1 MSKDNLSSLYNAL
14 ISKGYSADDLGDENT
29 FRTKMSEKGNR
40 KELYDYVSGRG
51 DFRIGDYDSY
61 ESRLSGSVEGS
72 VSNQVVAESGNNYN
86 PEAGKGSDPTLNN
99 TGRIS
104 PPSSPYVTGKGADVR
119 VFDVPYND
127 YIAMSPQQQSEVYQK
142 AIDKKKVEES
152 ELISQS
158 LSSQKE
164 SVNADL
170 RNVYNEIR
178 ADEEQYRKEH
188 PLLSFLQGFGQ
199 AQTGGRNQRT
209 VEADPRYRNLQAA
222 SNLIDESENLLNEAK
237 ANKDSAI
244 RNFGRGFRDMVFDVD
259 TWTAGFSDLN
269 NSLSLSTVLDKAEKG
284 EELSPDEQRLLDAS
298 VINLAV
304 NAFTSSDISTG
315 YNVGKTSAYSIPF
328 MLEFAVN
335 PISRSGNTIAR
346 NLLEYG
352 LKRFGRSSA
361 QTAKKG
367 ALNTLGRGITSDAG
381 KFAGRFVGDTAAAAG
396 MTATTSLPRVMS
408 GAVERMNDNY
418 TYDVDENGELAVKRD
433 GNVGIGEAVGKSAA
447 STLLENQSEMV
458 FNAFKGMG
466 KSLFGGINKSLPGGV
481 QEFFNRISSSKPG
494 QLYRELKNNPTMRE
508 IAQRTQF
515 HGLPE
520 EYLEEVYNNFAN
532 IPLGEMS
539 WEEATD
545 LDNNIQTFL
554 SLAPTSV
561 MFGMLGLGSMASERY
576 SNRRKLNRAFG
587 RMNEEQKAGLKELLR
602 KSKENGNAEI
612 REFIKATIADE
623 SMTPEQKR
631 EQIEHAFEIAK
642 GNAIDDIQEAETE
655 DSIEKETEEIS
666 SLSDPSTGTYTEAN
680 RIVVNDVGEEVFV
693 PGYIV
698 GNIGGRP
705 VWVAEGM
712 ENVPENR
719 ITLKPG
725 ELDESSVRS
734 MPTQEVMSSVA
745 DMRRAQAKEQAE
757 NESKY
762 SPDIK
767 PPFINEMFSDGT
779 NTYQIVRQEPDGSWL
794 ANVLNE
800 SGTPI
805 RTIPMTDD
813 EYYRIRQSQID
824 AEEQRT
830 EGAVSG
836 NKLLSDGR
844 MAVQTGTDGNEVA
857 YDVTDRNGN
866 VVDSGSMQAAEFS
879 SLQDYIPESNNMS
892 EKGADNETR
901 PEDGESKVSE
911 NPTEEA
917 YAIPS
922 DEKGNLLYHKVPVN
936 VTVEALNKEE
946 LEPEEVDSFVKAN
959 KDASAKLLSGL
970 QNKPPKMGTN
980 IAKYKADKQAWQEKV
995 ADAQSQVDY
1004 WNLID
1009 ESIAASR
1016 VQPGDKTAEEIREM
1030 GEPLDGHEL
1039 AARSLANGR
1048 LPLLYDDYKRE
1059 LGFSDKEASKM
1070 FGLFKNRDNG
1080 GLTIEQA
1087 GELLMQ
1093 NDLEEG
1099 TNFFDQNDANAGR
1112 NAILDVLSS
1121 ARTRNDLSGYIKK
1134 NREAMAERERTAERE
1149 YEDKHREDWAQEN
1162 FGMSYSDYVTFNK
1175 VIDDIIREKAI
1186 PEEEIGEFYN
1196 TFAEELNNWNNG
1208 RVKEETEGNDRGPDS
1223 EGGESGE
1230 GVLPDEQLGD
1240 TGGVEAD
1247 TPAETDVNADNE
1259 GVPAPEENIEA
1270 RIEEARKEVAPN
1282 PTDAQKEAGNYKKG
1296 HIKIDGYDIT
1306 IENPKGSERSGTDAN
1321 GDKWSVTMNNDYG
1334 YIRGTEGMDGDH
1346 IDVFLSDNPAEG
1358 NVYVVDQLDV
1368 NTGKF
1373 DEHKVMYGFGSI
1385 QEATDAYLANYSPGW
1400 MGIGAVTEVSKDEF
1414 KKWIDSS
1421 HRKTKPFVEY
1431 KSVNAGTLNVRFREV
1446 ESDKIASF
1454 ATKHNISESDV
1465 RKYAQS
1471 MKVKNLGGASYAFKS
1486 ISRSIRLL
1494 NSDLS
1499 LGQFVKVFSPIK
1511 KELYE
1516 NFGDIDALREE
1527 YIQRE
1532 MENRNVMEAARKRA
1546 EEEAEAER
1554 KRLEEFELMS
1564 DEEMDAAYFK
1574 ALEANDESRMRDI
1587 VNEAARRKGYV
1598 SADEF
1603 RMAHRAPSYDEEG
1616 IDKSMVDV
1624 AANKDQIR
1632 ESLNEQFRMN
1642 RDKYK
1647 DESATAINSALDAID
1662 KGDKPTVTI
1671 YRAVPKSLK
1680 EGKVRNGDWVSLSE
1694 SYVKVHG
1701 EHALNGNYRIMKE
1714 EVPAENL
1721 YWDGN
1726 DINEWG
1732 YDDRSDYRYKDT
1744 KNNRKLNDLIT
1755 RDNKGDVIPPSKR
1768 FNARKADPRFRF
1780 IGEQGAENLDR
1791 SEEATTRLD
1800 NLSVARD
1807 MEKEFNAKKERIA
1820 KLRESKPVEITG
1832 KEYEGKYELNR
1843 DSAQKYILDNL
1854 RGEYTIN
1861 DTGERVKVSK
1871 KGAKKVTSHSQ
1882 GDEAHMKSI
1891 AAIPELIEN
1900 AVFIEERH
1908 PYKENAQ
1915 YDSFR
1920 YYVAG
1925 LKIGGEDYTVR
1936 ITIGVKKGEFYYD
1949 HYLTEIEKGN
1959 LIEVAQSFRPTEDA
1973 PNPSYAENKDSIL
1986 ISILQTNDKE
1996 NARKIKMATGWER
2009 GADGKWRYEMGD
2021 SKLKDTISIEGRD
2034 FKRNV
2039 EDMLWTSGKLI
2050 DTVDDDNL
2058 FKAYP
2063 ELSNVRLETDT
2074 MVEDMPS
2081 NGSYNAKMKTI
2092 TIHASELK
2100 YLNKILNHEIQH
2112 AIQDIEGFSG
2122 GGSPELFM
2130 DKGRIKELEELRD
2143 DMERRIE
2150 EGEEGLD
2157 ESLQEVEMELFDLKE
2172 DTPYYKYKSLS
2183 GEVESRN
2190 VESRMDM
2197 TPEQRRATLAE
2208 ETEDVARE
2216 DQIFLEKALPYISA
2230 SAPIADATYKEELS
2244 DATKI
2249 VENFENLTVIQG
2261 KITQAIEDL
2270 SSALHTPVKIARTLD
2285 DVSDTAA
2292 KRAIEQGRS
2301 VKAWFDP
2308 NTGEVVV
2315 YLPNATDVND
2325 AVKSVLHEV
2334 VGHKGLR
2341 EMLVSKEVKGAEER
2355 KMAFDNAMME
2365 LYRQLP
2371 IEVRDEIADIAVRS
2385 YGGDVSIAMD
2395 EYLAEQAEKNEIP
2408 SWWNKVVATISDLL
2422 RKFGIDVKL
2431 SENDVRYLL
2440 WESQRKLRNSG
2451 NPIDV
2456 ARETVMRDKLG
2467 IGEHSKRA
2475 YHGGD
2480 SDFTNPSLS
2489 RFSSPARKEGESV
2502 LEYADRVDKA
2512 YREFLEN
2519 QEALRLREVDKEEK
2533 AENKDEIRYGMNDA
2547 DKTIAAL
2554 NSRIS
2559 SLEKKISKLEDRE
2572 ELRRSVTEFI
2582 RKEVGSELMG
2592 YLDKQDLNSLLIQ
2605 AQNAKSAKSLEKI
2618 VMNVKNVMLN
2628 AQRRRLQRIM
2638 DRLLSLK
2645 VQDVN
2650 GKNMSIAKNVDDSTR
2665 KIFSFLRGKVSNLAL
2680 SGFEDE
2686 MKYIRREI
2694 KDKRVESAR
2703 LNNILGTA
2711 KEEEEKRRLSE
2722 QLSSLSAEIEELKGK
2737 LDALKEEAESVKE
2750 QVLNQGDIDV
2760 DAEMKRLDEKLENAA
2775 AGKDVWTLGDTERMA
2790 ALNILS
2796 AIQTNKKHDYEID
2809 AIEIDKQKLILNN
2822 SDLFRKRIGKNDTER
2837 KRITEQINE
2846 NYRRIVAYDRLVNDI
2861 RAMQVKQMGITIE
2874 QLNELIGNGKNSLM
2888 RKTEEEIKRK
2898 RELVGKAIRSVEG
2911 KPIDFMYTPKN
2922 PKEAKKSKK
2931 ADKEFWAKKFFSAPL
2946 GSFEYMCRKV
2956 NTKTLGKDGFLYKR
2970 FIEGSEGTLKAYDT
2984 YVEGMK
2990 EFRNR
2995 LDEKCKE
3002 VFGKKFEKIA
3012 SLSDKP
3018 IEKSG
3023 VYIVQSGNGQAEGY
3037 GVRYELPLTKGQA
3050 MYIYQVW
3057 KMNDGRTKLELQG
3070 FDEESIKQI
3079 VDFLGDEYVRFA
3091 DWVQDEFLKDMREKY
3106 NSKYLEMYNTSLAE
3120 IENYIPLK
3128 IRKQA
3133 IRIDKDLSDTGS
3145 KKRKTLEEKAGSL
3158 INRTVNTKPVDITY
3172 SGFDVLLEHGNQMEE
3187 WNAYSRVR
3195 KDLDYILS
3203 SKTFENQLNANT
3215 RGSYENFYDAA
3226 EVATK
3231 SNHPDSAKYGDMVLG
3246 KLSKGIV
3253 GGNIAFRL
3261 NTALKQVLSAPA
3273 FFGYSQSPAYMGH
3286 LVKSM
3291 ATPYA
3296 SFKWCME
3303 NIPSFYER
3311 VNSGTV
3317 GNEKLDEKGFS
3328 KLMDKYIEVG
3338 MIPNKLVD
3346 AITCSI
3352 GAKSIYDYKFGQL
3365 NKSGISEEEAR
3376 QQALREADIYYN
3388 ATQQS
3393 SHPAFLSPMQM
3404 SNTLIDRMLTTYQNS
3419 NIGYVRRVMGAFYD
3433 LTRSLKWKEMKA
3445 DYVKMYMEEGMP
3457 EQEAESKAYR
3467 RMLNENRKNVVELAL
3482 FGWGLNLL
3490 WSIGSQ
3496 GLLGFFRGDGDD
3508 DEYKWTKD
3516 LLFILTSPMK
3526 GMPGVNLIESVTNGY
3541 RTSPVLVYEE
3551 LDKFMKELDKTIDEY
3566 GIVSPEMAYITLAK
3580 ASRYSGVDLEVW
3592 GNIYLGIEG
3601 ITWAGLSDDKMID
3614 IMYML
3619 NSPKS
3624 SRETVAKELYK
3635 NEPLLEYAEKIARA
3649 MKYIPKE
3656 KESEIWVPGVKPLT
3670 KRKER
3675 EIKTEAE
3682 ILQMTPE
3689 ERKKY
3694 EKVELLKKHVRKM
3707 KSLKDDPKE
3716 LKKYIEKHKDELNI
3730 EGFELNIEDLRK

>member
-805 RTIPMTDD
+805 QTIPMTDD

-901 PEDGESKVSE
+901 PEDGKSKVSE

-917 YAIPS
+917 NAIPS

-1149 YEDKHREDWAQEN
+1149 YEDKQREDWAQEN
-1162 FGMSYSDYVTFNK
+1162 FGMSYSDYVTFNE

-1186 PEEEIGEFYN
+1186 PEEEIGKFYN

-1247 TPAETDVNADNE
+1247 TPAEADVNADNE

-1296 HIKIDGYDIT
+1296 HVKIDGYDIT

-1321 GDKWSVTMNNDYG
+1321 GDKWSVAMNNDYG
-1334 YIRGTEGMDGDH
+1334 YIRGTEGVDGDH

-1431 KSVNAGTLNVRFREV
+1431 KSVNAGTNTL
-1446 ESDKIASF
+1446 
-1454 ATKHNISESDV
+1454 
-1465 RKYAQS
+1465 
-1471 MKVKNLGGASYAFKS
+1471 
-1486 ISRSIRLL
+1486 
-1494 NSDLS
+1494 
-1499 LGQFVKVFSPIK
+1499 
-1511 KELYE
+1511 
-1516 NFGDIDALREE
+1516 
-1527 YIQRE
+1527 
-1532 MENRNVMEAARKRA
+1532 
-1546 EEEAEAER
+1546 
-1554 KRLEEFELMS
+1554 
-1564 DEEMDAAYFK
+1564 
-1574 ALEANDESRMRDI
+1574 
-1587 VNEAARRKGYV
+1587 
-1598 SADEF
+1598 
-1603 RMAHRAPSYDEEG
+1603 
-1616 IDKSMVDV
+1616 
-1624 AANKDQIR
+1624 
-1632 ESLNEQFRMN
+1632 
-1642 RDKYK
+1642 
-1647 DESATAINSALDAID
+1647 
-1662 KGDKPTVTI
+1662 
-1671 YRAVPKSLK
+1671 
-1680 EGKVRNGDWVSLSE
+1680 
-1694 SYVKVHG
+1694 
-1701 EHALNGNYRIMKE
+1701 
-1714 EVPAENL
+1714 
-1721 YWDGN
+1721 
-1726 DINEWG
+1726 
-1732 YDDRSDYRYKDT
+1732 
-1744 KNNRKLNDLIT
+1744 
-1755 RDNKGDVIPPSKR
+1755 
-1768 FNARKADPRFRF
+1768 FRF

-1791 SEEATTRLD
+1791 AEEATTRLD

-1832 KEYEGKYELNR
+1832 KEITPSEDLKQYKKNALAIGKSLQGKYTN
-1843 DSAQKYILDNL
+1843 A
-1854 RGEYTIN
+1854 
-1861 DTGERVKVSK
+1861 DTGNVIQLQRGRRNGGVNEVLQHDYKDKEHLQSV
-1871 KGAKKVTSHSQ
+1871 
-1882 GDEAHMKSI
+1882 
-1891 AAIPELIEN
+1891 AAIPQIIEQSIYI
-1900 AVFIEERH
+1900 ASERNTDVEKN
-1908 PYKENAQ
+1908 PNVSEYQ
-1915 YDSFR
+1915 
-1920 YYVAG
+1920 YYVCG
-1925 LKIGGEDYTVR
+1925 LKIGGVDYTVR
-1936 ITIGVKKGEFYYD
+1936 ATVAVDKDGNRYYD
-1949 HYLTEIEKGN
+1949 HKLTHIEKGTLIDN
-1959 LIEVAQSFRPTEDA
+1959 LNGLSNSVVENQS
-1973 PNPSYAENKDSIL
+1973 AENVGFGATPGTKPTTEILSDAKDTKL
-1986 ISILQTNDKE
+1986 LSILQTNDKE

-2009 GADGKWRYEMGD
+2009 GADGKWRYE
-2021 SKLKDTISIEGRD
+2021 
-2034 FKRNV
+2034 
-2039 EDMLWTSGKLI
+2039 
-2050 DTVDDDNL
+2050 VDDFEIDMEGLARKNRLYSNL
-2058 FKAYP
+2058 LWGKEYDTLSNKLFDGVELTEEEISRFDELLEKVNELRRTYEESDVRYLDDYVKDEKLFEAYP
-2063 ELSNVRLETDT
+2063 ELKQVRVEMYDAPTSNTGATWYSNQNLIRVNEAALERVDFR
-2074 MVEDMPS
+2074 S
-2081 NGSYNAKMKTI
+2081 
-2092 TIHASELK
+2092 
-2100 YLNKILNHEIQH
+2100 ILAHEVQH
-2112 AIQDIEGFSG
+2112 AVQSIEGFARG
-2122 GGSPELFM
+2122 GNSTAYRNHLDALKEKRDAWSMIEEFDRKRKEFGEDASQTDIYNALRDEYLSDGFDFGDGFIPSRDAF
-2130 DKGRIKELEELRD
+2130 DKGFNLWVRGYDKEGYEDAYNEYQYLT
-2143 DMERRIE
+2143 
-2150 EGEEGLD
+2150 GKFGLGASND
-2157 ESLQEVEMELFDLKE
+2157 RYKE
-2172 DTPYYKYKSLS
+2172 LS
-2183 GEVESRN
+2183 GEVEARN
-2190 VESRMDM
+2190 VQNRMDM
-2197 TPEQRRATLAE
+2197 SSEQRRATLAE

-2216 DQIFLEKALPYISA
+2216 DQIFLNDAFEEGSISAMSPSVSDSSELAKVNDRFNEQLQKQIDGTLPKGHIYKLGTPSDVLLSTGVPNLPIQLNSTRLIDKATKYGHNYNLEEIKDLVTALQSPIAVFAYGDKTKGQNIIVELSSNGKNFVVGMSLNPITGGKALEINSIRNVFPKDNAEWLNWITQDKLLYVDKERIQNL
-2230 SAPIADATYKEELS
+2230 IDQQRTILADVDYLDLDS
-2244 DATKI
+2244 VTKI
-2249 VENFENLTVIQG
+2249 VESFENPTVEQG
-2261 KITQAIEDL
+2261 KITRTIEDL
-2270 SSALHTPVKIARTLD
+2270 SSSLHTPVKIARTLD

-2334 VGHKGLR
+2334 VGHKGVR

-2355 KMAFDNAMME
+2355 RMAFDNAMME

-2371 IEVRDEIADIAVRS
+2371 IEVRNEIADIAVRS

-2408 SWWNKVVATISDLL
+2408 SWWNKVVATIRDLL

-2475 YHGGD
+2475 YHGGE

-2502 LEYADRVDKA
+2502 LDYADRVDKA

-2547 DKTIAAL
+2547 DKIIAAL

-2846 NYRRIVAYDRLVNDI
+2846 NYRRIMAYDRLVNDI
-2861 RAMQVKQMGITIE
+2861 RTMQVKQMGITIE

-2911 KPIDFMYTPKN
+2911 KPIDIF
-2922 PKEAKKSKK
+2922 KENQNT
-2931 ADKEFWAKKFFSAPL
+2931 ENWAKKFFSAPL
-2946 GSFEYMCRKV
+2946 GSFEYMCRRV

-2970 FIEGSEGTLKAYDT
+2970 FIEGDEGTLKAYDT

-3091 DWVQDEFLKDMREKY
+3091 DWVQDELLKEMREKY
-3106 NSKYLEMYNTSLAE
+3106 NAKYLEMYNTSLAD

-3128 IRKQA
+3128 IRKEA
-3133 IRIDKDLSDTGS
+3133 IRQDSSLSEDG

-3158 INRTVNTKPVDITY
+3158 INRTANTKPVDITC

-3203 SKTFENQLNANT
+3203 STVFRNQLNANA

-3253 GGNIAFRL
+3253 GGNIAFRI

-3273 FFGYSQSPAYMGH
+3273 FFGYSQSPRFIEILLKNILGDYAKATFDFLLTTATLGTVGNKLM
-3286 LVKSM
+3286 KSKSSLAM
-3291 ATPYA
+3291 TKN
-3296 SFKWCME
+3296 FKWCME

-3311 VNSGTV
+3311 VNSGTI

-3328 KLMDKYIEVG
+3328 KMMDKYIEFG
-3338 MIPNKLVD
+3338 MIPNKMVD

-3365 NKSGISEEEAR
+3365 KKAGIPEEEAR

-3404 SNTLIDRMLTTYQNS
+3404 SRTFTDRMLTTYQNS

-3490 WSIGSQ
+3490 WNIGSQ
-3496 GLLGFFRGDGDD
+3496 GLLGFFRGEGDD
-3508 DEYKWTKD
+3508 DDDKWTKD
-3516 LLFILTSPMK
+3516 LAFTLTSPMK
-3526 GMPGVNLIESVTNGY
+3526 GLPGGNLLESIASGY
-3541 RTSPVLVYEE
+3541 GMNPFLVYEE

-3689 ERKKY
+3689 EREKY
-3694 EKVELLKKHVRKM
+3694 EKVELFKKHVRKM

-3730 EGFELNIEDLRK
+3730 EDLRK

>member
-1 MSKDNLSSLYNAL
+1 MQNNETRGWLYNNMKSL
-14 ISKGYSADDLGDENT
+14 GYDLGSYEEFDAHADEEET
-29 FRTKMSEKGNR
+29 R
-40 KELYDYVSGRG
+40 KWLYDNGSRSGLNLG
-51 DFRIGDYDSY
+51 SY
-61 ESRLSGSVEGS
+61 EEFDVGLGKKSNNSEGS
-72 VSNQVVAESGNNYN
+72 VARQVAAESGNNYN

-99 TGRIS
+99 TRRIS

-142 AIDKKKVEES
+142 AIDKKKVEEN

-304 NAFTSSDISTG
+304 NAFTSSDISAG

-367 ALNTLGRGITSDAG
+367 ALNALGRGITSDAG
-381 KFAGRFVGDTAAAAG
+381 KFAGRFIGDTVAAAG

-1016 VQPGDKTAEEIREM
+1016 VQPGDKTAKEIREM

-1149 YEDKHREDWAQEN
+1149 YEDKQREDWAQEN
-1162 FGMSYSDYVTFNK
+1162 FGMSYSDYVTFNE

-1208 RVKEETEGNDRGPDS
+1208 RVKEETEGNDRGTDS

-1296 HIKIDGYDIT
+1296 HVKIDGYDIT
-1306 IENPKGSERSGTDAN
+1306 IENPKGSERSGIDAN

-1334 YIRGTEGMDGDH
+1334 YIRGTEGVDGDH

-1358 NVYVVDQLDV
+1358 NVYVVDQLDTT
-1368 NTGKF
+1368 TGKF

-1431 KSVNAGTLNVRFREV
+1431 KSVNAGTNTRFREA
-1446 ESDKIASF
+1446 EDRKELIAV
-1454 ATKHNISESDV
+1454 HNISEEKLKEALD
-1465 RKYAQS
+1465 
-1471 MKVKNLGGASYAFKS
+1471 LGGFPMPS
-1486 ISRSIRLL
+1486 IAITKA
-1494 NSDLS
+1494 DV
-1499 LGQFVKVFSPIK
+1499 GHTT
-1511 KELYE
+1511 
-1516 NFGDIDALREE
+1516 FGDISLVFDKESINPTDRRNKVYGEDAWTPVFPSIGYKLNGDKTNDIYRRANKVGDLPLFNPTSFHPDNYERHINGLGSKSLVNHFRDNYDAKQLYLSENGNAVEE
-1527 YIQRE
+1527 YERHEVDKFLPGEVALYEKTLKEIGIERLKNDSYDTLENDVKRLIREHYNVDFDTMKPFMVKARISNTIRRAVDYAENGNKKAENDIEATKKKIDERIAPEKFEEWLEELFADVVEKRGIRNDRDMFTPSGNRRKWEQLYDEITLDNVVNTMQKQVAKGGQGLFGASIFGAAQEEYKSIDEIRKAARERIRTMDEADYNAQRDAITDRLSAIKIPGVGNSFSDTMDMVQNIQDAVARSHTAKGIHKYLKE
-1532 MENRNVMEAARKRA
+1532 FYPKVTMEAANEIA
-1546 EEEAEAER
+1546 
-1554 KRLEEFELMS
+1554 
-1564 DEEMDAAYFK
+1564 
-1574 ALEANDESRMRDI
+1574 DI
-1587 VNEAARRKGYV
+1587 VKDIQRMSARYFEA
-1598 SADEF
+1598 
-1603 RMAHRAPSYDEEG
+1603 
-1616 IDKSMVDV
+1616 
-1624 AANKDQIR
+1624 
-1632 ESLNEQFRMN
+1632 
-1642 RDKYK
+1642 
-1647 DESATAINSALDAID
+1647 
-1662 KGDKPTVTI
+1662 KP
-1671 YRAVPKSLK
+1671 YRAVGFDEVRLAVVPSNTDANLVEQLK
-1680 EGKVRNGDWVSLSE
+1680 RHGIEVRTYKRGNEGQREQV
-1694 SYVKVHG
+1694 VK
-1701 EHALNGNYRIMKE
+1701 EATDEM
-1714 EVPAENL
+1714 NL
-1721 YWDGN
+1721 IFREIEGV
-1726 DINEWG
+1726 
-1732 YDDRSDYRYKDT
+1732 
-1744 KNNRKLNDLIT
+1744 NRKFNEELSGLN
-1755 RDNKGDVIPPSKR
+1755 
-1768 FNARKADPRFRF
+1768 
-1780 IGEQGAENLDR
+1780 E
-1791 SEEATTRLD
+1791 
-1800 NLSVARD
+1800 
-1807 MEKEFNAKKERIA
+1807 
-1820 KLRESKPVEITG
+1820 
-1832 KEYEGKYELNR
+1832 
-1843 DSAQKYILDNL
+1843 
-1854 RGEYTIN
+1854 
-1861 DTGERVKVSK
+1861 
-1871 KGAKKVTSHSQ
+1871 
-1882 GDEAHMKSI
+1882 
-1891 AAIPELIEN
+1891 EN
-1900 AVFIEERH
+1900 A
-1908 PYKENAQ
+1908 N
-1915 YDSFR
+1915 S
-1920 YYVAG
+1920 
-1925 LKIGGEDYTVR
+1925 
-1936 ITIGVKKGEFYYD
+1936 
-1949 HYLTEIEKGN
+1949 
-1959 LIEVAQSFRPTEDA
+1959 
-1973 PNPSYAENKDSIL
+1973 
-1986 ISILQTNDKE
+1986 
-1996 NARKIKMATGWER
+1996 
-2009 GADGKWRYEMGD
+2009 
-2021 SKLKDTISIEGRD
+2021 
-2034 FKRNV
+2034 
-2039 EDMLWTSGKLI
+2039 
-2050 DTVDDDNL
+2050 
-2058 FKAYP
+2058 
-2063 ELSNVRLETDT
+2063 VRLELGH
-2074 MVEDMPS
+2074 PS
-2081 NGSYNAKMKTI
+2081 NVLLSAGIPDKPLMLYGNKLLKKVQKHNFEIKDVRNLPMSLEHPIAVFDGSHSNSYAVLTEMQINGKNVLVSIETNKQGEVDFNI
-2092 TIHASELK
+2092 ISSVFGKNDKGVIKWVIDGKLK
-2100 YLNKILNHEIQH
+2100 YV
-2112 AIQDIEGFSG
+2112 
-2122 GGSPELFM
+2122 
-2130 DKGRIKELEELRD
+2130 DKGK
-2143 DMERRIE
+2143 
-2150 EGEEGLD
+2150 
-2157 ESLQEVEMELFDLKE
+2157 
-2172 DTPYYKYKSLS
+2172 T
-2183 GEVESRN
+2183 
-2190 VESRMDM
+2190 
-2197 TPEQRRATLAE
+2197 
-2208 ETEDVARE
+2208 
-2216 DQIFLEKALPYISA
+2216 LPYISA
-2230 SAPIADATYKEELS
+2230 SAPIADATYKKELS

-2249 VENFENLTVIQG
+2249 VENFENPTVEQG
-2261 KITQAIEDL
+2261 KITRTIEDL
-2270 SSALHTPVKIARTLD
+2270 SSSLHTPVKIARTLD

-2355 KMAFDNAMME
+2355 RMAFDNAMME

-2371 IEVRDEIADIAVRS
+2371 IEVRNEIADIAVRS

-2408 SWWNKVVATISDLL
+2408 SWWNKVVATIRDLL

-2475 YHGGD
+2475 YHGGE

-2502 LEYADRVDKA
+2502 LDYADRVDKA

-2519 QEALRLREVDKEEK
+2519 QEALRLREVDKEDGDVPLTSPTVQAWDKLANSTKFLLRETAVDYLTAVEK
-2533 AENKDEIRYGMNDA
+2533 FQDLISKTSGKEIKSYEDAYQSMLALSSKNKDEMDRFDSFFVKPMNRAILKLTGKKKGLKKWNWDQGPLRELVMYVEA
-2547 DKTIAAL
+2547 KHGIERNRQMAVENFASEDK
-2554 NSRIS
+2554 
-2559 SLEKKISKLEDRE
+2559 EK
-2572 ELRRSVTEFI
+2572 
-2582 RKEVGSELMG
+2582 M
-2592 YLDKQDLNSLLIQ
+2592 NSLLDMW
-2605 AQNAKSAKSLEKI
+2605 NLEKE
-2618 VMNVKNVMLN
+2618 
-2628 AQRRRLQRIM
+2628 RINKQEISWKEKQFQL
-2638 DRLLSLK
+2638 DEAAALIGADLKKDYSGLS
-2645 VQDVN
+2645 
-2650 GKNMSIAKNVDDSTR
+2650 SI
-2665 KIFSFLRGKVSNLAL
+2665 F
-2680 SGFEDE
+2680 
-2686 MKYIRREI
+2686 
-2694 KDKRVESAR
+2694 KDKEAYPE
-2703 LNNILGTA
+2703 GW
-2711 KEEEEKRRLSE
+2711 KEASENFVNQYEETHEK
-2722 QLSSLSAEIEELKGK
+2722 K
-2737 LDALKEEAESVKE
+2737 
-2750 QVLNQGDIDV
+2750 DID
-2760 DAEMKRLDEKLENAA
+2760 ELWKTISNAT
-2775 AGKDVWTLGDTERMA
+2775 GY
-2790 ALNILS
+2790 ALN
-2796 AIQTNKKHDYEID
+2796 
-2809 AIEIDKQKLILNN
+2809 KQYQ
-2822 SDLFRKRIGKNDTER
+2822 SG
-2837 KRITEQINE
+2837 
-2846 NYRRIVAYDRLVNDI
+2846 LV
-2861 RAMQVKQMGITIE
+2861 
-2874 QLNELIGNGKNSLM
+2874 S
-2888 RKTEEEIKRK
+2888 
-2898 RELVGKAIRSVEG
+2898 
-2911 KPIDFMYTPKN
+2911 
-2922 PKEAKKSKK
+2922 KE
-2931 ADKEFWAKKFFSAPL
+2931 
-2946 GSFEYMCRKV
+2946 
-2956 NTKTLGKDGFLYKR
+2956 
-2970 FIEGSEGTLKAYDT
+2970 
-2984 YVEGMK
+2984 YVE
-2990 EFRNR
+2990 RQ
-2995 LDEKCKE
+2995 L
-3002 VFGKKFEKIA
+3002 
-3012 SLSDKP
+3012 
-3018 IEKSG
+3018 
-3023 VYIVQSGNGQAEGY
+3023 
-3037 GVRYELPLTKGQA
+3037 
-3050 MYIYQVW
+3050 
-3057 KMNDGRTKLELQG
+3057 GR
-3070 FDEESIKQI
+3070 F
-3079 VDFLGDEYVRFA
+3079 
-3091 DWVQDEFLKDMREKY
+3091 
-3106 NSKYLEMYNTSLAE
+3106 
-3120 IENYIPLK
+3120 ENYIPLRGFKDEIAGDVYNYIENEYYKAGNPVKSAGGRSSEAGNPFGSILNIAYSSISSGNKNIAKQDLFNLILNHGTDGLAVIDRSWRVTYDALKDYSGLIVIPENKTGENVEWVEAVPYIPEGASPEEVAGILNRFEEAMESLKKDGKAETINKKGSTAYKTLYKERNEHQIPLFVGGDKYVITITGNPRLAQAMNGLLNPEINEGALSEIGNKVQRFMAGAFTSNNIAFAVANLSKDTIYSNNQMFIRESPGYWWKFTKNQKAGFLEYPQMMVRLKKYQNGTLDVKNDTDQLFKEFMEHGGATGYTFVDTQKEYAKKLADDLNGLAKKMPQKLSAKGLFHTVFDSIEFAGQSAELVNRFAAYKTSREMGRSVKRSITDAKEVTVNFNRKGAGIKTAKGGNVPAGIALMAGFSQYGRASILFWNANMQAKYRFYKNLKEHPVKTGTTLIANSIALGAVTIPFLNNIVLPALYSVFGWDDDSDKEDYYDVLTDYERTNNICIRLPKGKGWLK
-3128 IRKQA
+3128 ISLSPELAPWYSMGDLIGGKVNGKLDVTTADFSKNFVDAVSPLGINWEYEGPKSLLNFMPTITQPLIQNAMNVNFMGNPIAKEPISEKQKYNPKFKQVYRNTSPLLIELSKTINSIGGGDDVKASGAFTDWNPAYVQNLINGYTGGYGSVILSLADWIVDSSKNESASTTASRMPLVSRFFVSGNEEVKQRRINSSFHKVGDFVNEFEHDLKEYTKA
-3133 IRIDKDLSDTGS
+3133 IKESEKDKDLLRKAEYVEKLEKLINSPDS
-3145 KKRKTLEEKAGSL
+3145 KKYQILKE
-3158 INRTVNTKPVDITY
+3158 VN
-3172 SGFDVLLEHGNQMEE
+3172 
-3187 WNAYSRVR
+3187 
-3195 KDLDYILS
+3195 
-3203 SKTFENQLNANT
+3203 
-3215 RGSYENFYDAA
+3215 
-3226 EVATK
+3226 K
-3231 SNHPDSAKYGDMVLG
+3231 S
-3246 KLSKGIV
+3246 
-3253 GGNIAFRL
+3253 
-3261 NTALKQVLSAPA
+3261 
-3273 FFGYSQSPAYMGH
+3273 
-3286 LVKSM
+3286 VKE
-3291 ATPYA
+3291 Y
-3296 SFKWCME
+3296 
-3303 NIPSFYER
+3303 
-3311 VNSGTV
+3311 
-3317 GNEKLDEKGFS
+3317 
-3328 KLMDKYIEVG
+3328 DKY
-3338 MIPNKLVD
+3338 
-3346 AITCSI
+3346 
-3352 GAKSIYDYKFGQL
+3352 
-3365 NKSGISEEEAR
+3365 
-3376 QQALREADIYYN
+3376 
-3388 ATQQS
+3388 
-3393 SHPAFLSPMQM
+3393 
-3404 SNTLIDRMLTTYQNS
+3404 
-3419 NIGYVRRVMGAFYD
+3419 
-3433 LTRSLKWKEMKA
+3433 LKEF
-3445 DYVKMYMEEGMP
+3445 P
-3457 EQEAESKAYR
+3457 
-3467 RMLNENRKNVVELAL
+3467 
-3482 FGWGLNLL
+3482 
-3490 WSIGSQ
+3490 
-3496 GLLGFFRGDGDD
+3496 D
-3508 DEYKWTKD
+3508 DEETQA
-3516 LLFILTSPMK
+3516 I
-3526 GMPGVNLIESVTNGY
+3526 VY
-3541 RTSPVLVYEE
+3541 RIKME
-3551 LDKFMKELDKTIDEY
+3551 
-3566 GIVSPEMAYITLAK
+3566 
-3580 ASRYSGVDLEVW
+3580 
-3592 GNIYLGIEG
+3592 GIE
-3601 ITWAGLSDDKMID
+3601 M
-3614 IMYML
+3614 
-3619 NSPKS
+3619 
-3624 SRETVAKELYK
+3624 
-3635 NEPLLEYAEKIARA
+3635 
-3649 MKYIPKE
+3649 
-3656 KESEIWVPGVKPLT
+3656 
-3670 KRKER
+3670 
-3675 EIKTEAE
+3675 
-3682 ILQMTPE
+3682 
-3689 ERKKY
+3689 
-3694 EKVELLKKHVRKM
+3694 
-3707 KSLKDDPKE
+3707 
-3716 LKKYIEKHKDELNI
+3716 
-3730 EGFELNIEDLRK
+3730 LRK

>member
-1 MSKDNLSSLYNAL
+1 MKSL
-14 ISKGYSADDLGDENT
+14 GYDLGSYEEFDAHADEEET
-29 FRTKMSEKGNR
+29 R
-40 KELYDYVSGRG
+40 KWLYDNGSRSGLNLG
-51 DFRIGDYDSY
+51 SY
-61 ESRLSGSVEGS
+61 EEFDVGLGKKSNNSEGS
-72 VSNQVVAESGNNYN
+72 VARQVAAESGNNYN

-99 TGRIS
+99 TRRIS

-142 AIDKKKVEES
+142 AIDKKKVEEN

-304 NAFTSSDISTG
+304 NAFTSSDISAG

-367 ALNTLGRGITSDAG
+367 ALNALGRGITSDAG
-381 KFAGRFVGDTAAAAG
+381 KFAGRFIGDTVAAAG

-1016 VQPGDKTAEEIREM
+1016 VQPGDKTAKEIREM

-1149 YEDKHREDWAQEN
+1149 YEDKQREDWAQEN
-1162 FGMSYSDYVTFNK
+1162 FGMSYSDYVTFNE

-1208 RVKEETEGNDRGPDS
+1208 RVKEETEGNDRGTDS

-1296 HIKIDGYDIT
+1296 HVKIDGYDIT
-1306 IENPKGSERSGTDAN
+1306 IENPKGSERSGIDAN

-1334 YIRGTEGMDGDH
+1334 YIRGTEGVDGDH

-1358 NVYVVDQLDV
+1358 NVYVVDQLDTT
-1368 NTGKF
+1368 TGKF

-1431 KSVNAGTLNVRFREV
+1431 KSVNAGTNTRFREA
-1446 ESDKIASF
+1446 EDRKELIAV
-1454 ATKHNISESDV
+1454 HNISEEKLKEALD
-1465 RKYAQS
+1465 
-1471 MKVKNLGGASYAFKS
+1471 LGGFPMPS
-1486 ISRSIRLL
+1486 IAITKA
-1494 NSDLS
+1494 DV
-1499 LGQFVKVFSPIK
+1499 GHTT
-1511 KELYE
+1511 
-1516 NFGDIDALREE
+1516 FGDISLVFDKESINPTDRRNKVYGEDAWTPVFPSIGYKLNGDKTNDIYRRANKVGHLPLFNPTSFHPDNYERHINGLGSKSLVNHFRDNYDAKQLYLSENGNAVEE
-1527 YIQRE
+1527 YERHEVDKFLPGEVALYEKTLKEIGIERLKNDSYDTLENDVKRLIREHYNVDFDTMKPFMVKARISNTIRRAVDYAENGNKKAENDIEATKKKIDERIAPEKFEEWLEELFADVVEKRGIRNDRDMFTPSGNRRKWEQLYDEITLDNVVNTMQKQVAKGGQGLFGASIFGAAQEEYKSIDEIRKAARERIRTMDEADYNAQRDAITDRLSAIKIPGVGNSFSDTMDMVQNIQDAVARSHTAKGIHKYLKE
-1532 MENRNVMEAARKRA
+1532 FYPKVTMEAANEIA
-1546 EEEAEAER
+1546 
-1554 KRLEEFELMS
+1554 
-1564 DEEMDAAYFK
+1564 
-1574 ALEANDESRMRDI
+1574 DI
-1587 VNEAARRKGYV
+1587 VKDIQRMSARYFEA
-1598 SADEF
+1598 
-1603 RMAHRAPSYDEEG
+1603 
-1616 IDKSMVDV
+1616 
-1624 AANKDQIR
+1624 
-1632 ESLNEQFRMN
+1632 
-1642 RDKYK
+1642 
-1647 DESATAINSALDAID
+1647 
-1662 KGDKPTVTI
+1662 KP
-1671 YRAVPKSLK
+1671 YRAVGFDEVRLAVVPSNTDANLVEQLK
-1680 EGKVRNGDWVSLSE
+1680 RHGIEVRTYKRGNEGQREQV
-1694 SYVKVHG
+1694 VK
-1701 EHALNGNYRIMKE
+1701 EATDEM
-1714 EVPAENL
+1714 NL
-1721 YWDGN
+1721 IFREIEGV
-1726 DINEWG
+1726 
-1732 YDDRSDYRYKDT
+1732 
-1744 KNNRKLNDLIT
+1744 NRKFNEELSGLN
-1755 RDNKGDVIPPSKR
+1755 
-1768 FNARKADPRFRF
+1768 
-1780 IGEQGAENLDR
+1780 E
-1791 SEEATTRLD
+1791 
-1800 NLSVARD
+1800 
-1807 MEKEFNAKKERIA
+1807 
-1820 KLRESKPVEITG
+1820 
-1832 KEYEGKYELNR
+1832 
-1843 DSAQKYILDNL
+1843 
-1854 RGEYTIN
+1854 
-1861 DTGERVKVSK
+1861 
-1871 KGAKKVTSHSQ
+1871 
-1882 GDEAHMKSI
+1882 
-1891 AAIPELIEN
+1891 EN
-1900 AVFIEERH
+1900 A
-1908 PYKENAQ
+1908 N
-1915 YDSFR
+1915 S
-1920 YYVAG
+1920 
-1925 LKIGGEDYTVR
+1925 
-1936 ITIGVKKGEFYYD
+1936 
-1949 HYLTEIEKGN
+1949 
-1959 LIEVAQSFRPTEDA
+1959 
-1973 PNPSYAENKDSIL
+1973 
-1986 ISILQTNDKE
+1986 
-1996 NARKIKMATGWER
+1996 
-2009 GADGKWRYEMGD
+2009 
-2021 SKLKDTISIEGRD
+2021 
-2034 FKRNV
+2034 
-2039 EDMLWTSGKLI
+2039 
-2050 DTVDDDNL
+2050 
-2058 FKAYP
+2058 
-2063 ELSNVRLETDT
+2063 VRLELGH
-2074 MVEDMPS
+2074 PS
-2081 NGSYNAKMKTI
+2081 NVLLSAGIPDKPLMLYGNKLLKKVQKHNFEIKDVRNLPMSLEHPIAVFDGSHSNSYAVLTEMQINGKNVLVSIETNKQGEVDFNI
-2092 TIHASELK
+2092 ISSVFGKNDKGVIKWVIDGKLK
-2100 YLNKILNHEIQH
+2100 YV
-2112 AIQDIEGFSG
+2112 
-2122 GGSPELFM
+2122 
-2130 DKGRIKELEELRD
+2130 DKGK
-2143 DMERRIE
+2143 
-2150 EGEEGLD
+2150 
-2157 ESLQEVEMELFDLKE
+2157 
-2172 DTPYYKYKSLS
+2172 T
-2183 GEVESRN
+2183 
-2190 VESRMDM
+2190 
-2197 TPEQRRATLAE
+2197 
-2208 ETEDVARE
+2208 
-2216 DQIFLEKALPYISA
+2216 LPYISA
-2230 SAPIADATYKEELS
+2230 SAPIADATYKKELS

-2249 VENFENLTVIQG
+2249 VENFENPTVEQG
-2261 KITQAIEDL
+2261 KITRTIEDL
-2270 SSALHTPVKIARTLD
+2270 SSSLHTPVKIARTLD

-2355 KMAFDNAMME
+2355 RMAFDNAMME

-2371 IEVRDEIADIAVRS
+2371 IEVRNEIADIAVRS

-2408 SWWNKVVATISDLL
+2408 SWWNKVVATIRDLL

-2475 YHGGD
+2475 YHGGE

-2502 LEYADRVDKA
+2502 LDYADRVDKA

-2519 QEALRLREVDKEEK
+2519 QEALRLREVDKEDRDVPLTSPTVQAWDKLANSTKFLLRETAVDYLTAVEK
-2533 AENKDEIRYGMNDA
+2533 FQDLISKTSGKEIKSYEDAYQSMLALSSKNKDEMDRFDSFFVKPMNRAILKLTGKKKGLKKWNWDQGPLRELVMYVEA
-2547 DKTIAAL
+2547 KHGIERNRQMAVENFASEDK
-2554 NSRIS
+2554 
-2559 SLEKKISKLEDRE
+2559 EK
-2572 ELRRSVTEFI
+2572 
-2582 RKEVGSELMG
+2582 M
-2592 YLDKQDLNSLLIQ
+2592 NSLLDMW
-2605 AQNAKSAKSLEKI
+2605 NLEKE
-2618 VMNVKNVMLN
+2618 
-2628 AQRRRLQRIM
+2628 RINKQEISWKEKQFQL
-2638 DRLLSLK
+2638 DEAAALIGADLKKDYSGLS
-2645 VQDVN
+2645 
-2650 GKNMSIAKNVDDSTR
+2650 SI
-2665 KIFSFLRGKVSNLAL
+2665 F
-2680 SGFEDE
+2680 
-2686 MKYIRREI
+2686 
-2694 KDKRVESAR
+2694 KDKEAYPE
-2703 LNNILGTA
+2703 GW
-2711 KEEEEKRRLSE
+2711 KEASENFVNQYEETHEK
-2722 QLSSLSAEIEELKGK
+2722 K
-2737 LDALKEEAESVKE
+2737 
-2750 QVLNQGDIDV
+2750 DID
-2760 DAEMKRLDEKLENAA
+2760 ELWKTISNAT
-2775 AGKDVWTLGDTERMA
+2775 GY
-2790 ALNILS
+2790 ALN
-2796 AIQTNKKHDYEID
+2796 
-2809 AIEIDKQKLILNN
+2809 KQYQ
-2822 SDLFRKRIGKNDTER
+2822 SG
-2837 KRITEQINE
+2837 
-2846 NYRRIVAYDRLVNDI
+2846 LV
-2861 RAMQVKQMGITIE
+2861 
-2874 QLNELIGNGKNSLM
+2874 S
-2888 RKTEEEIKRK
+2888 
-2898 RELVGKAIRSVEG
+2898 
-2911 KPIDFMYTPKN
+2911 
-2922 PKEAKKSKK
+2922 KE
-2931 ADKEFWAKKFFSAPL
+2931 
-2946 GSFEYMCRKV
+2946 
-2956 NTKTLGKDGFLYKR
+2956 
-2970 FIEGSEGTLKAYDT
+2970 
-2984 YVEGMK
+2984 YVE
-2990 EFRNR
+2990 RQ
-2995 LDEKCKE
+2995 L
-3002 VFGKKFEKIA
+3002 
-3012 SLSDKP
+3012 
-3018 IEKSG
+3018 
-3023 VYIVQSGNGQAEGY
+3023 
-3037 GVRYELPLTKGQA
+3037 
-3050 MYIYQVW
+3050 
-3057 KMNDGRTKLELQG
+3057 GR
-3070 FDEESIKQI
+3070 F
-3079 VDFLGDEYVRFA
+3079 
-3091 DWVQDEFLKDMREKY
+3091 
-3106 NSKYLEMYNTSLAE
+3106 
-3120 IENYIPLK
+3120 ENYIPLRGFKDEIAGDVYNYIENEYYKAGNPVKSAGGRSSEAGNPFGSILNIAYSSISSGNKNIAKQDLFNLILNHGTDGLAVIDRSWRVTYDALKDYSGLIVIPENKTGENVEWVEAVPYIPEGASPEEVAGILNRFEEAMESLKKDGKAETINKKGSTAYKTLYKERNEHQIPLFVGGDKYVITITGNPRLAQAMNGLLNPEINEGALSEIGNKVQRFMAGAFTSNNIAFAVANLSKDTIYSNNQMFIRESPGYWWKFTKNQKAGFLEYPQMMVRLKKYQNGTLDVKNDTDQLFKEFMEHGGATGYTFVDTQKEYAKKLADDLNGLAKKMPQKLSAKGLFHTVFDSIEFAGQSAELVNRFAAYKTSREMGRSVKRSITDAKEVTVNFNRKGAGIKTAKGGNVPAGIALMAGFSQYGRASILFWNANMQAKYRFYKNLKEHPVKTGTTLIANSIALGAVTIPFLNNIVLPALYSVFGWDDDSDKEDYYDVLTDYERTNNICIRLPKGKGWLK
-3128 IRKQA
+3128 IPLSPELAPWYSMGDLIGGKVNGKLDVTTADFSKNFVDAVSPLGINWEYEGPKSLLNFMPTITQPLIQNAMNVNFMGNPIAKEPISEKQKYNPKFKQVYRNTSPLLIELSKTINSIGGGDDVKASGAFTDWNPAYVQNLINGYTGGYGSVILSLADWIVDSSKNESASTTASRMPLVSRFFVSGNEEVKQRRINSSFHKVGDFVNEFEHDLKEYTKA
-3133 IRIDKDLSDTGS
+3133 IKESEKDKDLLRKAEYVEKLEKLINSPDS
-3145 KKRKTLEEKAGSL
+3145 KKYQILKE
-3158 INRTVNTKPVDITY
+3158 VN
-3172 SGFDVLLEHGNQMEE
+3172 
-3187 WNAYSRVR
+3187 
-3195 KDLDYILS
+3195 
-3203 SKTFENQLNANT
+3203 
-3215 RGSYENFYDAA
+3215 
-3226 EVATK
+3226 K
-3231 SNHPDSAKYGDMVLG
+3231 S
-3246 KLSKGIV
+3246 
-3253 GGNIAFRL
+3253 
-3261 NTALKQVLSAPA
+3261 
-3273 FFGYSQSPAYMGH
+3273 
-3286 LVKSM
+3286 VKE
-3291 ATPYA
+3291 Y
-3296 SFKWCME
+3296 
-3303 NIPSFYER
+3303 
-3311 VNSGTV
+3311 
-3317 GNEKLDEKGFS
+3317 
-3328 KLMDKYIEVG
+3328 DKY
-3338 MIPNKLVD
+3338 
-3346 AITCSI
+3346 
-3352 GAKSIYDYKFGQL
+3352 
-3365 NKSGISEEEAR
+3365 
-3376 QQALREADIYYN
+3376 
-3388 ATQQS
+3388 
-3393 SHPAFLSPMQM
+3393 
-3404 SNTLIDRMLTTYQNS
+3404 
-3419 NIGYVRRVMGAFYD
+3419 
-3433 LTRSLKWKEMKA
+3433 LKEF
-3445 DYVKMYMEEGMP
+3445 P
-3457 EQEAESKAYR
+3457 
-3467 RMLNENRKNVVELAL
+3467 
-3482 FGWGLNLL
+3482 
-3490 WSIGSQ
+3490 
-3496 GLLGFFRGDGDD
+3496 D
-3508 DEYKWTKD
+3508 DEETQA
-3516 LLFILTSPMK
+3516 I
-3526 GMPGVNLIESVTNGY
+3526 VY
-3541 RTSPVLVYEE
+3541 RIKME
-3551 LDKFMKELDKTIDEY
+3551 
-3566 GIVSPEMAYITLAK
+3566 
-3580 ASRYSGVDLEVW
+3580 
-3592 GNIYLGIEG
+3592 GIE
-3601 ITWAGLSDDKMID
+3601 M
-3614 IMYML
+3614 
-3619 NSPKS
+3619 
-3624 SRETVAKELYK
+3624 
-3635 NEPLLEYAEKIARA
+3635 
-3649 MKYIPKE
+3649 
-3656 KESEIWVPGVKPLT
+3656 
-3670 KRKER
+3670 
-3675 EIKTEAE
+3675 
-3682 ILQMTPE
+3682 
-3689 ERKKY
+3689 
-3694 EKVELLKKHVRKM
+3694 
-3707 KSLKDDPKE
+3707 
-3716 LKKYIEKHKDELNI
+3716 
-3730 EGFELNIEDLRK
+3730 LRK

>member
-1 MSKDNLSSLYNAL
+1 MPNDKISNLYNTFV
-14 ISKGYSADDLGDENT
+14 SDGYDME
-29 FRTKMSEKGNR
+29 SE
-40 KELYDYVSGRG
+40 E
-51 DFRIGDYDSY
+51 DFRNNLTDPHKRRSAYDALVKDGYEMEPFEEFEINIGF
-61 ESRLSGSVEGS
+61 GSNTNSEGS
-72 VSNQVVAESGNNYN
+72 VARQVAAESGNNYN

-142 AIDKKKVEES
+142 AIDKKKVEEN

-269 NSLSLSTVLDKAEKG
+269 NSLSLSTVLDKTEKG

-367 ALNTLGRGITSDAG
+367 ALNALGRGITSDAG

-396 MTATTSLPRVMS
+396 MTVTTSLPRVMS

-508 IAQRTQF
+508 IARRTQF

-719 ITLKPG
+719 ITMKPG

-1093 NDLEEG
+1093 DDLEEG
-1099 TNFFDQNDANAGR
+1099 TNFFDPSDANAGR

-1121 ARTRNDLSGYIKK
+1121 ARTRGDLTEFIRK
-1134 NREAMAERERTAERE
+1134 NREAMAERERSAEEEHDEMQRE
-1149 YEDKHREDWAQEN
+1149 AWAQEN
-1162 FGMSYSDYVTFNK
+1162 FGMSYSDYVTFNE

-1296 HIKIDGYDIT
+1296 HVKIDGYDIT

-1321 GDKWSVTMNNDYG
+1321 GDKWSVTINNDYG
-1334 YIRGTEGMDGDH
+1334 YIRGTEGVDGDH

-1431 KSVNAGTLNVRFREV
+1431 KSVNAGTNTL
-1446 ESDKIASF
+1446 
-1454 ATKHNISESDV
+1454 
-1465 RKYAQS
+1465 
-1471 MKVKNLGGASYAFKS
+1471 
-1486 ISRSIRLL
+1486 
-1494 NSDLS
+1494 
-1499 LGQFVKVFSPIK
+1499 
-1511 KELYE
+1511 
-1516 NFGDIDALREE
+1516 
-1527 YIQRE
+1527 
-1532 MENRNVMEAARKRA
+1532 
-1546 EEEAEAER
+1546 
-1554 KRLEEFELMS
+1554 
-1564 DEEMDAAYFK
+1564 
-1574 ALEANDESRMRDI
+1574 
-1587 VNEAARRKGYV
+1587 
-1598 SADEF
+1598 
-1603 RMAHRAPSYDEEG
+1603 
-1616 IDKSMVDV
+1616 
-1624 AANKDQIR
+1624 
-1632 ESLNEQFRMN
+1632 
-1642 RDKYK
+1642 
-1647 DESATAINSALDAID
+1647 
-1662 KGDKPTVTI
+1662 
-1671 YRAVPKSLK
+1671 
-1680 EGKVRNGDWVSLSE
+1680 
-1694 SYVKVHG
+1694 
-1701 EHALNGNYRIMKE
+1701 
-1714 EVPAENL
+1714 
-1721 YWDGN
+1721 
-1726 DINEWG
+1726 
-1732 YDDRSDYRYKDT
+1732 
-1744 KNNRKLNDLIT
+1744 
-1755 RDNKGDVIPPSKR
+1755 
-1768 FNARKADPRFRF
+1768 FRF

-1791 SEEATTRLD
+1791 AEEATTRLD

-1832 KEYEGKYELNR
+1832 KEITPSEDLKQYKKNALAIGKSLQGKYTN
-1843 DSAQKYILDNL
+1843 A
-1854 RGEYTIN
+1854 
-1861 DTGERVKVSK
+1861 DTGNVIQLQRGRRNGGVNEVLQHDYKDKEHLQSV
-1871 KGAKKVTSHSQ
+1871 
-1882 GDEAHMKSI
+1882 
-1891 AAIPELIEN
+1891 AAIPQIIEQSIYI
-1900 AVFIEERH
+1900 ASERNTDVEKN
-1908 PYKENAQ
+1908 PNVSEYQ
-1915 YDSFR
+1915 
-1920 YYVAG
+1920 YYVCG
-1925 LKIGGEDYTVR
+1925 LKIGGVDYTVR
-1936 ITIGVKKGEFYYD
+1936 ATVAVDKDGNRYYD
-1949 HYLTEIEKGN
+1949 HKLTHIEKGTLIDN
-1959 LIEVAQSFRPTEDA
+1959 LNGLSNSVVENQS
-1973 PNPSYAENKDSIL
+1973 AENVGFGATPGTKPTTEILSDAKDTKL
-1986 ISILQTNDKE
+1986 LSILQTNDKE

-2009 GADGKWRYEMGD
+2009 GADGKWRYE
-2021 SKLKDTISIEGRD
+2021 
-2034 FKRNV
+2034 
-2039 EDMLWTSGKLI
+2039 
-2050 DTVDDDNL
+2050 VDDFEIDMEGLARKNRLYSNL
-2058 FKAYP
+2058 LWGKEYDTLSNKLFDGVELTEEEISRFDELLEKVNELRRTYEESDVRYLDDYVKDEKLFEAYP
-2063 ELSNVRLETDT
+2063 ELKQVRVEMYDAPTSNTGATWYSNQNLIRVNKAALERADFRSILAHEVQHAVQSIERFARGGNSTAYRNHLDALKEKRDAWSMIEEFDRKRKEFGEDASQTDI
-2074 MVEDMPS
+2074 
-2081 NGSYNAKMKTI
+2081 YNALRD
-2092 TIHASELK
+2092 E
-2100 YLNKILNHEIQH
+2100 YLS
-2112 AIQDIEGFSG
+2112 DGFDFGDGFIPSRDA
-2122 GGSPELFM
+2122 F
-2130 DKGRIKELEELRD
+2130 DKGFNLWVRGYDKEGYEDAYNEYQYLT
-2143 DMERRIE
+2143 
-2150 EGEEGLD
+2150 GKFGLGASND
-2157 ESLQEVEMELFDLKE
+2157 RYKE
-2172 DTPYYKYKSLS
+2172 LS
-2183 GEVESRN
+2183 GEVEARN
-2190 VESRMDM
+2190 VQNRMDM
-2197 TPEQRRATLAE
+2197 SSEQRRATLAE

-2216 DQIFLEKALPYISA
+2216 DQIFLNDAFEEGNTLSEMVTEKN
-2230 SAPIADATYKEELS
+2230 
-2244 DATKI
+2244 
-2249 VENFENLTVIQG
+2249 VEQG
-2261 KITQAIEDL
+2261 KITRAIEDL
-2270 SSALHTPVKIARTLD
+2270 SSSLHTPVKIARTLD

-2355 KMAFDNAMME
+2355 RMAFDNAMME

-2371 IEVRDEIADIAVRS
+2371 IEVRDEITDIAVRS

-2408 SWWNKVVATISDLL
+2408 SWWNKVVATIRDLL

-2467 IGEHSKRA
+2467 IGEHSKRT
-2475 YHGGD
+2475 YHGGE
-2480 SDFTNPSLS
+2480 SDFMNPSLS

-2502 LEYADRVDKA
+2502 LDYADRVDKA
-2512 YREFLEN
+2512 YKEFLEN
-2519 QEALRLREVDKEEK
+2519 QEALRLREVDKEDGDVPLTSPTVQAWDKLANSTKFLLRETAVDYLTAVEK
-2533 AENKDEIRYGMNDA
+2533 FQDLISKTSGKEIKSYEDAYQSMLALSSKNKDEMDRFDSFFVKPMNRAILKLTGKKKGLKKWNWDQGPLRELVMYVEA
-2547 DKTIAAL
+2547 KHGIERNRQMAVENFASEDK
-2554 NSRIS
+2554 
-2559 SLEKKISKLEDRE
+2559 EK
-2572 ELRRSVTEFI
+2572 
-2582 RKEVGSELMG
+2582 M
-2592 YLDKQDLNSLLIQ
+2592 NSLLDMW
-2605 AQNAKSAKSLEKI
+2605 NLEKE
-2618 VMNVKNVMLN
+2618 
-2628 AQRRRLQRIM
+2628 RINKQEISWKEKQFQL
-2638 DRLLSLK
+2638 DEAAALIGADLKKDYSGLS
-2645 VQDVN
+2645 
-2650 GKNMSIAKNVDDSTR
+2650 SI
-2665 KIFSFLRGKVSNLAL
+2665 F
-2680 SGFEDE
+2680 
-2686 MKYIRREI
+2686 
-2694 KDKRVESAR
+2694 KDKEAYPE
-2703 LNNILGTA
+2703 GW
-2711 KEEEEKRRLSE
+2711 KEASENFVNQYEETHEK
-2722 QLSSLSAEIEELKGK
+2722 K
-2737 LDALKEEAESVKE
+2737 
-2750 QVLNQGDIDV
+2750 DID
-2760 DAEMKRLDEKLENAA
+2760 ELWKTISNAT
-2775 AGKDVWTLGDTERMA
+2775 GY
-2790 ALNILS
+2790 ALN
-2796 AIQTNKKHDYEID
+2796 
-2809 AIEIDKQKLILNN
+2809 KQYQ
-2822 SDLFRKRIGKNDTER
+2822 SG
-2837 KRITEQINE
+2837 
-2846 NYRRIVAYDRLVNDI
+2846 LV
-2861 RAMQVKQMGITIE
+2861 
-2874 QLNELIGNGKNSLM
+2874 S
-2888 RKTEEEIKRK
+2888 
-2898 RELVGKAIRSVEG
+2898 
-2911 KPIDFMYTPKN
+2911 
-2922 PKEAKKSKK
+2922 KE
-2931 ADKEFWAKKFFSAPL
+2931 
-2946 GSFEYMCRKV
+2946 
-2956 NTKTLGKDGFLYKR
+2956 
-2970 FIEGSEGTLKAYDT
+2970 
-2984 YVEGMK
+2984 YVE
-2990 EFRNR
+2990 RQ
-2995 LDEKCKE
+2995 L
-3002 VFGKKFEKIA
+3002 
-3012 SLSDKP
+3012 
-3018 IEKSG
+3018 
-3023 VYIVQSGNGQAEGY
+3023 
-3037 GVRYELPLTKGQA
+3037 
-3050 MYIYQVW
+3050 
-3057 KMNDGRTKLELQG
+3057 GR
-3070 FDEESIKQI
+3070 F
-3079 VDFLGDEYVRFA
+3079 
-3091 DWVQDEFLKDMREKY
+3091 
-3106 NSKYLEMYNTSLAE
+3106 
-3120 IENYIPLK
+3120 ENYIPLRGFKDEIAGDVYNYIENEYYKAGNPVKSAGGRSSEAGNPFGSILNIAYSSISSGNKNIAKQDLFNLILNHGTDGLAVIDRSWRVTYDALKDYSGLIVIPENKTGENVEWVEAVPYIPEGASPEEVAGILNRFEEAMESLKKDGKAETINKKGSTAYKTLYKERNEHQIPLFVGGDKYVITITGNPRLAQAMNGLLNPEINEGALSEIGNKVQRFMAGAFTSNNIAFAVANLSKDTIYSNNQMFIRESPGYWWKFTKNQKAGFLEYPQMMVRLKKYQNGTLDVKNDTDQLFKEFMEHGGATGYTFVDTQKEYAKKLADDLNGLAKKMPQKLSAKGLFHTVFDSIEFAGQSAELVNRFAAYKTSREMGRSVKRSITDAKEVTVNFNRKGAGIKTAKGGNVPAGIALMAGFSQYGRASILFWNANMQAKYRFYKNLKEHPVKTGTTLIANSIALGAVTIPFLNNIVLPALYSVFGWDDDSDKEDYYDVLTDYERTNNICIRLPKGKGWLK
-3128 IRKQA
+3128 IPLSPELVPWYSIGDLVGGKVNGKLDVTTADFSKNFVDAVSPLGINWEYEGPKSLLNFMPTITQPLIQNAMNVNFMGNPIAKEPISEKQKYNPKFKQVYRNTSPLLIELSKTINSIGGGDDVKASGAFTDWNPAYVQNLISGYTGGYGSVILSLADWIVDSSKNESASTTASRMPLVSRFFVSGNEEVKQRRINSSFHKVGDFVNEFEHDLKEYTKA
-3133 IRIDKDLSDTGS
+3133 IKESEKDKDLLRKAEYVEKLEKLINSPDS
-3145 KKRKTLEEKAGSL
+3145 KKYQILKE
-3158 INRTVNTKPVDITY
+3158 VN
-3172 SGFDVLLEHGNQMEE
+3172 
-3187 WNAYSRVR
+3187 
-3195 KDLDYILS
+3195 
-3203 SKTFENQLNANT
+3203 
-3215 RGSYENFYDAA
+3215 
-3226 EVATK
+3226 K
-3231 SNHPDSAKYGDMVLG
+3231 S
-3246 KLSKGIV
+3246 
-3253 GGNIAFRL
+3253 
-3261 NTALKQVLSAPA
+3261 
-3273 FFGYSQSPAYMGH
+3273 
-3286 LVKSM
+3286 VKE
-3291 ATPYA
+3291 Y
-3296 SFKWCME
+3296 
-3303 NIPSFYER
+3303 
-3311 VNSGTV
+3311 
-3317 GNEKLDEKGFS
+3317 
-3328 KLMDKYIEVG
+3328 DKY
-3338 MIPNKLVD
+3338 
-3346 AITCSI
+3346 
-3352 GAKSIYDYKFGQL
+3352 
-3365 NKSGISEEEAR
+3365 
-3376 QQALREADIYYN
+3376 
-3388 ATQQS
+3388 
-3393 SHPAFLSPMQM
+3393 
-3404 SNTLIDRMLTTYQNS
+3404 
-3419 NIGYVRRVMGAFYD
+3419 
-3433 LTRSLKWKEMKA
+3433 LKEF
-3445 DYVKMYMEEGMP
+3445 P
-3457 EQEAESKAYR
+3457 
-3467 RMLNENRKNVVELAL
+3467 
-3482 FGWGLNLL
+3482 
-3490 WSIGSQ
+3490 
-3496 GLLGFFRGDGDD
+3496 D
-3508 DEYKWTKD
+3508 DEETQA
-3516 LLFILTSPMK
+3516 I
-3526 GMPGVNLIESVTNGY
+3526 VY
-3541 RTSPVLVYEE
+3541 RIKME
-3551 LDKFMKELDKTIDEY
+3551 
-3566 GIVSPEMAYITLAK
+3566 
-3580 ASRYSGVDLEVW
+3580 
-3592 GNIYLGIEG
+3592 GIE
-3601 ITWAGLSDDKMID
+3601 M
-3614 IMYML
+3614 
-3619 NSPKS
+3619 
-3624 SRETVAKELYK
+3624 
-3635 NEPLLEYAEKIARA
+3635 
-3649 MKYIPKE
+3649 
-3656 KESEIWVPGVKPLT
+3656 
-3670 KRKER
+3670 
-3675 EIKTEAE
+3675 
-3682 ILQMTPE
+3682 
-3689 ERKKY
+3689 
-3694 EKVELLKKHVRKM
+3694 
-3707 KSLKDDPKE
+3707 
-3716 LKKYIEKHKDELNI
+3716 
-3730 EGFELNIEDLRK
+3730 LRK

>member
-1 MSKDNLSSLYNAL
+1 MKSL
-14 ISKGYSADDLGDENT
+14 GYDLGSYEEFDAHADEEET
-29 FRTKMSEKGNR
+29 R
-40 KELYDYVSGRG
+40 KWLYDNGSRSGLNLG
-51 DFRIGDYDSY
+51 SY
-61 ESRLSGSVEGS
+61 EEFDVGLGKKSNNSEGS
-72 VSNQVVAESGNNYN
+72 VARQVAAESGNNYN

-99 TGRIS
+99 TRRIS

-142 AIDKKKVEES
+142 AIDKKKVEEN

-304 NAFTSSDISTG
+304 NAFTSSDISAG

-367 ALNTLGRGITSDAG
+367 ALNALGRGITSDAG
-381 KFAGRFVGDTAAAAG
+381 KFAGRFIGDTVAAAG

-1016 VQPGDKTAEEIREM
+1016 VQPGDKTAKEIREM

-1149 YEDKHREDWAQEN
+1149 YEDKQREDWAQEN
-1162 FGMSYSDYVTFNK
+1162 FGMSYSDYVTFNE

-1208 RVKEETEGNDRGPDS
+1208 RVKEETEGNDRGTDS

-1296 HIKIDGYDIT
+1296 HVKIDGYDIT
-1306 IENPKGSERSGTDAN
+1306 IENPKGSERSGIDAN

-1334 YIRGTEGMDGDH
+1334 YIRGTEGVDGDH

-2355 KMAFDNAMME
+2355 RMAFDNAMME

-2371 IEVRDEIADIAVRS
+2371 IEVRNEIADIAVRS

-2408 SWWNKVVATISDLL
+2408 SWWNKVVATIRDLL

-2475 YHGGD
+2475 YHGGE

-2502 LEYADRVDKA
+2502 LDYADRVDKA

-2519 QEALRLREVDKEEK
+2519 QEALRLREVDKEDGDVPLTSPTVQAWDKLANSTKFLLRETAVDYLTAVEK
-2533 AENKDEIRYGMNDA
+2533 FQDLISKTSGKEIKSYEDAYQSMLALSSKNKDEMDRFDSFFVKPMNRAILKLTGKKKGLKKWNWDQGPLRELVMYVEA
-2547 DKTIAAL
+2547 KHGIERNRQMAVENFASEDK
-2554 NSRIS
+2554 
-2559 SLEKKISKLEDRE
+2559 EK
-2572 ELRRSVTEFI
+2572 
-2582 RKEVGSELMG
+2582 M
-2592 YLDKQDLNSLLIQ
+2592 NSLLDMW
-2605 AQNAKSAKSLEKI
+2605 NLEKE
-2618 VMNVKNVMLN
+2618 
-2628 AQRRRLQRIM
+2628 RINKQEISWKEKQFQL
-2638 DRLLSLK
+2638 DEAAALIGADLKKDYSGLS
-2645 VQDVN
+2645 
-2650 GKNMSIAKNVDDSTR
+2650 SI
-2665 KIFSFLRGKVSNLAL
+2665 F
-2680 SGFEDE
+2680 
-2686 MKYIRREI
+2686 
-2694 KDKRVESAR
+2694 KDKEAYPE
-2703 LNNILGTA
+2703 GW
-2711 KEEEEKRRLSE
+2711 KEASENFVNQYEETHEK
-2722 QLSSLSAEIEELKGK
+2722 K
-2737 LDALKEEAESVKE
+2737 
-2750 QVLNQGDIDV
+2750 DID
-2760 DAEMKRLDEKLENAA
+2760 ELWKTISNAT
-2775 AGKDVWTLGDTERMA
+2775 GY
-2790 ALNILS
+2790 ALN
-2796 AIQTNKKHDYEID
+2796 
-2809 AIEIDKQKLILNN
+2809 KQYQ
-2822 SDLFRKRIGKNDTER
+2822 SG
-2837 KRITEQINE
+2837 
-2846 NYRRIVAYDRLVNDI
+2846 LV
-2861 RAMQVKQMGITIE
+2861 
-2874 QLNELIGNGKNSLM
+2874 S
-2888 RKTEEEIKRK
+2888 
-2898 RELVGKAIRSVEG
+2898 
-2911 KPIDFMYTPKN
+2911 
-2922 PKEAKKSKK
+2922 KE
-2931 ADKEFWAKKFFSAPL
+2931 
-2946 GSFEYMCRKV
+2946 
-2956 NTKTLGKDGFLYKR
+2956 
-2970 FIEGSEGTLKAYDT
+2970 
-2984 YVEGMK
+2984 YVE
-2990 EFRNR
+2990 RQ
-2995 LDEKCKE
+2995 L
-3002 VFGKKFEKIA
+3002 
-3012 SLSDKP
+3012 
-3018 IEKSG
+3018 
-3023 VYIVQSGNGQAEGY
+3023 
-3037 GVRYELPLTKGQA
+3037 
-3050 MYIYQVW
+3050 
-3057 KMNDGRTKLELQG
+3057 GR
-3070 FDEESIKQI
+3070 F
-3079 VDFLGDEYVRFA
+3079 
-3091 DWVQDEFLKDMREKY
+3091 
-3106 NSKYLEMYNTSLAE
+3106 
-3120 IENYIPLK
+3120 ENYIPLRGFKDEIAGDVYNYIENEYYKAGNPVKSAGGRSSEAGNPFGSILNIAYSSISSGNKNIAKQDLFNLILNHGTDGLAVIDRSWRVTYDALKDYSGLIVIPENKTGENVEWVEAVPYIPEGASPEEVAGILNRFEEAMESLKKDGKAETINKKGSTAYKTLYKERNEHQIPLFVGGDKYVITITGNPRLAQAMNGLLNPEINEGALSEIGNKVQRFMAGAFTSNNIAFAVANLSKDTIYSNNQMFIRESPGYWWKFTKNQKAGFLEYPQMMVRLKKYQNGTLDVKNDTDQLFKEFMEHGGATGYTFVDTQKEYAKKLADDLNGLAKKMPQKLSAKGLFHTVFDSIEFAGQSAELVNRFAAYKTSREMGRSVKRSITDAKEVTVNFNRKGAGIKTAKGGNVPAGIALMAGFSQYGRASILFWNANMQAKYRFYKNLKEHPVKTGTTLIANSIALGAVTIPFLNNIVLPALYSVFGWDDDSDKEDYYDVLTDYERTNNICIRLPKGKGWLK
-3128 IRKQA
+3128 IPLSPELAPWYSMGDLIGGKVNGKLDVTTADFSKNFVDAVSPLGINWEYEGPKSLLNFMPTITQPLIQNAMNVNFMGNPIAKEPISEKQKYNPKFKQVYRNTSPLLIELSKTINSIGGGDDVKASGAFTDWNPAYVQNLINGYTGGYGSVILSLADWIVDSSKNESASTTASRMPLVSRFFVCGNEEVKQRRINSSFHKVGDFVNEFEHDLKEYTKA
-3133 IRIDKDLSDTGS
+3133 IKESEKDKDLLRKAEYVEKLEKLINSPDS
-3145 KKRKTLEEKAGSL
+3145 KKYQILKE
-3158 INRTVNTKPVDITY
+3158 VN
-3172 SGFDVLLEHGNQMEE
+3172 
-3187 WNAYSRVR
+3187 
-3195 KDLDYILS
+3195 
-3203 SKTFENQLNANT
+3203 
-3215 RGSYENFYDAA
+3215 
-3226 EVATK
+3226 K
-3231 SNHPDSAKYGDMVLG
+3231 S
-3246 KLSKGIV
+3246 
-3253 GGNIAFRL
+3253 
-3261 NTALKQVLSAPA
+3261 
-3273 FFGYSQSPAYMGH
+3273 
-3286 LVKSM
+3286 VKE
-3291 ATPYA
+3291 Y
-3296 SFKWCME
+3296 
-3303 NIPSFYER
+3303 
-3311 VNSGTV
+3311 
-3317 GNEKLDEKGFS
+3317 
-3328 KLMDKYIEVG
+3328 DKY
-3338 MIPNKLVD
+3338 
-3346 AITCSI
+3346 
-3352 GAKSIYDYKFGQL
+3352 
-3365 NKSGISEEEAR
+3365 
-3376 QQALREADIYYN
+3376 
-3388 ATQQS
+3388 
-3393 SHPAFLSPMQM
+3393 
-3404 SNTLIDRMLTTYQNS
+3404 
-3419 NIGYVRRVMGAFYD
+3419 
-3433 LTRSLKWKEMKA
+3433 LKEF
-3445 DYVKMYMEEGMP
+3445 P
-3457 EQEAESKAYR
+3457 
-3467 RMLNENRKNVVELAL
+3467 
-3482 FGWGLNLL
+3482 
-3490 WSIGSQ
+3490 
-3496 GLLGFFRGDGDD
+3496 D
-3508 DEYKWTKD
+3508 DEETQA
-3516 LLFILTSPMK
+3516 I
-3526 GMPGVNLIESVTNGY
+3526 VY
-3541 RTSPVLVYEE
+3541 RIKME
-3551 LDKFMKELDKTIDEY
+3551 
-3566 GIVSPEMAYITLAK
+3566 
-3580 ASRYSGVDLEVW
+3580 
-3592 GNIYLGIEG
+3592 GIE
-3601 ITWAGLSDDKMID
+3601 M
-3614 IMYML
+3614 
-3619 NSPKS
+3619 
-3624 SRETVAKELYK
+3624 
-3635 NEPLLEYAEKIARA
+3635 
-3649 MKYIPKE
+3649 
-3656 KESEIWVPGVKPLT
+3656 
-3670 KRKER
+3670 
-3675 EIKTEAE
+3675 
-3682 ILQMTPE
+3682 
-3689 ERKKY
+3689 
-3694 EKVELLKKHVRKM
+3694 
-3707 KSLKDDPKE
+3707 
-3716 LKKYIEKHKDELNI
+3716 
-3730 EGFELNIEDLRK
+3730 LRK

>member
-1 MSKDNLSSLYNAL
+1 MQDNETRAWLYNNMKSL
-14 ISKGYSADDLGDENT
+14 GYDLGSYEEFDAHADEEET
-29 FRTKMSEKGNR
+29 R
-40 KELYDYVSGRG
+40 KWLYDNGSRSGLNLG
-51 DFRIGDYDSY
+51 SY
-61 ESRLSGSVEGS
+61 EEFDVGLGKKSNNSEGS
-72 VSNQVVAESGNNYN
+72 VARQVAAESGNNYN

-142 AIDKKKVEES
+142 AIDKKKVEEN

-269 NSLSLSTVLDKAEKG
+269 NSLSLSTVLDKTEKG

-1093 NDLEEG
+1093 DDLEEG

-1121 ARTRNDLSGYIKK
+1121 ARTRGDLTEFIRK
-1134 NREAMAERERTAERE
+1134 NREAMAERERSAEEEHDEMQRE
-1149 YEDKHREDWAQEN
+1149 AWAQEN
-1162 FGMSYSDYVTFNK
+1162 FGMSYSDYVTFNE

-1186 PEEEIGEFYN
+1186 PEEEIGKFYN

-1247 TPAETDVNADNE
+1247 TPAEADVNADNE

-1296 HIKIDGYDIT
+1296 HVKIDGYDIT

-1334 YIRGTEGMDGDH
+1334 YIRGTEGVDGDH

-1358 NVYVVDQLDV
+1358 NVYVVDQLDTT
-1368 NTGKF
+1368 TGKF

-1431 KSVNAGTLNVRFREV
+1431 KSVNAGTSNVRFREV

-1465 RKYAQS
+1465 RKYSQS
-1471 MKVKNLGGASYAFKS
+1471 MKVKNLGGAIYAFKS

-1647 DESATAINSALDAID
+1647 DESAAAINSALDAID

-1791 SEEATTRLD
+1791 AEEATTRLD

-1807 MEKEFNAKKERIA
+1807 MEKGFNAKKERIA
-1820 KLRESKPVEITG
+1820 KLRESKLVEITG
-1832 KEYEGKYELNR
+1832 KEITPSEDLKQYKKNALAIGKSLQGKYTN
-1843 DSAQKYILDNL
+1843 A
-1854 RGEYTIN
+1854 
-1861 DTGERVKVSK
+1861 DTGNVIQLQRGRRNGGVNEVLQHDYKDKEHLQSV
-1871 KGAKKVTSHSQ
+1871 
-1882 GDEAHMKSI
+1882 
-1891 AAIPELIEN
+1891 AAIPQIIEQSIYI
-1900 AVFIEERH
+1900 ASERNTDVEKN
-1908 PYKENAQ
+1908 PNVSEYQ
-1915 YDSFR
+1915 
-1920 YYVAG
+1920 YYVCG
-1925 LKIGGEDYTVR
+1925 LKIGGVDYTVR
-1936 ITIGVKKGEFYYD
+1936 ATVAVDKDGNRYYD
-1949 HYLTEIEKGN
+1949 HKLTHIEKGTLIDN
-1959 LIEVAQSFRPTEDA
+1959 LNGLSNSVVENQS
-1973 PNPSYAENKDSIL
+1973 AENVGFGATPGTKPTTEILSDAKDTKL
-1986 ISILQTNDKE
+1986 LSILQTNDKE
-1996 NARKIKMATGWER
+1996 NAQKIKMATGWER

-2190 VESRMDM
+2190 VESRIDM

-2244 DATKI
+2244 DARKV
-2249 VENFENLTVIQG
+2249 VENFENPTVIQG
-2261 KITQAIEDL
+2261 KITRAIEDF
-2270 SSALHTPVKIARTLD
+2270 SSALHTPVKIARTYD
-2285 DVSDTAA
+2285 NVTNGAA

-2355 KMAFDNAMME
+2355 RMAFDNAMME

-2371 IEVRDEIADIAVRS
+2371 IEVRNEIADIAVRS

-2408 SWWNKVVATISDLL
+2408 SWWNKVVATIRDLL

-2475 YHGGD
+2475 YHGGE

-2502 LEYADRVDKA
+2502 LDYADRVDKA

-2519 QEALRLREVDKEEK
+2519 QEALRLREVDKEDGDVPLTSPTVQAWDKLANSTKFLLRETAVDYLTAVEK
-2533 AENKDEIRYGMNDA
+2533 FQDLISKTSGKEIKSYEDAYQSMLALSSKNKDEMDRFDSFFVKPMNRAILKLTGKKKGLKKWNWDQGPLRELVMYVEA
-2547 DKTIAAL
+2547 KHGIERNRQMAVENFASEDK
-2554 NSRIS
+2554 
-2559 SLEKKISKLEDRE
+2559 EK
-2572 ELRRSVTEFI
+2572 
-2582 RKEVGSELMG
+2582 M
-2592 YLDKQDLNSLLIQ
+2592 NSLLDMW
-2605 AQNAKSAKSLEKI
+2605 NLEKE
-2618 VMNVKNVMLN
+2618 
-2628 AQRRRLQRIM
+2628 RINKQEISWKEKQFQL
-2638 DRLLSLK
+2638 DEAAALIGADLKKDYSGLS
-2645 VQDVN
+2645 
-2650 GKNMSIAKNVDDSTR
+2650 SI
-2665 KIFSFLRGKVSNLAL
+2665 F
-2680 SGFEDE
+2680 
-2686 MKYIRREI
+2686 
-2694 KDKRVESAR
+2694 KDKEAYPE
-2703 LNNILGTA
+2703 GW
-2711 KEEEEKRRLSE
+2711 KEASENFVNQYEETHEK
-2722 QLSSLSAEIEELKGK
+2722 K
-2737 LDALKEEAESVKE
+2737 
-2750 QVLNQGDIDV
+2750 DID
-2760 DAEMKRLDEKLENAA
+2760 ELWKTISNAT
-2775 AGKDVWTLGDTERMA
+2775 GY
-2790 ALNILS
+2790 ALN
-2796 AIQTNKKHDYEID
+2796 
-2809 AIEIDKQKLILNN
+2809 KQYQ
-2822 SDLFRKRIGKNDTER
+2822 SG
-2837 KRITEQINE
+2837 
-2846 NYRRIVAYDRLVNDI
+2846 LV
-2861 RAMQVKQMGITIE
+2861 
-2874 QLNELIGNGKNSLM
+2874 S
-2888 RKTEEEIKRK
+2888 
-2898 RELVGKAIRSVEG
+2898 
-2911 KPIDFMYTPKN
+2911 
-2922 PKEAKKSKK
+2922 KE
-2931 ADKEFWAKKFFSAPL
+2931 
-2946 GSFEYMCRKV
+2946 
-2956 NTKTLGKDGFLYKR
+2956 
-2970 FIEGSEGTLKAYDT
+2970 
-2984 YVEGMK
+2984 YVE
-2990 EFRNR
+2990 RQ
-2995 LDEKCKE
+2995 L
-3002 VFGKKFEKIA
+3002 
-3012 SLSDKP
+3012 
-3018 IEKSG
+3018 
-3023 VYIVQSGNGQAEGY
+3023 
-3037 GVRYELPLTKGQA
+3037 
-3050 MYIYQVW
+3050 
-3057 KMNDGRTKLELQG
+3057 GR
-3070 FDEESIKQI
+3070 F
-3079 VDFLGDEYVRFA
+3079 
-3091 DWVQDEFLKDMREKY
+3091 
-3106 NSKYLEMYNTSLAE
+3106 
-3120 IENYIPLK
+3120 ENYIPLRGFKDEIAGDVYNYIENEYYKAGNPVKSAGGRSSEAGNPFGSILNIAYSSISSGNKNIAKQDLFNLILNHGTDGLAVIDRSWRVTYDALKDYSGLIVIPENKTGENVEWVEAVPYIPEGASPEEVAGILNRFEEAMESLKKDGKAETINKKGSTAYKTLYKERNEHQIPLFVGGDKYVITITGNPRLAQAMNGLLNPEINEGALSEIGNKVQRFMAGAFTSNNIAFAVANLSKDTIYSNNQMFIRESPGYWWKFTKNQKAGFLEYPQMMVRLKKYQNGTLDVKNDTDQLFKEFMEHGGATGYTFVDTQKEYAKKLADDLNGLAKKMPQKLSAKGLFHTVFDSIEFAGQSAELVNRFAAYKTSREMGRSVKRSITDAKEVTVNFNRKGAGIKTAKGGNVPAGIALMAGFSQYGRASILFWNANMQAKYRFYKNLKEHPVKTGTTLIANSIALGAVTIPFLNNIVLPALYSVFGWDDDSDKEDYYDVLTDYERTNNICIRLPKGKGWLK
-3128 IRKQA
+3128 IPLSPELAPWYSMGDLIGGKVNGKLDVTTADFSKNFVDAVSPLGINWEYEGPKSLLNFMPTITQPLIQNAMNVNFMGNPIAKEPISEKQKYNPKFKQVYRNTSPLLIELSKTINSIGGGDDVKASGAFTDWNPAYVQNLINGYTGGYGSVILSLADWIVDSSKNESASTTASRMPLVSRFFVSGNEEVKQRRINSSFHKVGDFVNEFEHDLKEYTKA
-3133 IRIDKDLSDTGS
+3133 IKESEKDKDLLRKAEYVEKLEKLINSPDS
-3145 KKRKTLEEKAGSL
+3145 KKYQILKE
-3158 INRTVNTKPVDITY
+3158 VN
-3172 SGFDVLLEHGNQMEE
+3172 
-3187 WNAYSRVR
+3187 
-3195 KDLDYILS
+3195 
-3203 SKTFENQLNANT
+3203 
-3215 RGSYENFYDAA
+3215 
-3226 EVATK
+3226 K
-3231 SNHPDSAKYGDMVLG
+3231 S
-3246 KLSKGIV
+3246 
-3253 GGNIAFRL
+3253 
-3261 NTALKQVLSAPA
+3261 
-3273 FFGYSQSPAYMGH
+3273 
-3286 LVKSM
+3286 VKE
-3291 ATPYA
+3291 Y
-3296 SFKWCME
+3296 
-3303 NIPSFYER
+3303 
-3311 VNSGTV
+3311 
-3317 GNEKLDEKGFS
+3317 
-3328 KLMDKYIEVG
+3328 DKY
-3338 MIPNKLVD
+3338 
-3346 AITCSI
+3346 
-3352 GAKSIYDYKFGQL
+3352 
-3365 NKSGISEEEAR
+3365 
-3376 QQALREADIYYN
+3376 
-3388 ATQQS
+3388 
-3393 SHPAFLSPMQM
+3393 
-3404 SNTLIDRMLTTYQNS
+3404 
-3419 NIGYVRRVMGAFYD
+3419 
-3433 LTRSLKWKEMKA
+3433 LKEF
-3445 DYVKMYMEEGMP
+3445 P
-3457 EQEAESKAYR
+3457 
-3467 RMLNENRKNVVELAL
+3467 
-3482 FGWGLNLL
+3482 
-3490 WSIGSQ
+3490 
-3496 GLLGFFRGDGDD
+3496 D
-3508 DEYKWTKD
+3508 DEETQA
-3516 LLFILTSPMK
+3516 I
-3526 GMPGVNLIESVTNGY
+3526 VY
-3541 RTSPVLVYEE
+3541 RIKME
-3551 LDKFMKELDKTIDEY
+3551 
-3566 GIVSPEMAYITLAK
+3566 
-3580 ASRYSGVDLEVW
+3580 
-3592 GNIYLGIEG
+3592 GIE
-3601 ITWAGLSDDKMID
+3601 M
-3614 IMYML
+3614 
-3619 NSPKS
+3619 
-3624 SRETVAKELYK
+3624 
-3635 NEPLLEYAEKIARA
+3635 
-3649 MKYIPKE
+3649 
-3656 KESEIWVPGVKPLT
+3656 
-3670 KRKER
+3670 
-3675 EIKTEAE
+3675 
-3682 ILQMTPE
+3682 
-3689 ERKKY
+3689 
-3694 EKVELLKKHVRKM
+3694 
-3707 KSLKDDPKE
+3707 
-3716 LKKYIEKHKDELNI
+3716 
-3730 EGFELNIEDLRK
+3730 LRK

>member
-1 MSKDNLSSLYNAL
+1 MQNNETRGWLYNNMKSL
-14 ISKGYSADDLGDENT
+14 GYDLGSYEEFDAHADEEET
-29 FRTKMSEKGNR
+29 R
-40 KELYDYVSGRG
+40 KWLYDNGSRSGLNLG
-51 DFRIGDYDSY
+51 SY
-61 ESRLSGSVEGS
+61 EEFDVGLGKKSNNSEGS
-72 VSNQVVAESGNNYN
+72 VARQVAAESGNNYN

-99 TGRIS
+99 TRRIS

-142 AIDKKKVEES
+142 AIDKKKVEEN

-304 NAFTSSDISTG
+304 NAFTSSDISAG

-367 ALNTLGRGITSDAG
+367 ALNALGRGITSDAG
-381 KFAGRFVGDTAAAAG
+381 KFAGRFIEDTAAAAG

-830 EGAVSG
+830 EGAVFG

-1149 YEDKHREDWAQEN
+1149 YEDKQREDWAQEN
-1162 FGMSYSDYVTFNK
+1162 FGMSYSDYVTFNE

-1186 PEEEIGEFYN
+1186 PEEEIGKFYN

-1296 HIKIDGYDIT
+1296 HVKIDGYDIT
-1306 IENPKGSERSGTDAN
+1306 IENPKGSERSGIDAN

-1334 YIRGTEGMDGDH
+1334 YIRGTEGVDGDH

-1414 KKWIDSS
+1414 KKWIESS
-1421 HRKTKPFVEY
+1421 RRKTKPFVEY

-1647 DESATAINSALDAID
+1647 DESAAAINSALDAID

-1832 KEYEGKYELNR
+1832 KEITSSEDLKQYKKNALAIGKSLQGKYTN
-1843 DSAQKYILDNL
+1843 A
-1854 RGEYTIN
+1854 
-1861 DTGERVKVSK
+1861 DTGNVIQLQRGRRNGGVNEVLQHDYKDKEHLQSV
-1871 KGAKKVTSHSQ
+1871 
-1882 GDEAHMKSI
+1882 
-1891 AAIPELIEN
+1891 AAIPQIIEQSIYI
-1900 AVFIEERH
+1900 ASERNTDVEKN
-1908 PYKENAQ
+1908 PNVSEYQ
-1915 YDSFR
+1915 
-1920 YYVAG
+1920 YYVCG
-1925 LKIGGEDYTVR
+1925 LKIGGVDYTVR
-1936 ITIGVKKGEFYYD
+1936 ATVAVDKDGNRYYD
-1949 HYLTEIEKGN
+1949 HKLTHIEKGTLIDN
-1959 LIEVAQSFRPTEDA
+1959 LNGLSNSVVENQS
-1973 PNPSYAENKDSIL
+1973 AENVGFGATPGTKPTTDILSDAKDTKL
-1986 ISILQTNDKE
+1986 LSILQTNDKE

-2355 KMAFDNAMME
+2355 RMAFDNAMME

-2371 IEVRDEIADIAVRS
+2371 IEVRNEIADIAVRS
-2385 YGGDVSIAMD
+2385 YGGNVSIAMD

-2408 SWWNKVVATISDLL
+2408 SWWNKVVATIRDLL

-2475 YHGGD
+2475 YHRGE

-2519 QEALRLREVDKEEK
+2519 QEALRLREVDKEDGDVPLTSPTVQAWDKLANSTKFLLRETAVDYLTAVEK
-2533 AENKDEIRYGMNDA
+2533 FQDLISKTSGKEIKSYEDAYQSMLALSSKNKDEMDRFDSFFVKPMNRAILKLTGKKKGLKKWNWDQGPLRELVMYVEA
-2547 DKTIAAL
+2547 KHGIERNRQMAVENFASEDK
-2554 NSRIS
+2554 
-2559 SLEKKISKLEDRE
+2559 EK
-2572 ELRRSVTEFI
+2572 
-2582 RKEVGSELMG
+2582 M
-2592 YLDKQDLNSLLIQ
+2592 NSLLDMW
-2605 AQNAKSAKSLEKI
+2605 NLEKE
-2618 VMNVKNVMLN
+2618 
-2628 AQRRRLQRIM
+2628 RINKQEISWKEKQFQL
-2638 DRLLSLK
+2638 DEAAALIGADLKKDYSGLS
-2645 VQDVN
+2645 
-2650 GKNMSIAKNVDDSTR
+2650 SI
-2665 KIFSFLRGKVSNLAL
+2665 F
-2680 SGFEDE
+2680 
-2686 MKYIRREI
+2686 
-2694 KDKRVESAR
+2694 KDKEAYPE
-2703 LNNILGTA
+2703 GW
-2711 KEEEEKRRLSE
+2711 KEASENFVNQYEETHEK
-2722 QLSSLSAEIEELKGK
+2722 K
-2737 LDALKEEAESVKE
+2737 
-2750 QVLNQGDIDV
+2750 DID
-2760 DAEMKRLDEKLENAA
+2760 ELWKTISNAT
-2775 AGKDVWTLGDTERMA
+2775 GY
-2790 ALNILS
+2790 ALN
-2796 AIQTNKKHDYEID
+2796 
-2809 AIEIDKQKLILNN
+2809 KQYQ
-2822 SDLFRKRIGKNDTER
+2822 SG
-2837 KRITEQINE
+2837 
-2846 NYRRIVAYDRLVNDI
+2846 LV
-2861 RAMQVKQMGITIE
+2861 
-2874 QLNELIGNGKNSLM
+2874 S
-2888 RKTEEEIKRK
+2888 
-2898 RELVGKAIRSVEG
+2898 
-2911 KPIDFMYTPKN
+2911 
-2922 PKEAKKSKK
+2922 KE
-2931 ADKEFWAKKFFSAPL
+2931 
-2946 GSFEYMCRKV
+2946 
-2956 NTKTLGKDGFLYKR
+2956 
-2970 FIEGSEGTLKAYDT
+2970 
-2984 YVEGMK
+2984 YVE
-2990 EFRNR
+2990 RQ
-2995 LDEKCKE
+2995 L
-3002 VFGKKFEKIA
+3002 
-3012 SLSDKP
+3012 
-3018 IEKSG
+3018 
-3023 VYIVQSGNGQAEGY
+3023 
-3037 GVRYELPLTKGQA
+3037 
-3050 MYIYQVW
+3050 
-3057 KMNDGRTKLELQG
+3057 GR
-3070 FDEESIKQI
+3070 F
-3079 VDFLGDEYVRFA
+3079 
-3091 DWVQDEFLKDMREKY
+3091 
-3106 NSKYLEMYNTSLAE
+3106 
-3120 IENYIPLK
+3120 ENYIPLRGFKDEIAGDVYNYIENEYYKAGNPVKSAGGRSSEAGNPFGSILNIAYSSISSGNKNIAKQDLFNLILNHGTDGLAVIDRSWRVTYDALKDYSGLIVIPENKTGENVEWVEAVPYIPEGASPEEVAGILNRFEEAMESLKKDGKAETINKKGSTAYKTLYKERNEHQIPLFVGGDKYVITITGNPRLAQAMNGLLNPEINEGALSEIGNKVQRFMAGAFTSNNIAFAVANLSKDTIYSNNQMFIRESPGYWWKFTKNQKAGFLEYPQMMVRLKKYQNGTLDVKNDTDQLFKEFMEHGGATGYTFVDTQKEYAKKLADDLNGLAKKMPQKLSAKGLFHTVFDSIEFAGQSAELVNRFAAYKTSREMGRSVKRSITDAKEVTVNFNRKGAGIKTAKGGNVPAGIALMAGFSQYGRASILFWNANMQAKYRFYKNLKEHPVKTGTTLIANSIALGAVTIPFLNNIVLPALYSVFGWDDDSDKEDYYDVLTDYERTNNICIRLPKGKGWLK
-3128 IRKQA
+3128 IPLSPELAPWYSMGDLIGGKVNGKLDVTTADFSKNFVDAVSPLGINWEYEGPKSLLNFMPTITQPLIQNAMNVNFMGNPIAKEPISEKQKYNPKFKQVYRNTSPLLIELSKTINSIGGGDDVKASGAFTDWNPAYVQNLISGYTGGYGSVILSLADWIVDSSKNESASTTASRMPLVSRFFVSGNEEVKQRRINSSFHKVGDFVNEFEHDLKEYTKA
-3133 IRIDKDLSDTGS
+3133 IKESEKDKDLLRKAEYVEKLEKLINSPDS
-3145 KKRKTLEEKAGSL
+3145 KKYQILKE
-3158 INRTVNTKPVDITY
+3158 VN
-3172 SGFDVLLEHGNQMEE
+3172 
-3187 WNAYSRVR
+3187 
-3195 KDLDYILS
+3195 
-3203 SKTFENQLNANT
+3203 
-3215 RGSYENFYDAA
+3215 
-3226 EVATK
+3226 K
-3231 SNHPDSAKYGDMVLG
+3231 S
-3246 KLSKGIV
+3246 
-3253 GGNIAFRL
+3253 
-3261 NTALKQVLSAPA
+3261 
-3273 FFGYSQSPAYMGH
+3273 
-3286 LVKSM
+3286 VKE
-3291 ATPYA
+3291 Y
-3296 SFKWCME
+3296 
-3303 NIPSFYER
+3303 
-3311 VNSGTV
+3311 
-3317 GNEKLDEKGFS
+3317 
-3328 KLMDKYIEVG
+3328 DKY
-3338 MIPNKLVD
+3338 
-3346 AITCSI
+3346 
-3352 GAKSIYDYKFGQL
+3352 
-3365 NKSGISEEEAR
+3365 
-3376 QQALREADIYYN
+3376 
-3388 ATQQS
+3388 
-3393 SHPAFLSPMQM
+3393 
-3404 SNTLIDRMLTTYQNS
+3404 
-3419 NIGYVRRVMGAFYD
+3419 
-3433 LTRSLKWKEMKA
+3433 LKEF
-3445 DYVKMYMEEGMP
+3445 P
-3457 EQEAESKAYR
+3457 
-3467 RMLNENRKNVVELAL
+3467 
-3482 FGWGLNLL
+3482 
-3490 WSIGSQ
+3490 
-3496 GLLGFFRGDGDD
+3496 D
-3508 DEYKWTKD
+3508 DEETQA
-3516 LLFILTSPMK
+3516 I
-3526 GMPGVNLIESVTNGY
+3526 VY
-3541 RTSPVLVYEE
+3541 RIKME
-3551 LDKFMKELDKTIDEY
+3551 
-3566 GIVSPEMAYITLAK
+3566 
-3580 ASRYSGVDLEVW
+3580 
-3592 GNIYLGIEG
+3592 GIE
-3601 ITWAGLSDDKMID
+3601 M
-3614 IMYML
+3614 
-3619 NSPKS
+3619 
-3624 SRETVAKELYK
+3624 
-3635 NEPLLEYAEKIARA
+3635 
-3649 MKYIPKE
+3649 
-3656 KESEIWVPGVKPLT
+3656 
-3670 KRKER
+3670 
-3675 EIKTEAE
+3675 
-3682 ILQMTPE
+3682 
-3689 ERKKY
+3689 
-3694 EKVELLKKHVRKM
+3694 
-3707 KSLKDDPKE
+3707 
-3716 LKKYIEKHKDELNI
+3716 
-3730 EGFELNIEDLRK
+3730 LRK

>member
-1 MSKDNLSSLYNAL
+1 MQNNETRGWLYNNMKSL
-14 ISKGYSADDLGDENT
+14 GYDLGSYEEFDAHADEEET
-29 FRTKMSEKGNR
+29 R
-40 KELYDYVSGRG
+40 KWLYDNGSRSGLNLG
-51 DFRIGDYDSY
+51 SY
-61 ESRLSGSVEGS
+61 EEFDVGLGKKSNNSEGS
-72 VSNQVVAESGNNYN
+72 VARQVAAESGNNYN

-99 TGRIS
+99 TRRIS

-142 AIDKKKVEES
+142 AIDKKKVEEN

-304 NAFTSSDISTG
+304 NAFTSSDISAG

-367 ALNTLGRGITSDAG
+367 ALNALGRGITSDAG
-381 KFAGRFVGDTAAAAG
+381 KFAGRFIGDTAAAAG

-830 EGAVSG
+830 EGAVFG

-1016 VQPGDKTAEEIREM
+1016 VQPGDKTAKEIREM

-1149 YEDKHREDWAQEN
+1149 YEDKQREDWAQEN
-1162 FGMSYSDYVTFNK
+1162 FGMSYSDYVTFNE

-1208 RVKEETEGNDRGPDS
+1208 RVKEETEGNDRGTDS

-1296 HIKIDGYDIT
+1296 HVKIDGYDIT
-1306 IENPKGSERSGTDAN
+1306 IENPKGSERSGIDAN

-1334 YIRGTEGMDGDH
+1334 YIRGTEGVDGDH

-1414 KKWIDSS
+1414 KKWIESS
-1421 HRKTKPFVEY
+1421 RRKTKPFVEY

-1647 DESATAINSALDAID
+1647 DESAAAINSALDAID

-1832 KEYEGKYELNR
+1832 KEITSSEDLKQYKKNALAIGKSLQGKYTN
-1843 DSAQKYILDNL
+1843 A
-1854 RGEYTIN
+1854 
-1861 DTGERVKVSK
+1861 DTGNVIQLQRGRRNGGVNEVLQHDYKDKEHLQSV
-1871 KGAKKVTSHSQ
+1871 
-1882 GDEAHMKSI
+1882 
-1891 AAIPELIEN
+1891 AAIPQIIEQSIYI
-1900 AVFIEERH
+1900 ASERNTDVEKN
-1908 PYKENAQ
+1908 PNVSEYQ
-1915 YDSFR
+1915 
-1920 YYVAG
+1920 YYVCG
-1925 LKIGGEDYTVR
+1925 LKIGGVDYTVR
-1936 ITIGVKKGEFYYD
+1936 ATVAVDKDGNRYYD
-1949 HYLTEIEKGN
+1949 HKLTHIEKGTLIDN
-1959 LIEVAQSFRPTEDA
+1959 LNGLSNSVVENQS
-1973 PNPSYAENKDSIL
+1973 AENVGFGATPGTKPTTDILSDAKDTKL
-1986 ISILQTNDKE
+1986 LSILQTNDKE

-2355 KMAFDNAMME
+2355 RMAFDNAMME

-2371 IEVRDEIADIAVRS
+2371 IEVRNEIADIAVRS
-2385 YGGDVSIAMD
+2385 YGGNVSIAMD

-2408 SWWNKVVATISDLL
+2408 SWWNKVVATIRDLL

-2475 YHGGD
+2475 YHRGE

-2519 QEALRLREVDKEEK
+2519 QEALRLREVDKEDGDVPLTSPTVQAWDKLANSTKFLLRETAVDYLTAVEK
-2533 AENKDEIRYGMNDA
+2533 FQDLISKTSGKEIKSYEDAYQSMLALSSKNKDEMDRFDSFFVKPMNRAILKLTGKKKGLKKWNWDQGPLRELVMYVEA
-2547 DKTIAAL
+2547 KHGIERNRQMAVENFASEDK
-2554 NSRIS
+2554 
-2559 SLEKKISKLEDRE
+2559 EK
-2572 ELRRSVTEFI
+2572 
-2582 RKEVGSELMG
+2582 M
-2592 YLDKQDLNSLLIQ
+2592 NSLLDMW
-2605 AQNAKSAKSLEKI
+2605 NLEKE
-2618 VMNVKNVMLN
+2618 
-2628 AQRRRLQRIM
+2628 RINKQEISWKEKQFQL
-2638 DRLLSLK
+2638 DEAAALIGADLKKDYSGLS
-2645 VQDVN
+2645 
-2650 GKNMSIAKNVDDSTR
+2650 SI
-2665 KIFSFLRGKVSNLAL
+2665 F
-2680 SGFEDE
+2680 
-2686 MKYIRREI
+2686 
-2694 KDKRVESAR
+2694 KDKEAYPE
-2703 LNNILGTA
+2703 GW
-2711 KEEEEKRRLSE
+2711 KEASENFVNQYEETHEK
-2722 QLSSLSAEIEELKGK
+2722 K
-2737 LDALKEEAESVKE
+2737 
-2750 QVLNQGDIDV
+2750 DID
-2760 DAEMKRLDEKLENAA
+2760 ELWKTISNAT
-2775 AGKDVWTLGDTERMA
+2775 GY
-2790 ALNILS
+2790 ALN
-2796 AIQTNKKHDYEID
+2796 
-2809 AIEIDKQKLILNN
+2809 KQYQ
-2822 SDLFRKRIGKNDTER
+2822 SG
-2837 KRITEQINE
+2837 
-2846 NYRRIVAYDRLVNDI
+2846 LV
-2861 RAMQVKQMGITIE
+2861 
-2874 QLNELIGNGKNSLM
+2874 S
-2888 RKTEEEIKRK
+2888 
-2898 RELVGKAIRSVEG
+2898 
-2911 KPIDFMYTPKN
+2911 
-2922 PKEAKKSKK
+2922 KE
-2931 ADKEFWAKKFFSAPL
+2931 
-2946 GSFEYMCRKV
+2946 
-2956 NTKTLGKDGFLYKR
+2956 
-2970 FIEGSEGTLKAYDT
+2970 
-2984 YVEGMK
+2984 YVE
-2990 EFRNR
+2990 RQ
-2995 LDEKCKE
+2995 L
-3002 VFGKKFEKIA
+3002 
-3012 SLSDKP
+3012 
-3018 IEKSG
+3018 
-3023 VYIVQSGNGQAEGY
+3023 
-3037 GVRYELPLTKGQA
+3037 
-3050 MYIYQVW
+3050 
-3057 KMNDGRTKLELQG
+3057 GR
-3070 FDEESIKQI
+3070 F
-3079 VDFLGDEYVRFA
+3079 
-3091 DWVQDEFLKDMREKY
+3091 
-3106 NSKYLEMYNTSLAE
+3106 
-3120 IENYIPLK
+3120 ENYIPLRGFKDEIAGDVYNYIENEYYKAGNPVKSAGGRSSEAGNPFGSILNIAYSSISSGNKNIAKQDLFNLILNHGTDGLAVIDRSWRVTYDALKDYSGLIVIPENKTGENVEWVEAVPYIPEGASPEEVAGILNRFEEAMESLKKDGKAETINKKGSTAYKTLYKERNEHQIPLFVGGDKYVITITGNPRLAQAMNGLLNPEINEGALSEIGNKVQRFMAGAFTSNNIAFAVANLSKDTIYSNNQMFIRESPGYWWKFTKNQKAGFLEYPQMMVRLKKYQNGTLDVKNDTDQLFKEFMEHGGATGYTFVDTQKEYAKKLADDLNGLAKKMPQKLSAKGLFHTVFDSIEFAGQSAELVNRFAAYKTSREMGRSVKRSITDAKEVTVNFNRKGAGIKTAKGGNVPAGIALMAGFSQYGRASILFWNANMQAKYRFYKNLKEHPVKTGTTLIANSIALGAVTIPFLNNIVLPALYSVFGWDDDSDKEDYYDVLTDYERTNNICIRLPKGKGWLK
-3128 IRKQA
+3128 IPLSPELAPWYSMGDLIGGKVNGKLDVTTADFSKNFVDAVSPLGINWEYEGPKSLLNFMPTITQPLIQNAMNVNFMGNPIAKEPISEKQKYNPKFKQVYRNTSPLLIELSKTINSIGGGDDVKASGAFTDWNPAYVQNLISGYTGGYGSVILSLADWIVDSSKNESASTTASRMPLVSRFFVSGNEEVKQRRINSSFHKVGDFVNEFEHDLKEYTKA
-3133 IRIDKDLSDTGS
+3133 IKESEKDKDLLRKAEYVEKLEKLINSPDS
-3145 KKRKTLEEKAGSL
+3145 KKYQILKE
-3158 INRTVNTKPVDITY
+3158 VN
-3172 SGFDVLLEHGNQMEE
+3172 
-3187 WNAYSRVR
+3187 
-3195 KDLDYILS
+3195 
-3203 SKTFENQLNANT
+3203 
-3215 RGSYENFYDAA
+3215 
-3226 EVATK
+3226 K
-3231 SNHPDSAKYGDMVLG
+3231 S
-3246 KLSKGIV
+3246 
-3253 GGNIAFRL
+3253 
-3261 NTALKQVLSAPA
+3261 
-3273 FFGYSQSPAYMGH
+3273 
-3286 LVKSM
+3286 VKE
-3291 ATPYA
+3291 Y
-3296 SFKWCME
+3296 
-3303 NIPSFYER
+3303 
-3311 VNSGTV
+3311 
-3317 GNEKLDEKGFS
+3317 
-3328 KLMDKYIEVG
+3328 DKY
-3338 MIPNKLVD
+3338 
-3346 AITCSI
+3346 
-3352 GAKSIYDYKFGQL
+3352 
-3365 NKSGISEEEAR
+3365 
-3376 QQALREADIYYN
+3376 
-3388 ATQQS
+3388 
-3393 SHPAFLSPMQM
+3393 
-3404 SNTLIDRMLTTYQNS
+3404 
-3419 NIGYVRRVMGAFYD
+3419 
-3433 LTRSLKWKEMKA
+3433 LKEF
-3445 DYVKMYMEEGMP
+3445 P
-3457 EQEAESKAYR
+3457 
-3467 RMLNENRKNVVELAL
+3467 
-3482 FGWGLNLL
+3482 
-3490 WSIGSQ
+3490 
-3496 GLLGFFRGDGDD
+3496 D
-3508 DEYKWTKD
+3508 DEETQA
-3516 LLFILTSPMK
+3516 I
-3526 GMPGVNLIESVTNGY
+3526 VY
-3541 RTSPVLVYEE
+3541 RIKME
-3551 LDKFMKELDKTIDEY
+3551 
-3566 GIVSPEMAYITLAK
+3566 
-3580 ASRYSGVDLEVW
+3580 
-3592 GNIYLGIEG
+3592 GIE
-3601 ITWAGLSDDKMID
+3601 M
-3614 IMYML
+3614 
-3619 NSPKS
+3619 
-3624 SRETVAKELYK
+3624 
-3635 NEPLLEYAEKIARA
+3635 
-3649 MKYIPKE
+3649 
-3656 KESEIWVPGVKPLT
+3656 
-3670 KRKER
+3670 
-3675 EIKTEAE
+3675 
-3682 ILQMTPE
+3682 
-3689 ERKKY
+3689 
-3694 EKVELLKKHVRKM
+3694 
-3707 KSLKDDPKE
+3707 
-3716 LKKYIEKHKDELNI
+3716 
-3730 EGFELNIEDLRK
+3730 LRK

>member
-1 MSKDNLSSLYNAL
+1 MQNNETRGWLYNNMKSL
-14 ISKGYSADDLGDENT
+14 GYDLGSYEEFDAHADEEET
-29 FRTKMSEKGNR
+29 R
-40 KELYDYVSGRG
+40 KWLYDNGSRSGLNLG
-51 DFRIGDYDSY
+51 SY
-61 ESRLSGSVEGS
+61 EEFDVGLGKKSNNSEGS
-72 VSNQVVAESGNNYN
+72 VARQVAAESGNNYN

-99 TGRIS
+99 TRRIS

-142 AIDKKKVEES
+142 AIDKKKVEEN

-304 NAFTSSDISTG
+304 NAFTSSDISAG

-367 ALNTLGRGITSDAG
+367 ALNALGRGITSDAG
-381 KFAGRFVGDTAAAAG
+381 KFAGRFIGDTVAAAG

-1016 VQPGDKTAEEIREM
+1016 VQPGDKTAKEIREM

-1149 YEDKHREDWAQEN
+1149 YEDKQREDWAQEN
-1162 FGMSYSDYVTFNK
+1162 FGMSYSDYVTFNE

-1208 RVKEETEGNDRGPDS
+1208 RVKEETEGNDRGTDS

-1296 HIKIDGYDIT
+1296 HVKIDGYDIT
-1306 IENPKGSERSGTDAN
+1306 IENPKGSERSGIDAN

-1334 YIRGTEGMDGDH
+1334 YIRGTEGVDGDH

-1358 NVYVVDQLDV
+1358 NVYVVDQLDTT
-1368 NTGKF
+1368 TGKF

-1431 KSVNAGTLNVRFREV
+1431 KSVNAGTNTRFREA
-1446 ESDKIASF
+1446 EDRKELIAV
-1454 ATKHNISESDV
+1454 HNISEEKLKEALD
-1465 RKYAQS
+1465 
-1471 MKVKNLGGASYAFKS
+1471 LGGFPMPS
-1486 ISRSIRLL
+1486 IAITKA
-1494 NSDLS
+1494 DV
-1499 LGQFVKVFSPIK
+1499 GHTT
-1511 KELYE
+1511 
-1516 NFGDIDALREE
+1516 FGDISLVFDKESINPTDRRNKVYGEDAWTPVFPSIGYKLNGDKTNDIYRRANKVGHLPLFNPTSFHPDNYERHINGLGSKSLVNHFRDNYDAKQLYLSENGNAVEE
-1527 YIQRE
+1527 YERHEVDKFLPDEVALYEKTLKEIGIERLKNDSYDTLENDVKRLIREHYNVDFDTMKPFMVKARISNTIRRAVDYAENGNKKAENDIEATKKKIDERIAPEKFEEWLEELFADVVEKRGIRNDRDMFTPSGNRRKWEQLYDEITLDNVVNTMQKQVAKGGQGLFGASIFGAAQEEYKSIDEIRKAARERIRTMDEADYNAQRDAITDRLSAIKIPGVGNSFSDTMDMVQNIQDAVARSHTAKGIHKYLKE
-1532 MENRNVMEAARKRA
+1532 FYPKVTMEAANEIA
-1546 EEEAEAER
+1546 
-1554 KRLEEFELMS
+1554 
-1564 DEEMDAAYFK
+1564 
-1574 ALEANDESRMRDI
+1574 DI
-1587 VNEAARRKGYV
+1587 VKDIQRMSARYFEA
-1598 SADEF
+1598 
-1603 RMAHRAPSYDEEG
+1603 
-1616 IDKSMVDV
+1616 
-1624 AANKDQIR
+1624 
-1632 ESLNEQFRMN
+1632 
-1642 RDKYK
+1642 
-1647 DESATAINSALDAID
+1647 
-1662 KGDKPTVTI
+1662 KP
-1671 YRAVPKSLK
+1671 YRAVGFDEVRLAVVPSNTDANLVEQLK
-1680 EGKVRNGDWVSLSE
+1680 RHGIEVRTYKRGNEGQREQV
-1694 SYVKVHG
+1694 VK
-1701 EHALNGNYRIMKE
+1701 EATDEM
-1714 EVPAENL
+1714 NL
-1721 YWDGN
+1721 IFREIEGV
-1726 DINEWG
+1726 
-1732 YDDRSDYRYKDT
+1732 
-1744 KNNRKLNDLIT
+1744 NRKFNEELSGLN
-1755 RDNKGDVIPPSKR
+1755 
-1768 FNARKADPRFRF
+1768 
-1780 IGEQGAENLDR
+1780 E
-1791 SEEATTRLD
+1791 
-1800 NLSVARD
+1800 
-1807 MEKEFNAKKERIA
+1807 
-1820 KLRESKPVEITG
+1820 
-1832 KEYEGKYELNR
+1832 
-1843 DSAQKYILDNL
+1843 
-1854 RGEYTIN
+1854 
-1861 DTGERVKVSK
+1861 
-1871 KGAKKVTSHSQ
+1871 
-1882 GDEAHMKSI
+1882 
-1891 AAIPELIEN
+1891 EN
-1900 AVFIEERH
+1900 A
-1908 PYKENAQ
+1908 N
-1915 YDSFR
+1915 S
-1920 YYVAG
+1920 
-1925 LKIGGEDYTVR
+1925 
-1936 ITIGVKKGEFYYD
+1936 
-1949 HYLTEIEKGN
+1949 
-1959 LIEVAQSFRPTEDA
+1959 
-1973 PNPSYAENKDSIL
+1973 
-1986 ISILQTNDKE
+1986 
-1996 NARKIKMATGWER
+1996 
-2009 GADGKWRYEMGD
+2009 
-2021 SKLKDTISIEGRD
+2021 
-2034 FKRNV
+2034 
-2039 EDMLWTSGKLI
+2039 
-2050 DTVDDDNL
+2050 
-2058 FKAYP
+2058 
-2063 ELSNVRLETDT
+2063 VRLELGH
-2074 MVEDMPS
+2074 PS
-2081 NGSYNAKMKTI
+2081 NVLLSAGIPDKPLMLYGNKLLKKVQKHNFEIKDVRNLPMSLEHPIAVFDGSHSNSYAVLTEMQINGKNVLVSIETNKQGEVDFNI
-2092 TIHASELK
+2092 ISSVFGKNDKGVIKWVIDGKLK
-2100 YLNKILNHEIQH
+2100 YV
-2112 AIQDIEGFSG
+2112 
-2122 GGSPELFM
+2122 
-2130 DKGRIKELEELRD
+2130 DKGK
-2143 DMERRIE
+2143 
-2150 EGEEGLD
+2150 
-2157 ESLQEVEMELFDLKE
+2157 
-2172 DTPYYKYKSLS
+2172 T
-2183 GEVESRN
+2183 
-2190 VESRMDM
+2190 
-2197 TPEQRRATLAE
+2197 
-2208 ETEDVARE
+2208 
-2216 DQIFLEKALPYISA
+2216 LPYISA
-2230 SAPIADATYKEELS
+2230 SAPIADATYKKELS

-2249 VENFENLTVIQG
+2249 VENFENPTVEQG
-2261 KITQAIEDL
+2261 KITRTIEDL
-2270 SSALHTPVKIARTLD
+2270 SSSLHTPVKIARTLD

-2355 KMAFDNAMME
+2355 RMAFDNAMME

-2371 IEVRDEIADIAVRS
+2371 IEVRNEIADIAVRS

-2408 SWWNKVVATISDLL
+2408 SWWNKVVATIRDLL

-2475 YHGGD
+2475 YHGGE

-2502 LEYADRVDKA
+2502 LDYADRVDKA

-2519 QEALRLREVDKEEK
+2519 QEALRLREVDKEDGDVPLTSPTVQAWDKLANSTKFLLRETAADYLTAVEK
-2533 AENKDEIRYGMNDA
+2533 FQDLISKTSGKEIKSYEDAYQSMLALSSKNKDEMDRFDSFFVKPMNRA
-2547 DKTIAAL
+2547 ILKLTG
-2554 NSRIS
+2554 
-2559 SLEKKISKLEDRE
+2559 EKKGLKKWNWDQGPLRELVMYVEAKHGIERNRQMAVENFASED
-2572 ELRRSVTEFI
+2572 
-2582 RKEVGSELMG
+2582 KEKM
-2592 YLDKQDLNSLLIQ
+2592 NSLLDMW
-2605 AQNAKSAKSLEKI
+2605 NLEKE
-2618 VMNVKNVMLN
+2618 
-2628 AQRRRLQRIM
+2628 RINKQEISWKEKQFQL
-2638 DRLLSLK
+2638 DEAAALIGADLKKDYSGLS
-2645 VQDVN
+2645 
-2650 GKNMSIAKNVDDSTR
+2650 SI
-2665 KIFSFLRGKVSNLAL
+2665 F
-2680 SGFEDE
+2680 
-2686 MKYIRREI
+2686 
-2694 KDKRVESAR
+2694 KDKEAYPE
-2703 LNNILGTA
+2703 GW
-2711 KEEEEKRRLSE
+2711 KEASENFVNQYEETHEK
-2722 QLSSLSAEIEELKGK
+2722 K
-2737 LDALKEEAESVKE
+2737 
-2750 QVLNQGDIDV
+2750 DID
-2760 DAEMKRLDEKLENAA
+2760 ELWKTISNAT
-2775 AGKDVWTLGDTERMA
+2775 GY
-2790 ALNILS
+2790 ALN
-2796 AIQTNKKHDYEID
+2796 
-2809 AIEIDKQKLILNN
+2809 KQYQ
-2822 SDLFRKRIGKNDTER
+2822 SG
-2837 KRITEQINE
+2837 
-2846 NYRRIVAYDRLVNDI
+2846 LV
-2861 RAMQVKQMGITIE
+2861 
-2874 QLNELIGNGKNSLM
+2874 S
-2888 RKTEEEIKRK
+2888 
-2898 RELVGKAIRSVEG
+2898 
-2911 KPIDFMYTPKN
+2911 
-2922 PKEAKKSKK
+2922 KE
-2931 ADKEFWAKKFFSAPL
+2931 
-2946 GSFEYMCRKV
+2946 
-2956 NTKTLGKDGFLYKR
+2956 
-2970 FIEGSEGTLKAYDT
+2970 
-2984 YVEGMK
+2984 YVE
-2990 EFRNR
+2990 RQ
-2995 LDEKCKE
+2995 L
-3002 VFGKKFEKIA
+3002 
-3012 SLSDKP
+3012 
-3018 IEKSG
+3018 
-3023 VYIVQSGNGQAEGY
+3023 
-3037 GVRYELPLTKGQA
+3037 
-3050 MYIYQVW
+3050 
-3057 KMNDGRTKLELQG
+3057 GR
-3070 FDEESIKQI
+3070 F
-3079 VDFLGDEYVRFA
+3079 
-3091 DWVQDEFLKDMREKY
+3091 
-3106 NSKYLEMYNTSLAE
+3106 
-3120 IENYIPLK
+3120 ENYIPLRGFKDEIAGDVYNYIENEYYKAGNPVKSAGGRSSEAGNPFGSILNIAYSSISSGNKNIAKQDLFNLILNHGTDGLAVIDRSWRVTYDALKDYSGLIVIPENKTGENVEWVEAVPYIPEGASPEEVAGILNRFEEAMESLKKDGKAETINKKGSTAYKTLYKERNEHQIPLFVGGDKYVITITGNPRLAQAMNGLLNPEINEGALSEIGNKVQRFMAGAFTSNNIAFAVANLSKDTIYSNNQMFIRESPGHWWKFTKNQKAGFLEYPQMMVRLKKYQNGTLDVKNDTDQLFKEFMEHGGATGYTFVDTQKEYAKKLADDLNGLAKKMPQKLSAKGLFHTVFDSIEFAGQSAELVNRFAAYKTSREMGRSVKRSITDAKEVTVNFNRKGAGIKTAKGGNVPAGIALMAGFSQYGRASILFWNANMQAKYRFYKNLKEHPVKTGTTLIANSIALGAVTIPFLNNIVLPALYSVFGWDDDSDKEDYYDVLTDYERTNNICIRLPKGKGWLK
-3128 IRKQA
+3128 IPLSPELAPWYSMGDLIGGKVNGKLDVTTADFSKNFVDAVSPLGINWEYEGPKSLLNFMPTITQPLIQNAMNVNFMGNPIAKEPISEKQKYNPKFKQVYRNTSPLLIELSKTINSIGGGDDVKASGAFTDWNPAYVQNLISGYTGGYGSVILSLADWIVDSSKNESASTTASRMPLVSRFFVSGNEEVKQRRINSSFHKVGDFVNEFEHDLKEYTKA
-3133 IRIDKDLSDTGS
+3133 IKESEKDKDLLRKAEYVEKLEKLINSPDS
-3145 KKRKTLEEKAGSL
+3145 KKYQILKE
-3158 INRTVNTKPVDITY
+3158 VN
-3172 SGFDVLLEHGNQMEE
+3172 
-3187 WNAYSRVR
+3187 
-3195 KDLDYILS
+3195 
-3203 SKTFENQLNANT
+3203 
-3215 RGSYENFYDAA
+3215 
-3226 EVATK
+3226 K
-3231 SNHPDSAKYGDMVLG
+3231 S
-3246 KLSKGIV
+3246 
-3253 GGNIAFRL
+3253 
-3261 NTALKQVLSAPA
+3261 
-3273 FFGYSQSPAYMGH
+3273 
-3286 LVKSM
+3286 VKE
-3291 ATPYA
+3291 Y
-3296 SFKWCME
+3296 
-3303 NIPSFYER
+3303 
-3311 VNSGTV
+3311 
-3317 GNEKLDEKGFS
+3317 
-3328 KLMDKYIEVG
+3328 DKY
-3338 MIPNKLVD
+3338 
-3346 AITCSI
+3346 
-3352 GAKSIYDYKFGQL
+3352 
-3365 NKSGISEEEAR
+3365 
-3376 QQALREADIYYN
+3376 
-3388 ATQQS
+3388 
-3393 SHPAFLSPMQM
+3393 
-3404 SNTLIDRMLTTYQNS
+3404 
-3419 NIGYVRRVMGAFYD
+3419 
-3433 LTRSLKWKEMKA
+3433 LKEF
-3445 DYVKMYMEEGMP
+3445 P
-3457 EQEAESKAYR
+3457 
-3467 RMLNENRKNVVELAL
+3467 
-3482 FGWGLNLL
+3482 
-3490 WSIGSQ
+3490 
-3496 GLLGFFRGDGDD
+3496 D
-3508 DEYKWTKD
+3508 DEETQA
-3516 LLFILTSPMK
+3516 I
-3526 GMPGVNLIESVTNGY
+3526 VY
-3541 RTSPVLVYEE
+3541 RIKME
-3551 LDKFMKELDKTIDEY
+3551 
-3566 GIVSPEMAYITLAK
+3566 
-3580 ASRYSGVDLEVW
+3580 
-3592 GNIYLGIEG
+3592 GIE
-3601 ITWAGLSDDKMID
+3601 M
-3614 IMYML
+3614 
-3619 NSPKS
+3619 
-3624 SRETVAKELYK
+3624 
-3635 NEPLLEYAEKIARA
+3635 
-3649 MKYIPKE
+3649 
-3656 KESEIWVPGVKPLT
+3656 
-3670 KRKER
+3670 
-3675 EIKTEAE
+3675 
-3682 ILQMTPE
+3682 
-3689 ERKKY
+3689 
-3694 EKVELLKKHVRKM
+3694 
-3707 KSLKDDPKE
+3707 
-3716 LKKYIEKHKDELNI
+3716 
-3730 EGFELNIEDLRK
+3730 LRK

>member
-1 MSKDNLSSLYNAL
+1 MQNNETRGWLYNNMKSL
-14 ISKGYSADDLGDENT
+14 GYDLGSYEEFDAHADEEET
-29 FRTKMSEKGNR
+29 R
-40 KELYDYVSGRG
+40 KWLYDNGSRSGLNLG
-51 DFRIGDYDSY
+51 SY
-61 ESRLSGSVEGS
+61 EEFDVGLGKKSNNSEGS
-72 VSNQVVAESGNNYN
+72 VARQVAAESGNNYN

-99 TGRIS
+99 TRRIS

-142 AIDKKKVEES
+142 AIDKKKVEEN

-304 NAFTSSDISTG
+304 NAFTSSDISAG

-367 ALNTLGRGITSDAG
+367 ALNALGRGITSDAG
-381 KFAGRFVGDTAAAAG
+381 KFAGRFIGDTVAAAG

-1016 VQPGDKTAEEIREM
+1016 VQPGDKTAKEIREM

-1149 YEDKHREDWAQEN
+1149 YEDKQREDWAQEN
-1162 FGMSYSDYVTFNK
+1162 FGMSYSDYVTFNE

-1208 RVKEETEGNDRGPDS
+1208 RVKEETEGNDRGTDS

-1296 HIKIDGYDIT
+1296 HVKIDGYDIT
-1306 IENPKGSERSGTDAN
+1306 IENPKGSERSGIDAN

-1334 YIRGTEGMDGDH
+1334 YIRGTEGVDGDH

-1358 NVYVVDQLDV
+1358 NVYVVDQLDTT
-1368 NTGKF
+1368 TGKF

-1431 KSVNAGTLNVRFREV
+1431 KSVNAGTNTRFREA
-1446 ESDKIASF
+1446 EDRKELIAV
-1454 ATKHNISESDV
+1454 HNISEEKLKEALD
-1465 RKYAQS
+1465 
-1471 MKVKNLGGASYAFKS
+1471 LGGFPMPS
-1486 ISRSIRLL
+1486 IAITKA
-1494 NSDLS
+1494 DV
-1499 LGQFVKVFSPIK
+1499 GHTT
-1511 KELYE
+1511 
-1516 NFGDIDALREE
+1516 FGDISLVFDKESINPTDRRNKVYGEDAWTPVFPSIGYKLNGDKTNDIYRRANKVGHLPLFNPTSFHPDNYERHINGLGSKSLVNHFRDNYDAKQLYLSENGNAVEE
-1527 YIQRE
+1527 YERHEVDKFLPGEVALYEKTLKEIGIERLKNDSYDTLENDVKRLIREHYNVDFDTMKPFMVKARISNTIRRAVDYAENGNKKAENDIEATKKKIDERIAPEKFEEWLEELFADVVEKRGIRNDRDMFTPSGNRRKWEQLYDEITLDNVVNTMQKQVAKGGQGLFGASIFGAAQEEYKSIDEIRKAARERIRTMDEADYNAQRDAITDRLSAIKIPGVGNSFSDTMDMVQNIQDAVARSHTAKGIHKYLKE
-1532 MENRNVMEAARKRA
+1532 FYPKVTMEAANEIA
-1546 EEEAEAER
+1546 
-1554 KRLEEFELMS
+1554 
-1564 DEEMDAAYFK
+1564 
-1574 ALEANDESRMRDI
+1574 DI
-1587 VNEAARRKGYV
+1587 VKDIQRMSARYFEA
-1598 SADEF
+1598 
-1603 RMAHRAPSYDEEG
+1603 
-1616 IDKSMVDV
+1616 
-1624 AANKDQIR
+1624 
-1632 ESLNEQFRMN
+1632 
-1642 RDKYK
+1642 
-1647 DESATAINSALDAID
+1647 
-1662 KGDKPTVTI
+1662 KP
-1671 YRAVPKSLK
+1671 YRAVGFDEVRLAVVPSNTDANLVEQLK
-1680 EGKVRNGDWVSLSE
+1680 RHGIEVRTYKRGNEGQREQV
-1694 SYVKVHG
+1694 VK
-1701 EHALNGNYRIMKE
+1701 EATDEM
-1714 EVPAENL
+1714 NL
-1721 YWDGN
+1721 IFREIEGV
-1726 DINEWG
+1726 
-1732 YDDRSDYRYKDT
+1732 
-1744 KNNRKLNDLIT
+1744 NRKFNEELSGLN
-1755 RDNKGDVIPPSKR
+1755 
-1768 FNARKADPRFRF
+1768 
-1780 IGEQGAENLDR
+1780 E
-1791 SEEATTRLD
+1791 
-1800 NLSVARD
+1800 
-1807 MEKEFNAKKERIA
+1807 
-1820 KLRESKPVEITG
+1820 
-1832 KEYEGKYELNR
+1832 
-1843 DSAQKYILDNL
+1843 
-1854 RGEYTIN
+1854 
-1861 DTGERVKVSK
+1861 
-1871 KGAKKVTSHSQ
+1871 
-1882 GDEAHMKSI
+1882 
-1891 AAIPELIEN
+1891 EN
-1900 AVFIEERH
+1900 A
-1908 PYKENAQ
+1908 N
-1915 YDSFR
+1915 S
-1920 YYVAG
+1920 
-1925 LKIGGEDYTVR
+1925 
-1936 ITIGVKKGEFYYD
+1936 
-1949 HYLTEIEKGN
+1949 
-1959 LIEVAQSFRPTEDA
+1959 
-1973 PNPSYAENKDSIL
+1973 
-1986 ISILQTNDKE
+1986 
-1996 NARKIKMATGWER
+1996 
-2009 GADGKWRYEMGD
+2009 
-2021 SKLKDTISIEGRD
+2021 
-2034 FKRNV
+2034 
-2039 EDMLWTSGKLI
+2039 
-2050 DTVDDDNL
+2050 
-2058 FKAYP
+2058 
-2063 ELSNVRLETDT
+2063 VRLELGH
-2074 MVEDMPS
+2074 PS
-2081 NGSYNAKMKTI
+2081 NVLLSAGIPDKPLMLYGNKLLKKVQKHNFEIKDVRNLPMSLEHPIAVFDGSHSNSYAVLTEMQINGKNVLVSIETNKQGEVDFNI
-2092 TIHASELK
+2092 ISSVFGKNDKGVIKWVIDGKLK
-2100 YLNKILNHEIQH
+2100 YV
-2112 AIQDIEGFSG
+2112 
-2122 GGSPELFM
+2122 
-2130 DKGRIKELEELRD
+2130 DKGK
-2143 DMERRIE
+2143 
-2150 EGEEGLD
+2150 
-2157 ESLQEVEMELFDLKE
+2157 
-2172 DTPYYKYKSLS
+2172 T
-2183 GEVESRN
+2183 
-2190 VESRMDM
+2190 
-2197 TPEQRRATLAE
+2197 
-2208 ETEDVARE
+2208 
-2216 DQIFLEKALPYISA
+2216 LPYISA
-2230 SAPIADATYKEELS
+2230 SAPIADATYKKELS

-2249 VENFENLTVIQG
+2249 VENFENPTVEQG
-2261 KITQAIEDL
+2261 KITRTIEDL
-2270 SSALHTPVKIARTLD
+2270 SSSLHTPVKIARTLD

-2355 KMAFDNAMME
+2355 RMAFDNAMME

-2371 IEVRDEIADIAVRS
+2371 IEVRNEIADIAVRS

-2408 SWWNKVVATISDLL
+2408 SWWNKVVATIRDLL

-2475 YHGGD
+2475 YHGGE

-2502 LEYADRVDKA
+2502 LDYADRVDKA

-2519 QEALRLREVDKEEK
+2519 QEALRLREVDKEDGDVPLTSPTVQAWDKLANSTKFLLRETAVDYLTAVEK
-2533 AENKDEIRYGMNDA
+2533 FQDLISKTSGKEIKSYEDAYQSMLALSSKNKDEMDRFDSFFVKPMNRA
-2547 DKTIAAL
+2547 ILKLTG
-2554 NSRIS
+2554 
-2559 SLEKKISKLEDRE
+2559 EKKGLKKWNWDQGPLRELVMYVEAKHGIERNRQMAVENFASED
-2572 ELRRSVTEFI
+2572 
-2582 RKEVGSELMG
+2582 KEKM
-2592 YLDKQDLNSLLIQ
+2592 NSLLDMW
-2605 AQNAKSAKSLEKI
+2605 NLEKE
-2618 VMNVKNVMLN
+2618 
-2628 AQRRRLQRIM
+2628 RINKQEISWKEKQFQL
-2638 DRLLSLK
+2638 DEAAALIGADLKKDYSGLS
-2645 VQDVN
+2645 
-2650 GKNMSIAKNVDDSTR
+2650 SI
-2665 KIFSFLRGKVSNLAL
+2665 F
-2680 SGFEDE
+2680 
-2686 MKYIRREI
+2686 
-2694 KDKRVESAR
+2694 KDKEAYPE
-2703 LNNILGTA
+2703 GW
-2711 KEEEEKRRLSE
+2711 KEASENFVNQYEETHEK
-2722 QLSSLSAEIEELKGK
+2722 K
-2737 LDALKEEAESVKE
+2737 
-2750 QVLNQGDIDV
+2750 DID
-2760 DAEMKRLDEKLENAA
+2760 ELWKTISNAT
-2775 AGKDVWTLGDTERMA
+2775 GY
-2790 ALNILS
+2790 ALN
-2796 AIQTNKKHDYEID
+2796 
-2809 AIEIDKQKLILNN
+2809 KQYQ
-2822 SDLFRKRIGKNDTER
+2822 SG
-2837 KRITEQINE
+2837 
-2846 NYRRIVAYDRLVNDI
+2846 LV
-2861 RAMQVKQMGITIE
+2861 
-2874 QLNELIGNGKNSLM
+2874 S
-2888 RKTEEEIKRK
+2888 
-2898 RELVGKAIRSVEG
+2898 
-2911 KPIDFMYTPKN
+2911 
-2922 PKEAKKSKK
+2922 KE
-2931 ADKEFWAKKFFSAPL
+2931 
-2946 GSFEYMCRKV
+2946 
-2956 NTKTLGKDGFLYKR
+2956 
-2970 FIEGSEGTLKAYDT
+2970 
-2984 YVEGMK
+2984 YVE
-2990 EFRNR
+2990 RQ
-2995 LDEKCKE
+2995 L
-3002 VFGKKFEKIA
+3002 
-3012 SLSDKP
+3012 
-3018 IEKSG
+3018 
-3023 VYIVQSGNGQAEGY
+3023 
-3037 GVRYELPLTKGQA
+3037 
-3050 MYIYQVW
+3050 
-3057 KMNDGRTKLELQG
+3057 GR
-3070 FDEESIKQI
+3070 F
-3079 VDFLGDEYVRFA
+3079 
-3091 DWVQDEFLKDMREKY
+3091 
-3106 NSKYLEMYNTSLAE
+3106 
-3120 IENYIPLK
+3120 ENYIPLRGFKDEIAGDVYNYIENEYYKAGNPVKSAGGRSSEAGNPFGSILNIAYSSISSGNKNIAKQDLFNLILNHGTDGLAVIDRSWRVTYDALKDYSGLIVIPENKTGENVEWVEAVPYIPEGASPEEVAGILNRFEEAMESLKKDGKAETINKKGSTAYKTLYKERNEHQIPLFVGGDKYVITITGNPRLAQAMNGLLNPEINEGALSEIGNKVQRFMAGAFTSNNIAFAVANLSKDTIYSNNQMFIRESPGYWWKFTKNQKAGFLEYPQMMVRLKKYQNGTLDVKNDTDQLFKEFMEHGGATGYTFVDTQKEYAKKLADDLNGLAKKMPQKLSAKGLFHTVFDSIEFAGQSAELVNRFAAYKTSREMGRSVKRSITDAKEVTVNFNRKGAGIKTAKGGNVPAGIALMAGFSQYGRASILFWNANMQAKYRFYKNLKEHPVKTGTTLIANSIALGAVTIPFLNNIVLPALYSVFGWDDDSDKEDYYDVLTDYERTNNICIRLPKGKGWLK
-3128 IRKQA
+3128 IPLSPELAPWYSMGDLIGGKVNGKLDVTTADFSKNFVDAVSPLGINWEYEGPKSLLNFMPTITQPLIQNAMNVNFMGNPIAKEPISEKQKYNPKFKQVYRNTSPLLIELSKTINSIGGGDDVKASGAFTDWNPAYVQNLINGYTGGYGSVILSLADWIVDSSKNESASTTASRMPLVSRFFVSGNEEVKQRRINSSFHKVGDFVNEFEHDLKEYTKA
-3133 IRIDKDLSDTGS
+3133 IKESEKDKDLLRKAEYVEKLEKLINSPDS
-3145 KKRKTLEEKAGSL
+3145 KKYQILKE
-3158 INRTVNTKPVDITY
+3158 VN
-3172 SGFDVLLEHGNQMEE
+3172 
-3187 WNAYSRVR
+3187 
-3195 KDLDYILS
+3195 
-3203 SKTFENQLNANT
+3203 
-3215 RGSYENFYDAA
+3215 
-3226 EVATK
+3226 K
-3231 SNHPDSAKYGDMVLG
+3231 S
-3246 KLSKGIV
+3246 
-3253 GGNIAFRL
+3253 
-3261 NTALKQVLSAPA
+3261 
-3273 FFGYSQSPAYMGH
+3273 
-3286 LVKSM
+3286 VKE
-3291 ATPYA
+3291 Y
-3296 SFKWCME
+3296 
-3303 NIPSFYER
+3303 
-3311 VNSGTV
+3311 
-3317 GNEKLDEKGFS
+3317 
-3328 KLMDKYIEVG
+3328 DKY
-3338 MIPNKLVD
+3338 
-3346 AITCSI
+3346 
-3352 GAKSIYDYKFGQL
+3352 
-3365 NKSGISEEEAR
+3365 
-3376 QQALREADIYYN
+3376 
-3388 ATQQS
+3388 
-3393 SHPAFLSPMQM
+3393 
-3404 SNTLIDRMLTTYQNS
+3404 
-3419 NIGYVRRVMGAFYD
+3419 
-3433 LTRSLKWKEMKA
+3433 LKEF
-3445 DYVKMYMEEGMP
+3445 P
-3457 EQEAESKAYR
+3457 
-3467 RMLNENRKNVVELAL
+3467 
-3482 FGWGLNLL
+3482 
-3490 WSIGSQ
+3490 
-3496 GLLGFFRGDGDD
+3496 D
-3508 DEYKWTKD
+3508 DEETQA
-3516 LLFILTSPMK
+3516 I
-3526 GMPGVNLIESVTNGY
+3526 VY
-3541 RTSPVLVYEE
+3541 RIKME
-3551 LDKFMKELDKTIDEY
+3551 
-3566 GIVSPEMAYITLAK
+3566 
-3580 ASRYSGVDLEVW
+3580 
-3592 GNIYLGIEG
+3592 GIE
-3601 ITWAGLSDDKMID
+3601 M
-3614 IMYML
+3614 
-3619 NSPKS
+3619 
-3624 SRETVAKELYK
+3624 
-3635 NEPLLEYAEKIARA
+3635 
-3649 MKYIPKE
+3649 
-3656 KESEIWVPGVKPLT
+3656 
-3670 KRKER
+3670 
-3675 EIKTEAE
+3675 
-3682 ILQMTPE
+3682 
-3689 ERKKY
+3689 
-3694 EKVELLKKHVRKM
+3694 
-3707 KSLKDDPKE
+3707 
-3716 LKKYIEKHKDELNI
+3716 
-3730 EGFELNIEDLRK
+3730 LRK

>member
-1 MSKDNLSSLYNAL
+1 MQNNETRGWLYNNMKSL
-14 ISKGYSADDLGDENT
+14 GYDLGSYEEFDAHADEEET
-29 FRTKMSEKGNR
+29 R
-40 KELYDYVSGRG
+40 KWLYDNGSRSGLNLG
-51 DFRIGDYDSY
+51 SY
-61 ESRLSGSVEGS
+61 EEFDVGLGKKSNNSEGS
-72 VSNQVVAESGNNYN
+72 VARQVAAESGNNYN

-99 TGRIS
+99 TRRIS

-142 AIDKKKVEES
+142 AIDKKKVEEN

-304 NAFTSSDISTG
+304 NAFTSSDISAG

-367 ALNTLGRGITSDAG
+367 ALNALGRGITSDAG
-381 KFAGRFVGDTAAAAG
+381 KFAGRFIGDTVAAAG

-1016 VQPGDKTAEEIREM
+1016 VQPGDKTAKEIREM

-1149 YEDKHREDWAQEN
+1149 YEDKQREDWAQEN
-1162 FGMSYSDYVTFNK
+1162 FGMSYSDYVTFNE

-1208 RVKEETEGNDRGPDS
+1208 RVKEETEGNDRGTDS

-1296 HIKIDGYDIT
+1296 HVKIDGYDIT
-1306 IENPKGSERSGTDAN
+1306 IENPKGSERSGIDAN

-1334 YIRGTEGMDGDH
+1334 YIRGTEGVDGDH

-1358 NVYVVDQLDV
+1358 NVYVVDQLDTT
-1368 NTGKF
+1368 TGKF

-1431 KSVNAGTLNVRFREV
+1431 KSVNAGTNTRFREA
-1446 ESDKIASF
+1446 EDRKELIAV
-1454 ATKHNISESDV
+1454 HNISEEKLKEALD
-1465 RKYAQS
+1465 
-1471 MKVKNLGGASYAFKS
+1471 LGGFPMPS
-1486 ISRSIRLL
+1486 IAITKA
-1494 NSDLS
+1494 DV
-1499 LGQFVKVFSPIK
+1499 GHTT
-1511 KELYE
+1511 
-1516 NFGDIDALREE
+1516 FGDISLVFDKESINPTDRRNKVYGEDAWTPVFPSIGYKLNGDKTNDIYRRANKVGHLPLFNPTSFHPDNYERHINGLGSKSLVNHFRDNYDAKQLYLSENGNAVEE
-1527 YIQRE
+1527 YERHEVDKFLPGEVALYEKTLKEIGIERLKNDSYDTLENDVKRLIREHYNVDFDTMKPFMVKARISNTIRRAVDYAENGNKKAENDIEATKKKIDERIAPEKFEEWLEELFADVVEKRGIRNDRDMFTPSGNRRKWEQLYDEITLDNVVNTMQKQVAKGGQGLFGASIFGAAQEEYKSIDEIRKAARERIRTMDEADYNAQRDAITDRLSAIKIPGVGNSFSDTMDMVQNIQDAVARSHTAKGIHKYLKE
-1532 MENRNVMEAARKRA
+1532 FYPKVTMEAANEIA
-1546 EEEAEAER
+1546 
-1554 KRLEEFELMS
+1554 
-1564 DEEMDAAYFK
+1564 
-1574 ALEANDESRMRDI
+1574 DI
-1587 VNEAARRKGYV
+1587 VKDIQRMSARYFEA
-1598 SADEF
+1598 
-1603 RMAHRAPSYDEEG
+1603 
-1616 IDKSMVDV
+1616 
-1624 AANKDQIR
+1624 
-1632 ESLNEQFRMN
+1632 
-1642 RDKYK
+1642 
-1647 DESATAINSALDAID
+1647 
-1662 KGDKPTVTI
+1662 KP
-1671 YRAVPKSLK
+1671 YRAVGFDEVRLAVVPSNTDANLVEQLK
-1680 EGKVRNGDWVSLSE
+1680 RHGIEVRTYKRGNEGQREQV
-1694 SYVKVHG
+1694 VK
-1701 EHALNGNYRIMKE
+1701 EATDEM
-1714 EVPAENL
+1714 NL
-1721 YWDGN
+1721 IFREIEGV
-1726 DINEWG
+1726 
-1732 YDDRSDYRYKDT
+1732 
-1744 KNNRKLNDLIT
+1744 NRKFNEELSGLN
-1755 RDNKGDVIPPSKR
+1755 
-1768 FNARKADPRFRF
+1768 
-1780 IGEQGAENLDR
+1780 E
-1791 SEEATTRLD
+1791 
-1800 NLSVARD
+1800 
-1807 MEKEFNAKKERIA
+1807 
-1820 KLRESKPVEITG
+1820 
-1832 KEYEGKYELNR
+1832 
-1843 DSAQKYILDNL
+1843 
-1854 RGEYTIN
+1854 
-1861 DTGERVKVSK
+1861 
-1871 KGAKKVTSHSQ
+1871 
-1882 GDEAHMKSI
+1882 
-1891 AAIPELIEN
+1891 EN
-1900 AVFIEERH
+1900 A
-1908 PYKENAQ
+1908 N
-1915 YDSFR
+1915 S
-1920 YYVAG
+1920 
-1925 LKIGGEDYTVR
+1925 
-1936 ITIGVKKGEFYYD
+1936 
-1949 HYLTEIEKGN
+1949 
-1959 LIEVAQSFRPTEDA
+1959 
-1973 PNPSYAENKDSIL
+1973 
-1986 ISILQTNDKE
+1986 
-1996 NARKIKMATGWER
+1996 
-2009 GADGKWRYEMGD
+2009 
-2021 SKLKDTISIEGRD
+2021 
-2034 FKRNV
+2034 
-2039 EDMLWTSGKLI
+2039 
-2050 DTVDDDNL
+2050 
-2058 FKAYP
+2058 
-2063 ELSNVRLETDT
+2063 VRLELGH
-2074 MVEDMPS
+2074 PS
-2081 NGSYNAKMKTI
+2081 NVLLSAGIPDKPLMLYGNKLLKKVQKHNFEIKDVRNLPMSLEHPIAVFDGSHSNSYAVLTEMQINGKSKNVLVSIETNKQGEVDFNI
-2092 TIHASELK
+2092 ISSVFGKNDKGVIKWVIDGKLK
-2100 YLNKILNHEIQH
+2100 YV
-2112 AIQDIEGFSG
+2112 
-2122 GGSPELFM
+2122 
-2130 DKGRIKELEELRD
+2130 DKGK
-2143 DMERRIE
+2143 
-2150 EGEEGLD
+2150 
-2157 ESLQEVEMELFDLKE
+2157 
-2172 DTPYYKYKSLS
+2172 T
-2183 GEVESRN
+2183 
-2190 VESRMDM
+2190 
-2197 TPEQRRATLAE
+2197 
-2208 ETEDVARE
+2208 
-2216 DQIFLEKALPYISA
+2216 LPYISA
-2230 SAPIADATYKEELS
+2230 SAPIADATYKKELS

-2249 VENFENLTVIQG
+2249 VENFENPTVEQG
-2261 KITQAIEDL
+2261 KITRTIEDL
-2270 SSALHTPVKIARTLD
+2270 SSSLHTPVKIARTLD

-2355 KMAFDNAMME
+2355 RMAFDNAMME

-2371 IEVRDEIADIAVRS
+2371 IEVRNEIADIAVRS

-2408 SWWNKVVATISDLL
+2408 SWWNKVVATIRDLL

-2475 YHGGD
+2475 YHGGE

-2502 LEYADRVDKA
+2502 LDYADRVDKA

-2519 QEALRLREVDKEEK
+2519 QEALRLREVDKEDRDVPLTSPTVQAWDKLANSTKFLLRETAVDYLTAVEK
-2533 AENKDEIRYGMNDA
+2533 FQDLISKTSGKEIKSYEDAYQSMLALSSKNKDEMDRFDSFFVKPMNRAILKLTGKKKGLKKWNWDQGPLRELVMYVEA
-2547 DKTIAAL
+2547 KHGIERNRQMAVENFASEDK
-2554 NSRIS
+2554 
-2559 SLEKKISKLEDRE
+2559 EK
-2572 ELRRSVTEFI
+2572 
-2582 RKEVGSELMG
+2582 M
-2592 YLDKQDLNSLLIQ
+2592 NSLLDMW
-2605 AQNAKSAKSLEKI
+2605 NLEKE
-2618 VMNVKNVMLN
+2618 
-2628 AQRRRLQRIM
+2628 RINKQEISWKEKQFQL
-2638 DRLLSLK
+2638 DEAAALIGADLKKDYSGLS
-2645 VQDVN
+2645 
-2650 GKNMSIAKNVDDSTR
+2650 SI
-2665 KIFSFLRGKVSNLAL
+2665 F
-2680 SGFEDE
+2680 
-2686 MKYIRREI
+2686 
-2694 KDKRVESAR
+2694 KDKEAYPE
-2703 LNNILGTA
+2703 GW
-2711 KEEEEKRRLSE
+2711 KEASENFVNQYEETHEK
-2722 QLSSLSAEIEELKGK
+2722 K
-2737 LDALKEEAESVKE
+2737 
-2750 QVLNQGDIDV
+2750 DID
-2760 DAEMKRLDEKLENAA
+2760 ELWKTISNAT
-2775 AGKDVWTLGDTERMA
+2775 GY
-2790 ALNILS
+2790 ALN
-2796 AIQTNKKHDYEID
+2796 
-2809 AIEIDKQKLILNN
+2809 KQYQ
-2822 SDLFRKRIGKNDTER
+2822 SG
-2837 KRITEQINE
+2837 
-2846 NYRRIVAYDRLVNDI
+2846 LV
-2861 RAMQVKQMGITIE
+2861 
-2874 QLNELIGNGKNSLM
+2874 S
-2888 RKTEEEIKRK
+2888 
-2898 RELVGKAIRSVEG
+2898 
-2911 KPIDFMYTPKN
+2911 
-2922 PKEAKKSKK
+2922 KE
-2931 ADKEFWAKKFFSAPL
+2931 
-2946 GSFEYMCRKV
+2946 
-2956 NTKTLGKDGFLYKR
+2956 
-2970 FIEGSEGTLKAYDT
+2970 
-2984 YVEGMK
+2984 YVE
-2990 EFRNR
+2990 RQ
-2995 LDEKCKE
+2995 L
-3002 VFGKKFEKIA
+3002 
-3012 SLSDKP
+3012 
-3018 IEKSG
+3018 
-3023 VYIVQSGNGQAEGY
+3023 
-3037 GVRYELPLTKGQA
+3037 
-3050 MYIYQVW
+3050 
-3057 KMNDGRTKLELQG
+3057 GR
-3070 FDEESIKQI
+3070 F
-3079 VDFLGDEYVRFA
+3079 
-3091 DWVQDEFLKDMREKY
+3091 
-3106 NSKYLEMYNTSLAE
+3106 
-3120 IENYIPLK
+3120 ENYIPLRGFKDEIAGDVYNYIENEYYKAGNPVKSAGGRSSEAGNPFGSILNIAYSSISSGNKNIAKQDLFNLILNHGTDGLAVIDRSWRVTYDALKDYSGLIVIPENKTGENIEWVEAVPYIPEGASPEEVAGILNRFEEAMESLKKDGKAETINKKGSTAYKTLYKERNEHQIPLFVGGDKYVITITGNPRLAQAMNGLLNPEINEGALSEIGNKVQRFMAGAFTSNNIAFAVANLSKDTIYSNNQMFIRESPGYWWKFTKNQKAGFLEYPQMMVRLKKYQNGTLDVKNDTDQLFKEFMEHGGATGYTFVDTQKEYAKKLADDLNGLAKKMPQKLSAKGLFHTVFDSIEFAGQSAELVNRFAAYKTSREMGRSVKRSITDAKEVTVNFNRKGAGIKTAKGGNVPAGIALMAGFSQYGRASILFWNANMQAKYRFYKNLKEHPVKTGTTLIANSIALGAVTIPFLNNIVLPALYSVFGWDDDSDKEDYYDVLTDYERTNNICIRLPKGKGWLK
-3128 IRKQA
+3128 IPLSPELAPWYSMGDLIGGKVNGKLDVTTADFSKNFVDAVSPLGINWEYEGPKSLLNFMPTITQPLIQNAMNVNFMGNPIAKEPISEKQKYNPKFKQVYRNTSPLLIELSKTINSIGGGDDVKASGAFTDWNPAYVQNLINGYTGGYGSVILSLADWIVDSSKNESASTTASRMPLVSRFFVSGNEEVKQRRINSSFHKVGDFVNEFEHDLKEYTKA
-3133 IRIDKDLSDTGS
+3133 IKESEKDKDLLRKAEYVEKLEKLINSPDS
-3145 KKRKTLEEKAGSL
+3145 KKYQILKE
-3158 INRTVNTKPVDITY
+3158 VN
-3172 SGFDVLLEHGNQMEE
+3172 
-3187 WNAYSRVR
+3187 
-3195 KDLDYILS
+3195 
-3203 SKTFENQLNANT
+3203 
-3215 RGSYENFYDAA
+3215 
-3226 EVATK
+3226 K
-3231 SNHPDSAKYGDMVLG
+3231 S
-3246 KLSKGIV
+3246 
-3253 GGNIAFRL
+3253 
-3261 NTALKQVLSAPA
+3261 
-3273 FFGYSQSPAYMGH
+3273 
-3286 LVKSM
+3286 VKE
-3291 ATPYA
+3291 Y
-3296 SFKWCME
+3296 
-3303 NIPSFYER
+3303 
-3311 VNSGTV
+3311 
-3317 GNEKLDEKGFS
+3317 
-3328 KLMDKYIEVG
+3328 DKY
-3338 MIPNKLVD
+3338 
-3346 AITCSI
+3346 
-3352 GAKSIYDYKFGQL
+3352 
-3365 NKSGISEEEAR
+3365 
-3376 QQALREADIYYN
+3376 
-3388 ATQQS
+3388 
-3393 SHPAFLSPMQM
+3393 
-3404 SNTLIDRMLTTYQNS
+3404 
-3419 NIGYVRRVMGAFYD
+3419 
-3433 LTRSLKWKEMKA
+3433 LKEF
-3445 DYVKMYMEEGMP
+3445 P
-3457 EQEAESKAYR
+3457 
-3467 RMLNENRKNVVELAL
+3467 
-3482 FGWGLNLL
+3482 
-3490 WSIGSQ
+3490 
-3496 GLLGFFRGDGDD
+3496 D
-3508 DEYKWTKD
+3508 DEETQA
-3516 LLFILTSPMK
+3516 I
-3526 GMPGVNLIESVTNGY
+3526 VY
-3541 RTSPVLVYEE
+3541 RIKME
-3551 LDKFMKELDKTIDEY
+3551 
-3566 GIVSPEMAYITLAK
+3566 
-3580 ASRYSGVDLEVW
+3580 
-3592 GNIYLGIEG
+3592 GIE
-3601 ITWAGLSDDKMID
+3601 M
-3614 IMYML
+3614 
-3619 NSPKS
+3619 
-3624 SRETVAKELYK
+3624 
-3635 NEPLLEYAEKIARA
+3635 
-3649 MKYIPKE
+3649 
-3656 KESEIWVPGVKPLT
+3656 
-3670 KRKER
+3670 
-3675 EIKTEAE
+3675 
-3682 ILQMTPE
+3682 
-3689 ERKKY
+3689 
-3694 EKVELLKKHVRKM
+3694 
-3707 KSLKDDPKE
+3707 
-3716 LKKYIEKHKDELNI
+3716 
-3730 EGFELNIEDLRK
+3730 LRK

>member
-1 MSKDNLSSLYNAL
+1 MQNNETRGWLYNNMKSL
-14 ISKGYSADDLGDENT
+14 GYDLGSYEEFDAHADEEET
-29 FRTKMSEKGNR
+29 R
-40 KELYDYVSGRG
+40 KWLYDNGSRSGLNLG
-51 DFRIGDYDSY
+51 SY
-61 ESRLSGSVEGS
+61 EEFDVGLGKKSNNSEGS
-72 VSNQVVAESGNNYN
+72 VARQVAAESGNNYN

-99 TGRIS
+99 TRRIS

-142 AIDKKKVEES
+142 AIDKKKVEEN

-304 NAFTSSDISTG
+304 NAFTSSDISAG

-367 ALNTLGRGITSDAG
+367 ALNALGRGITSDAG
-381 KFAGRFVGDTAAAAG
+381 KFAGRFIGDTVAAAG

-1016 VQPGDKTAEEIREM
+1016 VQPGDKTAKEIREM

-1149 YEDKHREDWAQEN
+1149 YEDKQREDWAQEN
-1162 FGMSYSDYVTFNK
+1162 FGMSYSDYVTFNE

-1208 RVKEETEGNDRGPDS
+1208 RVKEETEGNDRGTDS

-1296 HIKIDGYDIT
+1296 HVKIDGYDIT
-1306 IENPKGSERSGTDAN
+1306 IENPKGSERSGIDAN

-1334 YIRGTEGMDGDH
+1334 YIRGTEGVDGDH

-1358 NVYVVDQLDV
+1358 NVYVVDQLDTT
-1368 NTGKF
+1368 TGKF

-1431 KSVNAGTLNVRFREV
+1431 KSVNAGTNTRFREA
-1446 ESDKIASF
+1446 EDRKELIAV
-1454 ATKHNISESDV
+1454 HNISEEKLKEALD
-1465 RKYAQS
+1465 
-1471 MKVKNLGGASYAFKS
+1471 LGGFPMPS
-1486 ISRSIRLL
+1486 IAITKA
-1494 NSDLS
+1494 DV
-1499 LGQFVKVFSPIK
+1499 GHTT
-1511 KELYE
+1511 
-1516 NFGDIDALREE
+1516 FGDISLVFDKESINPTDRRNKVYGEDAWTPVFPSIGYKLNGDKTNDIYRRANKVGHLPLFNPTSFHPDNYERHINGLGSKSLVNHFRDNYDAKQLYLSENGNAVEE
-1527 YIQRE
+1527 YERHEVDKFLPGEVALYEKTLKEIGIERLKNDSYDTLENDVKRLIREHYNVDFDTMKPFMVKVRISNTIRRAVDYAENGNKKAENDIEATKKKIDERIAPEKFEEWLEELFADVVEKRGIRNDRDMFTPSGNRRKWEQLYDEITLDNVVNTMQKQVAKGGQGLFGASIFGAAQEEYKSIDEIRKAARERIRTMDEADYNAQRDAITDRLSAIKIPGVGNSFSDTMDMVQNIQDAVARSHTAKGIHKYLKE
-1532 MENRNVMEAARKRA
+1532 FYPKVTMEAANEIA
-1546 EEEAEAER
+1546 
-1554 KRLEEFELMS
+1554 
-1564 DEEMDAAYFK
+1564 
-1574 ALEANDESRMRDI
+1574 DI
-1587 VNEAARRKGYV
+1587 VKDIQRMSARYFEA
-1598 SADEF
+1598 
-1603 RMAHRAPSYDEEG
+1603 
-1616 IDKSMVDV
+1616 
-1624 AANKDQIR
+1624 
-1632 ESLNEQFRMN
+1632 
-1642 RDKYK
+1642 
-1647 DESATAINSALDAID
+1647 
-1662 KGDKPTVTI
+1662 KP
-1671 YRAVPKSLK
+1671 YRAVGFDEVRLAVVPSNTDANLVEQLK
-1680 EGKVRNGDWVSLSE
+1680 RHGIEVRTYKRGNEGQREQV
-1694 SYVKVHG
+1694 VK
-1701 EHALNGNYRIMKE
+1701 EATDEM
-1714 EVPAENL
+1714 NL
-1721 YWDGN
+1721 IFREIEGV
-1726 DINEWG
+1726 
-1732 YDDRSDYRYKDT
+1732 
-1744 KNNRKLNDLIT
+1744 NRKFNEELSGLN
-1755 RDNKGDVIPPSKR
+1755 
-1768 FNARKADPRFRF
+1768 
-1780 IGEQGAENLDR
+1780 E
-1791 SEEATTRLD
+1791 
-1800 NLSVARD
+1800 
-1807 MEKEFNAKKERIA
+1807 
-1820 KLRESKPVEITG
+1820 
-1832 KEYEGKYELNR
+1832 
-1843 DSAQKYILDNL
+1843 
-1854 RGEYTIN
+1854 
-1861 DTGERVKVSK
+1861 
-1871 KGAKKVTSHSQ
+1871 
-1882 GDEAHMKSI
+1882 
-1891 AAIPELIEN
+1891 EN
-1900 AVFIEERH
+1900 A
-1908 PYKENAQ
+1908 N
-1915 YDSFR
+1915 S
-1920 YYVAG
+1920 
-1925 LKIGGEDYTVR
+1925 
-1936 ITIGVKKGEFYYD
+1936 
-1949 HYLTEIEKGN
+1949 
-1959 LIEVAQSFRPTEDA
+1959 
-1973 PNPSYAENKDSIL
+1973 
-1986 ISILQTNDKE
+1986 
-1996 NARKIKMATGWER
+1996 
-2009 GADGKWRYEMGD
+2009 
-2021 SKLKDTISIEGRD
+2021 
-2034 FKRNV
+2034 
-2039 EDMLWTSGKLI
+2039 
-2050 DTVDDDNL
+2050 
-2058 FKAYP
+2058 
-2063 ELSNVRLETDT
+2063 VRLELGH
-2074 MVEDMPS
+2074 PS
-2081 NGSYNAKMKTI
+2081 NVLLSAGIPDKPLMLYGNKLLKKVQKHNFEIKDVRNLPMSLEHPIAVFDGSHSNSYAVLTEMQINGKNVLVSIETNKQGEVDFNI
-2092 TIHASELK
+2092 ISSVFGKNDKGVIKWVIDGKLK
-2100 YLNKILNHEIQH
+2100 YV
-2112 AIQDIEGFSG
+2112 
-2122 GGSPELFM
+2122 
-2130 DKGRIKELEELRD
+2130 DKGK
-2143 DMERRIE
+2143 
-2150 EGEEGLD
+2150 
-2157 ESLQEVEMELFDLKE
+2157 
-2172 DTPYYKYKSLS
+2172 T
-2183 GEVESRN
+2183 
-2190 VESRMDM
+2190 
-2197 TPEQRRATLAE
+2197 
-2208 ETEDVARE
+2208 
-2216 DQIFLEKALPYISA
+2216 LPYISA
-2230 SAPIADATYKEELS
+2230 SAPIADATYKKELS

-2249 VENFENLTVIQG
+2249 VENFENPTVEQG
-2261 KITQAIEDL
+2261 KITRTIEDL
-2270 SSALHTPVKIARTLD
+2270 SSSLHTPVKIARTLD

-2355 KMAFDNAMME
+2355 RMAFDNAMME

-2371 IEVRDEIADIAVRS
+2371 IEVRNEIADIAVRS

-2408 SWWNKVVATISDLL
+2408 SWWNKVVATIRDLL

-2475 YHGGD
+2475 YHGGE

-2502 LEYADRVDKA
+2502 LDYADRVDKA

-2519 QEALRLREVDKEEK
+2519 QEALRLREVDKEDRDVPLTSPTVQAWDKLANSTKFLLRETAVDYLTAVEK
-2533 AENKDEIRYGMNDA
+2533 FQDLISKTSGKEIKSYEDAYQSMLALSSKNKDEMDRFDSFFVKPMNRAILKLTGKKKGLKKWNWDQGPLRELVMYVEA
-2547 DKTIAAL
+2547 KHGIERNRQMAVENFASEDK
-2554 NSRIS
+2554 
-2559 SLEKKISKLEDRE
+2559 EK
-2572 ELRRSVTEFI
+2572 
-2582 RKEVGSELMG
+2582 M
-2592 YLDKQDLNSLLIQ
+2592 NSLLDMW
-2605 AQNAKSAKSLEKI
+2605 NLEKE
-2618 VMNVKNVMLN
+2618 
-2628 AQRRRLQRIM
+2628 RINKQEISWKEKQFQL
-2638 DRLLSLK
+2638 DEAAALIGADLKKDYSGLS
-2645 VQDVN
+2645 
-2650 GKNMSIAKNVDDSTR
+2650 SI
-2665 KIFSFLRGKVSNLAL
+2665 F
-2680 SGFEDE
+2680 
-2686 MKYIRREI
+2686 
-2694 KDKRVESAR
+2694 KDKEAYPE
-2703 LNNILGTA
+2703 GW
-2711 KEEEEKRRLSE
+2711 KEASENFVNQYEETHEK
-2722 QLSSLSAEIEELKGK
+2722 K
-2737 LDALKEEAESVKE
+2737 
-2750 QVLNQGDIDV
+2750 DID
-2760 DAEMKRLDEKLENAA
+2760 ELWKTISNAT
-2775 AGKDVWTLGDTERMA
+2775 GY
-2790 ALNILS
+2790 ALN
-2796 AIQTNKKHDYEID
+2796 
-2809 AIEIDKQKLILNN
+2809 KQYQ
-2822 SDLFRKRIGKNDTER
+2822 SG
-2837 KRITEQINE
+2837 
-2846 NYRRIVAYDRLVNDI
+2846 LV
-2861 RAMQVKQMGITIE
+2861 
-2874 QLNELIGNGKNSLM
+2874 S
-2888 RKTEEEIKRK
+2888 
-2898 RELVGKAIRSVEG
+2898 
-2911 KPIDFMYTPKN
+2911 
-2922 PKEAKKSKK
+2922 KE
-2931 ADKEFWAKKFFSAPL
+2931 
-2946 GSFEYMCRKV
+2946 
-2956 NTKTLGKDGFLYKR
+2956 
-2970 FIEGSEGTLKAYDT
+2970 
-2984 YVEGMK
+2984 YVE
-2990 EFRNR
+2990 RQ
-2995 LDEKCKE
+2995 L
-3002 VFGKKFEKIA
+3002 
-3012 SLSDKP
+3012 
-3018 IEKSG
+3018 
-3023 VYIVQSGNGQAEGY
+3023 
-3037 GVRYELPLTKGQA
+3037 
-3050 MYIYQVW
+3050 
-3057 KMNDGRTKLELQG
+3057 GR
-3070 FDEESIKQI
+3070 F
-3079 VDFLGDEYVRFA
+3079 
-3091 DWVQDEFLKDMREKY
+3091 
-3106 NSKYLEMYNTSLAE
+3106 
-3120 IENYIPLK
+3120 ENYIPLRGFKDEIAGDVYNYIENEYYKAGNPVKSAGGRSSEAGNPFGSILNIAYSSISSGNKNIAKQDLFNLILNHGTDGLAVIDRSWRVTYDALKDYSGLIVIPENKTGENVEWVEAVPYIPEGASPEEVAGILNRFEEAMESLKKDGKAETINKKGSTAYKTLYKERNEHQIPLFVGGDKYVITITGNPRLAQAMNGLLNPEINEGALSEIGNKVQRFMAGAFTSNNIAFAVANLSKDTIYSNNQMFIRESPGYWWKFTKNQKAGFLEYPQMMVRLKKYQNGTLDVKNDTDQLFKEFMEHGGATGYTFVDTQKEYAKKLADDLNGLAKKMPQKLSAKGLFHTVFDSIEFAGQSAELVNRFAAYKTSREMGRSVKRSITDAKEVTVNFNRKGAGIKTAKGGNVPAGIALMAGFSQYGRASILFWNANMQAKYRFYKNLKEHPVKTGTTLIANSIALGAVTIPFLNNIVLPALYSVFGWDDDSDKEDYYDVLTDYERTNNICIRLPKGKGWLK
-3128 IRKQA
+3128 IPLSPELAPWYSMGDLIGGKVNGKLDVTTADFSKNFVDAVSPLGINWEYEGPKSLLNFMPTITQPLIQNAMNVNFMGNPIAKEPISEKQKYNPKFKQVYRNTSPLLIELSKTINSIGGGDDVKASGAFTDWNPAYVQNLINGYTGGYGSVILSLADWIVDSSKNESASTTASRMPLVSRFFVSGNEEVKQRRINSSFHKVGDFVNEFEHDLKEYTKA
-3133 IRIDKDLSDTGS
+3133 IKESEKDKDLLRKAEYVEKLEKLINSPDS
-3145 KKRKTLEEKAGSL
+3145 KKYQILKE
-3158 INRTVNTKPVDITY
+3158 VN
-3172 SGFDVLLEHGNQMEE
+3172 
-3187 WNAYSRVR
+3187 
-3195 KDLDYILS
+3195 
-3203 SKTFENQLNANT
+3203 
-3215 RGSYENFYDAA
+3215 
-3226 EVATK
+3226 K
-3231 SNHPDSAKYGDMVLG
+3231 S
-3246 KLSKGIV
+3246 
-3253 GGNIAFRL
+3253 
-3261 NTALKQVLSAPA
+3261 
-3273 FFGYSQSPAYMGH
+3273 
-3286 LVKSM
+3286 VKE
-3291 ATPYA
+3291 Y
-3296 SFKWCME
+3296 
-3303 NIPSFYER
+3303 
-3311 VNSGTV
+3311 
-3317 GNEKLDEKGFS
+3317 
-3328 KLMDKYIEVG
+3328 DKY
-3338 MIPNKLVD
+3338 
-3346 AITCSI
+3346 
-3352 GAKSIYDYKFGQL
+3352 
-3365 NKSGISEEEAR
+3365 
-3376 QQALREADIYYN
+3376 
-3388 ATQQS
+3388 
-3393 SHPAFLSPMQM
+3393 
-3404 SNTLIDRMLTTYQNS
+3404 
-3419 NIGYVRRVMGAFYD
+3419 
-3433 LTRSLKWKEMKA
+3433 LKEF
-3445 DYVKMYMEEGMP
+3445 P
-3457 EQEAESKAYR
+3457 
-3467 RMLNENRKNVVELAL
+3467 
-3482 FGWGLNLL
+3482 
-3490 WSIGSQ
+3490 
-3496 GLLGFFRGDGDD
+3496 D
-3508 DEYKWTKD
+3508 DEETQA
-3516 LLFILTSPMK
+3516 I
-3526 GMPGVNLIESVTNGY
+3526 VY
-3541 RTSPVLVYEE
+3541 RIKME
-3551 LDKFMKELDKTIDEY
+3551 
-3566 GIVSPEMAYITLAK
+3566 
-3580 ASRYSGVDLEVW
+3580 
-3592 GNIYLGIEG
+3592 GIE
-3601 ITWAGLSDDKMID
+3601 M
-3614 IMYML
+3614 
-3619 NSPKS
+3619 
-3624 SRETVAKELYK
+3624 
-3635 NEPLLEYAEKIARA
+3635 
-3649 MKYIPKE
+3649 
-3656 KESEIWVPGVKPLT
+3656 
-3670 KRKER
+3670 
-3675 EIKTEAE
+3675 
-3682 ILQMTPE
+3682 
-3689 ERKKY
+3689 
-3694 EKVELLKKHVRKM
+3694 
-3707 KSLKDDPKE
+3707 
-3716 LKKYIEKHKDELNI
+3716 
-3730 EGFELNIEDLRK
+3730 LRK

>member
-1 MSKDNLSSLYNAL
+1 MQNNETRGWLYNNMKSL
-14 ISKGYSADDLGDENT
+14 GYDLGSYEEFDAHADEEET
-29 FRTKMSEKGNR
+29 R
-40 KELYDYVSGRG
+40 KWLYDNGSRSGLNLG
-51 DFRIGDYDSY
+51 SY
-61 ESRLSGSVEGS
+61 EEFDVGLGKKSNNSEGS
-72 VSNQVVAESGNNYN
+72 VARQVAAESGNNYN

-99 TGRIS
+99 TRRIS

-142 AIDKKKVEES
+142 AIDKKKVEEN

-304 NAFTSSDISTG
+304 NAFTSSDISAG

-367 ALNTLGRGITSDAG
+367 ALNALGRGITSDAG
-381 KFAGRFVGDTAAAAG
+381 KFAGRFIGDTVAAAG

-1016 VQPGDKTAEEIREM
+1016 VQPGDKTAKEIREM

-1149 YEDKHREDWAQEN
+1149 YEDKQREDWAQEN
-1162 FGMSYSDYVTFNK
+1162 FGMSYSDYVTFNE

-1208 RVKEETEGNDRGPDS
+1208 RVKEETEGNDRGTDS

-1296 HIKIDGYDIT
+1296 HVKIDGYDIT
-1306 IENPKGSERSGTDAN
+1306 IENPKGSERSGIDAN

-1334 YIRGTEGMDGDH
+1334 YIRGTEGVDGDH

-1358 NVYVVDQLDV
+1358 NVYVVDQLDTT
-1368 NTGKF
+1368 TGKF

-1431 KSVNAGTLNVRFREV
+1431 KSVNAGTNTRFREA
-1446 ESDKIASF
+1446 EDRKELIAV
-1454 ATKHNISESDV
+1454 HNISEEKLKEALD
-1465 RKYAQS
+1465 
-1471 MKVKNLGGASYAFKS
+1471 LGGFPMPS
-1486 ISRSIRLL
+1486 IAITKA
-1494 NSDLS
+1494 DV
-1499 LGQFVKVFSPIK
+1499 GHTT
-1511 KELYE
+1511 
-1516 NFGDIDALREE
+1516 FGDISLVFDKESINPTDRRNKVYGEDAWTPVFPSIGYKLNGDKTNDIYRRANKVGYLPLFNPTSFHPDNYERHINGLGSKSLVNHFRDNYDAKQLYLSENGNAVEE
-1527 YIQRE
+1527 YERHEVDKFLPGEVALYEKTLKEIGIERLKNDSYDTLENDVKRLIREHYNVDFDTMKPFMVKARISNTIRRAVDYAENGNKKAENDIEATKKKIDERIAPEKFEEWLEELFADVVEKRGIRNDRDMFTPSGNRRKWEQLYDEITLDNVVNTMQKQVAKGGQGLFGASIFGAAQEEYKSIDEIRKAARERIRTMDEADYNAQRDAITDRLSAIKIPGVGNSFSDTMDMVQNIQDAVARSHTAKGIHKYLKE
-1532 MENRNVMEAARKRA
+1532 FYPKVTMEAANEIA
-1546 EEEAEAER
+1546 
-1554 KRLEEFELMS
+1554 
-1564 DEEMDAAYFK
+1564 
-1574 ALEANDESRMRDI
+1574 DI
-1587 VNEAARRKGYV
+1587 VKDIQRMSARYFEA
-1598 SADEF
+1598 
-1603 RMAHRAPSYDEEG
+1603 
-1616 IDKSMVDV
+1616 
-1624 AANKDQIR
+1624 
-1632 ESLNEQFRMN
+1632 
-1642 RDKYK
+1642 
-1647 DESATAINSALDAID
+1647 
-1662 KGDKPTVTI
+1662 KP
-1671 YRAVPKSLK
+1671 YRAVGFDEVRLAVVPSNTDANLVEQLK
-1680 EGKVRNGDWVSLSE
+1680 RHGIEVRTYKRGNEGQREQV
-1694 SYVKVHG
+1694 VK
-1701 EHALNGNYRIMKE
+1701 EATDEM
-1714 EVPAENL
+1714 NL
-1721 YWDGN
+1721 IFREIEGV
-1726 DINEWG
+1726 
-1732 YDDRSDYRYKDT
+1732 
-1744 KNNRKLNDLIT
+1744 NRKFNEELSGLN
-1755 RDNKGDVIPPSKR
+1755 
-1768 FNARKADPRFRF
+1768 
-1780 IGEQGAENLDR
+1780 E
-1791 SEEATTRLD
+1791 
-1800 NLSVARD
+1800 
-1807 MEKEFNAKKERIA
+1807 
-1820 KLRESKPVEITG
+1820 
-1832 KEYEGKYELNR
+1832 
-1843 DSAQKYILDNL
+1843 
-1854 RGEYTIN
+1854 
-1861 DTGERVKVSK
+1861 
-1871 KGAKKVTSHSQ
+1871 
-1882 GDEAHMKSI
+1882 
-1891 AAIPELIEN
+1891 EN
-1900 AVFIEERH
+1900 A
-1908 PYKENAQ
+1908 N
-1915 YDSFR
+1915 S
-1920 YYVAG
+1920 
-1925 LKIGGEDYTVR
+1925 
-1936 ITIGVKKGEFYYD
+1936 
-1949 HYLTEIEKGN
+1949 
-1959 LIEVAQSFRPTEDA
+1959 
-1973 PNPSYAENKDSIL
+1973 
-1986 ISILQTNDKE
+1986 
-1996 NARKIKMATGWER
+1996 
-2009 GADGKWRYEMGD
+2009 
-2021 SKLKDTISIEGRD
+2021 
-2034 FKRNV
+2034 
-2039 EDMLWTSGKLI
+2039 
-2050 DTVDDDNL
+2050 
-2058 FKAYP
+2058 
-2063 ELSNVRLETDT
+2063 VRLELGH
-2074 MVEDMPS
+2074 PS
-2081 NGSYNAKMKTI
+2081 NVLLSAGIPDKPLMLYGNKLLKKVQKHNFEIKDVRNLPMSLEHPIAVFDGSHSNSYAVLTEMQINGKNVLVSIETNKQGEVDFNI
-2092 TIHASELK
+2092 ISSVFGKNDKGVIKWVIDGKLK
-2100 YLNKILNHEIQH
+2100 YV
-2112 AIQDIEGFSG
+2112 
-2122 GGSPELFM
+2122 
-2130 DKGRIKELEELRD
+2130 DKGK
-2143 DMERRIE
+2143 
-2150 EGEEGLD
+2150 
-2157 ESLQEVEMELFDLKE
+2157 
-2172 DTPYYKYKSLS
+2172 T
-2183 GEVESRN
+2183 
-2190 VESRMDM
+2190 
-2197 TPEQRRATLAE
+2197 
-2208 ETEDVARE
+2208 
-2216 DQIFLEKALPYISA
+2216 LPYISA
-2230 SAPIADATYKEELS
+2230 SAPIADATYKKELS

-2249 VENFENLTVIQG
+2249 VENFENPTVEQG
-2261 KITQAIEDL
+2261 KITRTIEDL
-2270 SSALHTPVKIARTLD
+2270 SSSLHTPVKIARTLD

-2355 KMAFDNAMME
+2355 RMAFDNAMME

-2371 IEVRDEIADIAVRS
+2371 IEVRNEIADIAVRS

-2408 SWWNKVVATISDLL
+2408 SWWNKVVATIRDLL

-2475 YHGGD
+2475 YHGGE

-2502 LEYADRVDKA
+2502 LDYADRVDKA

-2519 QEALRLREVDKEEK
+2519 QEALRLREVDKEDGDVPLTSPTVQAWDKLANSTKFLLRETAVDYLTAVEK
-2533 AENKDEIRYGMNDA
+2533 FQDLISKTSGKEIKSYEDAYQSMLALSSKNKDEMDRFDSFFVKPMNRAILKLTGKKKGLKKWNWDQGPLRELVMYVEA
-2547 DKTIAAL
+2547 KHGIERNRQMAVENFASEDK
-2554 NSRIS
+2554 
-2559 SLEKKISKLEDRE
+2559 EK
-2572 ELRRSVTEFI
+2572 
-2582 RKEVGSELMG
+2582 M
-2592 YLDKQDLNSLLIQ
+2592 NSLLDMW
-2605 AQNAKSAKSLEKI
+2605 NLEKE
-2618 VMNVKNVMLN
+2618 
-2628 AQRRRLQRIM
+2628 RINKQEISWKEKQFQL
-2638 DRLLSLK
+2638 DEAAALIGADLKKDYSGLS
-2645 VQDVN
+2645 
-2650 GKNMSIAKNVDDSTR
+2650 SI
-2665 KIFSFLRGKVSNLAL
+2665 F
-2680 SGFEDE
+2680 
-2686 MKYIRREI
+2686 
-2694 KDKRVESAR
+2694 KDKEAYPE
-2703 LNNILGTA
+2703 GW
-2711 KEEEEKRRLSE
+2711 KEASENFVNQYEETHEK
-2722 QLSSLSAEIEELKGK
+2722 K
-2737 LDALKEEAESVKE
+2737 
-2750 QVLNQGDIDV
+2750 DID
-2760 DAEMKRLDEKLENAA
+2760 ELWKTISNAT
-2775 AGKDVWTLGDTERMA
+2775 GY
-2790 ALNILS
+2790 ALN
-2796 AIQTNKKHDYEID
+2796 
-2809 AIEIDKQKLILNN
+2809 KQYQ
-2822 SDLFRKRIGKNDTER
+2822 SG
-2837 KRITEQINE
+2837 
-2846 NYRRIVAYDRLVNDI
+2846 LV
-2861 RAMQVKQMGITIE
+2861 
-2874 QLNELIGNGKNSLM
+2874 S
-2888 RKTEEEIKRK
+2888 
-2898 RELVGKAIRSVEG
+2898 
-2911 KPIDFMYTPKN
+2911 
-2922 PKEAKKSKK
+2922 KE
-2931 ADKEFWAKKFFSAPL
+2931 
-2946 GSFEYMCRKV
+2946 
-2956 NTKTLGKDGFLYKR
+2956 
-2970 FIEGSEGTLKAYDT
+2970 
-2984 YVEGMK
+2984 YVE
-2990 EFRNR
+2990 RQ
-2995 LDEKCKE
+2995 L
-3002 VFGKKFEKIA
+3002 
-3012 SLSDKP
+3012 
-3018 IEKSG
+3018 
-3023 VYIVQSGNGQAEGY
+3023 
-3037 GVRYELPLTKGQA
+3037 
-3050 MYIYQVW
+3050 
-3057 KMNDGRTKLELQG
+3057 GR
-3070 FDEESIKQI
+3070 F
-3079 VDFLGDEYVRFA
+3079 
-3091 DWVQDEFLKDMREKY
+3091 
-3106 NSKYLEMYNTSLAE
+3106 
-3120 IENYIPLK
+3120 ENYIPLRGFKDEIAGDVYNYIENEYYKAGNPVKSAGGRSSEAGNPFGSILNIAYSSISSGNKNIAKQDLFNLILNHGTDGLAVIDRSWRVTYDALKDYSGLIVIPENKTGENVEWVEAVPYIPEGASPEEVAGILNRFEEAMESLKKDGKAETINKKGSTAYKTLYKERNEHQIPLFVGGDKYVITITGNPRLAQAMNGLLNPEINEGALSEIGNKVQRFMAGAFTSNNIAFAVANLSKDTIYSNNQMFIRESPGYWWKFTKNQKAGFLEYPQMMVRLKKYQNGTLDVKNDTDQLFKEFMEHGGATGYTFVDTQKEYAKKLADDLNGLAKKMPQKLSAKGLFHTVFDSIEFAGQSAELVNRFAAYKTSREMGRSVKRSITDAKEVTVNFNRKGAGIKTAKGGNVPAGIALMAGFSQYGRASILFWNANMQAKYRFYKNLKEHPVKTGTTLIANSIALGAVTIPFLNNIVLPALYSVFGWDDDSDKEDYYDVLTDYERTNNICIRLPKGKGWLK
-3128 IRKQA
+3128 IPLSPELAPWYSMGDLIGGKVNGKLDVTTADFSKNFVDAVSPLGINWEYEGPKSLLNFMPTITQPLIQNAMNVNFMGNPIAKEPISEKQKYNPKFKQVYRNTSPLLIELSKTINSIGGGDDVKASGAFTDWNPAYVQNLINGYTGGYGSVILSLADWIVDSSKNESASTTASRMPLVSRFFVSGNEEVKQRRINSSFHKVGDFVNEFEHDLKEYTKA
-3133 IRIDKDLSDTGS
+3133 IKESEKDKDLLRKAEYVEKLEKLINSPDS
-3145 KKRKTLEEKAGSL
+3145 KKYQILKE
-3158 INRTVNTKPVDITY
+3158 VN
-3172 SGFDVLLEHGNQMEE
+3172 
-3187 WNAYSRVR
+3187 
-3195 KDLDYILS
+3195 
-3203 SKTFENQLNANT
+3203 
-3215 RGSYENFYDAA
+3215 
-3226 EVATK
+3226 K
-3231 SNHPDSAKYGDMVLG
+3231 S
-3246 KLSKGIV
+3246 
-3253 GGNIAFRL
+3253 
-3261 NTALKQVLSAPA
+3261 
-3273 FFGYSQSPAYMGH
+3273 
-3286 LVKSM
+3286 VKE
-3291 ATPYA
+3291 Y
-3296 SFKWCME
+3296 
-3303 NIPSFYER
+3303 
-3311 VNSGTV
+3311 
-3317 GNEKLDEKGFS
+3317 
-3328 KLMDKYIEVG
+3328 DKY
-3338 MIPNKLVD
+3338 
-3346 AITCSI
+3346 
-3352 GAKSIYDYKFGQL
+3352 
-3365 NKSGISEEEAR
+3365 
-3376 QQALREADIYYN
+3376 
-3388 ATQQS
+3388 
-3393 SHPAFLSPMQM
+3393 
-3404 SNTLIDRMLTTYQNS
+3404 
-3419 NIGYVRRVMGAFYD
+3419 
-3433 LTRSLKWKEMKA
+3433 LKEF
-3445 DYVKMYMEEGMP
+3445 P
-3457 EQEAESKAYR
+3457 
-3467 RMLNENRKNVVELAL
+3467 
-3482 FGWGLNLL
+3482 
-3490 WSIGSQ
+3490 
-3496 GLLGFFRGDGDD
+3496 D
-3508 DEYKWTKD
+3508 DEETQA
-3516 LLFILTSPMK
+3516 I
-3526 GMPGVNLIESVTNGY
+3526 VY
-3541 RTSPVLVYEE
+3541 RIKME
-3551 LDKFMKELDKTIDEY
+3551 
-3566 GIVSPEMAYITLAK
+3566 
-3580 ASRYSGVDLEVW
+3580 
-3592 GNIYLGIEG
+3592 GIE
-3601 ITWAGLSDDKMID
+3601 M
-3614 IMYML
+3614 
-3619 NSPKS
+3619 
-3624 SRETVAKELYK
+3624 
-3635 NEPLLEYAEKIARA
+3635 
-3649 MKYIPKE
+3649 
-3656 KESEIWVPGVKPLT
+3656 
-3670 KRKER
+3670 
-3675 EIKTEAE
+3675 
-3682 ILQMTPE
+3682 
-3689 ERKKY
+3689 
-3694 EKVELLKKHVRKM
+3694 
-3707 KSLKDDPKE
+3707 
-3716 LKKYIEKHKDELNI
+3716 
-3730 EGFELNIEDLRK
+3730 LRK

>member
-1 MSKDNLSSLYNAL
+1 MQNNETRGWLYNNMKSL
-14 ISKGYSADDLGDENT
+14 GYDLGSYEEFDAHADEEET
-29 FRTKMSEKGNR
+29 R
-40 KELYDYVSGRG
+40 KWLYDNGSRSGLNLG
-51 DFRIGDYDSY
+51 SY
-61 ESRLSGSVEGS
+61 EEFDVGLGKKSNNSEGS
-72 VSNQVVAESGNNYN
+72 VARQVAAESGNNYN

-99 TGRIS
+99 TRRIS

-142 AIDKKKVEES
+142 AIDKKKVEEN

-304 NAFTSSDISTG
+304 NAFTSSDISAG

-367 ALNTLGRGITSDAG
+367 ALNALGRGITSDAG
-381 KFAGRFVGDTAAAAG
+381 KFAGRFIGDTAAAAG

-830 EGAVSG
+830 EGAVFG

-1149 YEDKHREDWAQEN
+1149 YEDKQREDWAQEN
-1162 FGMSYSDYVTFNK
+1162 FGMSYSDYVTFNE

-1186 PEEEIGEFYN
+1186 PEEEIGKFYN

-1296 HIKIDGYDIT
+1296 HVKIDGYDIT
-1306 IENPKGSERSGTDAN
+1306 IENPKGSERSGIDAN

-1334 YIRGTEGMDGDH
+1334 YIRGTEGVDGDH

-1414 KKWIDSS
+1414 KKWIESS
-1421 HRKTKPFVEY
+1421 RRKTKPFVEY

-1647 DESATAINSALDAID
+1647 DESAAAINSALDAID

-1832 KEYEGKYELNR
+1832 KEITSSEDLKQYKKNALAIGKSLQGKYTN
-1843 DSAQKYILDNL
+1843 A
-1854 RGEYTIN
+1854 
-1861 DTGERVKVSK
+1861 DTGNVIQLQRGRRNGGVNEVLQHDYKDKEHLQSV
-1871 KGAKKVTSHSQ
+1871 
-1882 GDEAHMKSI
+1882 
-1891 AAIPELIEN
+1891 AAIPQIIEQSIYI
-1900 AVFIEERH
+1900 ASERNTDVEKN
-1908 PYKENAQ
+1908 PNVSEYQ
-1915 YDSFR
+1915 
-1920 YYVAG
+1920 YYVCG
-1925 LKIGGEDYTVR
+1925 LKIGGVDYTVR
-1936 ITIGVKKGEFYYD
+1936 ATVAVDKDGNRYYD
-1949 HYLTEIEKGN
+1949 HKLTHIEKGTLIDN
-1959 LIEVAQSFRPTEDA
+1959 LNGLSNSVVENQS
-1973 PNPSYAENKDSIL
+1973 AENVGFGATPGTKPTTDILSDAKDTKL
-1986 ISILQTNDKE
+1986 LSILQTNDKE

-2355 KMAFDNAMME
+2355 RMAFDNAMME

-2371 IEVRDEIADIAVRS
+2371 IEVRNEIADIAVRS
-2385 YGGDVSIAMD
+2385 YGGNVSIAMD

-2408 SWWNKVVATISDLL
+2408 SWWNKVVATIRDLL

-2475 YHGGD
+2475 YHRGE

-2519 QEALRLREVDKEEK
+2519 QEALRLREVDKEDGDVPLTSPTVQAWDKLANSTKFLLRETAVDYLTAVEK
-2533 AENKDEIRYGMNDA
+2533 FQDLISKTSGKEIKSYEDAYQSMLALSSKNKDEMDRFDSFFVKPMNRAILKLTGKKKGLKKWNWDQGPLRELVMYVEA
-2547 DKTIAAL
+2547 KHGIERNRQMAVENFASEDK
-2554 NSRIS
+2554 
-2559 SLEKKISKLEDRE
+2559 EK
-2572 ELRRSVTEFI
+2572 
-2582 RKEVGSELMG
+2582 M
-2592 YLDKQDLNSLLIQ
+2592 NSLLDMW
-2605 AQNAKSAKSLEKI
+2605 NLEKE
-2618 VMNVKNVMLN
+2618 
-2628 AQRRRLQRIM
+2628 RINKQEISWKEKQFQL
-2638 DRLLSLK
+2638 DEAAALIGADLKKDYSGLS
-2645 VQDVN
+2645 
-2650 GKNMSIAKNVDDSTR
+2650 SI
-2665 KIFSFLRGKVSNLAL
+2665 F
-2680 SGFEDE
+2680 
-2686 MKYIRREI
+2686 
-2694 KDKRVESAR
+2694 KDKEAYPE
-2703 LNNILGTA
+2703 GW
-2711 KEEEEKRRLSE
+2711 KEASENFVNQYEETHEK
-2722 QLSSLSAEIEELKGK
+2722 K
-2737 LDALKEEAESVKE
+2737 
-2750 QVLNQGDIDV
+2750 DID
-2760 DAEMKRLDEKLENAA
+2760 ELWKTISNAT
-2775 AGKDVWTLGDTERMA
+2775 GY
-2790 ALNILS
+2790 ALN
-2796 AIQTNKKHDYEID
+2796 
-2809 AIEIDKQKLILNN
+2809 KQYQ
-2822 SDLFRKRIGKNDTER
+2822 SG
-2837 KRITEQINE
+2837 
-2846 NYRRIVAYDRLVNDI
+2846 LV
-2861 RAMQVKQMGITIE
+2861 
-2874 QLNELIGNGKNSLM
+2874 S
-2888 RKTEEEIKRK
+2888 
-2898 RELVGKAIRSVEG
+2898 
-2911 KPIDFMYTPKN
+2911 
-2922 PKEAKKSKK
+2922 KE
-2931 ADKEFWAKKFFSAPL
+2931 
-2946 GSFEYMCRKV
+2946 
-2956 NTKTLGKDGFLYKR
+2956 
-2970 FIEGSEGTLKAYDT
+2970 
-2984 YVEGMK
+2984 YVE
-2990 EFRNR
+2990 RQ
-2995 LDEKCKE
+2995 L
-3002 VFGKKFEKIA
+3002 
-3012 SLSDKP
+3012 
-3018 IEKSG
+3018 
-3023 VYIVQSGNGQAEGY
+3023 
-3037 GVRYELPLTKGQA
+3037 
-3050 MYIYQVW
+3050 
-3057 KMNDGRTKLELQG
+3057 GR
-3070 FDEESIKQI
+3070 F
-3079 VDFLGDEYVRFA
+3079 
-3091 DWVQDEFLKDMREKY
+3091 
-3106 NSKYLEMYNTSLAE
+3106 
-3120 IENYIPLK
+3120 ENYIPLRGFKDEIAGDVYNYIENEYYKAGNPVKSAGGRSSEAGNPFGSILNIAYSSISSGNKNIAKQDLFNLILNHGTDGLAVIDRSWRVTYDALKDYSGLIVIPENKTGENVEWVEAVPYIPEGASPEEVAGILNRFEEAMESLKKDGKAETINKKGSTAYKTLYKERNEHQIPLFVGGDKYVITITGNPRLAQAMNGLLNPEINEGALSEIGNKVQRFMAGAFTSNNIAFAVANLSKDTIYSNNQMFIRESPGYWWKFTKNQKAGFLEYPQMMVRLKKYQNGTLDVKNDTDQLFKEFMEHGGATGYTFVDTQKEYAKKLADDLNGLAKKMPQKLSAKGLFHTVFDSIEFAGQSAELVNRFAAYKTSREMGRSVKRSITDAKEVTVNFNRKGAGIKTAKGGNVPAGIALMAGFSQYGRASILFWNANMQAKYRFYKNLKEHPVKTGTTLIANSIALGAVTIPFLNNIVLPALYSVFGWDDDSDKEDYYDVLTDYERTNNICIRLPKGKGWLK
-3128 IRKQA
+3128 IPLSPELAPWYSMGDLIGGKVNGKLDVTTADFSKNFVDAVSPLGINWEYEGPKSLLNFMPTITQPLIQNAMNVNFMGNPIAKEPISEKQKYNPKFKQVYRNTSPLLIELSKTINSIGGGDDVKASGAFTDWNPAYVQNLISGYTGGYGSVILSLADWIVDSSKNESASTTASRMPLVSRFFVSGNEEVKQRRINSSFHKVGDFVNEFEHDLKEYTKA
-3133 IRIDKDLSDTGS
+3133 IKESEKDKDLLRKAEYVEKLEKLINSPDS
-3145 KKRKTLEEKAGSL
+3145 KKYQILKE
-3158 INRTVNTKPVDITY
+3158 VN
-3172 SGFDVLLEHGNQMEE
+3172 
-3187 WNAYSRVR
+3187 
-3195 KDLDYILS
+3195 
-3203 SKTFENQLNANT
+3203 
-3215 RGSYENFYDAA
+3215 
-3226 EVATK
+3226 K
-3231 SNHPDSAKYGDMVLG
+3231 S
-3246 KLSKGIV
+3246 
-3253 GGNIAFRL
+3253 
-3261 NTALKQVLSAPA
+3261 
-3273 FFGYSQSPAYMGH
+3273 
-3286 LVKSM
+3286 VKE
-3291 ATPYA
+3291 Y
-3296 SFKWCME
+3296 
-3303 NIPSFYER
+3303 
-3311 VNSGTV
+3311 
-3317 GNEKLDEKGFS
+3317 
-3328 KLMDKYIEVG
+3328 DKY
-3338 MIPNKLVD
+3338 
-3346 AITCSI
+3346 
-3352 GAKSIYDYKFGQL
+3352 
-3365 NKSGISEEEAR
+3365 
-3376 QQALREADIYYN
+3376 
-3388 ATQQS
+3388 
-3393 SHPAFLSPMQM
+3393 
-3404 SNTLIDRMLTTYQNS
+3404 
-3419 NIGYVRRVMGAFYD
+3419 
-3433 LTRSLKWKEMKA
+3433 LKEF
-3445 DYVKMYMEEGMP
+3445 P
-3457 EQEAESKAYR
+3457 
-3467 RMLNENRKNVVELAL
+3467 
-3482 FGWGLNLL
+3482 
-3490 WSIGSQ
+3490 
-3496 GLLGFFRGDGDD
+3496 D
-3508 DEYKWTKD
+3508 DEETQA
-3516 LLFILTSPMK
+3516 I
-3526 GMPGVNLIESVTNGY
+3526 VY
-3541 RTSPVLVYEE
+3541 RIKME
-3551 LDKFMKELDKTIDEY
+3551 
-3566 GIVSPEMAYITLAK
+3566 
-3580 ASRYSGVDLEVW
+3580 
-3592 GNIYLGIEG
+3592 GIE
-3601 ITWAGLSDDKMID
+3601 M
-3614 IMYML
+3614 
-3619 NSPKS
+3619 
-3624 SRETVAKELYK
+3624 
-3635 NEPLLEYAEKIARA
+3635 
-3649 MKYIPKE
+3649 
-3656 KESEIWVPGVKPLT
+3656 
-3670 KRKER
+3670 
-3675 EIKTEAE
+3675 
-3682 ILQMTPE
+3682 
-3689 ERKKY
+3689 
-3694 EKVELLKKHVRKM
+3694 
-3707 KSLKDDPKE
+3707 
-3716 LKKYIEKHKDELNI
+3716 
-3730 EGFELNIEDLRK
+3730 LRK

>member
-1 MSKDNLSSLYNAL
+1 MQNNETRGWLYNNMKSL
-14 ISKGYSADDLGDENT
+14 GYDLGSYEEFDAHADEEET
-29 FRTKMSEKGNR
+29 R
-40 KELYDYVSGRG
+40 KWLYDNGSRSGLNLG
-51 DFRIGDYDSY
+51 SY
-61 ESRLSGSVEGS
+61 EEFDVGLGKKSNNSEGS
-72 VSNQVVAESGNNYN
+72 VARQVAAESGNNYN

-99 TGRIS
+99 TRRIS

-142 AIDKKKVEES
+142 AIDKKKVEEN

-2009 GADGKWRYEMGD
+2009 GADGKWRYEMGN

-2502 LEYADRVDKA
+2502 LDYADRVDKA

-2519 QEALRLREVDKEEK
+2519 QEALRLREVDKEDGDVPLTSPTVQAWDKLANSTKFLLRETAVDYLTAVEK
-2533 AENKDEIRYGMNDA
+2533 FQDLISKTSGKEIKSYEDAYQSMLALSSKNKDEMDRFDSFFVKPMNRAILKLTGKKKGLKKWNWDQGPLRELVMYVEA
-2547 DKTIAAL
+2547 KHGIERNRQMAVENFASEDK
-2554 NSRIS
+2554 
-2559 SLEKKISKLEDRE
+2559 EK
-2572 ELRRSVTEFI
+2572 
-2582 RKEVGSELMG
+2582 M
-2592 YLDKQDLNSLLIQ
+2592 NSLLDMW
-2605 AQNAKSAKSLEKI
+2605 NLEKE
-2618 VMNVKNVMLN
+2618 
-2628 AQRRRLQRIM
+2628 RINKQEISWKEKQFQL
-2638 DRLLSLK
+2638 DEAAALIGADLKKDYSGLS
-2645 VQDVN
+2645 
-2650 GKNMSIAKNVDDSTR
+2650 SI
-2665 KIFSFLRGKVSNLAL
+2665 F
-2680 SGFEDE
+2680 
-2686 MKYIRREI
+2686 
-2694 KDKRVESAR
+2694 KDKEAYPE
-2703 LNNILGTA
+2703 GW
-2711 KEEEEKRRLSE
+2711 KEASENFVNQYEETHEK
-2722 QLSSLSAEIEELKGK
+2722 K
-2737 LDALKEEAESVKE
+2737 
-2750 QVLNQGDIDV
+2750 DID
-2760 DAEMKRLDEKLENAA
+2760 ELWKTISNAT
-2775 AGKDVWTLGDTERMA
+2775 GY
-2790 ALNILS
+2790 ALN
-2796 AIQTNKKHDYEID
+2796 
-2809 AIEIDKQKLILNN
+2809 KQYQ
-2822 SDLFRKRIGKNDTER
+2822 SG
-2837 KRITEQINE
+2837 
-2846 NYRRIVAYDRLVNDI
+2846 LV
-2861 RAMQVKQMGITIE
+2861 
-2874 QLNELIGNGKNSLM
+2874 S
-2888 RKTEEEIKRK
+2888 
-2898 RELVGKAIRSVEG
+2898 
-2911 KPIDFMYTPKN
+2911 
-2922 PKEAKKSKK
+2922 KE
-2931 ADKEFWAKKFFSAPL
+2931 
-2946 GSFEYMCRKV
+2946 
-2956 NTKTLGKDGFLYKR
+2956 
-2970 FIEGSEGTLKAYDT
+2970 
-2984 YVEGMK
+2984 YVE
-2990 EFRNR
+2990 RQ
-2995 LDEKCKE
+2995 L
-3002 VFGKKFEKIA
+3002 
-3012 SLSDKP
+3012 
-3018 IEKSG
+3018 
-3023 VYIVQSGNGQAEGY
+3023 
-3037 GVRYELPLTKGQA
+3037 
-3050 MYIYQVW
+3050 
-3057 KMNDGRTKLELQG
+3057 GR
-3070 FDEESIKQI
+3070 F
-3079 VDFLGDEYVRFA
+3079 
-3091 DWVQDEFLKDMREKY
+3091 
-3106 NSKYLEMYNTSLAE
+3106 
-3120 IENYIPLK
+3120 ENYIPLRGFKDEIAGDVYNYIENEYYKAGNPVKSAGGRSSEAGNPFGSILNIAYSSISSGNKNIAKQDLFNLILNHGTDGLAVIDRSWRVTYDALKDYSGLIVIPENKTGENVEWVEAVPYIPEGASPEEVAGILNRFEEAMESLKKDGKAETINKKGSTAYKTLYKERNEHQIPLFVGGDKYVITITGNPRLAQAMNGLLNPEINEGALSEIGNKVQRFMAGAFTSNNIAFAVANLSKDTIYSNNQMFIRESPGYWWKFTKNQKAGFLEYPQMMVRLKKYQNGTLDVKNDTDQLFKEFMEHGGATGYTFVDTQKEYAKKLADDLNGLAKKMPQKLSAKGLFHTVFDSIEFAGQSAELVNRFAAYKTSREMGRSVKRSITDAKEVTVNFNRKGAGIKTAKGGNVPAGIALMAGFSQYGRASILFWNANMQAKYRFYKNLKEHPVKTGTTLIANSIALGAVTIPFLNNIVLPALYSVFGWDDDSDKEDYYDVLTDYERTNNICIRLPKGKGWLK
-3128 IRKQA
+3128 IPLSPELAPWYSMGDLIGGKVNGKLDVTTADFSKNFVDAVSPLGINWEYEGPKSLLNFMPTITQPLIQNAMNVNFMGNPIAKEPISEKQKYNPKFKQVYRNTSPLLIELSKTINSIGGGDDVKASGAFTDWNPAYVQNLINGYTGGYGSVILSLADWIVDSSKNESASTTASRMPLVSRFFVSGNEEVKQRRINSSFHKVGDFVNEFEHDLKEYTKA
-3133 IRIDKDLSDTGS
+3133 IKESEKDKDLLRKAEYVEKLEKLINSPDS
-3145 KKRKTLEEKAGSL
+3145 KKYQILKE
-3158 INRTVNTKPVDITY
+3158 VN
-3172 SGFDVLLEHGNQMEE
+3172 
-3187 WNAYSRVR
+3187 
-3195 KDLDYILS
+3195 
-3203 SKTFENQLNANT
+3203 
-3215 RGSYENFYDAA
+3215 
-3226 EVATK
+3226 K
-3231 SNHPDSAKYGDMVLG
+3231 S
-3246 KLSKGIV
+3246 
-3253 GGNIAFRL
+3253 
-3261 NTALKQVLSAPA
+3261 
-3273 FFGYSQSPAYMGH
+3273 
-3286 LVKSM
+3286 VKE
-3291 ATPYA
+3291 Y
-3296 SFKWCME
+3296 
-3303 NIPSFYER
+3303 
-3311 VNSGTV
+3311 
-3317 GNEKLDEKGFS
+3317 
-3328 KLMDKYIEVG
+3328 DKY
-3338 MIPNKLVD
+3338 
-3346 AITCSI
+3346 
-3352 GAKSIYDYKFGQL
+3352 
-3365 NKSGISEEEAR
+3365 
-3376 QQALREADIYYN
+3376 
-3388 ATQQS
+3388 
-3393 SHPAFLSPMQM
+3393 
-3404 SNTLIDRMLTTYQNS
+3404 
-3419 NIGYVRRVMGAFYD
+3419 
-3433 LTRSLKWKEMKA
+3433 LKEF
-3445 DYVKMYMEEGMP
+3445 P
-3457 EQEAESKAYR
+3457 
-3467 RMLNENRKNVVELAL
+3467 
-3482 FGWGLNLL
+3482 
-3490 WSIGSQ
+3490 
-3496 GLLGFFRGDGDD
+3496 D
-3508 DEYKWTKD
+3508 DEETQA
-3516 LLFILTSPMK
+3516 I
-3526 GMPGVNLIESVTNGY
+3526 VY
-3541 RTSPVLVYEE
+3541 RIKME
-3551 LDKFMKELDKTIDEY
+3551 
-3566 GIVSPEMAYITLAK
+3566 
-3580 ASRYSGVDLEVW
+3580 
-3592 GNIYLGIEG
+3592 GIE
-3601 ITWAGLSDDKMID
+3601 M
-3614 IMYML
+3614 
-3619 NSPKS
+3619 
-3624 SRETVAKELYK
+3624 
-3635 NEPLLEYAEKIARA
+3635 
-3649 MKYIPKE
+3649 
-3656 KESEIWVPGVKPLT
+3656 
-3670 KRKER
+3670 
-3675 EIKTEAE
+3675 
-3682 ILQMTPE
+3682 
-3689 ERKKY
+3689 
-3694 EKVELLKKHVRKM
+3694 
-3707 KSLKDDPKE
+3707 
-3716 LKKYIEKHKDELNI
+3716 
-3730 EGFELNIEDLRK
+3730 LRK

>member
-1 MSKDNLSSLYNAL
+1 MQNNETRGWLYNNMKSL
-14 ISKGYSADDLGDENT
+14 GYDLGSYEEFDAHADEEET
-29 FRTKMSEKGNR
+29 R
-40 KELYDYVSGRG
+40 KWLYDNGSRSGLNLG
-51 DFRIGDYDSY
+51 SY
-61 ESRLSGSVEGS
+61 EEFDVGLGKKSNNSEGS
-72 VSNQVVAESGNNYN
+72 VARQVAAESGNNYN

-99 TGRIS
+99 TRRIS

-142 AIDKKKVEES
+142 AIDKKKVEEN

-304 NAFTSSDISTG
+304 NAFTSSDISAG

-367 ALNTLGRGITSDAG
+367 ALNALGRGITSDAG
-381 KFAGRFVGDTAAAAG
+381 KFAGRFIGDTVAAAG

-1016 VQPGDKTAEEIREM
+1016 VQPGDKTAKEIREM

-1149 YEDKHREDWAQEN
+1149 YEDKQREDWAQEN
-1162 FGMSYSDYVTFNK
+1162 FGMSYSDYVTFNE

-1208 RVKEETEGNDRGPDS
+1208 RVKEETEGNDRGTDS

-1296 HIKIDGYDIT
+1296 HVKIDGYDIT
-1306 IENPKGSERSGTDAN
+1306 IENPKGSERSGIDAN

-1334 YIRGTEGMDGDH
+1334 YIRGTEGVDGDH

-1358 NVYVVDQLDV
+1358 NVYVVDQLDTT
-1368 NTGKF
+1368 TGKF

-1431 KSVNAGTLNVRFREV
+1431 KSVNAGTNTRFREA
-1446 ESDKIASF
+1446 EDRKELIAV
-1454 ATKHNISESDV
+1454 HNISEEKLKEALD
-1465 RKYAQS
+1465 
-1471 MKVKNLGGASYAFKS
+1471 LGGFPMPS
-1486 ISRSIRLL
+1486 IAITKA
-1494 NSDLS
+1494 DV
-1499 LGQFVKVFSPIK
+1499 GHTT
-1511 KELYE
+1511 
-1516 NFGDIDALREE
+1516 FGDISLVFDKESINPTDRRNKVYGEDAWTPVFPSIGYKLNGDKTNDIYRRANKVGHLPLFNPTSFHPDNYERHINGLGSKSLVNHFRDNYDAKQLYLSENGNAVEE
-1527 YIQRE
+1527 YERHEVDKFLPGEVALYEKTLKEIGIERLKNDSYDTLENDVKRLIREHYNVDFDTMKPFMVKARISNTIRRAVDYAENGNKKAENDIEATKKKIDERIAPEKFEEWLEELFADVVEKRGIRNDRDMFTPSGNRRKWEQLYDEITLDNVVNTMQKQVAKGGQGLFGASIFGAAQEEYKSIDEIRKAARERIRTMDEADYNAQRDAITDRLSAIKIPGVGNSFSDTMDMVQNIQDAVARSHTAKGIHKYLKE
-1532 MENRNVMEAARKRA
+1532 FYPKVTMEAANEIA
-1546 EEEAEAER
+1546 
-1554 KRLEEFELMS
+1554 
-1564 DEEMDAAYFK
+1564 
-1574 ALEANDESRMRDI
+1574 DI
-1587 VNEAARRKGYV
+1587 VKDIQRMSARYFEA
-1598 SADEF
+1598 
-1603 RMAHRAPSYDEEG
+1603 
-1616 IDKSMVDV
+1616 
-1624 AANKDQIR
+1624 
-1632 ESLNEQFRMN
+1632 
-1642 RDKYK
+1642 
-1647 DESATAINSALDAID
+1647 
-1662 KGDKPTVTI
+1662 KP
-1671 YRAVPKSLK
+1671 YRAVGFDEVRLAVVPSNTDANLVEQLK
-1680 EGKVRNGDWVSLSE
+1680 RHGIEVRTYKRGNEGQREQV
-1694 SYVKVHG
+1694 VK
-1701 EHALNGNYRIMKE
+1701 EATDEM
-1714 EVPAENL
+1714 NL
-1721 YWDGN
+1721 IFREIEGV
-1726 DINEWG
+1726 
-1732 YDDRSDYRYKDT
+1732 
-1744 KNNRKLNDLIT
+1744 NRKFNEELSGLN
-1755 RDNKGDVIPPSKR
+1755 
-1768 FNARKADPRFRF
+1768 
-1780 IGEQGAENLDR
+1780 E
-1791 SEEATTRLD
+1791 
-1800 NLSVARD
+1800 
-1807 MEKEFNAKKERIA
+1807 
-1820 KLRESKPVEITG
+1820 
-1832 KEYEGKYELNR
+1832 
-1843 DSAQKYILDNL
+1843 
-1854 RGEYTIN
+1854 
-1861 DTGERVKVSK
+1861 
-1871 KGAKKVTSHSQ
+1871 
-1882 GDEAHMKSI
+1882 
-1891 AAIPELIEN
+1891 EN
-1900 AVFIEERH
+1900 A
-1908 PYKENAQ
+1908 N
-1915 YDSFR
+1915 S
-1920 YYVAG
+1920 
-1925 LKIGGEDYTVR
+1925 
-1936 ITIGVKKGEFYYD
+1936 
-1949 HYLTEIEKGN
+1949 
-1959 LIEVAQSFRPTEDA
+1959 
-1973 PNPSYAENKDSIL
+1973 
-1986 ISILQTNDKE
+1986 
-1996 NARKIKMATGWER
+1996 
-2009 GADGKWRYEMGD
+2009 
-2021 SKLKDTISIEGRD
+2021 
-2034 FKRNV
+2034 
-2039 EDMLWTSGKLI
+2039 
-2050 DTVDDDNL
+2050 
-2058 FKAYP
+2058 
-2063 ELSNVRLETDT
+2063 VRLELGH
-2074 MVEDMPS
+2074 PS
-2081 NGSYNAKMKTI
+2081 NVLLSAGIPDKPLMLYGNKLLKKVQKHNFEIKDVRNLPMSLEHPIAVFDGSHSNSYAVLTEMQINGKNVLVSIETNKQGEVDFNI
-2092 TIHASELK
+2092 ISSVFGKNDKGVIKWVIDGKLK
-2100 YLNKILNHEIQH
+2100 YV
-2112 AIQDIEGFSG
+2112 
-2122 GGSPELFM
+2122 
-2130 DKGRIKELEELRD
+2130 DKGK
-2143 DMERRIE
+2143 
-2150 EGEEGLD
+2150 
-2157 ESLQEVEMELFDLKE
+2157 
-2172 DTPYYKYKSLS
+2172 T
-2183 GEVESRN
+2183 
-2190 VESRMDM
+2190 
-2197 TPEQRRATLAE
+2197 
-2208 ETEDVARE
+2208 
-2216 DQIFLEKALPYISA
+2216 LPYISA
-2230 SAPIADATYKEELS
+2230 SAPIADATYKKELS

-2249 VENFENLTVIQG
+2249 VENFENPTVEQG
-2261 KITQAIEDL
+2261 KITRTIEDL
-2270 SSALHTPVKIARTLD
+2270 SSSLHTPVKIARTLD

-2355 KMAFDNAMME
+2355 RMAFDNAMME

-2371 IEVRDEIADIAVRS
+2371 IEVRNEIADIAVRS

-2408 SWWNKVVATISDLL
+2408 SWWNKVVATIRDLL

-2475 YHGGD
+2475 YHGGE

-2502 LEYADRVDKA
+2502 LDYADRVDKA

-2519 QEALRLREVDKEEK
+2519 QEALRLREVDKEDRDVPLTSPTVQAWDKLANSTKFLLRETAVDYLTAVEK
-2533 AENKDEIRYGMNDA
+2533 FQDLISKTSGKEIKSYEDAYQSMLALSSKNKDEMDRFDSFFVKPMNRAILKLTGKKKGLKKWNWDQGPLRELVMYVEA
-2547 DKTIAAL
+2547 KHGIERNRQMAVENFASEDK
-2554 NSRIS
+2554 
-2559 SLEKKISKLEDRE
+2559 EK
-2572 ELRRSVTEFI
+2572 
-2582 RKEVGSELMG
+2582 M
-2592 YLDKQDLNSLLIQ
+2592 NSLLDMW
-2605 AQNAKSAKSLEKI
+2605 NLEKE
-2618 VMNVKNVMLN
+2618 
-2628 AQRRRLQRIM
+2628 RINKQEISWKEKQFQL
-2638 DRLLSLK
+2638 DEAAALIGADLKKDYSGLS
-2645 VQDVN
+2645 
-2650 GKNMSIAKNVDDSTR
+2650 SI
-2665 KIFSFLRGKVSNLAL
+2665 F
-2680 SGFEDE
+2680 
-2686 MKYIRREI
+2686 
-2694 KDKRVESAR
+2694 KDKEAYPE
-2703 LNNILGTA
+2703 GW
-2711 KEEEEKRRLSE
+2711 KEASENFVNQYEETHEK
-2722 QLSSLSAEIEELKGK
+2722 K
-2737 LDALKEEAESVKE
+2737 
-2750 QVLNQGDIDV
+2750 DID
-2760 DAEMKRLDEKLENAA
+2760 ELWKTISNAT
-2775 AGKDVWTLGDTERMA
+2775 GY
-2790 ALNILS
+2790 ALN
-2796 AIQTNKKHDYEID
+2796 
-2809 AIEIDKQKLILNN
+2809 KQYQ
-2822 SDLFRKRIGKNDTER
+2822 SG
-2837 KRITEQINE
+2837 
-2846 NYRRIVAYDRLVNDI
+2846 LV
-2861 RAMQVKQMGITIE
+2861 
-2874 QLNELIGNGKNSLM
+2874 S
-2888 RKTEEEIKRK
+2888 
-2898 RELVGKAIRSVEG
+2898 
-2911 KPIDFMYTPKN
+2911 
-2922 PKEAKKSKK
+2922 KE
-2931 ADKEFWAKKFFSAPL
+2931 
-2946 GSFEYMCRKV
+2946 
-2956 NTKTLGKDGFLYKR
+2956 
-2970 FIEGSEGTLKAYDT
+2970 
-2984 YVEGMK
+2984 YVE
-2990 EFRNR
+2990 RQ
-2995 LDEKCKE
+2995 L
-3002 VFGKKFEKIA
+3002 
-3012 SLSDKP
+3012 
-3018 IEKSG
+3018 
-3023 VYIVQSGNGQAEGY
+3023 
-3037 GVRYELPLTKGQA
+3037 
-3050 MYIYQVW
+3050 
-3057 KMNDGRTKLELQG
+3057 GR
-3070 FDEESIKQI
+3070 F
-3079 VDFLGDEYVRFA
+3079 
-3091 DWVQDEFLKDMREKY
+3091 
-3106 NSKYLEMYNTSLAE
+3106 
-3120 IENYIPLK
+3120 ENYIPLRGFKDEIAGDVYNYIENEYYKAGNPVKSAGGRSSEAGNPFGSILNIAYSSISSGNKNIAKQDLFNLILNHGTDGLAVIDRSWRVTYDALKDYSGLIVIPENKTGENVEWVEAVPYIPEGASPEEVAGILNRFEEAMESLKKDGKAETINKKGSTAYKTLYKERNEHQIPLFVGGDKYVITITGNPRLAQAMNGLLNPEINEGALSEIGNKVQRFMAGAFTSNNIAFAVANLSKDTIYSNNQMFIRESPGYWWKFTKNQKAGFLEYPQMMVRLKKYQNGTLDVKNDTDQLFKEFMEHGGATGYTFVDTQKEYAKKLADDLNGLAKKMPQKLSAKGLFHTVFDSIEFAGQSAELVNRFAAYKTSREMGRSVKRSITDAKEVTVNFNRKGAGIKTAKGGNVPAGIALMAGFSQYGRASILFWNANMQAKYRFYKNLKEHPVKTGTTLIANSIALGAVTIPFLNNIVLPALYSVFGWDDDSDKEDYYDVLTDYERTNNICIRLPKGKGWLK
-3128 IRKQA
+3128 IPLSPELAPWYSMGDLIGGKVNGKLDVTTADFSKNFVDAVSPLGINWEYEGPKSLLNFMPTITQPLIQNAMNVNFMGNPIAKEPISEKQKYNPKFKQVYRNTSPLLIELSKTINSIGGGDDVKASGAFTDWNPAYVQNLINGYTGGYGSVILSLADWIVDSSKNESASTTASRMPLVSRFFVSGNEEVKQRRINSSFHKVGDFVNEFEHDLKEYTKA
-3133 IRIDKDLSDTGS
+3133 IKESEKDKDLLRKAEYVEKLEKLINSPDS
-3145 KKRKTLEEKAGSL
+3145 KKYQILKE
-3158 INRTVNTKPVDITY
+3158 VN
-3172 SGFDVLLEHGNQMEE
+3172 
-3187 WNAYSRVR
+3187 
-3195 KDLDYILS
+3195 
-3203 SKTFENQLNANT
+3203 
-3215 RGSYENFYDAA
+3215 
-3226 EVATK
+3226 K
-3231 SNHPDSAKYGDMVLG
+3231 S
-3246 KLSKGIV
+3246 
-3253 GGNIAFRL
+3253 
-3261 NTALKQVLSAPA
+3261 
-3273 FFGYSQSPAYMGH
+3273 
-3286 LVKSM
+3286 VKE
-3291 ATPYA
+3291 Y
-3296 SFKWCME
+3296 
-3303 NIPSFYER
+3303 
-3311 VNSGTV
+3311 
-3317 GNEKLDEKGFS
+3317 
-3328 KLMDKYIEVG
+3328 DKY
-3338 MIPNKLVD
+3338 
-3346 AITCSI
+3346 
-3352 GAKSIYDYKFGQL
+3352 
-3365 NKSGISEEEAR
+3365 
-3376 QQALREADIYYN
+3376 
-3388 ATQQS
+3388 
-3393 SHPAFLSPMQM
+3393 
-3404 SNTLIDRMLTTYQNS
+3404 
-3419 NIGYVRRVMGAFYD
+3419 
-3433 LTRSLKWKEMKA
+3433 LKEF
-3445 DYVKMYMEEGMP
+3445 P
-3457 EQEAESKAYR
+3457 
-3467 RMLNENRKNVVELAL
+3467 
-3482 FGWGLNLL
+3482 
-3490 WSIGSQ
+3490 
-3496 GLLGFFRGDGDD
+3496 D
-3508 DEYKWTKD
+3508 DEETQA
-3516 LLFILTSPMK
+3516 I
-3526 GMPGVNLIESVTNGY
+3526 VY
-3541 RTSPVLVYEE
+3541 RIKME
-3551 LDKFMKELDKTIDEY
+3551 
-3566 GIVSPEMAYITLAK
+3566 
-3580 ASRYSGVDLEVW
+3580 
-3592 GNIYLGIEG
+3592 GIE
-3601 ITWAGLSDDKMID
+3601 M
-3614 IMYML
+3614 
-3619 NSPKS
+3619 
-3624 SRETVAKELYK
+3624 
-3635 NEPLLEYAEKIARA
+3635 
-3649 MKYIPKE
+3649 
-3656 KESEIWVPGVKPLT
+3656 
-3670 KRKER
+3670 
-3675 EIKTEAE
+3675 
-3682 ILQMTPE
+3682 
-3689 ERKKY
+3689 
-3694 EKVELLKKHVRKM
+3694 
-3707 KSLKDDPKE
+3707 
-3716 LKKYIEKHKDELNI
+3716 
-3730 EGFELNIEDLRK
+3730 LRK

>member
-104 PPSSPYVTGKGADVR
+104 PPSSPYVTGKGTDVR

-142 AIDKKKVEES
+142 AIDKKKVEEN

-269 NSLSLSTVLDKAEKG
+269 NSLSLSTVLDKTEKG

-367 ALNTLGRGITSDAG
+367 ALNALGRGITSDAG
-381 KFAGRFVGDTAAAAG
+381 KFAGRFIGDTAAAAG

-508 IAQRTQF
+508 IARRTQF

-1093 NDLEEG
+1093 DDLEEG
-1099 TNFFDQNDANAGR
+1099 TNFFDPSDANAGR

-1121 ARTRNDLSGYIKK
+1121 ARTRGDLTEFIRK
-1134 NREAMAERERTAERE
+1134 NREAMAERERSAEEEHDEMQRE
-1149 YEDKHREDWAQEN
+1149 AWAQEN

-1223 EGGESGE
+1223 KGGESGE

-1259 GVPAPEENIEA
+1259 GVPSQEGTSGGNEG
-1270 RIEEARKEVAPN
+1270 RVDRQGN
-1282 PTDAQKEAGNYKKG
+1282 PTDADGNLIVEDVSKISDITDEDFTAPYRTIGLPAIPQNVSEAIGTDGKRIIIKKNIFEKNRRAHSDVTPMHSREILLSALYTPDLYGQNQKAKRPYNWIVVNTKDEAGHNRIVLLEVNDNKDNVEIVHWHYTDERGVEKIRRQAKREDGQLLILPSVASEEVGALSDPTLDLPSADKDRNKLESTQISDKESSKTWQPHALPGRLMKAYESGDESLISSVEQEMRDFVNGANNMRSVYATYLRSKDLERAMEKGSPSNKTQHFIAEACKEALKRFGLPAKAMQ
-1296 HIKIDGYDIT
+1296 
-1306 IENPKGSERSGTDAN
+1306 SERARTEFAESATDSHLLDIISVDMSFDVLRAIIKNPHVSNATLEIFIKDFSNN
-1321 GDKWSVTMNNDYG
+1321 GLDYEAQRELDKRKN
-1334 YIRGTEGMDGDH
+1334 EK
-1346 IDVFLSDNPAEG
+1346 DVFIPFADFIQQRMQERLPKEYNSLQTWKEESPEIYAE
-1358 NVYVVDQLDV
+1358 
-1368 NTGKF
+1368 
-1373 DEHKVMYGFGSI
+1373 EHDSLLPEYS
-1385 QEATDAYLANYSPGW
+1385 EYL
-1400 MGIGAVTEVSKDEF
+1400 
-1414 KKWIDSS
+1414 
-1421 HRKTKPFVEY
+1421 
-1431 KSVNAGTLNVRFREV
+1431 
-1446 ESDKIASF
+1446 
-1454 ATKHNISESDV
+1454 
-1465 RKYAQS
+1465 Q
-1471 MKVKNLGGASYAFKS
+1471 
-1486 ISRSIRLL
+1486 
-1494 NSDLS
+1494 DLS
-1499 LGQFVKVFSPIK
+1499 KEGALQAIYDHSSVKQQKAIRDAFSDA
-1511 KELYE
+1511 ELDYA
-1516 NFGDIDALREE
+1516 D
-1527 YIQRE
+1527 YI
-1532 MENRNVMEAARKRA
+1532 NTKI
-1546 EEEAEAER
+1546 ER
-1554 KRLEEFELMS
+1554 KRKPKSSKEEV
-1564 DEEMDAAYFK
+1564 K
-1574 ALEANDESRMRDI
+1574 
-1587 VNEAARRKGYV
+1587 VK
-1598 SADEF
+1598 
-1603 RMAHRAPSYDEEG
+1603 
-1616 IDKSMVDV
+1616 
-1624 AANKDQIR
+1624 
-1632 ESLNEQFRMN
+1632 
-1642 RDKYK
+1642 
-1647 DESATAINSALDAID
+1647 
-1662 KGDKPTVTI
+1662 KGDKASGRFFDGTV
-1671 YRAVPKSLK
+1671 V
-1680 EGKVRNGDWVSLSE
+1680 NGIVEDVDKDGIQIRSE
-1694 SYVKVHG
+1694 N
-1701 EHALNGNYRIMKE
+1701 NGRVYHIL
-1714 EVPAENL
+1714 PDNL
-1721 YWDGN
+1721 
-1726 DINEWG
+1726 
-1732 YDDRSDYRYKDT
+1732 
-1744 KNNRKLNDLIT
+1744 L
-1755 RDNKGDVIPPSKR
+1755 RDEDV
-1768 FNARKADPRFRF
+1768 RFRF

-1791 SEEATTRLD
+1791 AEEATTRLD

-1973 PNPSYAENKDSIL
+1973 PSPSYAENKDSIL

-2009 GADGKWRYEMGD
+2009 GADGKWRYE
-2021 SKLKDTISIEGRD
+2021 
-2034 FKRNV
+2034 
-2039 EDMLWTSGKLI
+2039 
-2050 DTVDDDNL
+2050 VDDFEIDMDGLARKNRLHSNL
-2058 FKAYP
+2058 PWGKEYDTLSNKLFDGVELTEEEISRFDELSEKVNELRRTYEESDVRYLDDYVKDEKLFEAYP
-2063 ELSNVRLETDT
+2063 ELKQVRVEMYDAPTSNTGATWYSNQNLIRVNEAALERVDFR
-2074 MVEDMPS
+2074 S
-2081 NGSYNAKMKTI
+2081 
-2092 TIHASELK
+2092 
-2100 YLNKILNHEIQH
+2100 ILAHEVQH
-2112 AIQDIEGFSG
+2112 AVQSIEGFARG
-2122 GGSPELFM
+2122 GNSTAYRNHLDALKEKRDAWSMIEEFDRKRKEFGEDASQTDIYNALRDEYLSDGFDFGDGFIPSRDAF
-2130 DKGRIKELEELRD
+2130 DKGFNLWVRGYDKEGYEDAYNEYQYLT
-2143 DMERRIE
+2143 
-2150 EGEEGLD
+2150 GKFGLGASND
-2157 ESLQEVEMELFDLKE
+2157 RYKE
-2172 DTPYYKYKSLS
+2172 LS
-2183 GEVESRN
+2183 GEVEARN
-2190 VESRMDM
+2190 VQNRMDM
-2197 TPEQRRATLAE
+2197 SSEQRRATLAE

-2216 DQIFLEKALPYISA
+2216 DQIFLNDAFEEGNTLSEMVTEKN
-2230 SAPIADATYKEELS
+2230 
-2244 DATKI
+2244 
-2249 VENFENLTVIQG
+2249 VEQG
-2261 KITQAIEDL
+2261 KITRAIEDL
-2270 SSALHTPVKIARTLD
+2270 SSSLHTPVKIARTLD
-2285 DVSDTAA
+2285 DVSDAA
-2292 KRAIEQGRS
+2292 ARRAIGQGRA

-2325 AVKSVLHEV
+2325 AVKSILHEV

-2355 KMAFDNAMME
+2355 RMAFDNAMME

-2371 IEVRDEIADIAVRS
+2371 IEVRNEIADIAVRS

-2408 SWWNKVVATISDLL
+2408 SWWNKVVATIRDLL

-2475 YHGGD
+2475 YHGGE

-2502 LEYADRVDKA
+2502 LDYADRADKA

-2519 QEALRLREVDKEEK
+2519 QEALRLREVDKEDGDVPLTSPTVQAWDKLANSTKFLLRETAVDYLTAVEK
-2533 AENKDEIRYGMNDA
+2533 FQDLISKTSGKEIKSYEDAYQSMLALSSKNKDEMDRFDSFFVKPMNRA
-2547 DKTIAAL
+2547 ILKLTG
-2554 NSRIS
+2554 
-2559 SLEKKISKLEDRE
+2559 EKKGLKKWNWDQGPLRELVMYVEAKHGIERNRQMAVENFASED
-2572 ELRRSVTEFI
+2572 
-2582 RKEVGSELMG
+2582 KEKM
-2592 YLDKQDLNSLLIQ
+2592 NSLLDMW
-2605 AQNAKSAKSLEKI
+2605 NLEKE
-2618 VMNVKNVMLN
+2618 
-2628 AQRRRLQRIM
+2628 RINKQEISWKEKQFQL
-2638 DRLLSLK
+2638 DEAAALIGADLKKDYSGLS
-2645 VQDVN
+2645 
-2650 GKNMSIAKNVDDSTR
+2650 SI
-2665 KIFSFLRGKVSNLAL
+2665 F
-2680 SGFEDE
+2680 
-2686 MKYIRREI
+2686 
-2694 KDKRVESAR
+2694 KDKEAYPE
-2703 LNNILGTA
+2703 GW
-2711 KEEEEKRRLSE
+2711 KEASENFVNQYEETHEK
-2722 QLSSLSAEIEELKGK
+2722 K
-2737 LDALKEEAESVKE
+2737 
-2750 QVLNQGDIDV
+2750 DID
-2760 DAEMKRLDEKLENAA
+2760 ELWKTISNAT
-2775 AGKDVWTLGDTERMA
+2775 GY
-2790 ALNILS
+2790 ALN
-2796 AIQTNKKHDYEID
+2796 
-2809 AIEIDKQKLILNN
+2809 KQYQ
-2822 SDLFRKRIGKNDTER
+2822 SG
-2837 KRITEQINE
+2837 
-2846 NYRRIVAYDRLVNDI
+2846 LV
-2861 RAMQVKQMGITIE
+2861 
-2874 QLNELIGNGKNSLM
+2874 S
-2888 RKTEEEIKRK
+2888 
-2898 RELVGKAIRSVEG
+2898 
-2911 KPIDFMYTPKN
+2911 
-2922 PKEAKKSKK
+2922 KE
-2931 ADKEFWAKKFFSAPL
+2931 
-2946 GSFEYMCRKV
+2946 
-2956 NTKTLGKDGFLYKR
+2956 
-2970 FIEGSEGTLKAYDT
+2970 
-2984 YVEGMK
+2984 YVE
-2990 EFRNR
+2990 RQ
-2995 LDEKCKE
+2995 L
-3002 VFGKKFEKIA
+3002 
-3012 SLSDKP
+3012 
-3018 IEKSG
+3018 
-3023 VYIVQSGNGQAEGY
+3023 
-3037 GVRYELPLTKGQA
+3037 
-3050 MYIYQVW
+3050 
-3057 KMNDGRTKLELQG
+3057 GR
-3070 FDEESIKQI
+3070 F
-3079 VDFLGDEYVRFA
+3079 
-3091 DWVQDEFLKDMREKY
+3091 
-3106 NSKYLEMYNTSLAE
+3106 
-3120 IENYIPLK
+3120 ENYIPLRGFKDEIAGDVYNYIENEYYKAGNPVKSAGGRSSEAGNPFGSILNIAYSSISSGNKNIAKQDLFNLILNHGTDGLAVIDRSWRVTYDALKDYSGLIVIPENKTGENVEWVEAVPYIPEGASPEEVAGILNRFEEAMESLKKDGKAETINKKGSTAYKTLYKERNEHQIPLFVGGDKYVITITGNPRLAQAMNGLLNPEINEGALSEIGNKVQRLMAGAFTSNNIAFAVANLSKDTIYSNNQMFIRESPGYWWKFTKNQKAGFLEYPQMMVRLKKYQNGTLDVKNDTDQLFKEFMEHGGATGYTFVDTQKEYAKKLADDLNGLAKKMPQKLSAKGLFHTVFDSIEFAGQSAELVNRFAAYKTSREMGRSVKRSITDAKEVTVNFNRKGAGIKTAKGGNVPAGIALMAGFSQYGRASILFWNANMQAKYRFYKNLKEHPVKTGTTLIANSIALGAVTIPFLNNIVLPALYSVFGWDDDSDKEDYYDVLTDYERTNNICIRLPKGKGWLK
-3128 IRKQA
+3128 IPLSPELAPWYSMGDLIGGKVNGKLDVTTADFSKNFVDAVSPLGINWEYEGPKSLLNFMPTITQPGIQNAMNVNFMGNPIAKEPISEKQKYNPKFKQVYRNTSPLLIELSKTINSIGGGDDVKASGAFTDWNPAYVQNLISGYTGGYGSVILSLADWIVDSSKNESASTIASRMPLVSRFFVSGNEEVKQRRINSSFHKVGDFVNEFEHDLKEYTKA
-3133 IRIDKDLSDTGS
+3133 IKESEKDKDLLRKAEYVEKLEKLINSPDS
-3145 KKRKTLEEKAGSL
+3145 KKYQILKE
-3158 INRTVNTKPVDITY
+3158 VN
-3172 SGFDVLLEHGNQMEE
+3172 
-3187 WNAYSRVR
+3187 
-3195 KDLDYILS
+3195 
-3203 SKTFENQLNANT
+3203 
-3215 RGSYENFYDAA
+3215 
-3226 EVATK
+3226 K
-3231 SNHPDSAKYGDMVLG
+3231 S
-3246 KLSKGIV
+3246 
-3253 GGNIAFRL
+3253 
-3261 NTALKQVLSAPA
+3261 
-3273 FFGYSQSPAYMGH
+3273 
-3286 LVKSM
+3286 VKE
-3291 ATPYA
+3291 Y
-3296 SFKWCME
+3296 
-3303 NIPSFYER
+3303 
-3311 VNSGTV
+3311 
-3317 GNEKLDEKGFS
+3317 
-3328 KLMDKYIEVG
+3328 DKY
-3338 MIPNKLVD
+3338 
-3346 AITCSI
+3346 
-3352 GAKSIYDYKFGQL
+3352 
-3365 NKSGISEEEAR
+3365 
-3376 QQALREADIYYN
+3376 
-3388 ATQQS
+3388 
-3393 SHPAFLSPMQM
+3393 
-3404 SNTLIDRMLTTYQNS
+3404 
-3419 NIGYVRRVMGAFYD
+3419 
-3433 LTRSLKWKEMKA
+3433 LKEF
-3445 DYVKMYMEEGMP
+3445 P
-3457 EQEAESKAYR
+3457 
-3467 RMLNENRKNVVELAL
+3467 
-3482 FGWGLNLL
+3482 
-3490 WSIGSQ
+3490 
-3496 GLLGFFRGDGDD
+3496 D
-3508 DEYKWTKD
+3508 DEETQA
-3516 LLFILTSPMK
+3516 I
-3526 GMPGVNLIESVTNGY
+3526 VY
-3541 RTSPVLVYEE
+3541 RIKME
-3551 LDKFMKELDKTIDEY
+3551 
-3566 GIVSPEMAYITLAK
+3566 
-3580 ASRYSGVDLEVW
+3580 
-3592 GNIYLGIEG
+3592 GIE
-3601 ITWAGLSDDKMID
+3601 M
-3614 IMYML
+3614 
-3619 NSPKS
+3619 
-3624 SRETVAKELYK
+3624 
-3635 NEPLLEYAEKIARA
+3635 
-3649 MKYIPKE
+3649 
-3656 KESEIWVPGVKPLT
+3656 
-3670 KRKER
+3670 
-3675 EIKTEAE
+3675 
-3682 ILQMTPE
+3682 
-3689 ERKKY
+3689 
-3694 EKVELLKKHVRKM
+3694 
-3707 KSLKDDPKE
+3707 
-3716 LKKYIEKHKDELNI
+3716 
-3730 EGFELNIEDLRK
+3730 LRK

>member
-1 MSKDNLSSLYNAL
+1 MQNNETRGWLYNNMKSL
-14 ISKGYSADDLGDENT
+14 GYDLGSYEEFDAHADEEET
-29 FRTKMSEKGNR
+29 R
-40 KELYDYVSGRG
+40 KWLYDNGSRSGLNLG
-51 DFRIGDYDSY
+51 SY
-61 ESRLSGSVEGS
+61 EEFDVGLGKKSNNSEGS
-72 VSNQVVAESGNNYN
+72 VARQVAAESGNNYN

-99 TGRIS
+99 TRRIS

-142 AIDKKKVEES
+142 AIDKKKVEEN

-304 NAFTSSDISTG
+304 NAFTSSDISAG

-367 ALNTLGRGITSDAG
+367 ALNALGRGITSDAG
-381 KFAGRFVGDTAAAAG
+381 KFAGRFIGDTVAAAG

-494 QLYRELKNNPTMRE
+494 QLYRELKNNLTMRE

-1016 VQPGDKTAEEIREM
+1016 VQPGDKTAKEIREM

-1149 YEDKHREDWAQEN
+1149 YEDKQREDWAQEN
-1162 FGMSYSDYVTFNK
+1162 FGMSYSDYVTFNE

-1208 RVKEETEGNDRGPDS
+1208 RVKEETEGNDRGTDS

-1296 HIKIDGYDIT
+1296 HVKIDGYDIT
-1306 IENPKGSERSGTDAN
+1306 IENPKGSERSGIDAN

-1334 YIRGTEGMDGDH
+1334 YIRGTEGVDGDH

-1358 NVYVVDQLDV
+1358 NVYVVDQLDTT
-1368 NTGKF
+1368 TGKF

-1431 KSVNAGTLNVRFREV
+1431 KSVNAGTNTRFREA
-1446 ESDKIASF
+1446 EDRKELIAV
-1454 ATKHNISESDV
+1454 HNISEEKLKEALD
-1465 RKYAQS
+1465 
-1471 MKVKNLGGASYAFKS
+1471 LGGFPMPS
-1486 ISRSIRLL
+1486 IAITKA
-1494 NSDLS
+1494 DV
-1499 LGQFVKVFSPIK
+1499 GHTT
-1511 KELYE
+1511 
-1516 NFGDIDALREE
+1516 FGDISLVFDKESINPTDRRNKVYGEDAWTPVFPSIGYKLNGDKTNDIYRRANKVGHLPLFNPTSFHPDNYERHINGLGSKSLVNHFRDNYDAKQLYLSENGNAVEE
-1527 YIQRE
+1527 YERHEVDKFLPGEVALYEKTLKEIGIERLKNDSYDTLENDVKRLIREHYNVDFDTMKPFMVKARISNTIRRAVDYAENGNKKAKNDIEATKKKIDERIAPEKFEEWLEELFADVVEKRGIRNDRDMFTPSGNRRKWEQLYDEITLDNVVNTMQKQVAKGGQGLFGASIFGAAQEEYKSIDEIRKAARERIRTMDEADYNAQRDAITDRLSAIKIPGVGNSFSDTMDMVQNIQDAVARSHTAKGIHKYLKE
-1532 MENRNVMEAARKRA
+1532 FYPKVTMEAANEIA
-1546 EEEAEAER
+1546 
-1554 KRLEEFELMS
+1554 
-1564 DEEMDAAYFK
+1564 
-1574 ALEANDESRMRDI
+1574 DI
-1587 VNEAARRKGYV
+1587 VKDIQRMSARYFEA
-1598 SADEF
+1598 
-1603 RMAHRAPSYDEEG
+1603 
-1616 IDKSMVDV
+1616 
-1624 AANKDQIR
+1624 
-1632 ESLNEQFRMN
+1632 
-1642 RDKYK
+1642 
-1647 DESATAINSALDAID
+1647 
-1662 KGDKPTVTI
+1662 KP
-1671 YRAVPKSLK
+1671 YRAVGFDEVRLAVVPSNTDANLVEQLK
-1680 EGKVRNGDWVSLSE
+1680 RHGIEVRTYKRGNEGQREQV
-1694 SYVKVHG
+1694 VK
-1701 EHALNGNYRIMKE
+1701 EATDEM
-1714 EVPAENL
+1714 NL
-1721 YWDGN
+1721 IFREIEGV
-1726 DINEWG
+1726 
-1732 YDDRSDYRYKDT
+1732 
-1744 KNNRKLNDLIT
+1744 NRK
-1755 RDNKGDVIPPSKR
+1755 
-1768 FNARKADPRFRF
+1768 FN
-1780 IGEQGAENLDR
+1780 E
-1791 SEEATTRLD
+1791 
-1800 NLSVARD
+1800 
-1807 MEKEFNAKKERIA
+1807 
-1820 KLRESKPVEITG
+1820 
-1832 KEYEGKYELNR
+1832 
-1843 DSAQKYILDNL
+1843 
-1854 RGEYTIN
+1854 
-1861 DTGERVKVSK
+1861 
-1871 KGAKKVTSHSQ
+1871 
-1882 GDEAHMKSI
+1882 
-1891 AAIPELIEN
+1891 
-1900 AVFIEERH
+1900 
-1908 PYKENAQ
+1908 
-1915 YDSFR
+1915 
-1920 YYVAG
+1920 
-1925 LKIGGEDYTVR
+1925 
-1936 ITIGVKKGEFYYD
+1936 
-1949 HYLTEIEKGN
+1949 
-1959 LIEVAQSFRPTEDA
+1959 
-1973 PNPSYAENKDSIL
+1973 
-1986 ISILQTNDKE
+1986 
-1996 NARKIKMATGWER
+1996 
-2009 GADGKWRYEMGD
+2009 
-2021 SKLKDTISIEGRD
+2021 
-2034 FKRNV
+2034 
-2039 EDMLWTSGKLI
+2039 
-2050 DTVDDDNL
+2050 
-2058 FKAYP
+2058 
-2063 ELSNVRLETDT
+2063 ELSGLNEENVNSVRLELGH
-2074 MVEDMPS
+2074 PS
-2081 NGSYNAKMKTI
+2081 NVLLSAGIPDKPLMLYGNKLLKKVQKHNFEIKDVRNLPMSLEHPIAVFDGSHSNSYAVLTEMQINGKNVLVSIETNKQGEVDFNI
-2092 TIHASELK
+2092 ISSVFGKNDKGVIKWVIDGKLK
-2100 YLNKILNHEIQH
+2100 YV
-2112 AIQDIEGFSG
+2112 
-2122 GGSPELFM
+2122 
-2130 DKGRIKELEELRD
+2130 DKGK
-2143 DMERRIE
+2143 
-2150 EGEEGLD
+2150 
-2157 ESLQEVEMELFDLKE
+2157 
-2172 DTPYYKYKSLS
+2172 T
-2183 GEVESRN
+2183 
-2190 VESRMDM
+2190 
-2197 TPEQRRATLAE
+2197 
-2208 ETEDVARE
+2208 
-2216 DQIFLEKALPYISA
+2216 LPYISA
-2230 SAPIADATYKEELS
+2230 SAPIADATYKKELS

-2249 VENFENLTVIQG
+2249 VENFENPTVEQG
-2261 KITQAIEDL
+2261 KITRTIEDL
-2270 SSALHTPVKIARTLD
+2270 SSSLHTPVKIARTLD

-2355 KMAFDNAMME
+2355 RMAFDNAMME

-2371 IEVRDEIADIAVRS
+2371 IEVRNEIADIAVRS

-2408 SWWNKVVATISDLL
+2408 SWWNKVVATIRDLL

-2475 YHGGD
+2475 YHGGE

-2502 LEYADRVDKA
+2502 LDYADRVDKA

-2519 QEALRLREVDKEEK
+2519 QEALRLREVDKEDGDVPLTSPTVQAWDKLANSTKFLLRETAVDYLTAVEK
-2533 AENKDEIRYGMNDA
+2533 FQDLISKTSGKEIKSYEDAYQSMLALSSKNKDEMDRFDSFFVKPMNRA
-2547 DKTIAAL
+2547 ILKLTG
-2554 NSRIS
+2554 
-2559 SLEKKISKLEDRE
+2559 EKKGLKKWNWDQGPLRELVMYVEAKHGIERNRQMAVENFASED
-2572 ELRRSVTEFI
+2572 
-2582 RKEVGSELMG
+2582 KEKM
-2592 YLDKQDLNSLLIQ
+2592 NSLLDMW
-2605 AQNAKSAKSLEKI
+2605 NLEKE
-2618 VMNVKNVMLN
+2618 
-2628 AQRRRLQRIM
+2628 RINKQEISWKEKQFQL
-2638 DRLLSLK
+2638 DEAAALIGADLKKDYSGLS
-2645 VQDVN
+2645 
-2650 GKNMSIAKNVDDSTR
+2650 SI
-2665 KIFSFLRGKVSNLAL
+2665 F
-2680 SGFEDE
+2680 
-2686 MKYIRREI
+2686 
-2694 KDKRVESAR
+2694 KDKEAYPE
-2703 LNNILGTA
+2703 GW
-2711 KEEEEKRRLSE
+2711 KEASENFVNQYEETHEK
-2722 QLSSLSAEIEELKGK
+2722 K
-2737 LDALKEEAESVKE
+2737 
-2750 QVLNQGDIDV
+2750 DID
-2760 DAEMKRLDEKLENAA
+2760 ELWKTISNAT
-2775 AGKDVWTLGDTERMA
+2775 GY
-2790 ALNILS
+2790 ALN
-2796 AIQTNKKHDYEID
+2796 
-2809 AIEIDKQKLILNN
+2809 KQYQ
-2822 SDLFRKRIGKNDTER
+2822 SG
-2837 KRITEQINE
+2837 
-2846 NYRRIVAYDRLVNDI
+2846 LV
-2861 RAMQVKQMGITIE
+2861 
-2874 QLNELIGNGKNSLM
+2874 S
-2888 RKTEEEIKRK
+2888 
-2898 RELVGKAIRSVEG
+2898 
-2911 KPIDFMYTPKN
+2911 
-2922 PKEAKKSKK
+2922 KE
-2931 ADKEFWAKKFFSAPL
+2931 
-2946 GSFEYMCRKV
+2946 
-2956 NTKTLGKDGFLYKR
+2956 
-2970 FIEGSEGTLKAYDT
+2970 
-2984 YVEGMK
+2984 YVE
-2990 EFRNR
+2990 RQ
-2995 LDEKCKE
+2995 L
-3002 VFGKKFEKIA
+3002 
-3012 SLSDKP
+3012 
-3018 IEKSG
+3018 
-3023 VYIVQSGNGQAEGY
+3023 
-3037 GVRYELPLTKGQA
+3037 
-3050 MYIYQVW
+3050 
-3057 KMNDGRTKLELQG
+3057 GR
-3070 FDEESIKQI
+3070 F
-3079 VDFLGDEYVRFA
+3079 
-3091 DWVQDEFLKDMREKY
+3091 
-3106 NSKYLEMYNTSLAE
+3106 
-3120 IENYIPLK
+3120 ENYIPLRGFKDEIAGDVYNYIENEYYKAGNPVKSAGGRSSEAGNPFGSILNIAYSSISSGNKNIAKQDLFNLILNHGTDGLAVIDRSWRVTYDALKDYSGLIVIPENKTGENVEWVEAVPYIPEGASPEEVAGILNRFEEAMESLKKDGKAETINKKGSTAYKTLYKERNEHQIPLFVGGDKYVITITGNPRLAQAMNGLLNPEINEGALSEIGNKVQRFMAGAFTSNNIAFAVANLSKDTIYSNNQMFIRESPGYWWKFTKNQKAGFLEYPQMMVRLKKYQNGTLDVKNDTDQLFKEFMEHGGATGYTFVDTQKEYAKKLADDLNGLAKKMPQKLSAKGLFHTVFDSIEFAGQSAELVNRFAAYKTSREMGRSFKRSITDAKEVTVNFNRKGAGIKTAKGGNVPAGIALMAGFSQYGRASILFWNANMQAKYRFYKNLKEHPVKTGTTLIANSIALGAVTIPFLNNIVLPALYSVFGWDDDSDKEDYYDVLTDYERTNNICIRLPKGKGWLK
-3128 IRKQA
+3128 IPLSPELAPWYSMGDLIGGKVNGKLDVTTADFSKNFVDAVSPLGINWEYEGPKSLLNFMPTITQPLIQNAMNVNFMGNPIAKEPISEKQKYNPKFKQVYRNTSPLLIELSKTINSIGGGDDVKASGAFTDWNPAYVQNLINGYTGGYGSVILSLADWIVDSSKNESASTTASRMPLVSRFFVSGNEEVKQRRINSSFHKVGDFVNEFEHDLKEYTKA
-3133 IRIDKDLSDTGS
+3133 IKESEKDKDLLRKAEYVEKLEKLINSPDS
-3145 KKRKTLEEKAGSL
+3145 KKYQILKE
-3158 INRTVNTKPVDITY
+3158 VN
-3172 SGFDVLLEHGNQMEE
+3172 
-3187 WNAYSRVR
+3187 
-3195 KDLDYILS
+3195 
-3203 SKTFENQLNANT
+3203 
-3215 RGSYENFYDAA
+3215 
-3226 EVATK
+3226 K
-3231 SNHPDSAKYGDMVLG
+3231 S
-3246 KLSKGIV
+3246 
-3253 GGNIAFRL
+3253 
-3261 NTALKQVLSAPA
+3261 
-3273 FFGYSQSPAYMGH
+3273 
-3286 LVKSM
+3286 VKE
-3291 ATPYA
+3291 Y
-3296 SFKWCME
+3296 
-3303 NIPSFYER
+3303 
-3311 VNSGTV
+3311 
-3317 GNEKLDEKGFS
+3317 
-3328 KLMDKYIEVG
+3328 DKY
-3338 MIPNKLVD
+3338 
-3346 AITCSI
+3346 
-3352 GAKSIYDYKFGQL
+3352 
-3365 NKSGISEEEAR
+3365 
-3376 QQALREADIYYN
+3376 
-3388 ATQQS
+3388 
-3393 SHPAFLSPMQM
+3393 
-3404 SNTLIDRMLTTYQNS
+3404 
-3419 NIGYVRRVMGAFYD
+3419 
-3433 LTRSLKWKEMKA
+3433 LKEF
-3445 DYVKMYMEEGMP
+3445 P
-3457 EQEAESKAYR
+3457 
-3467 RMLNENRKNVVELAL
+3467 
-3482 FGWGLNLL
+3482 
-3490 WSIGSQ
+3490 
-3496 GLLGFFRGDGDD
+3496 D
-3508 DEYKWTKD
+3508 DEETQA
-3516 LLFILTSPMK
+3516 I
-3526 GMPGVNLIESVTNGY
+3526 VY
-3541 RTSPVLVYEE
+3541 RIKME
-3551 LDKFMKELDKTIDEY
+3551 
-3566 GIVSPEMAYITLAK
+3566 
-3580 ASRYSGVDLEVW
+3580 
-3592 GNIYLGIEG
+3592 GIE
-3601 ITWAGLSDDKMID
+3601 M
-3614 IMYML
+3614 
-3619 NSPKS
+3619 
-3624 SRETVAKELYK
+3624 
-3635 NEPLLEYAEKIARA
+3635 
-3649 MKYIPKE
+3649 
-3656 KESEIWVPGVKPLT
+3656 
-3670 KRKER
+3670 
-3675 EIKTEAE
+3675 
-3682 ILQMTPE
+3682 
-3689 ERKKY
+3689 
-3694 EKVELLKKHVRKM
+3694 
-3707 KSLKDDPKE
+3707 
-3716 LKKYIEKHKDELNI
+3716 
-3730 EGFELNIEDLRK
+3730 LRK

>member
-1 MSKDNLSSLYNAL
+1 MSKDNLSSLYSAL

-367 ALNTLGRGITSDAG
+367 ALNALGRGITSDAG
-381 KFAGRFVGDTAAAAG
+381 KFAGRFIGDTAAAAG

-612 REFIKATIADE
+612 REFIKATIADK

-805 RTIPMTDD
+805 RTMPMTDD

-824 AEEQRT
+824 TEEQRT

-901 PEDGESKVSE
+901 SEDGESKVSE

-1149 YEDKHREDWAQEN
+1149 YEDKQREDWAQEN
-1162 FGMSYSDYVTFNK
+1162 FGMSYSDYVTFNE
-1175 VIDDIIREKAI
+1175 VIDDTIREKAI

-1296 HIKIDGYDIT
+1296 HVKIDGYDIT

-1321 GDKWSVTMNNDYG
+1321 GDKWSVTINNDYG
-1334 YIRGTEGMDGDH
+1334 YIRGTEGVDGDH

-1373 DEHKVMYGFGSI
+1373 DEHKVMYGFDSI

-1431 KSVNAGTLNVRFREV
+1431 KSVNAGTNTL
-1446 ESDKIASF
+1446 
-1454 ATKHNISESDV
+1454 
-1465 RKYAQS
+1465 
-1471 MKVKNLGGASYAFKS
+1471 
-1486 ISRSIRLL
+1486 
-1494 NSDLS
+1494 
-1499 LGQFVKVFSPIK
+1499 
-1511 KELYE
+1511 
-1516 NFGDIDALREE
+1516 
-1527 YIQRE
+1527 
-1532 MENRNVMEAARKRA
+1532 
-1546 EEEAEAER
+1546 
-1554 KRLEEFELMS
+1554 
-1564 DEEMDAAYFK
+1564 
-1574 ALEANDESRMRDI
+1574 
-1587 VNEAARRKGYV
+1587 
-1598 SADEF
+1598 
-1603 RMAHRAPSYDEEG
+1603 
-1616 IDKSMVDV
+1616 
-1624 AANKDQIR
+1624 
-1632 ESLNEQFRMN
+1632 
-1642 RDKYK
+1642 
-1647 DESATAINSALDAID
+1647 
-1662 KGDKPTVTI
+1662 
-1671 YRAVPKSLK
+1671 
-1680 EGKVRNGDWVSLSE
+1680 
-1694 SYVKVHG
+1694 
-1701 EHALNGNYRIMKE
+1701 
-1714 EVPAENL
+1714 
-1721 YWDGN
+1721 
-1726 DINEWG
+1726 
-1732 YDDRSDYRYKDT
+1732 
-1744 KNNRKLNDLIT
+1744 
-1755 RDNKGDVIPPSKR
+1755 
-1768 FNARKADPRFRF
+1768 FRF

-1791 SEEATTRLD
+1791 AEEATTRLD

-1832 KEYEGKYELNR
+1832 KEITPSEDLKQYKKNALAIGKSLQGKYTN
-1843 DSAQKYILDNL
+1843 A
-1854 RGEYTIN
+1854 
-1861 DTGERVKVSK
+1861 DTGNVIQLQRGRRNGGVNEVLQHDYKDKEHLQSV
-1871 KGAKKVTSHSQ
+1871 
-1882 GDEAHMKSI
+1882 
-1891 AAIPELIEN
+1891 AAIPQIIEQSIYI
-1900 AVFIEERH
+1900 ASERNTDVEKN
-1908 PYKENAQ
+1908 PNVSEYQ
-1915 YDSFR
+1915 
-1920 YYVAG
+1920 YYVCG
-1925 LKIGGEDYTVR
+1925 LKIGGVDYTVR
-1936 ITIGVKKGEFYYD
+1936 ATVAVDKDGNRYYD
-1949 HYLTEIEKGN
+1949 HKLTHIEKGTLIDN
-1959 LIEVAQSFRPTEDA
+1959 LNGLSNSVVENQS
-1973 PNPSYAENKDSIL
+1973 AENVGFGATPGTKPTTEILSDAKDTKL
-1986 ISILQTNDKE
+1986 LSILQTNDKE

-2009 GADGKWRYEMGD
+2009 GADGKWRYE
-2021 SKLKDTISIEGRD
+2021 
-2034 FKRNV
+2034 
-2039 EDMLWTSGKLI
+2039 
-2050 DTVDDDNL
+2050 VDDFEIDMEGLARKNRLYSNL
-2058 FKAYP
+2058 LWGKEYDTLSNKLFDGVELTEEEISRFDELLEKVNELRRTYEESDVRYLDDYVKDEKLFEAYP
-2063 ELSNVRLETDT
+2063 ELKQVRVEMYDAPTSNTGATWYSNQNLIRVNKAALERADFRSILAHEVQHAVQSIERFARGGNSTAYRNHLDALKEKRDAWSMIEEFDRKRKEFGEDASQTDI
-2074 MVEDMPS
+2074 
-2081 NGSYNAKMKTI
+2081 YNALRD
-2092 TIHASELK
+2092 E
-2100 YLNKILNHEIQH
+2100 YLS
-2112 AIQDIEGFSG
+2112 DGFDFGDGFIPSRDA
-2122 GGSPELFM
+2122 F
-2130 DKGRIKELEELRD
+2130 DKGFNLWVRGYDKEGYEDAYNEYQYLT
-2143 DMERRIE
+2143 
-2150 EGEEGLD
+2150 GKFGLGASND
-2157 ESLQEVEMELFDLKE
+2157 RYKE
-2172 DTPYYKYKSLS
+2172 LS
-2183 GEVESRN
+2183 GEVEARN
-2190 VESRMDM
+2190 VQNRMDM
-2197 TPEQRRATLAE
+2197 SSEQRRATLAE

-2216 DQIFLEKALPYISA
+2216 DQIFLNDAFEEGNTLSEMVTEKN
-2230 SAPIADATYKEELS
+2230 
-2244 DATKI
+2244 
-2249 VENFENLTVIQG
+2249 VEQG
-2261 KITQAIEDL
+2261 KITRAIEDL
-2270 SSALHTPVKIARTLD
+2270 SSSLHTPVKIARTLD

-2355 KMAFDNAMME
+2355 RMAFDNAMME

-2371 IEVRDEIADIAVRS
+2371 IEVRNEIADIAVRS
-2385 YGGDVSIAMD
+2385 YGGNVSIAMD

-2408 SWWNKVVATISDLL
+2408 SWWNKVVATIRDLL

-2475 YHGGD
+2475 YHGGE

-2502 LEYADRVDKA
+2502 LDYADRVDKA

-2519 QEALRLREVDKEEK
+2519 QEALRLREVDKEDGDVPLTSPTVQAWDKLANSTKFLLRETAVDYLTAVEK
-2533 AENKDEIRYGMNDA
+2533 FQDLISKTSGKEIKSYEDAYQSMLALSSKNKDEMDRFDSFFVKPMNRAILKLTGKKKGLKKWNWDQGPLRELVMYVEA
-2547 DKTIAAL
+2547 KHGIERNRQMAVENFASEDK
-2554 NSRIS
+2554 
-2559 SLEKKISKLEDRE
+2559 EK
-2572 ELRRSVTEFI
+2572 
-2582 RKEVGSELMG
+2582 M
-2592 YLDKQDLNSLLIQ
+2592 NSLLDMW
-2605 AQNAKSAKSLEKI
+2605 NLEKE
-2618 VMNVKNVMLN
+2618 
-2628 AQRRRLQRIM
+2628 RINKQEISWKEKQFQL
-2638 DRLLSLK
+2638 DEAAALIGADLKKDYSGLS
-2645 VQDVN
+2645 
-2650 GKNMSIAKNVDDSTR
+2650 SI
-2665 KIFSFLRGKVSNLAL
+2665 F
-2680 SGFEDE
+2680 
-2686 MKYIRREI
+2686 
-2694 KDKRVESAR
+2694 KDKEAYPE
-2703 LNNILGTA
+2703 GW
-2711 KEEEEKRRLSE
+2711 KEASENFVNQYEETHEK
-2722 QLSSLSAEIEELKGK
+2722 K
-2737 LDALKEEAESVKE
+2737 
-2750 QVLNQGDIDV
+2750 DID
-2760 DAEMKRLDEKLENAA
+2760 ELWKTISNAT
-2775 AGKDVWTLGDTERMA
+2775 GY
-2790 ALNILS
+2790 ALN
-2796 AIQTNKKHDYEID
+2796 
-2809 AIEIDKQKLILNN
+2809 KQYQ
-2822 SDLFRKRIGKNDTER
+2822 SG
-2837 KRITEQINE
+2837 
-2846 NYRRIVAYDRLVNDI
+2846 LV
-2861 RAMQVKQMGITIE
+2861 
-2874 QLNELIGNGKNSLM
+2874 S
-2888 RKTEEEIKRK
+2888 
-2898 RELVGKAIRSVEG
+2898 
-2911 KPIDFMYTPKN
+2911 
-2922 PKEAKKSKK
+2922 KE
-2931 ADKEFWAKKFFSAPL
+2931 
-2946 GSFEYMCRKV
+2946 
-2956 NTKTLGKDGFLYKR
+2956 
-2970 FIEGSEGTLKAYDT
+2970 
-2984 YVEGMK
+2984 YVE
-2990 EFRNR
+2990 RQ
-2995 LDEKCKE
+2995 L
-3002 VFGKKFEKIA
+3002 
-3012 SLSDKP
+3012 
-3018 IEKSG
+3018 
-3023 VYIVQSGNGQAEGY
+3023 
-3037 GVRYELPLTKGQA
+3037 
-3050 MYIYQVW
+3050 
-3057 KMNDGRTKLELQG
+3057 GR
-3070 FDEESIKQI
+3070 F
-3079 VDFLGDEYVRFA
+3079 
-3091 DWVQDEFLKDMREKY
+3091 
-3106 NSKYLEMYNTSLAE
+3106 
-3120 IENYIPLK
+3120 ENYIPLRGFKDEIAGDVYNYIENEYYKAGNPVKSAGGRSSEAGNPFGSILNIAYSSISSGNKNIAKQDLFNLILNHGTDGLAVIDRSWRVTYDALKDYSGLIVIPENKTGENVEWVEAVPYIPEGASPEEVAGILNRFEEAMESLKKDGKAETINKKGSTAYKTLYKERNEHQIPLFVGGDKYVITITGNPRLAQAMNGLLNPEINEGALSEIGNKVQRLMAGAFTSNNIAFAVANLSKDTIYSNNQMFIRESPGYWWKFTKNQKAGFLEYPQMMVRLKKYQNGTLDVKNDTDQLFKEFMEHGGATGYTFVDTQKEYAKKLADDLNGLAKKMPQKLSAKGLFHTVFDSIEFAGQSAELVNRFAAYKTSREMGRSVKRSITDAKEVTVNFNRKGAGIKTAKGGNVPAGIALMAGFSQYGRASILFWNANMQAKYRFYKNLKEHPVKTGTTLIANSIALGAVTIPFLNNIVLPALYSVFGWDDDSDKEDYYDVLTDYERTNNICIRLPKGKGWLK
-3128 IRKQA
+3128 IPLSPELAPWYSMGDLIGGKVNGKLDVTTADFSKNFVDAVSPLGINWEYEGPKSLLNFMPTITQPGIQNAMNVNFMGNPIAKEPISEKQKYNPKFKQVYRNTSPLLIELSKTINSIGGGDDVKASGAFTDWNPAYVQNLISGYTGGYGSVILSLADWIVDSSKNESASTTASRMSLVSRFFVSGNEEVKQRRINSSFHKVGDFVNEFEHDLKEYTKA
-3133 IRIDKDLSDTGS
+3133 IKESEKDKDLLRKAEYVEKLEKLINSPDS
-3145 KKRKTLEEKAGSL
+3145 KKYQILKE
-3158 INRTVNTKPVDITY
+3158 VN
-3172 SGFDVLLEHGNQMEE
+3172 
-3187 WNAYSRVR
+3187 
-3195 KDLDYILS
+3195 
-3203 SKTFENQLNANT
+3203 
-3215 RGSYENFYDAA
+3215 
-3226 EVATK
+3226 K
-3231 SNHPDSAKYGDMVLG
+3231 S
-3246 KLSKGIV
+3246 
-3253 GGNIAFRL
+3253 
-3261 NTALKQVLSAPA
+3261 
-3273 FFGYSQSPAYMGH
+3273 
-3286 LVKSM
+3286 VKE
-3291 ATPYA
+3291 Y
-3296 SFKWCME
+3296 
-3303 NIPSFYER
+3303 
-3311 VNSGTV
+3311 
-3317 GNEKLDEKGFS
+3317 
-3328 KLMDKYIEVG
+3328 DKY
-3338 MIPNKLVD
+3338 
-3346 AITCSI
+3346 
-3352 GAKSIYDYKFGQL
+3352 
-3365 NKSGISEEEAR
+3365 
-3376 QQALREADIYYN
+3376 
-3388 ATQQS
+3388 
-3393 SHPAFLSPMQM
+3393 
-3404 SNTLIDRMLTTYQNS
+3404 
-3419 NIGYVRRVMGAFYD
+3419 
-3433 LTRSLKWKEMKA
+3433 LKEF
-3445 DYVKMYMEEGMP
+3445 P
-3457 EQEAESKAYR
+3457 
-3467 RMLNENRKNVVELAL
+3467 
-3482 FGWGLNLL
+3482 
-3490 WSIGSQ
+3490 
-3496 GLLGFFRGDGDD
+3496 D
-3508 DEYKWTKD
+3508 DEETQA
-3516 LLFILTSPMK
+3516 I
-3526 GMPGVNLIESVTNGY
+3526 VY
-3541 RTSPVLVYEE
+3541 RIKME
-3551 LDKFMKELDKTIDEY
+3551 
-3566 GIVSPEMAYITLAK
+3566 
-3580 ASRYSGVDLEVW
+3580 
-3592 GNIYLGIEG
+3592 GIE
-3601 ITWAGLSDDKMID
+3601 M
-3614 IMYML
+3614 
-3619 NSPKS
+3619 
-3624 SRETVAKELYK
+3624 
-3635 NEPLLEYAEKIARA
+3635 
-3649 MKYIPKE
+3649 
-3656 KESEIWVPGVKPLT
+3656 
-3670 KRKER
+3670 
-3675 EIKTEAE
+3675 
-3682 ILQMTPE
+3682 
-3689 ERKKY
+3689 
-3694 EKVELLKKHVRKM
+3694 
-3707 KSLKDDPKE
+3707 
-3716 LKKYIEKHKDELNI
+3716 
-3730 EGFELNIEDLRK
+3730 LRK

>member
-1 MSKDNLSSLYNAL
+1 MQNNETRGWLYNNMKSL
-14 ISKGYSADDLGDENT
+14 GYDLGSYEEFDAHADEEET
-29 FRTKMSEKGNR
+29 R
-40 KELYDYVSGRG
+40 KWLYDNGSRSGLNLG
-51 DFRIGDYDSY
+51 SY
-61 ESRLSGSVEGS
+61 EEFDVGLGKKSNNSEGS
-72 VSNQVVAESGNNYN
+72 VARQVAAESGNNYN

-99 TGRIS
+99 TRRIS

-142 AIDKKKVEES
+142 AIDKKKVEEN

-304 NAFTSSDISTG
+304 NAFTSSDISAG

-367 ALNTLGRGITSDAG
+367 ALNALGRGITSDAG
-381 KFAGRFVGDTAAAAG
+381 KFAGRFIGDTVAAAG

-1016 VQPGDKTAEEIREM
+1016 VQPGDKTAKEIREM

-1149 YEDKHREDWAQEN
+1149 YEDKQREDWAQEN
-1162 FGMSYSDYVTFNK
+1162 FGMSYSDYVTFNE

-1208 RVKEETEGNDRGPDS
+1208 RVKEETEGNDRGTDS

-1296 HIKIDGYDIT
+1296 HVKIDGYDIT
-1306 IENPKGSERSGTDAN
+1306 IENPKGSERSGIDAN

-1334 YIRGTEGMDGDH
+1334 YIRGTEGVDGDH

-1358 NVYVVDQLDV
+1358 NVYVVDQLDTT
-1368 NTGKF
+1368 TGKF

-1431 KSVNAGTLNVRFREV
+1431 KSVNAGTNTRFREA
-1446 ESDKIASF
+1446 EDRKELIAV
-1454 ATKHNISESDV
+1454 HNISEEKLKEALD
-1465 RKYAQS
+1465 
-1471 MKVKNLGGASYAFKS
+1471 LGGFPMPS
-1486 ISRSIRLL
+1486 IAITKA
-1494 NSDLS
+1494 DV
-1499 LGQFVKVFSPIK
+1499 GHTT
-1511 KELYE
+1511 
-1516 NFGDIDALREE
+1516 FGDISLVFDKESINPTDRRNKVYGEDAWTPVFPSIGYKLNGDKTNDIYRRANKVGHLPLFNPTSFHPDNYERHINGLGSKSLVNHFRDNYDAKQLYLSENGNAVEE
-1527 YIQRE
+1527 YERHEVDKFLPDEVPLYEKTLKEIGIERLKNDSYDTLENDVKRLIREHYNVDFDTMKPFMVKARISNTIRRAVDYAENGNKKAENDIEATKKKIDERIAPEKFEEWLEELFADVVEKRGIRNDRDMFTPSGNRRKWEQLYDEITLDNVVNTMQKQVAKGGQGLFGASIFGAAQEEYKSIDEIRKAARERIRTMDEADYNAQRDAITDRLSAIKIPGVGNSFSDTMDMVQNIQDAVARSHTAKGIHKYLKE
-1532 MENRNVMEAARKRA
+1532 FYPKVTMEAANEIA
-1546 EEEAEAER
+1546 
-1554 KRLEEFELMS
+1554 
-1564 DEEMDAAYFK
+1564 
-1574 ALEANDESRMRDI
+1574 DI
-1587 VNEAARRKGYV
+1587 VKDIQRMSARYFEA
-1598 SADEF
+1598 
-1603 RMAHRAPSYDEEG
+1603 
-1616 IDKSMVDV
+1616 
-1624 AANKDQIR
+1624 
-1632 ESLNEQFRMN
+1632 
-1642 RDKYK
+1642 
-1647 DESATAINSALDAID
+1647 
-1662 KGDKPTVTI
+1662 KP
-1671 YRAVPKSLK
+1671 YRAVGFDEVRLAVVPSNTDANLVEQLK
-1680 EGKVRNGDWVSLSE
+1680 RHGIEVRTYKRGNEGQREQV
-1694 SYVKVHG
+1694 VK
-1701 EHALNGNYRIMKE
+1701 EATDEM
-1714 EVPAENL
+1714 NL
-1721 YWDGN
+1721 IFREIKGV
-1726 DINEWG
+1726 
-1732 YDDRSDYRYKDT
+1732 
-1744 KNNRKLNDLIT
+1744 NRKFNEELSGLN
-1755 RDNKGDVIPPSKR
+1755 
-1768 FNARKADPRFRF
+1768 
-1780 IGEQGAENLDR
+1780 E
-1791 SEEATTRLD
+1791 
-1800 NLSVARD
+1800 
-1807 MEKEFNAKKERIA
+1807 
-1820 KLRESKPVEITG
+1820 
-1832 KEYEGKYELNR
+1832 
-1843 DSAQKYILDNL
+1843 
-1854 RGEYTIN
+1854 
-1861 DTGERVKVSK
+1861 
-1871 KGAKKVTSHSQ
+1871 
-1882 GDEAHMKSI
+1882 
-1891 AAIPELIEN
+1891 EN
-1900 AVFIEERH
+1900 A
-1908 PYKENAQ
+1908 N
-1915 YDSFR
+1915 S
-1920 YYVAG
+1920 
-1925 LKIGGEDYTVR
+1925 
-1936 ITIGVKKGEFYYD
+1936 
-1949 HYLTEIEKGN
+1949 
-1959 LIEVAQSFRPTEDA
+1959 
-1973 PNPSYAENKDSIL
+1973 
-1986 ISILQTNDKE
+1986 
-1996 NARKIKMATGWER
+1996 
-2009 GADGKWRYEMGD
+2009 
-2021 SKLKDTISIEGRD
+2021 
-2034 FKRNV
+2034 
-2039 EDMLWTSGKLI
+2039 
-2050 DTVDDDNL
+2050 
-2058 FKAYP
+2058 
-2063 ELSNVRLETDT
+2063 VRLELGH
-2074 MVEDMPS
+2074 PS
-2081 NGSYNAKMKTI
+2081 NVLLSAGIPDKPLMLYGNKLLKKVQKHNFEIKDVRNLPMSLEHPIAVFDGSHSNSYAVLTEMQINGKNVLVSIETNKQGEVDFNI
-2092 TIHASELK
+2092 ISSVFGKNDKGVIKWVIDGKLK
-2100 YLNKILNHEIQH
+2100 YV
-2112 AIQDIEGFSG
+2112 
-2122 GGSPELFM
+2122 
-2130 DKGRIKELEELRD
+2130 DKGK
-2143 DMERRIE
+2143 
-2150 EGEEGLD
+2150 
-2157 ESLQEVEMELFDLKE
+2157 
-2172 DTPYYKYKSLS
+2172 T
-2183 GEVESRN
+2183 
-2190 VESRMDM
+2190 
-2197 TPEQRRATLAE
+2197 
-2208 ETEDVARE
+2208 
-2216 DQIFLEKALPYISA
+2216 LPYISA
-2230 SAPIADATYKEELS
+2230 SAPIADATYKKELS

-2249 VENFENLTVIQG
+2249 VENFENPTVEQG
-2261 KITQAIEDL
+2261 KITRTIEDL
-2270 SSALHTPVKIARTLD
+2270 SSSLHTPVKIARTLD

-2355 KMAFDNAMME
+2355 RMAFDNAMME

-2371 IEVRDEIADIAVRS
+2371 IEVRNEIADIAVRS

-2408 SWWNKVVATISDLL
+2408 SWWNKVVATIRDLL

-2475 YHGGD
+2475 YHGGE

-2502 LEYADRVDKA
+2502 LDYADRVDKA

-2519 QEALRLREVDKEEK
+2519 QEALRLREVDKEDGDVPLTSPTVQAWDKLANSTKFLLRETAVDYLTAVEK
-2533 AENKDEIRYGMNDA
+2533 FQDLISKTSGKEIKSYEDAYQSMLALSSKNKDEMDRFDSFFVKPMNRAILKLTGKKKGLKKWNWDQGPLRELVMYVEA
-2547 DKTIAAL
+2547 KHGIERNRQMAVENFASEDK
-2554 NSRIS
+2554 
-2559 SLEKKISKLEDRE
+2559 EK
-2572 ELRRSVTEFI
+2572 
-2582 RKEVGSELMG
+2582 M
-2592 YLDKQDLNSLLIQ
+2592 NSLLDMW
-2605 AQNAKSAKSLEKI
+2605 NLEKE
-2618 VMNVKNVMLN
+2618 
-2628 AQRRRLQRIM
+2628 RINKQEISWKEKQFQL
-2638 DRLLSLK
+2638 DEAAALIGADLKKDYSGLS
-2645 VQDVN
+2645 
-2650 GKNMSIAKNVDDSTR
+2650 SI
-2665 KIFSFLRGKVSNLAL
+2665 F
-2680 SGFEDE
+2680 
-2686 MKYIRREI
+2686 
-2694 KDKRVESAR
+2694 KDKEAYPE
-2703 LNNILGTA
+2703 GW
-2711 KEEEEKRRLSE
+2711 KEASENFVNQYEETHEK
-2722 QLSSLSAEIEELKGK
+2722 K
-2737 LDALKEEAESVKE
+2737 
-2750 QVLNQGDIDV
+2750 DID
-2760 DAEMKRLDEKLENAA
+2760 ELWKTISNAT
-2775 AGKDVWTLGDTERMA
+2775 GY
-2790 ALNILS
+2790 ALN
-2796 AIQTNKKHDYEID
+2796 
-2809 AIEIDKQKLILNN
+2809 KQYQ
-2822 SDLFRKRIGKNDTER
+2822 SG
-2837 KRITEQINE
+2837 
-2846 NYRRIVAYDRLVNDI
+2846 LV
-2861 RAMQVKQMGITIE
+2861 
-2874 QLNELIGNGKNSLM
+2874 S
-2888 RKTEEEIKRK
+2888 
-2898 RELVGKAIRSVEG
+2898 
-2911 KPIDFMYTPKN
+2911 
-2922 PKEAKKSKK
+2922 KE
-2931 ADKEFWAKKFFSAPL
+2931 
-2946 GSFEYMCRKV
+2946 
-2956 NTKTLGKDGFLYKR
+2956 
-2970 FIEGSEGTLKAYDT
+2970 
-2984 YVEGMK
+2984 YVE
-2990 EFRNR
+2990 RQ
-2995 LDEKCKE
+2995 L
-3002 VFGKKFEKIA
+3002 
-3012 SLSDKP
+3012 
-3018 IEKSG
+3018 
-3023 VYIVQSGNGQAEGY
+3023 
-3037 GVRYELPLTKGQA
+3037 
-3050 MYIYQVW
+3050 
-3057 KMNDGRTKLELQG
+3057 GR
-3070 FDEESIKQI
+3070 F
-3079 VDFLGDEYVRFA
+3079 
-3091 DWVQDEFLKDMREKY
+3091 
-3106 NSKYLEMYNTSLAE
+3106 
-3120 IENYIPLK
+3120 ENYIPLRGFKDEIAGDVYNYIENEYYKAGNPVKSAGGRSSEAGNPFGSILNIAYSSISSGNKNIAKQDLFNLILNHGTDGLAVIDRSWRVTYDALKDYSGLIVIPENKTGENVEWVEAVPYIPEGASPEEVAGILNRFEEAMESLKKDGKAETINKKGSTAYKTLYKERNEHQIPLFVGGDKYVITITGNPRLAQAMNGLLNPEINEGALSEIGNKVQRFMAGAFTSNNIAFAVANLSKDTIYSNNQMFIRESPGYWWKFTKNQKAGFLEYPQMMVRLKKYQNGTLDVKNDTDQLFKEFMEHGGATGYTFVDTQKEYAKKLADDLNGLAKKMPQKLSAKGLFHTVFDSIEFAGQSAELVNRFAAYKTSREMGRSVKRSITDAKEVTVNFNRKGAGIKTAKGGNVPAGIALMAGFSQYGRASILFWNANMQAKYRFYKNLKEHPVKTGTTLIANSIALGAVTIPFLNNIVLPALYSVFGWDDDSDKEDYYDVLTDYERTNNICIRLPKGKGWLK
-3128 IRKQA
+3128 IPLSPELAPWYSMGDLIGGKVNGKLDVTTADFSKNFVDAVSPLGINWEYEGPKSLLNFMPTITQPLIQNAMNVNFMGNPIAKEPISEKQKYNPKFKQVYRNTSPLLIELSKTINSIGGGDDVKASGAFTDWNPAYVQNLINGYTGGYGSVILSLADWIVDSSKNESASTTASRMPLVSRFFVSGNEEVKQRRINSSFHKVGDFVNEFEHDLKEYTKA
-3133 IRIDKDLSDTGS
+3133 IKESEKDKDLLRKAEYVEKLEKLINSPDS
-3145 KKRKTLEEKAGSL
+3145 KKYQILKE
-3158 INRTVNTKPVDITY
+3158 VN
-3172 SGFDVLLEHGNQMEE
+3172 
-3187 WNAYSRVR
+3187 
-3195 KDLDYILS
+3195 
-3203 SKTFENQLNANT
+3203 
-3215 RGSYENFYDAA
+3215 
-3226 EVATK
+3226 K
-3231 SNHPDSAKYGDMVLG
+3231 S
-3246 KLSKGIV
+3246 
-3253 GGNIAFRL
+3253 
-3261 NTALKQVLSAPA
+3261 
-3273 FFGYSQSPAYMGH
+3273 
-3286 LVKSM
+3286 VKE
-3291 ATPYA
+3291 Y
-3296 SFKWCME
+3296 
-3303 NIPSFYER
+3303 
-3311 VNSGTV
+3311 
-3317 GNEKLDEKGFS
+3317 
-3328 KLMDKYIEVG
+3328 DKY
-3338 MIPNKLVD
+3338 
-3346 AITCSI
+3346 
-3352 GAKSIYDYKFGQL
+3352 
-3365 NKSGISEEEAR
+3365 
-3376 QQALREADIYYN
+3376 
-3388 ATQQS
+3388 
-3393 SHPAFLSPMQM
+3393 
-3404 SNTLIDRMLTTYQNS
+3404 
-3419 NIGYVRRVMGAFYD
+3419 
-3433 LTRSLKWKEMKA
+3433 LKEF
-3445 DYVKMYMEEGMP
+3445 P
-3457 EQEAESKAYR
+3457 
-3467 RMLNENRKNVVELAL
+3467 
-3482 FGWGLNLL
+3482 
-3490 WSIGSQ
+3490 
-3496 GLLGFFRGDGDD
+3496 D
-3508 DEYKWTKD
+3508 DEETQA
-3516 LLFILTSPMK
+3516 I
-3526 GMPGVNLIESVTNGY
+3526 VY
-3541 RTSPVLVYEE
+3541 RIKME
-3551 LDKFMKELDKTIDEY
+3551 
-3566 GIVSPEMAYITLAK
+3566 
-3580 ASRYSGVDLEVW
+3580 
-3592 GNIYLGIEG
+3592 GIE
-3601 ITWAGLSDDKMID
+3601 M
-3614 IMYML
+3614 
-3619 NSPKS
+3619 
-3624 SRETVAKELYK
+3624 
-3635 NEPLLEYAEKIARA
+3635 
-3649 MKYIPKE
+3649 
-3656 KESEIWVPGVKPLT
+3656 
-3670 KRKER
+3670 
-3675 EIKTEAE
+3675 
-3682 ILQMTPE
+3682 
-3689 ERKKY
+3689 
-3694 EKVELLKKHVRKM
+3694 
-3707 KSLKDDPKE
+3707 
-3716 LKKYIEKHKDELNI
+3716 
-3730 EGFELNIEDLRK
+3730 LRK

>member
-1 MSKDNLSSLYNAL
+1 MKSL
-14 ISKGYSADDLGDENT
+14 GYDLGSYEEFDAHADEEET
-29 FRTKMSEKGNR
+29 R
-40 KELYDYVSGRG
+40 KWLYDNGSRSGLNLG
-51 DFRIGDYDSY
+51 SY
-61 ESRLSGSVEGS
+61 EEFDVGLGKKSNNSEGS
-72 VSNQVVAESGNNYN
+72 VARQVAAESGNNYN

-99 TGRIS
+99 TRRIS

-142 AIDKKKVEES
+142 AIDKKKVEEN

-304 NAFTSSDISTG
+304 NAFTSSDISAG

-367 ALNTLGRGITSDAG
+367 ALNALGRGITSDAG
-381 KFAGRFVGDTAAAAG
+381 KFAGRFIGDTVAAAG

-2456 ARETVMRDKLG
+2456 TRETVMRDKLG

-2519 QEALRLREVDKEEK
+2519 QEALRLREVDKEDGDVPLTSPTVQAWDKLANSTKFLLRETAVDYLTAVEK
-2533 AENKDEIRYGMNDA
+2533 FQDLISKTSGKEIKSYEDAYQSMLALSSKNKDEMDRFDSFFVKPMNRAILKLTGKKKGLKKWNWDQGPLRELVMYVEA
-2547 DKTIAAL
+2547 KHGIERNRQMAVENFASEDK
-2554 NSRIS
+2554 
-2559 SLEKKISKLEDRE
+2559 EK
-2572 ELRRSVTEFI
+2572 
-2582 RKEVGSELMG
+2582 M
-2592 YLDKQDLNSLLIQ
+2592 NSLLDMW
-2605 AQNAKSAKSLEKI
+2605 NLEKE
-2618 VMNVKNVMLN
+2618 
-2628 AQRRRLQRIM
+2628 RINKQEISWKEKQFQL
-2638 DRLLSLK
+2638 DEAAALIGADLKKDYSGLS
-2645 VQDVN
+2645 
-2650 GKNMSIAKNVDDSTR
+2650 SI
-2665 KIFSFLRGKVSNLAL
+2665 F
-2680 SGFEDE
+2680 
-2686 MKYIRREI
+2686 
-2694 KDKRVESAR
+2694 KDKEAYPE
-2703 LNNILGTA
+2703 GW
-2711 KEEEEKRRLSE
+2711 KEASENFVNQYEETHEK
-2722 QLSSLSAEIEELKGK
+2722 K
-2737 LDALKEEAESVKE
+2737 
-2750 QVLNQGDIDV
+2750 DID
-2760 DAEMKRLDEKLENAA
+2760 ELWKTISNAT
-2775 AGKDVWTLGDTERMA
+2775 GY
-2790 ALNILS
+2790 ALN
-2796 AIQTNKKHDYEID
+2796 
-2809 AIEIDKQKLILNN
+2809 KQYQ
-2822 SDLFRKRIGKNDTER
+2822 SG
-2837 KRITEQINE
+2837 
-2846 NYRRIVAYDRLVNDI
+2846 LV
-2861 RAMQVKQMGITIE
+2861 
-2874 QLNELIGNGKNSLM
+2874 S
-2888 RKTEEEIKRK
+2888 
-2898 RELVGKAIRSVEG
+2898 
-2911 KPIDFMYTPKN
+2911 
-2922 PKEAKKSKK
+2922 KE
-2931 ADKEFWAKKFFSAPL
+2931 
-2946 GSFEYMCRKV
+2946 
-2956 NTKTLGKDGFLYKR
+2956 
-2970 FIEGSEGTLKAYDT
+2970 
-2984 YVEGMK
+2984 YVE
-2990 EFRNR
+2990 RQ
-2995 LDEKCKE
+2995 L
-3002 VFGKKFEKIA
+3002 
-3012 SLSDKP
+3012 
-3018 IEKSG
+3018 
-3023 VYIVQSGNGQAEGY
+3023 
-3037 GVRYELPLTKGQA
+3037 
-3050 MYIYQVW
+3050 
-3057 KMNDGRTKLELQG
+3057 GR
-3070 FDEESIKQI
+3070 F
-3079 VDFLGDEYVRFA
+3079 
-3091 DWVQDEFLKDMREKY
+3091 
-3106 NSKYLEMYNTSLAE
+3106 
-3120 IENYIPLK
+3120 ENYIPLRGFKDEIAGDVYNYIENEYYKAGNPVKSAGGRSSEAGNPFGSILNIAYSSISSGNKNIAKQDLFNLILNHGTDGLAVIDRSWRVTYDALKDYSGLIVIPENKTGENVEWVEAVPYIPEGASPEEVAGILNRFEEAMESLKKDGKAETINKKGSTAYKTLYKERNEHQIPLFVGGDKYVITITGNPRLAQAMNGLLNPEINEGALSEIGNKVQRFMAGAFTSNNIAFAVANLSKDTIYSNNQMFIRESPGYWWKFTKNQKAGFLEYPQMMVRLKKYQNGTLDVKNDTDQLFKEFMEHGGATGYTFVDTQKEYAKKLADDLNGLAKKMPQKLSAKGLFHTVFDSIEFAGQSAELVNRFAAYKTSREMGRSVKRSITDAKEVTVNFNRKGAGIKTAKGGNVPAGIALMAGFSQYGRASILFWNANMQAKYRFYKNLKEHPVKTGTTLIANSIALGAVTIPFLNNIVLPALYSVFGWDDDSDKEDYYDVLTDYERTNNICIRLPKGKGWLK
-3128 IRKQA
+3128 IPLSPELAPWYSMGDLIGGKVNGKLDVTTADFSKNFVDAVSPLGINWEYEGPKSLLNFMPTITQPLIQNAMNVNFMGNPIAKEPISEKQKYNPKFKQVYRNTSPLLIELSKTINSIGGGDDVKASGAFTDWNPAYVQNLINGYTGGYGSVILSLADWIVDSSKNESASTTASRMPLVSRFFVSGNEEVKQRRINSSFHKVGDFVNEFEHDLKEYTKA
-3133 IRIDKDLSDTGS
+3133 IKESEKDKDLLRKAEYVEKLEKLINSPDS
-3145 KKRKTLEEKAGSL
+3145 KKYQILKE
-3158 INRTVNTKPVDITY
+3158 VN
-3172 SGFDVLLEHGNQMEE
+3172 
-3187 WNAYSRVR
+3187 
-3195 KDLDYILS
+3195 
-3203 SKTFENQLNANT
+3203 
-3215 RGSYENFYDAA
+3215 
-3226 EVATK
+3226 K
-3231 SNHPDSAKYGDMVLG
+3231 S
-3246 KLSKGIV
+3246 
-3253 GGNIAFRL
+3253 
-3261 NTALKQVLSAPA
+3261 
-3273 FFGYSQSPAYMGH
+3273 
-3286 LVKSM
+3286 VKE
-3291 ATPYA
+3291 Y
-3296 SFKWCME
+3296 
-3303 NIPSFYER
+3303 
-3311 VNSGTV
+3311 
-3317 GNEKLDEKGFS
+3317 
-3328 KLMDKYIEVG
+3328 DKY
-3338 MIPNKLVD
+3338 
-3346 AITCSI
+3346 
-3352 GAKSIYDYKFGQL
+3352 
-3365 NKSGISEEEAR
+3365 
-3376 QQALREADIYYN
+3376 
-3388 ATQQS
+3388 
-3393 SHPAFLSPMQM
+3393 
-3404 SNTLIDRMLTTYQNS
+3404 
-3419 NIGYVRRVMGAFYD
+3419 
-3433 LTRSLKWKEMKA
+3433 LKEF
-3445 DYVKMYMEEGMP
+3445 P
-3457 EQEAESKAYR
+3457 
-3467 RMLNENRKNVVELAL
+3467 
-3482 FGWGLNLL
+3482 
-3490 WSIGSQ
+3490 
-3496 GLLGFFRGDGDD
+3496 D
-3508 DEYKWTKD
+3508 DEETQA
-3516 LLFILTSPMK
+3516 I
-3526 GMPGVNLIESVTNGY
+3526 VY
-3541 RTSPVLVYEE
+3541 RIKME
-3551 LDKFMKELDKTIDEY
+3551 
-3566 GIVSPEMAYITLAK
+3566 
-3580 ASRYSGVDLEVW
+3580 
-3592 GNIYLGIEG
+3592 GIE
-3601 ITWAGLSDDKMID
+3601 M
-3614 IMYML
+3614 
-3619 NSPKS
+3619 
-3624 SRETVAKELYK
+3624 
-3635 NEPLLEYAEKIARA
+3635 
-3649 MKYIPKE
+3649 
-3656 KESEIWVPGVKPLT
+3656 
-3670 KRKER
+3670 
-3675 EIKTEAE
+3675 
-3682 ILQMTPE
+3682 
-3689 ERKKY
+3689 
-3694 EKVELLKKHVRKM
+3694 
-3707 KSLKDDPKE
+3707 
-3716 LKKYIEKHKDELNI
+3716 
-3730 EGFELNIEDLRK
+3730 LRK

>member
-1 MSKDNLSSLYNAL
+1 MQNNETRGWLYNNMKSL
-14 ISKGYSADDLGDENT
+14 GYDLGSYEEFDAHADEEET
-29 FRTKMSEKGNR
+29 R
-40 KELYDYVSGRG
+40 KWLYDNGSRSGLNLG
-51 DFRIGDYDSY
+51 SY
-61 ESRLSGSVEGS
+61 EEFDVGLGKKSNNSEGS
-72 VSNQVVAESGNNYN
+72 VARQVAAESGNNYN

-99 TGRIS
+99 TRRIS

-142 AIDKKKVEES
+142 AIDKKKVEEN

-304 NAFTSSDISTG
+304 NAFTSSDISAG

-367 ALNTLGRGITSDAG
+367 ALNALGRGITSDAG
-381 KFAGRFVGDTAAAAG
+381 KFAGRFIGDTVAAAG

-1016 VQPGDKTAEEIREM
+1016 VQPGDKTAKEIREM

-1149 YEDKHREDWAQEN
+1149 YEDKQREDWAQEN
-1162 FGMSYSDYVTFNK
+1162 FGMSYSDYVTFNE

-1208 RVKEETEGNDRGPDS
+1208 RVKEETEGNDRGTDS

-1296 HIKIDGYDIT
+1296 HVKIDGYDIT
-1306 IENPKGSERSGTDAN
+1306 IENPKGSERSGIDAN

-1334 YIRGTEGMDGDH
+1334 YIRGTEGVDGDH

-1358 NVYVVDQLDV
+1358 NVYVVDQLDTT
-1368 NTGKF
+1368 TGKF

-1431 KSVNAGTLNVRFREV
+1431 KSVNAGTNTRFREA
-1446 ESDKIASF
+1446 EDRKELIAV
-1454 ATKHNISESDV
+1454 HNISEEKLKEALD
-1465 RKYAQS
+1465 
-1471 MKVKNLGGASYAFKS
+1471 LGGFPMPS
-1486 ISRSIRLL
+1486 IAITKA
-1494 NSDLS
+1494 DV
-1499 LGQFVKVFSPIK
+1499 GHTT
-1511 KELYE
+1511 
-1516 NFGDIDALREE
+1516 FGDISLVFDKESINPTDRRNKVYGEDAWTPVFPSIGYKLNGDKTNDIYRRANKVGHLPLFNPTSFHPDNYERHINGLGSKSLVNHFRDNYDAKQLYLSENGNAVEE
-1527 YIQRE
+1527 YERHEVDKFLPGEVALYEKTLKEIGIERLKNDSYDTLENDVKRLIREHYNVDFDTMKPFMVKARISNTIRRAVDYAENGNKKAENDIEATKKKIDERIAPEKFEEWLEELFADVVEKRGIRNDRDMFTPSGNRRKWEQLYDEITLDNVVNTMQKQVAKGGQGLFGASIFGAAQEEYKSIDEIRKAARERIRTMDEADYNAQRDAITDRLSAIKIPGVGNSFSDTMDMVQNIQDAVARSHTAKGIHKYLKE
-1532 MENRNVMEAARKRA
+1532 FYPKVTMEAANEIA
-1546 EEEAEAER
+1546 
-1554 KRLEEFELMS
+1554 
-1564 DEEMDAAYFK
+1564 
-1574 ALEANDESRMRDI
+1574 DI
-1587 VNEAARRKGYV
+1587 VKDIQRMSARYFEA
-1598 SADEF
+1598 
-1603 RMAHRAPSYDEEG
+1603 
-1616 IDKSMVDV
+1616 
-1624 AANKDQIR
+1624 
-1632 ESLNEQFRMN
+1632 
-1642 RDKYK
+1642 
-1647 DESATAINSALDAID
+1647 
-1662 KGDKPTVTI
+1662 KP
-1671 YRAVPKSLK
+1671 YRAVGFDEVRLAVVPSNTDANLVEQLK
-1680 EGKVRNGDWVSLSE
+1680 RHGIEVRTYKRGNEGQREQV
-1694 SYVKVHG
+1694 VK
-1701 EHALNGNYRIMKE
+1701 EATDEM
-1714 EVPAENL
+1714 NL
-1721 YWDGN
+1721 IFREIEGV
-1726 DINEWG
+1726 
-1732 YDDRSDYRYKDT
+1732 
-1744 KNNRKLNDLIT
+1744 NRKFNEELSGLN
-1755 RDNKGDVIPPSKR
+1755 
-1768 FNARKADPRFRF
+1768 
-1780 IGEQGAENLDR
+1780 E
-1791 SEEATTRLD
+1791 
-1800 NLSVARD
+1800 
-1807 MEKEFNAKKERIA
+1807 
-1820 KLRESKPVEITG
+1820 
-1832 KEYEGKYELNR
+1832 
-1843 DSAQKYILDNL
+1843 
-1854 RGEYTIN
+1854 
-1861 DTGERVKVSK
+1861 
-1871 KGAKKVTSHSQ
+1871 
-1882 GDEAHMKSI
+1882 
-1891 AAIPELIEN
+1891 EN
-1900 AVFIEERH
+1900 A
-1908 PYKENAQ
+1908 N
-1915 YDSFR
+1915 S
-1920 YYVAG
+1920 
-1925 LKIGGEDYTVR
+1925 
-1936 ITIGVKKGEFYYD
+1936 
-1949 HYLTEIEKGN
+1949 
-1959 LIEVAQSFRPTEDA
+1959 
-1973 PNPSYAENKDSIL
+1973 
-1986 ISILQTNDKE
+1986 
-1996 NARKIKMATGWER
+1996 
-2009 GADGKWRYEMGD
+2009 
-2021 SKLKDTISIEGRD
+2021 
-2034 FKRNV
+2034 
-2039 EDMLWTSGKLI
+2039 
-2050 DTVDDDNL
+2050 
-2058 FKAYP
+2058 
-2063 ELSNVRLETDT
+2063 VRLELGH
-2074 MVEDMPS
+2074 PS
-2081 NGSYNAKMKTI
+2081 NVLLSAGIPDKPLMLYGNKLLKKVQKHNFEIKDVRNLPMSLEHPIAVFDGSHSNSYAVLTEMQINGKNVLVSIETNKQGEVDFNI
-2092 TIHASELK
+2092 ISSVFGKNDKGVIKWVIDGKLK
-2100 YLNKILNHEIQH
+2100 YV
-2112 AIQDIEGFSG
+2112 
-2122 GGSPELFM
+2122 
-2130 DKGRIKELEELRD
+2130 DKGK
-2143 DMERRIE
+2143 
-2150 EGEEGLD
+2150 
-2157 ESLQEVEMELFDLKE
+2157 
-2172 DTPYYKYKSLS
+2172 T
-2183 GEVESRN
+2183 
-2190 VESRMDM
+2190 
-2197 TPEQRRATLAE
+2197 
-2208 ETEDVARE
+2208 
-2216 DQIFLEKALPYISA
+2216 LPYISA
-2230 SAPIADATYKEELS
+2230 SAPIADATYKKELS

-2249 VENFENLTVIQG
+2249 VENFENPTVEQG
-2261 KITQAIEDL
+2261 KITRTIEDL
-2270 SSALHTPVKIARTLD
+2270 SSSLHTPVKIARTLD

-2355 KMAFDNAMME
+2355 RMAFDNAMME

-2371 IEVRDEIADIAVRS
+2371 IEVRNEIADIAVRS

-2408 SWWNKVVATISDLL
+2408 SWWNKVVATIRDLL

-2475 YHGGD
+2475 YHGGE

-2502 LEYADRVDKA
+2502 LDYADRVDKA

-2519 QEALRLREVDKEEK
+2519 QEALRLREVDKEDGDVPLTSPTVQAWDKLANSTKFLLRETAVDYLTAVEK
-2533 AENKDEIRYGMNDA
+2533 FQDLISKTSGKEIKSYEDAYQSMLALSSKNKDEMDRFDSFFVKPMNRAILKLTGKKKGLKKWNWDQGPLRELVMYVEA
-2547 DKTIAAL
+2547 KHGIERNRQMAVENFASEDK
-2554 NSRIS
+2554 
-2559 SLEKKISKLEDRE
+2559 EK
-2572 ELRRSVTEFI
+2572 
-2582 RKEVGSELMG
+2582 M
-2592 YLDKQDLNSLLIQ
+2592 NSLLDMW
-2605 AQNAKSAKSLEKI
+2605 NLEKE
-2618 VMNVKNVMLN
+2618 
-2628 AQRRRLQRIM
+2628 RINKQEISWKEKQFQL
-2638 DRLLSLK
+2638 DEAAALIGADLKKDYSGLS
-2645 VQDVN
+2645 
-2650 GKNMSIAKNVDDSTR
+2650 SI
-2665 KIFSFLRGKVSNLAL
+2665 F
-2680 SGFEDE
+2680 
-2686 MKYIRREI
+2686 
-2694 KDKRVESAR
+2694 KDKEAYPE
-2703 LNNILGTA
+2703 GW
-2711 KEEEEKRRLSE
+2711 KEASENFVNQYEETHEK
-2722 QLSSLSAEIEELKGK
+2722 K
-2737 LDALKEEAESVKE
+2737 
-2750 QVLNQGDIDV
+2750 DID
-2760 DAEMKRLDEKLENAA
+2760 ELWKTISNAT
-2775 AGKDVWTLGDTERMA
+2775 GY
-2790 ALNILS
+2790 ALN
-2796 AIQTNKKHDYEID
+2796 
-2809 AIEIDKQKLILNN
+2809 KQYQ
-2822 SDLFRKRIGKNDTER
+2822 SG
-2837 KRITEQINE
+2837 
-2846 NYRRIVAYDRLVNDI
+2846 LV
-2861 RAMQVKQMGITIE
+2861 
-2874 QLNELIGNGKNSLM
+2874 S
-2888 RKTEEEIKRK
+2888 
-2898 RELVGKAIRSVEG
+2898 
-2911 KPIDFMYTPKN
+2911 
-2922 PKEAKKSKK
+2922 KE
-2931 ADKEFWAKKFFSAPL
+2931 
-2946 GSFEYMCRKV
+2946 
-2956 NTKTLGKDGFLYKR
+2956 
-2970 FIEGSEGTLKAYDT
+2970 
-2984 YVEGMK
+2984 YVE
-2990 EFRNR
+2990 RQ
-2995 LDEKCKE
+2995 L
-3002 VFGKKFEKIA
+3002 
-3012 SLSDKP
+3012 
-3018 IEKSG
+3018 
-3023 VYIVQSGNGQAEGY
+3023 
-3037 GVRYELPLTKGQA
+3037 
-3050 MYIYQVW
+3050 
-3057 KMNDGRTKLELQG
+3057 GR
-3070 FDEESIKQI
+3070 F
-3079 VDFLGDEYVRFA
+3079 
-3091 DWVQDEFLKDMREKY
+3091 
-3106 NSKYLEMYNTSLAE
+3106 
-3120 IENYIPLK
+3120 ENYIPLRGFKDEIAGDVYNYIENEYYKAGNPVKSAGGRSSEAGNPFGSILNIAYSSISSGNKNIAKQDLFNLILNHGTDGLAVIDRSWRVTYDALKDYSGLIVIPENKTGENVEWVEAVPYIPEGASPEEVAGILNRFEEAMESLKKDGKAETINKKGSTAYKTLYKERNEHQIPLFVGGDKYVITITGNPRLAQAMNGLLNPEINEGALSEIGNKVQRFMAGAFTSNNIAFAVANLSKDTIYSNNQMFIRESPGYWWKFTKNQKAGFLEYPQMMVRLKKYQNGTLDVKNDTDQLFKEFMEHGGATGYTFVDTQKEYAKKLADDLNGLAKKMPQKLSAKGLFHTVFDSIEFAGQSAELVNRFAAYKTSREMGRSVKRSITDAKEVTVNFNRKGAGIKTAKGGNVPAGIALMAGFSQYGRASILFWNANMQAKYRFYKNLKEHPVKTGTTLIANSIALGAVTIPFLNNIVLPALYSVFGWDDDSDKEDYYDVLTDYERTNNICIRLPKGKGWLK
-3128 IRKQA
+3128 IPLSPELAPWYSMGDLIGGKVNGKLDVTTADFSKNFVDAVSPLGINWEYEGPKSLLNFMPTITQPLIQNAMNVNFMGNPIAKEPISEKQKYNPKFKQVYRNTSPLLIELSKTINSIGGGDDVKASGAFTDWNPAYVQNLINGYTGGYGSVILSLADWIVDSSKNESASTTASRMPLVSRFFVSGNEEVKQRRINSSFHKVGDFVNEFEHDLKEYTKA
-3133 IRIDKDLSDTGS
+3133 IKESEKDKDLLRKAEYVEKLEKLINSPDS
-3145 KKRKTLEEKAGSL
+3145 KKYQILKE
-3158 INRTVNTKPVDITY
+3158 VN
-3172 SGFDVLLEHGNQMEE
+3172 
-3187 WNAYSRVR
+3187 
-3195 KDLDYILS
+3195 
-3203 SKTFENQLNANT
+3203 
-3215 RGSYENFYDAA
+3215 
-3226 EVATK
+3226 K
-3231 SNHPDSAKYGDMVLG
+3231 S
-3246 KLSKGIV
+3246 
-3253 GGNIAFRL
+3253 
-3261 NTALKQVLSAPA
+3261 
-3273 FFGYSQSPAYMGH
+3273 
-3286 LVKSM
+3286 VKE
-3291 ATPYA
+3291 Y
-3296 SFKWCME
+3296 
-3303 NIPSFYER
+3303 
-3311 VNSGTV
+3311 
-3317 GNEKLDEKGFS
+3317 
-3328 KLMDKYIEVG
+3328 DKY
-3338 MIPNKLVD
+3338 
-3346 AITCSI
+3346 
-3352 GAKSIYDYKFGQL
+3352 
-3365 NKSGISEEEAR
+3365 
-3376 QQALREADIYYN
+3376 
-3388 ATQQS
+3388 
-3393 SHPAFLSPMQM
+3393 
-3404 SNTLIDRMLTTYQNS
+3404 
-3419 NIGYVRRVMGAFYD
+3419 
-3433 LTRSLKWKEMKA
+3433 LKEF
-3445 DYVKMYMEEGMP
+3445 P
-3457 EQEAESKAYR
+3457 
-3467 RMLNENRKNVVELAL
+3467 
-3482 FGWGLNLL
+3482 
-3490 WSIGSQ
+3490 
-3496 GLLGFFRGDGDD
+3496 D
-3508 DEYKWTKD
+3508 DEETQA
-3516 LLFILTSPMK
+3516 I
-3526 GMPGVNLIESVTNGY
+3526 VY
-3541 RTSPVLVYEE
+3541 RIKME
-3551 LDKFMKELDKTIDEY
+3551 
-3566 GIVSPEMAYITLAK
+3566 
-3580 ASRYSGVDLEVW
+3580 
-3592 GNIYLGIEG
+3592 GIE
-3601 ITWAGLSDDKMID
+3601 M
-3614 IMYML
+3614 
-3619 NSPKS
+3619 
-3624 SRETVAKELYK
+3624 
-3635 NEPLLEYAEKIARA
+3635 
-3649 MKYIPKE
+3649 
-3656 KESEIWVPGVKPLT
+3656 
-3670 KRKER
+3670 
-3675 EIKTEAE
+3675 
-3682 ILQMTPE
+3682 
-3689 ERKKY
+3689 
-3694 EKVELLKKHVRKM
+3694 
-3707 KSLKDDPKE
+3707 
-3716 LKKYIEKHKDELNI
+3716 
-3730 EGFELNIEDLRK
+3730 LRK

>member
-1 MSKDNLSSLYNAL
+1 MQNNETRGWLYNNMKSL
-14 ISKGYSADDLGDENT
+14 GYDLGSYEEFDAHADEEET
-29 FRTKMSEKGNR
+29 R
-40 KELYDYVSGRG
+40 KWLYDNGSRSGLNLG
-51 DFRIGDYDSY
+51 SY
-61 ESRLSGSVEGS
+61 EEFDVGLGKKSNNSEGS
-72 VSNQVVAESGNNYN
+72 VARQVAAESGNNYN

-99 TGRIS
+99 TRRIS

-142 AIDKKKVEES
+142 AIDKKKVEEN

-304 NAFTSSDISTG
+304 NAFTSSDISAG

-367 ALNTLGRGITSDAG
+367 ALNALGRGITSDAG
-381 KFAGRFVGDTAAAAG
+381 KFAGRFIGDTAAAAG

-830 EGAVSG
+830 EGAVFG

-1149 YEDKHREDWAQEN
+1149 YEDKQREDWAQEN
-1162 FGMSYSDYVTFNK
+1162 FGMSYSDYVTFNE

-1186 PEEEIGEFYN
+1186 PEEEIGKFYN

-1296 HIKIDGYDIT
+1296 HVKIDGYDIT
-1306 IENPKGSERSGTDAN
+1306 IENPKGSERSGIDAN

-1334 YIRGTEGMDGDH
+1334 YIRGTEGVDGDH

-1414 KKWIDSS
+1414 KKWIESS
-1421 HRKTKPFVEY
+1421 RRKTKPFVEY

-1647 DESATAINSALDAID
+1647 DESAAAINSALDAID

-1832 KEYEGKYELNR
+1832 KEITSSEDLKQYKKNALAIGKSLQGKYTN
-1843 DSAQKYILDNL
+1843 A
-1854 RGEYTIN
+1854 
-1861 DTGERVKVSK
+1861 DTGNVIQLQRGRRNGGVNEVLQHDYKDKEHLQSV
-1871 KGAKKVTSHSQ
+1871 
-1882 GDEAHMKSI
+1882 
-1891 AAIPELIEN
+1891 AAIPQIIEQSIYI
-1900 AVFIEERH
+1900 ASERNTDVEKN
-1908 PYKENAQ
+1908 PNVSEYQ
-1915 YDSFR
+1915 
-1920 YYVAG
+1920 YYVCG
-1925 LKIGGEDYTVR
+1925 LKIGGVDYTVR
-1936 ITIGVKKGEFYYD
+1936 ATVAVDKDGNRYYD
-1949 HYLTEIEKGN
+1949 HKLTHIEKGTLIDN
-1959 LIEVAQSFRPTEDA
+1959 LNGLSNSVVENQS
-1973 PNPSYAENKDSIL
+1973 AENVGFGATPGTKPTTDILSDAKDTKL
-1986 ISILQTNDKE
+1986 LSILQTNDKE

-2355 KMAFDNAMME
+2355 RMAFDNAMME

-2371 IEVRDEIADIAVRS
+2371 IEVRNEIADIAVRS
-2385 YGGDVSIAMD
+2385 YGGNVSIAMD

-2408 SWWNKVVATISDLL
+2408 SWWNKVVATIRDLL

-2475 YHGGD
+2475 YHRGE

-2519 QEALRLREVDKEEK
+2519 QEALRLREVDKEDGDVPLTSPTVQAWDKLANSTKFLLRETAVDYLTAVEK
-2533 AENKDEIRYGMNDA
+2533 FQDLISKTSGKEIKSYEDAYQSMLALSSKNKDEMDRFDSFFVKPMNRAILKLTGKKKGLKKWNWDQGPLRELVMYVEA
-2547 DKTIAAL
+2547 KHGIERNRQMAVENFASEDK
-2554 NSRIS
+2554 
-2559 SLEKKISKLEDRE
+2559 EK
-2572 ELRRSVTEFI
+2572 
-2582 RKEVGSELMG
+2582 M
-2592 YLDKQDLNSLLIQ
+2592 NSLLDMW
-2605 AQNAKSAKSLEKI
+2605 NLEKE
-2618 VMNVKNVMLN
+2618 
-2628 AQRRRLQRIM
+2628 RINKQEISWKEKQFQL
-2638 DRLLSLK
+2638 DEAAALIGADLKKDYSGLS
-2645 VQDVN
+2645 
-2650 GKNMSIAKNVDDSTR
+2650 SI
-2665 KIFSFLRGKVSNLAL
+2665 F
-2680 SGFEDE
+2680 
-2686 MKYIRREI
+2686 
-2694 KDKRVESAR
+2694 KDKEAYPE
-2703 LNNILGTA
+2703 GW
-2711 KEEEEKRRLSE
+2711 KEASENFVNQYEETHEK
-2722 QLSSLSAEIEELKGK
+2722 K
-2737 LDALKEEAESVKE
+2737 
-2750 QVLNQGDIDV
+2750 DID
-2760 DAEMKRLDEKLENAA
+2760 ELWKTISNAT
-2775 AGKDVWTLGDTERMA
+2775 GY
-2790 ALNILS
+2790 ALN
-2796 AIQTNKKHDYEID
+2796 
-2809 AIEIDKQKLILNN
+2809 KQYQ
-2822 SDLFRKRIGKNDTER
+2822 SG
-2837 KRITEQINE
+2837 
-2846 NYRRIVAYDRLVNDI
+2846 LV
-2861 RAMQVKQMGITIE
+2861 
-2874 QLNELIGNGKNSLM
+2874 S
-2888 RKTEEEIKRK
+2888 
-2898 RELVGKAIRSVEG
+2898 
-2911 KPIDFMYTPKN
+2911 
-2922 PKEAKKSKK
+2922 KE
-2931 ADKEFWAKKFFSAPL
+2931 
-2946 GSFEYMCRKV
+2946 
-2956 NTKTLGKDGFLYKR
+2956 
-2970 FIEGSEGTLKAYDT
+2970 
-2984 YVEGMK
+2984 YVE
-2990 EFRNR
+2990 RQ
-2995 LDEKCKE
+2995 L
-3002 VFGKKFEKIA
+3002 
-3012 SLSDKP
+3012 
-3018 IEKSG
+3018 
-3023 VYIVQSGNGQAEGY
+3023 
-3037 GVRYELPLTKGQA
+3037 
-3050 MYIYQVW
+3050 
-3057 KMNDGRTKLELQG
+3057 GR
-3070 FDEESIKQI
+3070 F
-3079 VDFLGDEYVRFA
+3079 
-3091 DWVQDEFLKDMREKY
+3091 
-3106 NSKYLEMYNTSLAE
+3106 
-3120 IENYIPLK
+3120 ENYIPLRGFKDEIAGDVYNYIENEYYKAGNPVKSAGGRSSEAGNPFGSILNIAYSSISSGNKNIAKQDLFNLILNHGTDGLAVIDRSWRVTYDALKDYSGLIVIPENKTGENVEWVEAVPYIPEGASPEEVAGILNRFEEAMESLKKDGKAETINKKGSTAYKTLYKERNEHQIPLFVGGDKYVITITGNPRLAQAMNGLLNPEINEGALSEIGNKVQRFMAGAFTSNNIAFAVANLSKDTIYSNNQMFIRESPGYWWKFTKNQKAGFLEYPQMMVRLKKYQNGTLDVKNDTDQLFKEFMEHGGATGYTFVDTQKEYAKKLADDLNGLAKKMPQKLSAKGLFHTVFDSIEFAGQSAELVNRFAAYKTSREMGRSVKRSITDAKEVTVNFNRKGAGIKTAKGGNVPAGIALMAGFSQYGRASILFWNANMQAKYRFYKNLKEHPVKTETTLIANSIALGAVTIPFLNNIVLPALYSVFGWDDDSDKEDYYDVLTDYERTNNICIRLPKGKGWLK
-3128 IRKQA
+3128 IPLSPELAPWYSMGDLIGGKVNGKLDVTTADFSKNFVDAVSPLGINWEYEGPKSLLNFMPTITQPLIQNAMNVNFMGNPIAKEPISEKQKYNPKFKQVYRNTSPLLIELSKTINSIGGGDDVKASGAFTDWNPAYVQNLISGYTGGYGSVILSLADWIVDSSKNESASTTASRMPLVSRFFVSGNEEVKQRRINSSFHKVGDFVNEFEHDLKEYTKA
-3133 IRIDKDLSDTGS
+3133 IKESEKDKDLLRKAEYVEKLEKLINSPDS
-3145 KKRKTLEEKAGSL
+3145 KKYQILKE
-3158 INRTVNTKPVDITY
+3158 VN
-3172 SGFDVLLEHGNQMEE
+3172 
-3187 WNAYSRVR
+3187 
-3195 KDLDYILS
+3195 
-3203 SKTFENQLNANT
+3203 
-3215 RGSYENFYDAA
+3215 
-3226 EVATK
+3226 K
-3231 SNHPDSAKYGDMVLG
+3231 S
-3246 KLSKGIV
+3246 
-3253 GGNIAFRL
+3253 
-3261 NTALKQVLSAPA
+3261 
-3273 FFGYSQSPAYMGH
+3273 
-3286 LVKSM
+3286 VKE
-3291 ATPYA
+3291 Y
-3296 SFKWCME
+3296 
-3303 NIPSFYER
+3303 
-3311 VNSGTV
+3311 
-3317 GNEKLDEKGFS
+3317 
-3328 KLMDKYIEVG
+3328 DKY
-3338 MIPNKLVD
+3338 
-3346 AITCSI
+3346 
-3352 GAKSIYDYKFGQL
+3352 
-3365 NKSGISEEEAR
+3365 
-3376 QQALREADIYYN
+3376 
-3388 ATQQS
+3388 
-3393 SHPAFLSPMQM
+3393 
-3404 SNTLIDRMLTTYQNS
+3404 
-3419 NIGYVRRVMGAFYD
+3419 
-3433 LTRSLKWKEMKA
+3433 LKEF
-3445 DYVKMYMEEGMP
+3445 P
-3457 EQEAESKAYR
+3457 
-3467 RMLNENRKNVVELAL
+3467 
-3482 FGWGLNLL
+3482 
-3490 WSIGSQ
+3490 
-3496 GLLGFFRGDGDD
+3496 D
-3508 DEYKWTKD
+3508 DEETQA
-3516 LLFILTSPMK
+3516 I
-3526 GMPGVNLIESVTNGY
+3526 VY
-3541 RTSPVLVYEE
+3541 RIKME
-3551 LDKFMKELDKTIDEY
+3551 
-3566 GIVSPEMAYITLAK
+3566 
-3580 ASRYSGVDLEVW
+3580 
-3592 GNIYLGIEG
+3592 GIE
-3601 ITWAGLSDDKMID
+3601 M
-3614 IMYML
+3614 
-3619 NSPKS
+3619 
-3624 SRETVAKELYK
+3624 
-3635 NEPLLEYAEKIARA
+3635 
-3649 MKYIPKE
+3649 
-3656 KESEIWVPGVKPLT
+3656 
-3670 KRKER
+3670 
-3675 EIKTEAE
+3675 
-3682 ILQMTPE
+3682 
-3689 ERKKY
+3689 
-3694 EKVELLKKHVRKM
+3694 
-3707 KSLKDDPKE
+3707 
-3716 LKKYIEKHKDELNI
+3716 
-3730 EGFELNIEDLRK
+3730 LRK

>member
-1 MSKDNLSSLYNAL
+1 MQNNETRGWLYNNMKSL
-14 ISKGYSADDLGDENT
+14 GYDLGSYEEFDAHADEEET
-29 FRTKMSEKGNR
+29 R
-40 KELYDYVSGRG
+40 KWLYDNGSRSGLNLG
-51 DFRIGDYDSY
+51 SY
-61 ESRLSGSVEGS
+61 EEFDVGLGKKSNNSEGS
-72 VSNQVVAESGNNYN
+72 VARQVAAESGNNYN

-99 TGRIS
+99 TRRIS

-142 AIDKKKVEES
+142 AIDKKKVEEN

-304 NAFTSSDISTG
+304 NAFTSSDISAG

-367 ALNTLGRGITSDAG
+367 ALNALGRGITSDAG
-381 KFAGRFVGDTAAAAG
+381 KFAGRFIGDTVAAAG

-936 VTVEALNKEE
+936 VIVEALNKEE

-1016 VQPGDKTAEEIREM
+1016 VQPGDKTAKEIREM

-1149 YEDKHREDWAQEN
+1149 YEDKQREDWAQEN
-1162 FGMSYSDYVTFNK
+1162 FGMSYSDYVTFNE

-1208 RVKEETEGNDRGPDS
+1208 RVKEETEGNDRGTDS

-1296 HIKIDGYDIT
+1296 HVKIDGYDIT
-1306 IENPKGSERSGTDAN
+1306 IENPKGSERSGIDAN

-1334 YIRGTEGMDGDH
+1334 YIRGTEGVDGDH

-1358 NVYVVDQLDV
+1358 NVYVVDQLDTT
-1368 NTGKF
+1368 TGKF

-1431 KSVNAGTLNVRFREV
+1431 KSVNAGTNTRFREA
-1446 ESDKIASF
+1446 EDRKELIAV
-1454 ATKHNISESDV
+1454 HNISEEKLKEALD
-1465 RKYAQS
+1465 
-1471 MKVKNLGGASYAFKS
+1471 LGGFPMPS
-1486 ISRSIRLL
+1486 IAITKA
-1494 NSDLS
+1494 DV
-1499 LGQFVKVFSPIK
+1499 GHTT
-1511 KELYE
+1511 
-1516 NFGDIDALREE
+1516 FGDISLVFDKESINPTDRRNKVYGEDAWTPVFPSIGYKLNGDKTNDIYRRANKVGDLPLFNPTSFHPDNYERHINGLGSKSLVNHFRDNYDAKQLYLSENGNAVEE
-1527 YIQRE
+1527 YERHEVDKFLPGEVALYEKTLKEIGIERLKNDSYDTLENDVKRLIREHYNVDFDTMKPFMVKARISNTIRRAVDYAENGNKKAENDIEATKKKIDERIAPEKFEEWLEELFADVVEKRGIRNDRDMFTPSGNRRKWEQLYDEITLDNVVNTMQKQVAKGGQGLFGASIFGAAQEEYKSIDEIRKAARERIRTMDEADYNAQRDAITDRLSAIKIPGVGNSFSDTMDMVQNIQDAVARSHTAKGIHKYLKE
-1532 MENRNVMEAARKRA
+1532 FYPKVTMEAANEIA
-1546 EEEAEAER
+1546 
-1554 KRLEEFELMS
+1554 
-1564 DEEMDAAYFK
+1564 
-1574 ALEANDESRMRDI
+1574 DI
-1587 VNEAARRKGYV
+1587 VKDIQRMSARYFEA
-1598 SADEF
+1598 
-1603 RMAHRAPSYDEEG
+1603 
-1616 IDKSMVDV
+1616 
-1624 AANKDQIR
+1624 
-1632 ESLNEQFRMN
+1632 
-1642 RDKYK
+1642 
-1647 DESATAINSALDAID
+1647 
-1662 KGDKPTVTI
+1662 KP
-1671 YRAVPKSLK
+1671 YRAVGFDEVRLAVVPSNTDANLVEQLK
-1680 EGKVRNGDWVSLSE
+1680 RHGIEVRTYKRGNEGQREQV
-1694 SYVKVHG
+1694 VK
-1701 EHALNGNYRIMKE
+1701 ETTDEM
-1714 EVPAENL
+1714 NL
-1721 YWDGN
+1721 IFREIEGV
-1726 DINEWG
+1726 
-1732 YDDRSDYRYKDT
+1732 
-1744 KNNRKLNDLIT
+1744 NRKFNEELSGLN
-1755 RDNKGDVIPPSKR
+1755 
-1768 FNARKADPRFRF
+1768 
-1780 IGEQGAENLDR
+1780 E
-1791 SEEATTRLD
+1791 
-1800 NLSVARD
+1800 
-1807 MEKEFNAKKERIA
+1807 
-1820 KLRESKPVEITG
+1820 
-1832 KEYEGKYELNR
+1832 
-1843 DSAQKYILDNL
+1843 
-1854 RGEYTIN
+1854 
-1861 DTGERVKVSK
+1861 
-1871 KGAKKVTSHSQ
+1871 
-1882 GDEAHMKSI
+1882 
-1891 AAIPELIEN
+1891 EN
-1900 AVFIEERH
+1900 A
-1908 PYKENAQ
+1908 N
-1915 YDSFR
+1915 S
-1920 YYVAG
+1920 
-1925 LKIGGEDYTVR
+1925 
-1936 ITIGVKKGEFYYD
+1936 
-1949 HYLTEIEKGN
+1949 
-1959 LIEVAQSFRPTEDA
+1959 
-1973 PNPSYAENKDSIL
+1973 
-1986 ISILQTNDKE
+1986 
-1996 NARKIKMATGWER
+1996 
-2009 GADGKWRYEMGD
+2009 
-2021 SKLKDTISIEGRD
+2021 
-2034 FKRNV
+2034 
-2039 EDMLWTSGKLI
+2039 
-2050 DTVDDDNL
+2050 
-2058 FKAYP
+2058 
-2063 ELSNVRLETDT
+2063 VRLELGH
-2074 MVEDMPS
+2074 PS
-2081 NGSYNAKMKTI
+2081 NVLLSAGIPDKPLMLYGNKLLKKVQKHNFEIKDVRNLPMSLEHPIAVFDGSHSNSYAVLTEMQINGKNVLVSIETNKQGEVDFNI
-2092 TIHASELK
+2092 ISSVFGKNDKGVIKWVIDGKLK
-2100 YLNKILNHEIQH
+2100 YV
-2112 AIQDIEGFSG
+2112 
-2122 GGSPELFM
+2122 
-2130 DKGRIKELEELRD
+2130 DKGK
-2143 DMERRIE
+2143 
-2150 EGEEGLD
+2150 
-2157 ESLQEVEMELFDLKE
+2157 
-2172 DTPYYKYKSLS
+2172 T
-2183 GEVESRN
+2183 
-2190 VESRMDM
+2190 
-2197 TPEQRRATLAE
+2197 
-2208 ETEDVARE
+2208 
-2216 DQIFLEKALPYISA
+2216 LPYISA
-2230 SAPIADATYKEELS
+2230 SAPIADATYKKELS

-2249 VENFENLTVIQG
+2249 VENFENPTVEQG
-2261 KITQAIEDL
+2261 KITRTIEDL
-2270 SSALHTPVKIARTLD
+2270 SSSLHTPVKIARTLD

-2355 KMAFDNAMME
+2355 RMAFDNAMME

-2371 IEVRDEIADIAVRS
+2371 IEVRNEIADIAVRS

-2408 SWWNKVVATISDLL
+2408 SWWNKVVATIRDLL

-2475 YHGGD
+2475 YHGGE

-2502 LEYADRVDKA
+2502 LDYADRVDKA

-2519 QEALRLREVDKEEK
+2519 QEALRLREVDKEDGDVPLTSPTVQAWDKLANSTKFLLRETAVDYLTAVEK
-2533 AENKDEIRYGMNDA
+2533 FQDLISKTSGKEIKSYEDAYQSMLALSSKNKDEMDRFDSFFVKPMNRAILKLTGKKKGLKKWNWDQGPLRELVMYVEA
-2547 DKTIAAL
+2547 KHGIERNRQMAVENFASEDK
-2554 NSRIS
+2554 
-2559 SLEKKISKLEDRE
+2559 EK
-2572 ELRRSVTEFI
+2572 
-2582 RKEVGSELMG
+2582 M
-2592 YLDKQDLNSLLIQ
+2592 NSLLDMW
-2605 AQNAKSAKSLEKI
+2605 NLEKE
-2618 VMNVKNVMLN
+2618 
-2628 AQRRRLQRIM
+2628 RINKQEISWKEKQFQL
-2638 DRLLSLK
+2638 DEAAALIGADLKKDYSGLS
-2645 VQDVN
+2645 
-2650 GKNMSIAKNVDDSTR
+2650 SI
-2665 KIFSFLRGKVSNLAL
+2665 F
-2680 SGFEDE
+2680 
-2686 MKYIRREI
+2686 
-2694 KDKRVESAR
+2694 KDKEAYPE
-2703 LNNILGTA
+2703 GW
-2711 KEEEEKRRLSE
+2711 KEASENFVNQYEETHEK
-2722 QLSSLSAEIEELKGK
+2722 K
-2737 LDALKEEAESVKE
+2737 
-2750 QVLNQGDIDV
+2750 DID
-2760 DAEMKRLDEKLENAA
+2760 ELWKTISNAT
-2775 AGKDVWTLGDTERMA
+2775 GY
-2790 ALNILS
+2790 ALN
-2796 AIQTNKKHDYEID
+2796 
-2809 AIEIDKQKLILNN
+2809 KQYQ
-2822 SDLFRKRIGKNDTER
+2822 SG
-2837 KRITEQINE
+2837 
-2846 NYRRIVAYDRLVNDI
+2846 LV
-2861 RAMQVKQMGITIE
+2861 
-2874 QLNELIGNGKNSLM
+2874 S
-2888 RKTEEEIKRK
+2888 
-2898 RELVGKAIRSVEG
+2898 
-2911 KPIDFMYTPKN
+2911 
-2922 PKEAKKSKK
+2922 KE
-2931 ADKEFWAKKFFSAPL
+2931 
-2946 GSFEYMCRKV
+2946 
-2956 NTKTLGKDGFLYKR
+2956 
-2970 FIEGSEGTLKAYDT
+2970 
-2984 YVEGMK
+2984 YVE
-2990 EFRNR
+2990 RQ
-2995 LDEKCKE
+2995 L
-3002 VFGKKFEKIA
+3002 
-3012 SLSDKP
+3012 
-3018 IEKSG
+3018 
-3023 VYIVQSGNGQAEGY
+3023 
-3037 GVRYELPLTKGQA
+3037 
-3050 MYIYQVW
+3050 
-3057 KMNDGRTKLELQG
+3057 GR
-3070 FDEESIKQI
+3070 F
-3079 VDFLGDEYVRFA
+3079 
-3091 DWVQDEFLKDMREKY
+3091 
-3106 NSKYLEMYNTSLAE
+3106 
-3120 IENYIPLK
+3120 ENYIPLRGFKDEIAGDVYNYIENEYYKAGNPVKSAGGRSSEAGNPFGSILNIAYSSISSGNKNIAKQDLFNLILNHGTDGLAVIDRSWRVTYDALKDYSGLIVIPENKTGENVEWVEAVPYIPEGASPEEVAGILNRFEEAMESLKKDGKAETINKKGSTAYKTLYKERNEHQIPLFVGGDKYVITITGNPRLAQAMNGLLNPEINEGALSEIGNKVQRFMAGAFTSNNIAFAVANLSKDTIYSNNQMFIRESPGYWWKFTKNQKAGFLEYPQMMVRLKKYQNGTLDVKNDTDQLFKEFMEHGGATGYTFVDTQKEYAKKLADDLNGLAKKMPQKLSAKGLFHTVFDSIEFAGQSAELVNRFAAYKTSREMGRSVKRSITDAKEVTVNFNRKGAGIKTAKGGNVPAGIALMAGFSQYGRASILFWNANMQAKYRFYKNLKEHPVKTGTTLIANSIALGAVTIPFLNNIVLPALYSVFGWDDDSDKEDYYDVLTDYERTNNICIRLPKGKGWLK
-3128 IRKQA
+3128 ISLSPELAPWYSMGDLIGGKVNGKLDVTTADFSKNFVDAVSPLGINWEYEGPKSLLNFMPTITQPLIQNAMNVNFMGNPIAKEPISEKQKYNPKFKQVYRNTSPLLIELSKTINSIGGGDDVKASGAFTDWNPAYVQNLINGYTGGYGSVILSLADWIVDSSKNESASTTASRMPLVSRFFVSGNEEVKQRRINSSFHKVGDFVNEFEHDLKEYTKA
-3133 IRIDKDLSDTGS
+3133 IKESEKDKDLLRKAEYVEKLEKLINSPDS
-3145 KKRKTLEEKAGSL
+3145 KKYQILKE
-3158 INRTVNTKPVDITY
+3158 VN
-3172 SGFDVLLEHGNQMEE
+3172 
-3187 WNAYSRVR
+3187 
-3195 KDLDYILS
+3195 
-3203 SKTFENQLNANT
+3203 
-3215 RGSYENFYDAA
+3215 
-3226 EVATK
+3226 K
-3231 SNHPDSAKYGDMVLG
+3231 S
-3246 KLSKGIV
+3246 
-3253 GGNIAFRL
+3253 
-3261 NTALKQVLSAPA
+3261 
-3273 FFGYSQSPAYMGH
+3273 
-3286 LVKSM
+3286 VKE
-3291 ATPYA
+3291 Y
-3296 SFKWCME
+3296 
-3303 NIPSFYER
+3303 
-3311 VNSGTV
+3311 
-3317 GNEKLDEKGFS
+3317 
-3328 KLMDKYIEVG
+3328 DKY
-3338 MIPNKLVD
+3338 
-3346 AITCSI
+3346 
-3352 GAKSIYDYKFGQL
+3352 
-3365 NKSGISEEEAR
+3365 
-3376 QQALREADIYYN
+3376 
-3388 ATQQS
+3388 
-3393 SHPAFLSPMQM
+3393 
-3404 SNTLIDRMLTTYQNS
+3404 
-3419 NIGYVRRVMGAFYD
+3419 
-3433 LTRSLKWKEMKA
+3433 LKEF
-3445 DYVKMYMEEGMP
+3445 P
-3457 EQEAESKAYR
+3457 
-3467 RMLNENRKNVVELAL
+3467 
-3482 FGWGLNLL
+3482 
-3490 WSIGSQ
+3490 
-3496 GLLGFFRGDGDD
+3496 D
-3508 DEYKWTKD
+3508 DEETQA
-3516 LLFILTSPMK
+3516 I
-3526 GMPGVNLIESVTNGY
+3526 VY
-3541 RTSPVLVYEE
+3541 RIKME
-3551 LDKFMKELDKTIDEY
+3551 
-3566 GIVSPEMAYITLAK
+3566 
-3580 ASRYSGVDLEVW
+3580 
-3592 GNIYLGIEG
+3592 GIE
-3601 ITWAGLSDDKMID
+3601 M
-3614 IMYML
+3614 
-3619 NSPKS
+3619 
-3624 SRETVAKELYK
+3624 
-3635 NEPLLEYAEKIARA
+3635 
-3649 MKYIPKE
+3649 
-3656 KESEIWVPGVKPLT
+3656 
-3670 KRKER
+3670 
-3675 EIKTEAE
+3675 
-3682 ILQMTPE
+3682 
-3689 ERKKY
+3689 
-3694 EKVELLKKHVRKM
+3694 
-3707 KSLKDDPKE
+3707 
-3716 LKKYIEKHKDELNI
+3716 
-3730 EGFELNIEDLRK
+3730 LRK

>member
-1 MSKDNLSSLYNAL
+1 MQNNETRGWLYNNMKSL
-14 ISKGYSADDLGDENT
+14 GYDLGSYEEFDAHADEEET
-29 FRTKMSEKGNR
+29 R
-40 KELYDYVSGRG
+40 KWLYDNGSRSGLNLG
-51 DFRIGDYDSY
+51 SY
-61 ESRLSGSVEGS
+61 EEFDVGLGKKSNNSEGS
-72 VSNQVVAESGNNYN
+72 VARQVAAESGNNYN

-99 TGRIS
+99 TRRIS

-142 AIDKKKVEES
+142 AIDKKKVEEN

-304 NAFTSSDISTG
+304 NAFTSSDISAG

-367 ALNTLGRGITSDAG
+367 ALNALGRGITSDAG
-381 KFAGRFVGDTAAAAG
+381 KFAGRFIGDTVAAAG

-1016 VQPGDKTAEEIREM
+1016 VQPGDKTAKEIREM

-1149 YEDKHREDWAQEN
+1149 YEDKQREDWAQEN
-1162 FGMSYSDYVTFNK
+1162 FGMSYSDYVTFNE

-1208 RVKEETEGNDRGPDS
+1208 RVKEETEGNDRGTDS

-1296 HIKIDGYDIT
+1296 HVKIDGYDIT
-1306 IENPKGSERSGTDAN
+1306 IENPKGSERSGIDAN

-1334 YIRGTEGMDGDH
+1334 YIRGTEGVDGDH

-1358 NVYVVDQLDV
+1358 NVYVVDQLDTT
-1368 NTGKF
+1368 TGKF

-1431 KSVNAGTLNVRFREV
+1431 KSVNAGTNTRFREA
-1446 ESDKIASF
+1446 EDRKELIAV
-1454 ATKHNISESDV
+1454 HNISEEKLKEALD
-1465 RKYAQS
+1465 
-1471 MKVKNLGGASYAFKS
+1471 LGGFPMPS
-1486 ISRSIRLL
+1486 IAITKA
-1494 NSDLS
+1494 DV
-1499 LGQFVKVFSPIK
+1499 GHTT
-1511 KELYE
+1511 
-1516 NFGDIDALREE
+1516 FGDISLVFDKESINPTDRRNKVYGEDAWTPVFPSIGYKLNGDKTNDIYRRANKVGHLPLFNPTSFHPDNYERHINGLGSKSLVNHFRDNYDAKQLYLSENGNAVEE
-1527 YIQRE
+1527 YERHEVDKFLPGEVALYEKTLKEIGIERLKNDSYDTLENDVKRLIREHYNVDFDTMKPFMVKARISNTIRRAVDYAENGNKKAENDIEATKKKIDERIAPEKFEEWLEELFADVVEKRGIRNDRDMFTPSGNRRKWEQLYDEITLDNVVNTMQKQVAKGGQGLFGASIFGAAQEEYKSIDEIRKAARERIRTMDEADYNAQRDAITDRLSAIKIPGVGNSFSDTMDMVQNIQDAVARSHTAKGIHKYLKE
-1532 MENRNVMEAARKRA
+1532 FYPKVTMEAANEIA
-1546 EEEAEAER
+1546 
-1554 KRLEEFELMS
+1554 
-1564 DEEMDAAYFK
+1564 
-1574 ALEANDESRMRDI
+1574 DI
-1587 VNEAARRKGYV
+1587 VKDIQRMSARYFEA
-1598 SADEF
+1598 
-1603 RMAHRAPSYDEEG
+1603 
-1616 IDKSMVDV
+1616 
-1624 AANKDQIR
+1624 
-1632 ESLNEQFRMN
+1632 
-1642 RDKYK
+1642 
-1647 DESATAINSALDAID
+1647 
-1662 KGDKPTVTI
+1662 KP
-1671 YRAVPKSLK
+1671 YRAVGFDEVRLAVVPSNTDANLVEQLK
-1680 EGKVRNGDWVSLSE
+1680 RHGIEVRTYKRGNEGQREQV
-1694 SYVKVHG
+1694 VK
-1701 EHALNGNYRIMKE
+1701 EATDEM
-1714 EVPAENL
+1714 NL
-1721 YWDGN
+1721 IFREIEGV
-1726 DINEWG
+1726 
-1732 YDDRSDYRYKDT
+1732 
-1744 KNNRKLNDLIT
+1744 NRKFNEELSGLN
-1755 RDNKGDVIPPSKR
+1755 
-1768 FNARKADPRFRF
+1768 
-1780 IGEQGAENLDR
+1780 E
-1791 SEEATTRLD
+1791 
-1800 NLSVARD
+1800 
-1807 MEKEFNAKKERIA
+1807 
-1820 KLRESKPVEITG
+1820 
-1832 KEYEGKYELNR
+1832 
-1843 DSAQKYILDNL
+1843 
-1854 RGEYTIN
+1854 
-1861 DTGERVKVSK
+1861 
-1871 KGAKKVTSHSQ
+1871 
-1882 GDEAHMKSI
+1882 
-1891 AAIPELIEN
+1891 EN
-1900 AVFIEERH
+1900 A
-1908 PYKENAQ
+1908 N
-1915 YDSFR
+1915 S
-1920 YYVAG
+1920 
-1925 LKIGGEDYTVR
+1925 
-1936 ITIGVKKGEFYYD
+1936 
-1949 HYLTEIEKGN
+1949 
-1959 LIEVAQSFRPTEDA
+1959 
-1973 PNPSYAENKDSIL
+1973 
-1986 ISILQTNDKE
+1986 
-1996 NARKIKMATGWER
+1996 
-2009 GADGKWRYEMGD
+2009 
-2021 SKLKDTISIEGRD
+2021 
-2034 FKRNV
+2034 
-2039 EDMLWTSGKLI
+2039 
-2050 DTVDDDNL
+2050 
-2058 FKAYP
+2058 
-2063 ELSNVRLETDT
+2063 VRLELGH
-2074 MVEDMPS
+2074 PS
-2081 NGSYNAKMKTI
+2081 NVLLSAGIPDKPLMLYGNKLLKKVQKHNFEIKDVRNLPMSLEHPIAVFDGSHSNSYAVLTEMQINGKNVLVSIETNKQGEVDFNI
-2092 TIHASELK
+2092 ISSVFGKNDKGVIKWVIDGKLK
-2100 YLNKILNHEIQH
+2100 YV
-2112 AIQDIEGFSG
+2112 
-2122 GGSPELFM
+2122 
-2130 DKGRIKELEELRD
+2130 DKGK
-2143 DMERRIE
+2143 
-2150 EGEEGLD
+2150 
-2157 ESLQEVEMELFDLKE
+2157 
-2172 DTPYYKYKSLS
+2172 T
-2183 GEVESRN
+2183 
-2190 VESRMDM
+2190 
-2197 TPEQRRATLAE
+2197 
-2208 ETEDVARE
+2208 
-2216 DQIFLEKALPYISA
+2216 LPYISA
-2230 SAPIADATYKEELS
+2230 SAPIADATYKKELS

-2249 VENFENLTVIQG
+2249 VENFENPTVEQG
-2261 KITQAIEDL
+2261 KITRTIEDL
-2270 SSALHTPVKIARTLD
+2270 SSSLHTPVKIARTLD

-2355 KMAFDNAMME
+2355 RMAFDNAMME

-2371 IEVRDEIADIAVRS
+2371 IEVRNEIADIAVRS

-2408 SWWNKVVATISDLL
+2408 SWWNKVVATIRDLL

-2475 YHGGD
+2475 YHGGE

-2502 LEYADRVDKA
+2502 LDYADRVDKA

-2519 QEALRLREVDKEEK
+2519 QEALRLREVDKEDGDVPLTSPTVQAWDKLANSTKFLLRETAVDYLTAVEK
-2533 AENKDEIRYGMNDA
+2533 FQDLISKTSGKEIKSYEDAYQSMLALSSKNKDEMDRFDSFFVKPMNRAILKLTGKKKGLKKWNWDQGPLRELVMYVEA
-2547 DKTIAAL
+2547 KHGIERNRQMAVENFASEDK
-2554 NSRIS
+2554 
-2559 SLEKKISKLEDRE
+2559 EK
-2572 ELRRSVTEFI
+2572 
-2582 RKEVGSELMG
+2582 M
-2592 YLDKQDLNSLLIQ
+2592 NSLLDMW
-2605 AQNAKSAKSLEKI
+2605 NLEKE
-2618 VMNVKNVMLN
+2618 
-2628 AQRRRLQRIM
+2628 RINKQEISWKEKQFQL
-2638 DRLLSLK
+2638 DEAAALIGADLKKDYSGLS
-2645 VQDVN
+2645 
-2650 GKNMSIAKNVDDSTR
+2650 SI
-2665 KIFSFLRGKVSNLAL
+2665 F
-2680 SGFEDE
+2680 
-2686 MKYIRREI
+2686 
-2694 KDKRVESAR
+2694 KDKEAYPE
-2703 LNNILGTA
+2703 GW
-2711 KEEEEKRRLSE
+2711 KEASENFVNQYEETHEK
-2722 QLSSLSAEIEELKGK
+2722 K
-2737 LDALKEEAESVKE
+2737 
-2750 QVLNQGDIDV
+2750 DID
-2760 DAEMKRLDEKLENAA
+2760 ELWKTISNAT
-2775 AGKDVWTLGDTERMA
+2775 GY
-2790 ALNILS
+2790 ALN
-2796 AIQTNKKHDYEID
+2796 
-2809 AIEIDKQKLILNN
+2809 KQYQ
-2822 SDLFRKRIGKNDTER
+2822 SG
-2837 KRITEQINE
+2837 
-2846 NYRRIVAYDRLVNDI
+2846 LV
-2861 RAMQVKQMGITIE
+2861 
-2874 QLNELIGNGKNSLM
+2874 S
-2888 RKTEEEIKRK
+2888 
-2898 RELVGKAIRSVEG
+2898 
-2911 KPIDFMYTPKN
+2911 
-2922 PKEAKKSKK
+2922 KE
-2931 ADKEFWAKKFFSAPL
+2931 
-2946 GSFEYMCRKV
+2946 
-2956 NTKTLGKDGFLYKR
+2956 
-2970 FIEGSEGTLKAYDT
+2970 
-2984 YVEGMK
+2984 YVE
-2990 EFRNR
+2990 RQ
-2995 LDEKCKE
+2995 L
-3002 VFGKKFEKIA
+3002 
-3012 SLSDKP
+3012 
-3018 IEKSG
+3018 
-3023 VYIVQSGNGQAEGY
+3023 
-3037 GVRYELPLTKGQA
+3037 
-3050 MYIYQVW
+3050 
-3057 KMNDGRTKLELQG
+3057 GR
-3070 FDEESIKQI
+3070 F
-3079 VDFLGDEYVRFA
+3079 
-3091 DWVQDEFLKDMREKY
+3091 
-3106 NSKYLEMYNTSLAE
+3106 
-3120 IENYIPLK
+3120 ENYIPLRGFKDEIAGDVYNYIENEYYKAGNPVKSAGGRSSEAGNPFGSILNIAYSSISSGNKNIAKQDLFNLILNHGTDGLAVIDRSWRVTYDALKDYSGLIVIPENKTGENVEWVEAVPYIPEGASPEEVAGILNRFEEAMESLKKDGKAETINKKGSTAYKTLYKERNEHQIPLFVGGDKYVITITGNPRLAQAMNGLLNPEINEGALSEIGNKVQRFMAGAFTSNNIAFAVANLSKDTIYSNNQMFIRESPGYWWKFTKNQKAGFLEYPQMMVRLKKYQNGTLDVKNDTDQLFKEFMEHGGATGYTFVDTQKEYAKKLADDLNGLAKKMPQKLSAKGLFHTVFDSIEFAGQSAELVNRFAAYKTSREMGRSVKRSITDAKEVTVNFNRKGAGIKTAKGGNVPAGIALMAGFSQYGRASILFWNANMQAKYRFYKNLKEHPVKTGTTLIANSIALGAVTIPFLNNIVLPALYSVFGWDDDSDKEDYYDVLTDYERTNNICIRLPKGKGWLK
-3128 IRKQA
+3128 ISLSPELAPWYSMGDLIGGKVNGKLDVTTADFSKNFVDAVSPLGINWEYEGPKSLLNFMPTITQPLIQNAMNVNFMGNPIAKEPISEKQKYNPKFKQVYRNTSPLLIELSKTINSIGGGDDVKASGAFTDWNPAYVQNLINGYTGGYGSVILSLADWIVDSSKNESASTTASRMPLVSRFFVSGNEEVKQRRINSSFHKVGDFVNEFEHDLKEYTKA
-3133 IRIDKDLSDTGS
+3133 IKESEKDKDLLRKAEYVEKLEKLINSPDS
-3145 KKRKTLEEKAGSL
+3145 KKYQILKE
-3158 INRTVNTKPVDITY
+3158 VN
-3172 SGFDVLLEHGNQMEE
+3172 
-3187 WNAYSRVR
+3187 
-3195 KDLDYILS
+3195 
-3203 SKTFENQLNANT
+3203 
-3215 RGSYENFYDAA
+3215 
-3226 EVATK
+3226 K
-3231 SNHPDSAKYGDMVLG
+3231 S
-3246 KLSKGIV
+3246 
-3253 GGNIAFRL
+3253 
-3261 NTALKQVLSAPA
+3261 
-3273 FFGYSQSPAYMGH
+3273 
-3286 LVKSM
+3286 VKE
-3291 ATPYA
+3291 Y
-3296 SFKWCME
+3296 
-3303 NIPSFYER
+3303 
-3311 VNSGTV
+3311 
-3317 GNEKLDEKGFS
+3317 
-3328 KLMDKYIEVG
+3328 DKY
-3338 MIPNKLVD
+3338 
-3346 AITCSI
+3346 
-3352 GAKSIYDYKFGQL
+3352 
-3365 NKSGISEEEAR
+3365 
-3376 QQALREADIYYN
+3376 
-3388 ATQQS
+3388 
-3393 SHPAFLSPMQM
+3393 
-3404 SNTLIDRMLTTYQNS
+3404 
-3419 NIGYVRRVMGAFYD
+3419 
-3433 LTRSLKWKEMKA
+3433 LKEF
-3445 DYVKMYMEEGMP
+3445 P
-3457 EQEAESKAYR
+3457 
-3467 RMLNENRKNVVELAL
+3467 
-3482 FGWGLNLL
+3482 
-3490 WSIGSQ
+3490 
-3496 GLLGFFRGDGDD
+3496 D
-3508 DEYKWTKD
+3508 DEETQA
-3516 LLFILTSPMK
+3516 I
-3526 GMPGVNLIESVTNGY
+3526 VY
-3541 RTSPVLVYEE
+3541 RIKME
-3551 LDKFMKELDKTIDEY
+3551 
-3566 GIVSPEMAYITLAK
+3566 
-3580 ASRYSGVDLEVW
+3580 
-3592 GNIYLGIEG
+3592 GIE
-3601 ITWAGLSDDKMID
+3601 M
-3614 IMYML
+3614 
-3619 NSPKS
+3619 
-3624 SRETVAKELYK
+3624 
-3635 NEPLLEYAEKIARA
+3635 
-3649 MKYIPKE
+3649 
-3656 KESEIWVPGVKPLT
+3656 
-3670 KRKER
+3670 
-3675 EIKTEAE
+3675 
-3682 ILQMTPE
+3682 
-3689 ERKKY
+3689 
-3694 EKVELLKKHVRKM
+3694 
-3707 KSLKDDPKE
+3707 
-3716 LKKYIEKHKDELNI
+3716 
-3730 EGFELNIEDLRK
+3730 LRK

>member
-1 MSKDNLSSLYNAL
+1 MQNNETRGWLYNNMKSL
-14 ISKGYSADDLGDENT
+14 GYDLGSYEEFDAHADEEET
-29 FRTKMSEKGNR
+29 R
-40 KELYDYVSGRG
+40 KWLYDNGSRSGLNLG
-51 DFRIGDYDSY
+51 SY
-61 ESRLSGSVEGS
+61 EEFDVGLGKKSNNSEGS
-72 VSNQVVAESGNNYN
+72 VARQVAAESGNNYN

-99 TGRIS
+99 TRRIS

-142 AIDKKKVEES
+142 AIDKKKVEEN

-304 NAFTSSDISTG
+304 NAFTSSDISAG

-367 ALNTLGRGITSDAG
+367 ALNALGRGITSDAG
-381 KFAGRFVGDTAAAAG
+381 KFAGRFIGDTVAAAG

-2456 ARETVMRDKLG
+2456 TRETVMRDKLG

-2519 QEALRLREVDKEEK
+2519 QEALRLREVDKEDGDVPLTSPTVQAWDKLANSTKFLLRETAVDYLTAVEK
-2533 AENKDEIRYGMNDA
+2533 FQDLISKTSGKEIKSYEDAYQSMLALSSKNKDEMDRFDSFFVKPMNRAILKLTGKKKGLKKWNWDQGPLRELVMYVEA
-2547 DKTIAAL
+2547 KHGIERNRQMAVENFASEDK
-2554 NSRIS
+2554 
-2559 SLEKKISKLEDRE
+2559 EK
-2572 ELRRSVTEFI
+2572 
-2582 RKEVGSELMG
+2582 M
-2592 YLDKQDLNSLLIQ
+2592 NSLLDMW
-2605 AQNAKSAKSLEKI
+2605 NLEKE
-2618 VMNVKNVMLN
+2618 
-2628 AQRRRLQRIM
+2628 RINKQEISWKEKQFQL
-2638 DRLLSLK
+2638 DEAAALIGADLKKDYSGLS
-2645 VQDVN
+2645 
-2650 GKNMSIAKNVDDSTR
+2650 SI
-2665 KIFSFLRGKVSNLAL
+2665 F
-2680 SGFEDE
+2680 
-2686 MKYIRREI
+2686 
-2694 KDKRVESAR
+2694 KDKEAYPE
-2703 LNNILGTA
+2703 GW
-2711 KEEEEKRRLSE
+2711 KEASENFVNQYEETHEK
-2722 QLSSLSAEIEELKGK
+2722 K
-2737 LDALKEEAESVKE
+2737 
-2750 QVLNQGDIDV
+2750 DID
-2760 DAEMKRLDEKLENAA
+2760 ELWKTISNAT
-2775 AGKDVWTLGDTERMA
+2775 GY
-2790 ALNILS
+2790 ALN
-2796 AIQTNKKHDYEID
+2796 
-2809 AIEIDKQKLILNN
+2809 KQYQ
-2822 SDLFRKRIGKNDTER
+2822 SG
-2837 KRITEQINE
+2837 
-2846 NYRRIVAYDRLVNDI
+2846 LV
-2861 RAMQVKQMGITIE
+2861 
-2874 QLNELIGNGKNSLM
+2874 S
-2888 RKTEEEIKRK
+2888 
-2898 RELVGKAIRSVEG
+2898 
-2911 KPIDFMYTPKN
+2911 
-2922 PKEAKKSKK
+2922 KE
-2931 ADKEFWAKKFFSAPL
+2931 
-2946 GSFEYMCRKV
+2946 
-2956 NTKTLGKDGFLYKR
+2956 
-2970 FIEGSEGTLKAYDT
+2970 
-2984 YVEGMK
+2984 YVE
-2990 EFRNR
+2990 RQ
-2995 LDEKCKE
+2995 L
-3002 VFGKKFEKIA
+3002 
-3012 SLSDKP
+3012 
-3018 IEKSG
+3018 
-3023 VYIVQSGNGQAEGY
+3023 
-3037 GVRYELPLTKGQA
+3037 
-3050 MYIYQVW
+3050 
-3057 KMNDGRTKLELQG
+3057 GR
-3070 FDEESIKQI
+3070 F
-3079 VDFLGDEYVRFA
+3079 
-3091 DWVQDEFLKDMREKY
+3091 
-3106 NSKYLEMYNTSLAE
+3106 
-3120 IENYIPLK
+3120 ENYIPLRGFKDEIAGDVYNYIENEYYKAGNPVKSAGGRSSEAGNPFGSILNIAYSSISSGNKNIAKQDLFNLILNHGTDGLAVIDRSWRVTYDALKDYSGLIVIPENKTGENVEWVEAVPYIPEGASPEEVAGILNRFEEAMESLKKDGKAETINKKGSTAYKTLYKERNEHQIPLFVGGDKYVITITGNPRLAQAMNGLLNPEINEGALSEIGNKVQRFMAGAFTSNNIAFAVANLSKDTIYSNNQMFIRESPGYWWKFTKNQKAGFLEYPQMMVRLKKYQNGTLDVKNDTDQLFKEFMEHGGATGYTFVDTQKEYAKKLADDLNGLAKKMPQKLSAKGLFHTVFDSIEFAGQSAELVNRFAAYKTSREMGRSVKRSITDAKEVTVNFNRKGAGIKTAKGGNVPAGIALMAGFSQYGRASILFWNANMQAKYRFYKNLKEHPVKTGTTLIANSIALGAVTIPFLNNIVLPALYSVFGWDDDSDKEDYYDVLTDYERTNNICIRLPKGKGWLK
-3128 IRKQA
+3128 IPLSPELAPWYSMGDLIGGKVNGKLDVTTADFSKNFVDAVSPLGINWEYEGPKSLLNFMPTITQPLIQNAMNVNFMGNPIAKEPISEKQKYNPKFKQVYRNTSPLLIELSKTINSIGGGDDVKASGAFTDWNPAYVQNLINGYTGGYGSVILSLADWIVDSSKNESASTTASRMPLVSRFFVSGNEEVKQRRINSSFHKVGDFVNEFEHDLKEYTKA
-3133 IRIDKDLSDTGS
+3133 IKESEKDKDLLRKAEYVEKLEKLINSPDS
-3145 KKRKTLEEKAGSL
+3145 KKYQILKE
-3158 INRTVNTKPVDITY
+3158 VN
-3172 SGFDVLLEHGNQMEE
+3172 
-3187 WNAYSRVR
+3187 
-3195 KDLDYILS
+3195 
-3203 SKTFENQLNANT
+3203 
-3215 RGSYENFYDAA
+3215 
-3226 EVATK
+3226 K
-3231 SNHPDSAKYGDMVLG
+3231 S
-3246 KLSKGIV
+3246 
-3253 GGNIAFRL
+3253 
-3261 NTALKQVLSAPA
+3261 
-3273 FFGYSQSPAYMGH
+3273 
-3286 LVKSM
+3286 VKE
-3291 ATPYA
+3291 Y
-3296 SFKWCME
+3296 
-3303 NIPSFYER
+3303 
-3311 VNSGTV
+3311 
-3317 GNEKLDEKGFS
+3317 
-3328 KLMDKYIEVG
+3328 DKY
-3338 MIPNKLVD
+3338 
-3346 AITCSI
+3346 
-3352 GAKSIYDYKFGQL
+3352 
-3365 NKSGISEEEAR
+3365 
-3376 QQALREADIYYN
+3376 
-3388 ATQQS
+3388 
-3393 SHPAFLSPMQM
+3393 
-3404 SNTLIDRMLTTYQNS
+3404 
-3419 NIGYVRRVMGAFYD
+3419 
-3433 LTRSLKWKEMKA
+3433 LKEF
-3445 DYVKMYMEEGMP
+3445 P
-3457 EQEAESKAYR
+3457 
-3467 RMLNENRKNVVELAL
+3467 
-3482 FGWGLNLL
+3482 
-3490 WSIGSQ
+3490 
-3496 GLLGFFRGDGDD
+3496 D
-3508 DEYKWTKD
+3508 DEETQA
-3516 LLFILTSPMK
+3516 I
-3526 GMPGVNLIESVTNGY
+3526 VY
-3541 RTSPVLVYEE
+3541 RIKME
-3551 LDKFMKELDKTIDEY
+3551 
-3566 GIVSPEMAYITLAK
+3566 
-3580 ASRYSGVDLEVW
+3580 
-3592 GNIYLGIEG
+3592 GIE
-3601 ITWAGLSDDKMID
+3601 M
-3614 IMYML
+3614 
-3619 NSPKS
+3619 
-3624 SRETVAKELYK
+3624 
-3635 NEPLLEYAEKIARA
+3635 
-3649 MKYIPKE
+3649 
-3656 KESEIWVPGVKPLT
+3656 
-3670 KRKER
+3670 
-3675 EIKTEAE
+3675 
-3682 ILQMTPE
+3682 
-3689 ERKKY
+3689 
-3694 EKVELLKKHVRKM
+3694 
-3707 KSLKDDPKE
+3707 
-3716 LKKYIEKHKDELNI
+3716 
-3730 EGFELNIEDLRK
+3730 LRK

>member
-1 MSKDNLSSLYNAL
+1 MQNNETRGWLYNNMKSL
-14 ISKGYSADDLGDENT
+14 GYDLGSYEEFDAHADEEET
-29 FRTKMSEKGNR
+29 R
-40 KELYDYVSGRG
+40 KWLYDNGSRSGLNLG
-51 DFRIGDYDSY
+51 SY
-61 ESRLSGSVEGS
+61 EEFDVGLGKKSNNSEGS
-72 VSNQVVAESGNNYN
+72 VARQVAAESGNNYN

-99 TGRIS
+99 TRRIS

-142 AIDKKKVEES
+142 AIDKKKVEEN

-304 NAFTSSDISTG
+304 NAFTSSDISAG

-367 ALNTLGRGITSDAG
+367 ALNALGRGITSDAG
-381 KFAGRFVGDTAAAAG
+381 KFAGRFIGDTVAAAG

-433 GNVGIGEAVGKSAA
+433 ENVGIGEAVGKSAA

-1016 VQPGDKTAEEIREM
+1016 VQPGDKTAKEIREM

-1149 YEDKHREDWAQEN
+1149 YEDKQREDWAQEN
-1162 FGMSYSDYVTFNK
+1162 FGMSYSDYVTFNE

-1208 RVKEETEGNDRGPDS
+1208 RVKEETEGNDRGTDS

-1296 HIKIDGYDIT
+1296 HVKIDGYDIT
-1306 IENPKGSERSGTDAN
+1306 IENPKGSERSGIDAN

-1334 YIRGTEGMDGDH
+1334 YIRGTEGVDGDH

-1358 NVYVVDQLDV
+1358 NVYVVDQLDTT
-1368 NTGKF
+1368 TGKF

-1431 KSVNAGTLNVRFREV
+1431 KSVNAGTNTRFREA
-1446 ESDKIASF
+1446 EDRKELIAV
-1454 ATKHNISESDV
+1454 HNISEEKLKEALD
-1465 RKYAQS
+1465 
-1471 MKVKNLGGASYAFKS
+1471 LGGFPMPS
-1486 ISRSIRLL
+1486 IAITKA
-1494 NSDLS
+1494 DV
-1499 LGQFVKVFSPIK
+1499 GHTT
-1511 KELYE
+1511 
-1516 NFGDIDALREE
+1516 FGDISLVFDKESINPTDRRNKVYGEDAWTPVFPSIGYKLNGDKTNDIYRRANKVGHLPLFNPTSFHPDNYERHINGLGSKSLVNHFRDNYDAKQLYLSENGNAVEE
-1527 YIQRE
+1527 YERHEVDKFLPGEVALYEKTLKEIGIERLKNDSYDTLENDVKRLIREHYNVDFDTMKPFMVKARISNTIRRAVDYAENGNKKAENDIEATKKKIDERIAPEKFEEWLEELFADVVEKRGIRNDRDMFTPSGNRRKWEQLYDEITLDNVVNTMQKQVAKGGQGLFGASIFGAAQEEYKSIDEIRKAARERIRTMDEADYNAQRDAITDRLSAIKIPGVGNSFSDTMDMVQNIQDAVARSHTAKGIHKYLKE
-1532 MENRNVMEAARKRA
+1532 FYPKVTMEAANEIA
-1546 EEEAEAER
+1546 
-1554 KRLEEFELMS
+1554 
-1564 DEEMDAAYFK
+1564 
-1574 ALEANDESRMRDI
+1574 DI
-1587 VNEAARRKGYV
+1587 VKDIQRMSARYFEA
-1598 SADEF
+1598 
-1603 RMAHRAPSYDEEG
+1603 
-1616 IDKSMVDV
+1616 
-1624 AANKDQIR
+1624 
-1632 ESLNEQFRMN
+1632 
-1642 RDKYK
+1642 
-1647 DESATAINSALDAID
+1647 
-1662 KGDKPTVTI
+1662 KP
-1671 YRAVPKSLK
+1671 YRAVGFDEVRLAVVPSNTDANLVEQLK
-1680 EGKVRNGDWVSLSE
+1680 RHGIEVRTYKRGNEGQREQV
-1694 SYVKVHG
+1694 VK
-1701 EHALNGNYRIMKE
+1701 EATDEM
-1714 EVPAENL
+1714 NL
-1721 YWDGN
+1721 IFREIEGV
-1726 DINEWG
+1726 
-1732 YDDRSDYRYKDT
+1732 
-1744 KNNRKLNDLIT
+1744 NRKFNEELSGLN
-1755 RDNKGDVIPPSKR
+1755 
-1768 FNARKADPRFRF
+1768 
-1780 IGEQGAENLDR
+1780 E
-1791 SEEATTRLD
+1791 
-1800 NLSVARD
+1800 
-1807 MEKEFNAKKERIA
+1807 
-1820 KLRESKPVEITG
+1820 
-1832 KEYEGKYELNR
+1832 
-1843 DSAQKYILDNL
+1843 
-1854 RGEYTIN
+1854 
-1861 DTGERVKVSK
+1861 
-1871 KGAKKVTSHSQ
+1871 
-1882 GDEAHMKSI
+1882 
-1891 AAIPELIEN
+1891 EN
-1900 AVFIEERH
+1900 A
-1908 PYKENAQ
+1908 N
-1915 YDSFR
+1915 S
-1920 YYVAG
+1920 
-1925 LKIGGEDYTVR
+1925 
-1936 ITIGVKKGEFYYD
+1936 
-1949 HYLTEIEKGN
+1949 
-1959 LIEVAQSFRPTEDA
+1959 
-1973 PNPSYAENKDSIL
+1973 
-1986 ISILQTNDKE
+1986 
-1996 NARKIKMATGWER
+1996 
-2009 GADGKWRYEMGD
+2009 
-2021 SKLKDTISIEGRD
+2021 
-2034 FKRNV
+2034 
-2039 EDMLWTSGKLI
+2039 
-2050 DTVDDDNL
+2050 
-2058 FKAYP
+2058 
-2063 ELSNVRLETDT
+2063 VRLELGH
-2074 MVEDMPS
+2074 PS
-2081 NGSYNAKMKTI
+2081 NVLLSAGIPDKPLMLYGNKLLKKVQKHNFEIKDVRNLPMSLEHPIAVFDGSHSNSYAVLTEMQINGKNVLVSIETNKQGEVDFNI
-2092 TIHASELK
+2092 ISSVFGKNDKGVIKWVIDGKLK
-2100 YLNKILNHEIQH
+2100 YV
-2112 AIQDIEGFSG
+2112 
-2122 GGSPELFM
+2122 
-2130 DKGRIKELEELRD
+2130 DKGK
-2143 DMERRIE
+2143 
-2150 EGEEGLD
+2150 
-2157 ESLQEVEMELFDLKE
+2157 
-2172 DTPYYKYKSLS
+2172 T
-2183 GEVESRN
+2183 
-2190 VESRMDM
+2190 
-2197 TPEQRRATLAE
+2197 
-2208 ETEDVARE
+2208 
-2216 DQIFLEKALPYISA
+2216 LPYISA
-2230 SAPIADATYKEELS
+2230 SAPIADATYKKELS

-2249 VENFENLTVIQG
+2249 VENFENPTVEQG
-2261 KITQAIEDL
+2261 KITRTIEDL
-2270 SSALHTPVKIARTLD
+2270 SSSLHTPVKIARTLD

-2355 KMAFDNAMME
+2355 RMAFDNAMME

-2371 IEVRDEIADIAVRS
+2371 IEVRNEIADIAVRS

-2408 SWWNKVVATISDLL
+2408 SWWNKVVATIRDLL

-2475 YHGGD
+2475 YHGGE

-2502 LEYADRVDKA
+2502 LDYADRVDKA

-2519 QEALRLREVDKEEK
+2519 QEALRLREVDKEDRDVPLTSPTVQAWDKLANSTKFLLRETAVDYLTAVEK
-2533 AENKDEIRYGMNDA
+2533 FQDLISKTSGKEIKSYEDAYQSMLALSSKNKDEMDRFDSFFVKPMNRAILKLTGKKKGLKKWNWDQGPLRELVMYVEA
-2547 DKTIAAL
+2547 KHGIERNRQMAVENFASEDK
-2554 NSRIS
+2554 
-2559 SLEKKISKLEDRE
+2559 EK
-2572 ELRRSVTEFI
+2572 
-2582 RKEVGSELMG
+2582 M
-2592 YLDKQDLNSLLIQ
+2592 NSLLDMW
-2605 AQNAKSAKSLEKI
+2605 NLEKE
-2618 VMNVKNVMLN
+2618 
-2628 AQRRRLQRIM
+2628 RINKQEISWKEKQFQL
-2638 DRLLSLK
+2638 DEAAALIGADLKKDYSGLS
-2645 VQDVN
+2645 
-2650 GKNMSIAKNVDDSTR
+2650 SI
-2665 KIFSFLRGKVSNLAL
+2665 F
-2680 SGFEDE
+2680 
-2686 MKYIRREI
+2686 
-2694 KDKRVESAR
+2694 KDKEAYPE
-2703 LNNILGTA
+2703 GW
-2711 KEEEEKRRLSE
+2711 KEASENFVNQYEETHEK
-2722 QLSSLSAEIEELKGK
+2722 K
-2737 LDALKEEAESVKE
+2737 
-2750 QVLNQGDIDV
+2750 DID
-2760 DAEMKRLDEKLENAA
+2760 ELWKTISNAT
-2775 AGKDVWTLGDTERMA
+2775 GY
-2790 ALNILS
+2790 ALN
-2796 AIQTNKKHDYEID
+2796 
-2809 AIEIDKQKLILNN
+2809 KQYQ
-2822 SDLFRKRIGKNDTER
+2822 SG
-2837 KRITEQINE
+2837 
-2846 NYRRIVAYDRLVNDI
+2846 LV
-2861 RAMQVKQMGITIE
+2861 
-2874 QLNELIGNGKNSLM
+2874 S
-2888 RKTEEEIKRK
+2888 
-2898 RELVGKAIRSVEG
+2898 
-2911 KPIDFMYTPKN
+2911 
-2922 PKEAKKSKK
+2922 KE
-2931 ADKEFWAKKFFSAPL
+2931 
-2946 GSFEYMCRKV
+2946 
-2956 NTKTLGKDGFLYKR
+2956 
-2970 FIEGSEGTLKAYDT
+2970 
-2984 YVEGMK
+2984 YVE
-2990 EFRNR
+2990 RQ
-2995 LDEKCKE
+2995 L
-3002 VFGKKFEKIA
+3002 
-3012 SLSDKP
+3012 
-3018 IEKSG
+3018 
-3023 VYIVQSGNGQAEGY
+3023 
-3037 GVRYELPLTKGQA
+3037 
-3050 MYIYQVW
+3050 
-3057 KMNDGRTKLELQG
+3057 GR
-3070 FDEESIKQI
+3070 F
-3079 VDFLGDEYVRFA
+3079 
-3091 DWVQDEFLKDMREKY
+3091 
-3106 NSKYLEMYNTSLAE
+3106 
-3120 IENYIPLK
+3120 ENYIPLRGFKDEIAGDVYNYIENEYYKAGNPVKSAGGRSSEAGNPFGSILNIAYSSISSGNKNIAKQDLFNLILNHGTDGLAVIDRSWRVTYDALKDYSGLIVIPENKTGENVEWVEAVPYIPEGASPEEVAGILNRFEEAMESLKKDGKAETINKKGSTAYKTLYKERNEHQIPLFVGGDKYVITITGNPRLAQAMNGLLNPEINEGALSEIGNKVQRFMAGAFTSNNIAFAVANLSKDTIYSNNQMFIRESPGYWWKFTKNQKAGFLEYPQMMVRLKKYQNGTLDVKNDTDQLFKEFMEHGGATGYTFVDTQKEYAKKLADDLNGLAKKMPQKLSAKGLFHTVFDSIEFAGQSAELVNRFAAYKTSREMGRSVKRSITDAKEVTVNFNRKGAGIKTAKGGNVPAGIALMAGFSQYGRASILFWNANMQAKYRFYKNLKEHPVKTGTTLIANSIALGAVTIPFLNNIVLPALYSVFGWDDDSDKEDYYDVLTDYERTNNICIRLPKGKGWLK
-3128 IRKQA
+3128 IPLSPELAPWYSMGDLIGGKVNGKLDVTTADFSKNFVDAVSPLGINWEYEGPKSLLNFMPTITQPLIQNAMNVNFMGNPIAKEPISEKQKYNPKFKQVYRNTSPLLIELSKTINSIGGGDDVKASGAFTDWNPAYVQNLINGYTGGYGSVILSLADWIVDSSKNESASTTASRMPLVSRFFVSGNEEVKQRRINSSFHKVGDFVNEFEHDLKEYTKA
-3133 IRIDKDLSDTGS
+3133 IKESEKDKDLLRKAEYVEKLEKLINSPDS
-3145 KKRKTLEEKAGSL
+3145 KKYQILKE
-3158 INRTVNTKPVDITY
+3158 VN
-3172 SGFDVLLEHGNQMEE
+3172 
-3187 WNAYSRVR
+3187 
-3195 KDLDYILS
+3195 
-3203 SKTFENQLNANT
+3203 
-3215 RGSYENFYDAA
+3215 
-3226 EVATK
+3226 K
-3231 SNHPDSAKYGDMVLG
+3231 S
-3246 KLSKGIV
+3246 
-3253 GGNIAFRL
+3253 
-3261 NTALKQVLSAPA
+3261 
-3273 FFGYSQSPAYMGH
+3273 
-3286 LVKSM
+3286 VKE
-3291 ATPYA
+3291 Y
-3296 SFKWCME
+3296 
-3303 NIPSFYER
+3303 
-3311 VNSGTV
+3311 
-3317 GNEKLDEKGFS
+3317 
-3328 KLMDKYIEVG
+3328 DKY
-3338 MIPNKLVD
+3338 
-3346 AITCSI
+3346 
-3352 GAKSIYDYKFGQL
+3352 
-3365 NKSGISEEEAR
+3365 
-3376 QQALREADIYYN
+3376 
-3388 ATQQS
+3388 
-3393 SHPAFLSPMQM
+3393 
-3404 SNTLIDRMLTTYQNS
+3404 
-3419 NIGYVRRVMGAFYD
+3419 
-3433 LTRSLKWKEMKA
+3433 LKEF
-3445 DYVKMYMEEGMP
+3445 P
-3457 EQEAESKAYR
+3457 
-3467 RMLNENRKNVVELAL
+3467 
-3482 FGWGLNLL
+3482 
-3490 WSIGSQ
+3490 
-3496 GLLGFFRGDGDD
+3496 D
-3508 DEYKWTKD
+3508 DEETQA
-3516 LLFILTSPMK
+3516 I
-3526 GMPGVNLIESVTNGY
+3526 VY
-3541 RTSPVLVYEE
+3541 RIKME
-3551 LDKFMKELDKTIDEY
+3551 
-3566 GIVSPEMAYITLAK
+3566 
-3580 ASRYSGVDLEVW
+3580 
-3592 GNIYLGIEG
+3592 GIE
-3601 ITWAGLSDDKMID
+3601 M
-3614 IMYML
+3614 
-3619 NSPKS
+3619 
-3624 SRETVAKELYK
+3624 
-3635 NEPLLEYAEKIARA
+3635 
-3649 MKYIPKE
+3649 
-3656 KESEIWVPGVKPLT
+3656 
-3670 KRKER
+3670 
-3675 EIKTEAE
+3675 
-3682 ILQMTPE
+3682 
-3689 ERKKY
+3689 
-3694 EKVELLKKHVRKM
+3694 
-3707 KSLKDDPKE
+3707 
-3716 LKKYIEKHKDELNI
+3716 
-3730 EGFELNIEDLRK
+3730 LRK

>member
-1 MSKDNLSSLYNAL
+1 MKSL
-14 ISKGYSADDLGDENT
+14 GYDLGSYEEFDAHADEEET
-29 FRTKMSEKGNR
+29 R
-40 KELYDYVSGRG
+40 KWLYDNGSRSGLNLG
-51 DFRIGDYDSY
+51 SY
-61 ESRLSGSVEGS
+61 EEFDVGLGKKSNNSEGS
-72 VSNQVVAESGNNYN
+72 VARQVAAESGNNYN

-99 TGRIS
+99 TRRIS

-142 AIDKKKVEES
+142 AIDKKKVEEN

-304 NAFTSSDISTG
+304 NAFTSSDISAG

-367 ALNTLGRGITSDAG
+367 ALNALGRGITSDAG
-381 KFAGRFVGDTAAAAG
+381 KFAGRFIGDTAAAAG

-830 EGAVSG
+830 EGAVFG

-1149 YEDKHREDWAQEN
+1149 YEDKQREDWAQEN
-1162 FGMSYSDYVTFNK
+1162 FGMSYSDYVTFNE

-1186 PEEEIGEFYN
+1186 PEEEIGKFYN

-1296 HIKIDGYDIT
+1296 HVKIDGYDIT
-1306 IENPKGSERSGTDAN
+1306 IENPKGSERSGIDAN

-1334 YIRGTEGMDGDH
+1334 YIRGTEGVDGDH

-1414 KKWIDSS
+1414 KKWIESS
-1421 HRKTKPFVEY
+1421 RRKTKPFVEY

-1647 DESATAINSALDAID
+1647 DESAAAINSALDAID

-1832 KEYEGKYELNR
+1832 KEITSSEDLKQYKKNALAIGKSLQGKYTN
-1843 DSAQKYILDNL
+1843 A
-1854 RGEYTIN
+1854 
-1861 DTGERVKVSK
+1861 DTGNVIQLQRGRRNGGVNEVLQHDYKDKEHLQSV
-1871 KGAKKVTSHSQ
+1871 
-1882 GDEAHMKSI
+1882 
-1891 AAIPELIEN
+1891 AAIPQIIEQSIYI
-1900 AVFIEERH
+1900 ASERNTDVEKN
-1908 PYKENAQ
+1908 PNVSEYQ
-1915 YDSFR
+1915 
-1920 YYVAG
+1920 YYVCG
-1925 LKIGGEDYTVR
+1925 LKIGGVDYTVR
-1936 ITIGVKKGEFYYD
+1936 ATVAVDKDGNRYYD
-1949 HYLTEIEKGN
+1949 HKLTHIEKGTLIDN
-1959 LIEVAQSFRPTEDA
+1959 LNGLSNSVVENQS
-1973 PNPSYAENKDSIL
+1973 AENVGFGATPGTKPTTDILSDAKDTKL
-1986 ISILQTNDKE
+1986 LSILQTNDKE

-2355 KMAFDNAMME
+2355 RMAFDNAMME

-2371 IEVRDEIADIAVRS
+2371 IEVRNEIADIAVRS
-2385 YGGDVSIAMD
+2385 YGGNVSIAMD

-2408 SWWNKVVATISDLL
+2408 SWWNKVLATIRDLL

-2475 YHGGD
+2475 YHRGE

-2519 QEALRLREVDKEEK
+2519 QEALRLREVDKEDGDVPLTSPTVQAWDKLANSTKFLLRETAVDYLTAVEK
-2533 AENKDEIRYGMNDA
+2533 FQDLISKTSGKEIKSYEDAYQSMLALSSKNKDEMDRFDSFFVKPMNRAILKLTGKKKGLKKWNWDQGPLRELVMYVEA
-2547 DKTIAAL
+2547 KHGIERNRQMAVENFASEDK
-2554 NSRIS
+2554 
-2559 SLEKKISKLEDRE
+2559 EK
-2572 ELRRSVTEFI
+2572 
-2582 RKEVGSELMG
+2582 M
-2592 YLDKQDLNSLLIQ
+2592 NSLLDMW
-2605 AQNAKSAKSLEKI
+2605 NLEKE
-2618 VMNVKNVMLN
+2618 
-2628 AQRRRLQRIM
+2628 RINKQEISWKEKQFQL
-2638 DRLLSLK
+2638 DEAAALIGADLKKDYSGLS
-2645 VQDVN
+2645 
-2650 GKNMSIAKNVDDSTR
+2650 SI
-2665 KIFSFLRGKVSNLAL
+2665 F
-2680 SGFEDE
+2680 
-2686 MKYIRREI
+2686 
-2694 KDKRVESAR
+2694 KDKEAYPE
-2703 LNNILGTA
+2703 GW
-2711 KEEEEKRRLSE
+2711 KEASENFVNQYEETHEK
-2722 QLSSLSAEIEELKGK
+2722 K
-2737 LDALKEEAESVKE
+2737 
-2750 QVLNQGDIDV
+2750 DID
-2760 DAEMKRLDEKLENAA
+2760 ELWKTISNAT
-2775 AGKDVWTLGDTERMA
+2775 GY
-2790 ALNILS
+2790 ALN
-2796 AIQTNKKHDYEID
+2796 
-2809 AIEIDKQKLILNN
+2809 KQYQ
-2822 SDLFRKRIGKNDTER
+2822 SG
-2837 KRITEQINE
+2837 
-2846 NYRRIVAYDRLVNDI
+2846 LV
-2861 RAMQVKQMGITIE
+2861 
-2874 QLNELIGNGKNSLM
+2874 S
-2888 RKTEEEIKRK
+2888 
-2898 RELVGKAIRSVEG
+2898 
-2911 KPIDFMYTPKN
+2911 
-2922 PKEAKKSKK
+2922 KE
-2931 ADKEFWAKKFFSAPL
+2931 
-2946 GSFEYMCRKV
+2946 
-2956 NTKTLGKDGFLYKR
+2956 
-2970 FIEGSEGTLKAYDT
+2970 
-2984 YVEGMK
+2984 YVE
-2990 EFRNR
+2990 RQ
-2995 LDEKCKE
+2995 L
-3002 VFGKKFEKIA
+3002 
-3012 SLSDKP
+3012 
-3018 IEKSG
+3018 
-3023 VYIVQSGNGQAEGY
+3023 
-3037 GVRYELPLTKGQA
+3037 
-3050 MYIYQVW
+3050 
-3057 KMNDGRTKLELQG
+3057 GR
-3070 FDEESIKQI
+3070 F
-3079 VDFLGDEYVRFA
+3079 
-3091 DWVQDEFLKDMREKY
+3091 
-3106 NSKYLEMYNTSLAE
+3106 
-3120 IENYIPLK
+3120 ENYIPLRGFKDEIAGDVYNYIENEYYKAGNPVKSAGGRSSEAGNPFGSILNIAYSSISSGNKNIAKQDLFNLILNHGTDGLAVIDRSWRVTYDALKDYSGLIVIPENKTGENVEWVEAVPYIPEGASPEEVAGILNRFEEAMESLKKDGKAETINKKGSTAYKTLYKERNEHQIPLFVGGDKYVITITGNPRLAQAMNGLLNPEINEGALSEIGNKVQRFMAGAFTSNNIAFAVANLSKDTIYSNNQMFIRESPGYWWKFTKNQKAGFLEYPQMMVRLKKYQNGTLDVKNDTDQLFKEFMEHGGATGYTFVDTQKEYAKKLADDLNGLAKKMPQKLSAKGLFHTVFDSIEFAGQSAELVNRFAAYKTSREMGRSVKRSITDAKEVTVNFNRKGAGIKTAKGGNVPAGIALMAGFSQYGRASILFWNANMQAKYRFYKNLKEHPVKTGTTLIANSIALGAVTIPFLNNIVLPALYSVFGWDDDSDKEDYYDVLTDYERTNNICIRLPKGKGWLK
-3128 IRKQA
+3128 IPLSPELAPWYSMGDLIGGKVNGKLDVTTADFSKNFVDAVSPLGINWEYEGPKSLLNFMPTITQPLIQNAMNVNFMGNPIAKEPISEKQKYNPKFKQVYRNTSPLLIELSKTINSIGGGDDVKASGAFTDWNPAYVQNLISGYTGGYGSVILSLADWIVDSSKNESASTTASRMPLVSRFFVSGNEEVKQRRINSSFHKVGDFVNEFEHDLKEYTKA
-3133 IRIDKDLSDTGS
+3133 IKESEKDKDLLRKAEYVEKLEKLINSPDS
-3145 KKRKTLEEKAGSL
+3145 KKYQILKE
-3158 INRTVNTKPVDITY
+3158 VN
-3172 SGFDVLLEHGNQMEE
+3172 
-3187 WNAYSRVR
+3187 
-3195 KDLDYILS
+3195 
-3203 SKTFENQLNANT
+3203 
-3215 RGSYENFYDAA
+3215 
-3226 EVATK
+3226 K
-3231 SNHPDSAKYGDMVLG
+3231 S
-3246 KLSKGIV
+3246 
-3253 GGNIAFRL
+3253 
-3261 NTALKQVLSAPA
+3261 
-3273 FFGYSQSPAYMGH
+3273 
-3286 LVKSM
+3286 VKE
-3291 ATPYA
+3291 Y
-3296 SFKWCME
+3296 
-3303 NIPSFYER
+3303 
-3311 VNSGTV
+3311 
-3317 GNEKLDEKGFS
+3317 
-3328 KLMDKYIEVG
+3328 DKY
-3338 MIPNKLVD
+3338 
-3346 AITCSI
+3346 
-3352 GAKSIYDYKFGQL
+3352 
-3365 NKSGISEEEAR
+3365 
-3376 QQALREADIYYN
+3376 
-3388 ATQQS
+3388 
-3393 SHPAFLSPMQM
+3393 
-3404 SNTLIDRMLTTYQNS
+3404 
-3419 NIGYVRRVMGAFYD
+3419 
-3433 LTRSLKWKEMKA
+3433 LKEF
-3445 DYVKMYMEEGMP
+3445 P
-3457 EQEAESKAYR
+3457 
-3467 RMLNENRKNVVELAL
+3467 
-3482 FGWGLNLL
+3482 
-3490 WSIGSQ
+3490 
-3496 GLLGFFRGDGDD
+3496 D
-3508 DEYKWTKD
+3508 DEETQA
-3516 LLFILTSPMK
+3516 I
-3526 GMPGVNLIESVTNGY
+3526 VY
-3541 RTSPVLVYEE
+3541 RIKME
-3551 LDKFMKELDKTIDEY
+3551 
-3566 GIVSPEMAYITLAK
+3566 
-3580 ASRYSGVDLEVW
+3580 
-3592 GNIYLGIEG
+3592 GIE
-3601 ITWAGLSDDKMID
+3601 M
-3614 IMYML
+3614 
-3619 NSPKS
+3619 
-3624 SRETVAKELYK
+3624 
-3635 NEPLLEYAEKIARA
+3635 
-3649 MKYIPKE
+3649 
-3656 KESEIWVPGVKPLT
+3656 
-3670 KRKER
+3670 
-3675 EIKTEAE
+3675 
-3682 ILQMTPE
+3682 
-3689 ERKKY
+3689 
-3694 EKVELLKKHVRKM
+3694 
-3707 KSLKDDPKE
+3707 
-3716 LKKYIEKHKDELNI
+3716 
-3730 EGFELNIEDLRK
+3730 LRK

>member
-1 MSKDNLSSLYNAL
+1 MQNNETRGWLYNNMKSL
-14 ISKGYSADDLGDENT
+14 GYDLGSYEEFDAHADEEET
-29 FRTKMSEKGNR
+29 R
-40 KELYDYVSGRG
+40 KWLYDNGSRSGLNLG
-51 DFRIGDYDSY
+51 SY
-61 ESRLSGSVEGS
+61 EEFDVGLGKKSNNSEGS
-72 VSNQVVAESGNNYN
+72 VARQVAAESGNNYN

-142 AIDKKKVEES
+142 AIDKKKVEEN

-367 ALNTLGRGITSDAG
+367 ALNALGRGITSDAG
-381 KFAGRFVGDTAAAAG
+381 KFAGRFIGDTAAAAG

-508 IAQRTQF
+508 IARRTQF

-1016 VQPGDKTAEEIREM
+1016 VQPGDKTAKEIREM

-1149 YEDKHREDWAQEN
+1149 YEDKQREDWAQEN
-1162 FGMSYSDYVTFNK
+1162 FGMSYSDYVTFNE

-1186 PEEEIGEFYN
+1186 PEEEIGKFYN

-1208 RVKEETEGNDRGPDS
+1208 RVKEETEGNDRGTDS

-1296 HIKIDGYDIT
+1296 HVKIDGYDIT
-1306 IENPKGSERSGTDAN
+1306 IENPKGSERSGIDAN

-1334 YIRGTEGMDGDH
+1334 YIRGTEGVDGDH

-1358 NVYVVDQLDV
+1358 NVYVVDQLDTT
-1368 NTGKF
+1368 TGKF

-1400 MGIGAVTEVSKDEF
+1400 MGISAVTEVSKDEF

-1421 HRKTKPFVEY
+1421 HRKTKPFVQY
-1431 KSVNAGTLNVRFREV
+1431 KSVNAEDDTRFRIV
-1446 ESDKIASF
+1446 HHGTGTSFDKFSTEKIGTGEGNQSFGWGLYFTDKKDIAQY
-1454 ATKHNISESDV
+1454 
-1465 RKYAQS
+1465 YAETIGD
-1471 MKVKNLGGASYAFKS
+1471 MPSYVLYKDGKPADMNDE
-1486 ISRSIRLL
+1486 ISRVIYNYDGDVKKAIRSIKR
-1494 NSDLS
+1494 NANMW
-1499 LGQFVKVFSPIK
+1499 K
-1511 KELYE
+1511 KE
-1516 NFGDIDALREE
+1516 GDEE
-1527 YIQRE
+1527 FAAEIMKTADRLKLEDPNSWE
-1532 MENRNVMEAARKRA
+1532 MKEEGNRHIYDVEIPDTGFLHWDNPMTNEQ
-1546 EEEAEAER
+1546 
-1554 KRLEEFELMS
+1554 KRLIIEQAGKEGIKISFYGDLLPAVEFFDKMGSKAEG
-1564 DEEMDAAYFK
+1564 EQIYK
-1574 ALEANDESRMRDI
+1574 ALERTLGSDKEASLFLNRAGFNGIEYVAGRHSGKKSVDSNFVIFDENAVRIINHLRYRKQEAEQEPSELAK
-1587 VNEAARRKGYV
+1587 VNERFNEQLQKQIDGTLPKGHIYKLGT
-1598 SADEF
+1598 
-1603 RMAHRAPSYDEEG
+1603 PSDVLLSTG
-1616 IDKSMVDV
+1616 VPNLPIQLNSTRLIDK
-1624 AANKDQIR
+1624 ATKYGHNYNLEEIKDLVTALQSPIAVFAYGDKTKGQNIIV
-1632 ESLNEQFRMN
+1632 ELSSNGKNFVVGMSLNPIIGGKALE
-1642 RDKYK
+1642 
-1647 DESATAINSALDAID
+1647 INSIRNVFP
-1662 KGDKPTVTI
+1662 KGNAEWLNWITQAK
-1671 YRAVPKSLK
+1671 L
-1680 EGKVRNGDWVSLSE
+1680 L
-1694 SYVKVHG
+1694 YV
-1701 EHALNGNYRIMKE
+1701 
-1714 EVPAENL
+1714 
-1721 YWDGN
+1721 D
-1726 DINEWG
+1726 
-1732 YDDRSDYRYKDT
+1732 
-1744 KNNRKLNDLIT
+1744 
-1755 RDNKGDVIPPSKR
+1755 
-1768 FNARKADPRFRF
+1768 
-1780 IGEQGAENLDR
+1780 
-1791 SEEATTRLD
+1791 
-1800 NLSVARD
+1800 
-1807 MEKEFNAKKERIA
+1807 KERI
-1820 KLRESKPVEITG
+1820 
-1832 KEYEGKYELNR
+1832 
-1843 DSAQKYILDNL
+1843 Q
-1854 RGEYTIN
+1854 
-1861 DTGERVKVSK
+1861 
-1871 KGAKKVTSHSQ
+1871 
-1882 GDEAHMKSI
+1882 
-1891 AAIPELIEN
+1891 
-1900 AVFIEERH
+1900 
-1908 PYKENAQ
+1908 
-1915 YDSFR
+1915 
-1920 YYVAG
+1920 
-1925 LKIGGEDYTVR
+1925 
-1936 ITIGVKKGEFYYD
+1936 
-1949 HYLTEIEKGN
+1949 N
-1959 LIEVAQSFRPTEDA
+1959 LIDQQRTILADVD
-1973 PNPSYAENKDSIL
+1973 YLDLDS
-1986 ISILQTNDKE
+1986 
-1996 NARKIKMATGWER
+1996 
-2009 GADGKWRYEMGD
+2009 
-2021 SKLKDTISIEGRD
+2021 
-2034 FKRNV
+2034 V
-2039 EDMLWTSGKLI
+2039 
-2050 DTVDDDNL
+2050 
-2058 FKAYP
+2058 
-2063 ELSNVRLETDT
+2063 
-2074 MVEDMPS
+2074 
-2081 NGSYNAKMKTI
+2081 
-2092 TIHASELK
+2092 
-2100 YLNKILNHEIQH
+2100 
-2112 AIQDIEGFSG
+2112 
-2122 GGSPELFM
+2122 
-2130 DKGRIKELEELRD
+2130 
-2143 DMERRIE
+2143 
-2150 EGEEGLD
+2150 
-2157 ESLQEVEMELFDLKE
+2157 
-2172 DTPYYKYKSLS
+2172 
-2183 GEVESRN
+2183 
-2190 VESRMDM
+2190 
-2197 TPEQRRATLAE
+2197 
-2208 ETEDVARE
+2208 
-2216 DQIFLEKALPYISA
+2216 
-2230 SAPIADATYKEELS
+2230 
-2244 DATKI
+2244 TKI
-2249 VENFENLTVIQG
+2249 VESFENPTVEQG
-2261 KITQAIEDL
+2261 KITRTIEDL
-2270 SSALHTPVKIARTLD
+2270 SSSLHTPVKIARTLD

-2355 KMAFDNAMME
+2355 RMAFDNAMME

-2371 IEVRDEIADIAVRS
+2371 IEVRNEIADIAVRS

-2408 SWWNKVVATISDLL
+2408 SWWNKVVATIRDLL

-2475 YHGGD
+2475 YHGGE

-2502 LEYADRVDKA
+2502 LDYADRVDKA

-2519 QEALRLREVDKEEK
+2519 QEALRLREVDKEDGDVPLTSPTVQAWDKLANSTKFLLRETAVDYLTAVEK
-2533 AENKDEIRYGMNDA
+2533 FQDLISKTSGKEIKSYEDAYQSMLALSSKNKDEMDRFDSFFVKPMNRAILKLTGKKKGLKKWNWDQGPLRELVMYVEA
-2547 DKTIAAL
+2547 KHGIERNRQMAVENFASEDK
-2554 NSRIS
+2554 
-2559 SLEKKISKLEDRE
+2559 EK
-2572 ELRRSVTEFI
+2572 
-2582 RKEVGSELMG
+2582 M
-2592 YLDKQDLNSLLIQ
+2592 NSLLDMW
-2605 AQNAKSAKSLEKI
+2605 NLEKE
-2618 VMNVKNVMLN
+2618 
-2628 AQRRRLQRIM
+2628 RINKQEISWKEKQFQL
-2638 DRLLSLK
+2638 DEAAALIGADLKKDYSGLS
-2645 VQDVN
+2645 
-2650 GKNMSIAKNVDDSTR
+2650 SI
-2665 KIFSFLRGKVSNLAL
+2665 F
-2680 SGFEDE
+2680 
-2686 MKYIRREI
+2686 
-2694 KDKRVESAR
+2694 KDKEAYPE
-2703 LNNILGTA
+2703 GW
-2711 KEEEEKRRLSE
+2711 KEASENFVNQYEETHEK
-2722 QLSSLSAEIEELKGK
+2722 K
-2737 LDALKEEAESVKE
+2737 
-2750 QVLNQGDIDV
+2750 DID
-2760 DAEMKRLDEKLENAA
+2760 ELWKTISNAT
-2775 AGKDVWTLGDTERMA
+2775 GY
-2790 ALNILS
+2790 ALN
-2796 AIQTNKKHDYEID
+2796 
-2809 AIEIDKQKLILNN
+2809 KQYQ
-2822 SDLFRKRIGKNDTER
+2822 SG
-2837 KRITEQINE
+2837 
-2846 NYRRIVAYDRLVNDI
+2846 LV
-2861 RAMQVKQMGITIE
+2861 
-2874 QLNELIGNGKNSLM
+2874 S
-2888 RKTEEEIKRK
+2888 
-2898 RELVGKAIRSVEG
+2898 
-2911 KPIDFMYTPKN
+2911 
-2922 PKEAKKSKK
+2922 KE
-2931 ADKEFWAKKFFSAPL
+2931 
-2946 GSFEYMCRKV
+2946 
-2956 NTKTLGKDGFLYKR
+2956 
-2970 FIEGSEGTLKAYDT
+2970 
-2984 YVEGMK
+2984 YVE
-2990 EFRNR
+2990 RQ
-2995 LDEKCKE
+2995 L
-3002 VFGKKFEKIA
+3002 
-3012 SLSDKP
+3012 
-3018 IEKSG
+3018 
-3023 VYIVQSGNGQAEGY
+3023 
-3037 GVRYELPLTKGQA
+3037 
-3050 MYIYQVW
+3050 
-3057 KMNDGRTKLELQG
+3057 GR
-3070 FDEESIKQI
+3070 F
-3079 VDFLGDEYVRFA
+3079 
-3091 DWVQDEFLKDMREKY
+3091 
-3106 NSKYLEMYNTSLAE
+3106 
-3120 IENYIPLK
+3120 ENYIPLRGFKDEIAGDVYNYIENEYYKAGNPVKSAGGRSSEAGNPFGSILNIAYSSISSGNKNIAKQDLFNLILNHGTDGLAVIDRSWRVTYDALKDYSGLIVIPENKTGENVEWVEAVPYIPEGASPEEVAGILNRFEEAMESLKKDGKAETINKKGSTAYKTLYKERNEHQIPLFVGGDKYVITITGNPRLAQAMNGLLNPEINEGALSEIGNKVQRFMAGAFTSNNIAFAVANLSKDTIYSNNQMFIRESPGYWWKFTKNQKAGFLEYPQMMVRLKKYQNGTLDVKNDTDQLFKEFMEHGGATGYTFVDTQKEYAKKLADDLNGLAKKMPQKLSAKGLFHTVFDSIEFAGQSAELVNRFAAYKTSREMGRSVKRSITDAKEVTVNFNRKGAGIKTAKGGNVPAGIALMAGFSQYGRASILFWNANMQAKYRFYKNLKEHPVKTGTTLIANSIALGAVTIPFLNNIVLPALYSVFGWDDDSDKEDYYDVLTDYERTNNICIRLPKGKGWLK
-3128 IRKQA
+3128 IPLSPELAPWYSMGDLIGGKVNGKLDVTTADFSKNFVDAVFPLGINWEYEGPKSLLNFMPTITQPLIQNAMNVNFMGNPIAKEPISEKQKYNPKFKQVYRNTSPLLIELSKTINSIGGGDDVKASGAFTDWNPAYVQNLINGYTGGYGSVILSLADWIVDSSKNESASTTASRMPLVSRFFVSGNEEVKQRRINSSFHKVGDFVNEFEHDLKEYTKA
-3133 IRIDKDLSDTGS
+3133 IKESEKDKDLLRKAEYVEKLEKLINSPDS
-3145 KKRKTLEEKAGSL
+3145 KKYQILKE
-3158 INRTVNTKPVDITY
+3158 VN
-3172 SGFDVLLEHGNQMEE
+3172 
-3187 WNAYSRVR
+3187 
-3195 KDLDYILS
+3195 
-3203 SKTFENQLNANT
+3203 
-3215 RGSYENFYDAA
+3215 
-3226 EVATK
+3226 K
-3231 SNHPDSAKYGDMVLG
+3231 S
-3246 KLSKGIV
+3246 
-3253 GGNIAFRL
+3253 
-3261 NTALKQVLSAPA
+3261 
-3273 FFGYSQSPAYMGH
+3273 
-3286 LVKSM
+3286 VKE
-3291 ATPYA
+3291 Y
-3296 SFKWCME
+3296 
-3303 NIPSFYER
+3303 
-3311 VNSGTV
+3311 
-3317 GNEKLDEKGFS
+3317 
-3328 KLMDKYIEVG
+3328 DKY
-3338 MIPNKLVD
+3338 
-3346 AITCSI
+3346 
-3352 GAKSIYDYKFGQL
+3352 
-3365 NKSGISEEEAR
+3365 
-3376 QQALREADIYYN
+3376 
-3388 ATQQS
+3388 
-3393 SHPAFLSPMQM
+3393 
-3404 SNTLIDRMLTTYQNS
+3404 
-3419 NIGYVRRVMGAFYD
+3419 
-3433 LTRSLKWKEMKA
+3433 LKEF
-3445 DYVKMYMEEGMP
+3445 P
-3457 EQEAESKAYR
+3457 
-3467 RMLNENRKNVVELAL
+3467 
-3482 FGWGLNLL
+3482 
-3490 WSIGSQ
+3490 
-3496 GLLGFFRGDGDD
+3496 D
-3508 DEYKWTKD
+3508 DEETQA
-3516 LLFILTSPMK
+3516 I
-3526 GMPGVNLIESVTNGY
+3526 VY
-3541 RTSPVLVYEE
+3541 RIKME
-3551 LDKFMKELDKTIDEY
+3551 
-3566 GIVSPEMAYITLAK
+3566 
-3580 ASRYSGVDLEVW
+3580 
-3592 GNIYLGIEG
+3592 GIE
-3601 ITWAGLSDDKMID
+3601 M
-3614 IMYML
+3614 
-3619 NSPKS
+3619 
-3624 SRETVAKELYK
+3624 
-3635 NEPLLEYAEKIARA
+3635 
-3649 MKYIPKE
+3649 
-3656 KESEIWVPGVKPLT
+3656 
-3670 KRKER
+3670 
-3675 EIKTEAE
+3675 
-3682 ILQMTPE
+3682 
-3689 ERKKY
+3689 
-3694 EKVELLKKHVRKM
+3694 
-3707 KSLKDDPKE
+3707 
-3716 LKKYIEKHKDELNI
+3716 
-3730 EGFELNIEDLRK
+3730 LRK

>member
-1 MSKDNLSSLYNAL
+1 MQNNETRGWLYNNMKSL
-14 ISKGYSADDLGDENT
+14 GYDLGSYEEFDAHADEEET
-29 FRTKMSEKGNR
+29 R
-40 KELYDYVSGRG
+40 KWLYDNGSRSGLNLG
-51 DFRIGDYDSY
+51 SY
-61 ESRLSGSVEGS
+61 EEFDVGLGKKSNNSEGS
-72 VSNQVVAESGNNYN
+72 VARQVAAESGNNYN

-99 TGRIS
+99 TRRIS

-142 AIDKKKVEES
+142 AIDKKKVEEN

-304 NAFTSSDISTG
+304 NAFTSSDISAG

-367 ALNTLGRGITSDAG
+367 ALNALGRGITSDAG
-381 KFAGRFVGDTAAAAG
+381 KFAGRFIGDTVAAAG

-1016 VQPGDKTAEEIREM
+1016 VQPGDKTAKEIREM

-1149 YEDKHREDWAQEN
+1149 YEDKQREDWAQEN
-1162 FGMSYSDYVTFNK
+1162 FGMSYSDYVTFNE

-1208 RVKEETEGNDRGPDS
+1208 RVKEETEGNDRGTDS

-1296 HIKIDGYDIT
+1296 HVKIDGYDIT
-1306 IENPKGSERSGTDAN
+1306 IENPKGSERSGIDAN

-1334 YIRGTEGMDGDH
+1334 YIRGTEGVDGDH

-1358 NVYVVDQLDV
+1358 NVYVVDQLDTT
-1368 NTGKF
+1368 TGKF

-1431 KSVNAGTLNVRFREV
+1431 KSVNAGTNTRFREA
-1446 ESDKIASF
+1446 EDRKELIAV
-1454 ATKHNISESDV
+1454 HNISEEKLKEALD
-1465 RKYAQS
+1465 
-1471 MKVKNLGGASYAFKS
+1471 LGGFPMPS
-1486 ISRSIRLL
+1486 IAITKA
-1494 NSDLS
+1494 DV
-1499 LGQFVKVFSPIK
+1499 GHTT
-1511 KELYE
+1511 
-1516 NFGDIDALREE
+1516 FGDISLVFDKESINPTDRRNKVYGEDAWTPVFPSIGYKLNGDKTNDIYRRANKVGHLPLFNPTSFHPDNYERHINGLGSKSLVNHFRDNYDAKQLYLSENGNAVEE
-1527 YIQRE
+1527 YERHEVDKFLPGEVALYEKTLKEIGIERLKNDSYDTLENDVKRLIREHYNVDFDTMKPFMVKARISNTIRRAVDYAENGNKKAENDIEATKKKIDERIAPEKFEEWLEELFADVVEKRGIRNDRDMFTPSGNRRKWEQLYDEITLDNVVNTMQKQVAKGGQGLFGASIFGAAQEEYKSIDEIRKAARERIRTMDEADYNAQRDAITDRLSAIKIPGVGNSFSDTMDMVQNIQDAVARSHTAKGIHKYLKE
-1532 MENRNVMEAARKRA
+1532 FYPKVTMEAANEIA
-1546 EEEAEAER
+1546 
-1554 KRLEEFELMS
+1554 
-1564 DEEMDAAYFK
+1564 
-1574 ALEANDESRMRDI
+1574 DI
-1587 VNEAARRKGYV
+1587 VKDIQRMSARYFEA
-1598 SADEF
+1598 
-1603 RMAHRAPSYDEEG
+1603 
-1616 IDKSMVDV
+1616 
-1624 AANKDQIR
+1624 
-1632 ESLNEQFRMN
+1632 
-1642 RDKYK
+1642 
-1647 DESATAINSALDAID
+1647 
-1662 KGDKPTVTI
+1662 KP
-1671 YRAVPKSLK
+1671 YRAVGFDEVRLAVVPSNTDANLVEQLK
-1680 EGKVRNGDWVSLSE
+1680 RHGIEVRTYKRGNEGQREQV
-1694 SYVKVHG
+1694 VK
-1701 EHALNGNYRIMKE
+1701 EATDEM
-1714 EVPAENL
+1714 NL
-1721 YWDGN
+1721 IFREIEGV
-1726 DINEWG
+1726 
-1732 YDDRSDYRYKDT
+1732 
-1744 KNNRKLNDLIT
+1744 NRKFNEELSGLN
-1755 RDNKGDVIPPSKR
+1755 
-1768 FNARKADPRFRF
+1768 
-1780 IGEQGAENLDR
+1780 E
-1791 SEEATTRLD
+1791 
-1800 NLSVARD
+1800 
-1807 MEKEFNAKKERIA
+1807 
-1820 KLRESKPVEITG
+1820 
-1832 KEYEGKYELNR
+1832 
-1843 DSAQKYILDNL
+1843 
-1854 RGEYTIN
+1854 
-1861 DTGERVKVSK
+1861 
-1871 KGAKKVTSHSQ
+1871 
-1882 GDEAHMKSI
+1882 
-1891 AAIPELIEN
+1891 EN
-1900 AVFIEERH
+1900 A
-1908 PYKENAQ
+1908 N
-1915 YDSFR
+1915 S
-1920 YYVAG
+1920 
-1925 LKIGGEDYTVR
+1925 
-1936 ITIGVKKGEFYYD
+1936 
-1949 HYLTEIEKGN
+1949 
-1959 LIEVAQSFRPTEDA
+1959 
-1973 PNPSYAENKDSIL
+1973 
-1986 ISILQTNDKE
+1986 
-1996 NARKIKMATGWER
+1996 
-2009 GADGKWRYEMGD
+2009 
-2021 SKLKDTISIEGRD
+2021 
-2034 FKRNV
+2034 
-2039 EDMLWTSGKLI
+2039 
-2050 DTVDDDNL
+2050 
-2058 FKAYP
+2058 
-2063 ELSNVRLETDT
+2063 VRLELGH
-2074 MVEDMPS
+2074 PS
-2081 NGSYNAKMKTI
+2081 NVLLSAGIPDKPLMLYGNKLLKKVQKHNFEIKDVRNLPMSLEHPIAVFDGSHSNSYAVLTEMQINGKNVLVSIETNKQGEVDFNI
-2092 TIHASELK
+2092 ISSVFGKNDKGVIKWVIDGKLK
-2100 YLNKILNHEIQH
+2100 YV
-2112 AIQDIEGFSG
+2112 
-2122 GGSPELFM
+2122 
-2130 DKGRIKELEELRD
+2130 DKGK
-2143 DMERRIE
+2143 
-2150 EGEEGLD
+2150 
-2157 ESLQEVEMELFDLKE
+2157 
-2172 DTPYYKYKSLS
+2172 T
-2183 GEVESRN
+2183 
-2190 VESRMDM
+2190 
-2197 TPEQRRATLAE
+2197 
-2208 ETEDVARE
+2208 
-2216 DQIFLEKALPYISA
+2216 LPYISA
-2230 SAPIADATYKEELS
+2230 SAPIADATYKKELS

-2249 VENFENLTVIQG
+2249 VENFENPTVEQG
-2261 KITQAIEDL
+2261 KITRTIEDL
-2270 SSALHTPVKIARTLD
+2270 SSSLHTPVKIARTLD

-2355 KMAFDNAMME
+2355 RMAFDNAMME

-2371 IEVRDEIADIAVRS
+2371 IEVRNEIADIAVRS

-2408 SWWNKVVATISDLL
+2408 SWWNKVVATIRDLL

-2475 YHGGD
+2475 YHGGE

-2502 LEYADRVDKA
+2502 LDYADRVDKA

-2519 QEALRLREVDKEEK
+2519 QEALRLREVDKEDRDVPLTSPTVQAWDKLANSTKFLLRETAVDYLTAVEK
-2533 AENKDEIRYGMNDA
+2533 FQDLISKTSGKEIKSYEDAYQSMLALSSKNKDEMDRFDSFFVKPMNRAILKLTGKKKGLKKWNWDQGPLRELVMYVEA
-2547 DKTIAAL
+2547 KHGIERNRQMAVENFASEDK
-2554 NSRIS
+2554 
-2559 SLEKKISKLEDRE
+2559 EK
-2572 ELRRSVTEFI
+2572 
-2582 RKEVGSELMG
+2582 M
-2592 YLDKQDLNSLLIQ
+2592 NSLLDMW
-2605 AQNAKSAKSLEKI
+2605 NLEKE
-2618 VMNVKNVMLN
+2618 
-2628 AQRRRLQRIM
+2628 RINKQEISWKEKQFQL
-2638 DRLLSLK
+2638 DEAAALIGADLKKDYSGLS
-2645 VQDVN
+2645 
-2650 GKNMSIAKNVDDSTR
+2650 SI
-2665 KIFSFLRGKVSNLAL
+2665 F
-2680 SGFEDE
+2680 
-2686 MKYIRREI
+2686 
-2694 KDKRVESAR
+2694 KDKEAYPE
-2703 LNNILGTA
+2703 GW
-2711 KEEEEKRRLSE
+2711 KEASENFVNQYEETHEK
-2722 QLSSLSAEIEELKGK
+2722 K
-2737 LDALKEEAESVKE
+2737 
-2750 QVLNQGDIDV
+2750 DID
-2760 DAEMKRLDEKLENAA
+2760 ELWKTISNAT
-2775 AGKDVWTLGDTERMA
+2775 GY
-2790 ALNILS
+2790 ALN
-2796 AIQTNKKHDYEID
+2796 
-2809 AIEIDKQKLILNN
+2809 KQYQ
-2822 SDLFRKRIGKNDTER
+2822 SG
-2837 KRITEQINE
+2837 
-2846 NYRRIVAYDRLVNDI
+2846 LV
-2861 RAMQVKQMGITIE
+2861 
-2874 QLNELIGNGKNSLM
+2874 S
-2888 RKTEEEIKRK
+2888 
-2898 RELVGKAIRSVEG
+2898 
-2911 KPIDFMYTPKN
+2911 
-2922 PKEAKKSKK
+2922 KE
-2931 ADKEFWAKKFFSAPL
+2931 
-2946 GSFEYMCRKV
+2946 
-2956 NTKTLGKDGFLYKR
+2956 
-2970 FIEGSEGTLKAYDT
+2970 
-2984 YVEGMK
+2984 YVE
-2990 EFRNR
+2990 RQ
-2995 LDEKCKE
+2995 L
-3002 VFGKKFEKIA
+3002 
-3012 SLSDKP
+3012 
-3018 IEKSG
+3018 
-3023 VYIVQSGNGQAEGY
+3023 
-3037 GVRYELPLTKGQA
+3037 
-3050 MYIYQVW
+3050 
-3057 KMNDGRTKLELQG
+3057 GR
-3070 FDEESIKQI
+3070 F
-3079 VDFLGDEYVRFA
+3079 
-3091 DWVQDEFLKDMREKY
+3091 
-3106 NSKYLEMYNTSLAE
+3106 
-3120 IENYIPLK
+3120 ENYIPLRGFKDEIAGDVYNYIENEYYKAGNPVKSAGGRSSEAGNPFGSILNIAYSSISSGNKNIAKQDLFNLILNHGTDGLAVIDRSWRVTYDALKDYSGLIVIPENKTGENVEWVEAVPYIPEGASPEEVAGILNRFEEAMESLKKDGKAETINKKGSTAYKTLYKERNEHQIPLFVGGDKYVITITGNPRLAQAMNGLLNPEINEGALSEIGNKVQRFMAGAFTSNNIAFAVANLSKDTIYSNNQMFIRESPGYWWKFTKNQKAGFLEYPQMMVRLKKYQNGTLDVKNDTDQLFKEFMEHGGATGYTFVDTQKEYAKKLADDLNGLAKKMPQKLSAKGLFHTVFDSIEFAGQSAELVNRFAAYKTSREMGRSVKRSITDAKEVTVNFNRKGAGIKTAKGGNVPAGIALMAGFSQYGRASILFWNANMQAKYRFYKNLKEHPVKTGTTLIANSIALGAVTIPFLNNIVLPALYSVFGWDDDSDKEDYYDVLTDYERTNNICIRLPKGKGWLK
-3128 IRKQA
+3128 IPLSPELAPWYSMGDLIGGKVNGKLDVTTADFSKNFVDAVSPLGINWEYEGPKSLLNFMPTITQPLIQNAMNVNFMGNPIAKEPISEKQKYNPKFKQVYRNTSPLLIELSKTINSIGGGDDVKASGAFTDWNPAYVQNLINGYTGGYGSVILSLADWIVDSSKNESASTTASRMPLVSRFFVSGNEEVKQRRINSSFHKVGDFVNEFEHNLKEYTKA
-3133 IRIDKDLSDTGS
+3133 IKESEKDKDLLRKAEYVEKLEKLINSPDS
-3145 KKRKTLEEKAGSL
+3145 KKYQILKE
-3158 INRTVNTKPVDITY
+3158 VN
-3172 SGFDVLLEHGNQMEE
+3172 
-3187 WNAYSRVR
+3187 
-3195 KDLDYILS
+3195 
-3203 SKTFENQLNANT
+3203 
-3215 RGSYENFYDAA
+3215 
-3226 EVATK
+3226 K
-3231 SNHPDSAKYGDMVLG
+3231 S
-3246 KLSKGIV
+3246 
-3253 GGNIAFRL
+3253 
-3261 NTALKQVLSAPA
+3261 
-3273 FFGYSQSPAYMGH
+3273 
-3286 LVKSM
+3286 VKE
-3291 ATPYA
+3291 Y
-3296 SFKWCME
+3296 
-3303 NIPSFYER
+3303 
-3311 VNSGTV
+3311 
-3317 GNEKLDEKGFS
+3317 
-3328 KLMDKYIEVG
+3328 DKY
-3338 MIPNKLVD
+3338 
-3346 AITCSI
+3346 
-3352 GAKSIYDYKFGQL
+3352 
-3365 NKSGISEEEAR
+3365 
-3376 QQALREADIYYN
+3376 
-3388 ATQQS
+3388 
-3393 SHPAFLSPMQM
+3393 
-3404 SNTLIDRMLTTYQNS
+3404 
-3419 NIGYVRRVMGAFYD
+3419 
-3433 LTRSLKWKEMKA
+3433 LKEF
-3445 DYVKMYMEEGMP
+3445 P
-3457 EQEAESKAYR
+3457 
-3467 RMLNENRKNVVELAL
+3467 
-3482 FGWGLNLL
+3482 
-3490 WSIGSQ
+3490 
-3496 GLLGFFRGDGDD
+3496 D
-3508 DEYKWTKD
+3508 DEETQA
-3516 LLFILTSPMK
+3516 I
-3526 GMPGVNLIESVTNGY
+3526 VY
-3541 RTSPVLVYEE
+3541 RIKME
-3551 LDKFMKELDKTIDEY
+3551 
-3566 GIVSPEMAYITLAK
+3566 
-3580 ASRYSGVDLEVW
+3580 
-3592 GNIYLGIEG
+3592 GIE
-3601 ITWAGLSDDKMID
+3601 M
-3614 IMYML
+3614 
-3619 NSPKS
+3619 
-3624 SRETVAKELYK
+3624 
-3635 NEPLLEYAEKIARA
+3635 
-3649 MKYIPKE
+3649 
-3656 KESEIWVPGVKPLT
+3656 
-3670 KRKER
+3670 
-3675 EIKTEAE
+3675 
-3682 ILQMTPE
+3682 
-3689 ERKKY
+3689 
-3694 EKVELLKKHVRKM
+3694 
-3707 KSLKDDPKE
+3707 
-3716 LKKYIEKHKDELNI
+3716 
-3730 EGFELNIEDLRK
+3730 LRK

>member
-1 MSKDNLSSLYNAL
+1 MQNNETRGWLYNNMKSL
-14 ISKGYSADDLGDENT
+14 GYDLGSYEEFDAHADEEET
-29 FRTKMSEKGNR
+29 R
-40 KELYDYVSGRG
+40 KWLYDNGSRSGLNLG
-51 DFRIGDYDSY
+51 SY
-61 ESRLSGSVEGS
+61 EEFDVGLGKKSNNSEGS
-72 VSNQVVAESGNNYN
+72 VARQVAAESGNNYN

-99 TGRIS
+99 TRRIS

-142 AIDKKKVEES
+142 AIDKKKVEEN

-304 NAFTSSDISTG
+304 NAFTSSDISAG

-367 ALNTLGRGITSDAG
+367 ALNALGRGITSDAG
-381 KFAGRFVGDTAAAAG
+381 KFAGRFIGDTVAAAG

-1016 VQPGDKTAEEIREM
+1016 VQPGDKTAKEIREM

-1149 YEDKHREDWAQEN
+1149 YEDKQREDWAQEN
-1162 FGMSYSDYVTFNK
+1162 FGMSYSDYVTFNE

-1208 RVKEETEGNDRGPDS
+1208 RVKEETEGNDRGTDS

-1296 HIKIDGYDIT
+1296 HVKIDGYDIT
-1306 IENPKGSERSGTDAN
+1306 IENPKGSERSGIDAN

-1334 YIRGTEGMDGDH
+1334 YIRGTEGVDGDH

-1358 NVYVVDQLDV
+1358 NVYVVDQLDTT
-1368 NTGKF
+1368 TGKF

-1431 KSVNAGTLNVRFREV
+1431 KSVNAGTNTRFREA
-1446 ESDKIASF
+1446 EDRKELIAV
-1454 ATKHNISESDV
+1454 HNISEEKLKEALD
-1465 RKYAQS
+1465 
-1471 MKVKNLGGASYAFKS
+1471 LGGFPMPS
-1486 ISRSIRLL
+1486 IAITKA
-1494 NSDLS
+1494 DV
-1499 LGQFVKVFSPIK
+1499 GHTT
-1511 KELYE
+1511 
-1516 NFGDIDALREE
+1516 FGDISLVFDKESINPTDRRNKVYGEDAWTPVFPSIGYKLNGDKTNDIYRRANKVGHLPLFNPISFHPDNYERHINGLGSKSLVNHFRDNYDAKQLYLSENGNAVEE
-1527 YIQRE
+1527 YERHEADKFLPGEVALYEKTLKEIGIERLKNDSYDTLENDVKRLIREHYNVDFDTMKPFMVKARISNTIRRAVDYAENGNKKAENDIEATKKKIDERIAPEKFEEWLEELFADVVEKRGIRNDRDMFTPSGNRRKWEQLYDEITLDNVVNTMQKQVAKGGQGLFGASIFGAAQEEYKSIDEIRKAARERIRTMDEADYNAQRDAITDRLSAIKIPGVGNSFSDTMDMVQNIQDAVARSHTAKGIHKYLKE
-1532 MENRNVMEAARKRA
+1532 FYPKVTMEAANEIA
-1546 EEEAEAER
+1546 
-1554 KRLEEFELMS
+1554 
-1564 DEEMDAAYFK
+1564 
-1574 ALEANDESRMRDI
+1574 DI
-1587 VNEAARRKGYV
+1587 VKDIQRMSARYFEA
-1598 SADEF
+1598 
-1603 RMAHRAPSYDEEG
+1603 
-1616 IDKSMVDV
+1616 
-1624 AANKDQIR
+1624 
-1632 ESLNEQFRMN
+1632 
-1642 RDKYK
+1642 
-1647 DESATAINSALDAID
+1647 
-1662 KGDKPTVTI
+1662 KP
-1671 YRAVPKSLK
+1671 YRAVGFDEVRLAVVPSNTDANLVEQLK
-1680 EGKVRNGDWVSLSE
+1680 RHGIEVRTYKRGNEGQREQV
-1694 SYVKVHG
+1694 VK
-1701 EHALNGNYRIMKE
+1701 EATDEM
-1714 EVPAENL
+1714 NL
-1721 YWDGN
+1721 IFREIEGV
-1726 DINEWG
+1726 
-1732 YDDRSDYRYKDT
+1732 
-1744 KNNRKLNDLIT
+1744 NRKFNEELSGLN
-1755 RDNKGDVIPPSKR
+1755 
-1768 FNARKADPRFRF
+1768 
-1780 IGEQGAENLDR
+1780 E
-1791 SEEATTRLD
+1791 
-1800 NLSVARD
+1800 
-1807 MEKEFNAKKERIA
+1807 
-1820 KLRESKPVEITG
+1820 
-1832 KEYEGKYELNR
+1832 
-1843 DSAQKYILDNL
+1843 
-1854 RGEYTIN
+1854 
-1861 DTGERVKVSK
+1861 
-1871 KGAKKVTSHSQ
+1871 
-1882 GDEAHMKSI
+1882 
-1891 AAIPELIEN
+1891 EN
-1900 AVFIEERH
+1900 A
-1908 PYKENAQ
+1908 N
-1915 YDSFR
+1915 S
-1920 YYVAG
+1920 
-1925 LKIGGEDYTVR
+1925 
-1936 ITIGVKKGEFYYD
+1936 
-1949 HYLTEIEKGN
+1949 
-1959 LIEVAQSFRPTEDA
+1959 
-1973 PNPSYAENKDSIL
+1973 
-1986 ISILQTNDKE
+1986 
-1996 NARKIKMATGWER
+1996 
-2009 GADGKWRYEMGD
+2009 
-2021 SKLKDTISIEGRD
+2021 
-2034 FKRNV
+2034 
-2039 EDMLWTSGKLI
+2039 
-2050 DTVDDDNL
+2050 
-2058 FKAYP
+2058 
-2063 ELSNVRLETDT
+2063 VRLELGH
-2074 MVEDMPS
+2074 PS
-2081 NGSYNAKMKTI
+2081 NVLLSAGIPDKPLMLYGNKLLKKVQKHNFEIKDVRNLPMSLEHPIAVFDGSHSNSYAVLTEMQINGKNVLVSIETNKQGEVDFNI
-2092 TIHASELK
+2092 ISSVFGKNDKGVIKWVIDGKLK
-2100 YLNKILNHEIQH
+2100 YV
-2112 AIQDIEGFSG
+2112 
-2122 GGSPELFM
+2122 
-2130 DKGRIKELEELRD
+2130 DKGK
-2143 DMERRIE
+2143 
-2150 EGEEGLD
+2150 
-2157 ESLQEVEMELFDLKE
+2157 
-2172 DTPYYKYKSLS
+2172 T
-2183 GEVESRN
+2183 
-2190 VESRMDM
+2190 
-2197 TPEQRRATLAE
+2197 
-2208 ETEDVARE
+2208 
-2216 DQIFLEKALPYISA
+2216 LPYISA
-2230 SAPIADATYKEELS
+2230 SAPIADATYKKELS

-2249 VENFENLTVIQG
+2249 VENFENPTVEQG
-2261 KITQAIEDL
+2261 KITRTIEDL
-2270 SSALHTPVKIARTLD
+2270 SSSLHTPVKIARTLD

-2355 KMAFDNAMME
+2355 RMAFDNAMME

-2371 IEVRDEIADIAVRS
+2371 IEVRNEIADIAVRS

-2408 SWWNKVVATISDLL
+2408 SWWNKVVATIRDLL

-2475 YHGGD
+2475 YHGGE

-2502 LEYADRVDKA
+2502 LDYADRVDKA

-2519 QEALRLREVDKEEK
+2519 QEALRLREVDKEDRDVPLTSPTVQAWDKLANSTKFLLRETAVDYLTAVEK
-2533 AENKDEIRYGMNDA
+2533 FQDLISKTSGKEIKSYEDAYQSMLALSSKNKDEMDRFDSFFVKPMNRAILKLTGKKKGLKKWNWDQGPLRELVMYVEA
-2547 DKTIAAL
+2547 KHGIERNRQMAVENFASEDK
-2554 NSRIS
+2554 
-2559 SLEKKISKLEDRE
+2559 EK
-2572 ELRRSVTEFI
+2572 
-2582 RKEVGSELMG
+2582 M
-2592 YLDKQDLNSLLIQ
+2592 NSLLDMW
-2605 AQNAKSAKSLEKI
+2605 NLEKE
-2618 VMNVKNVMLN
+2618 
-2628 AQRRRLQRIM
+2628 RINKQEISWKEKQFQL
-2638 DRLLSLK
+2638 DEAAALIGADLKKDYSGLS
-2645 VQDVN
+2645 
-2650 GKNMSIAKNVDDSTR
+2650 SI
-2665 KIFSFLRGKVSNLAL
+2665 F
-2680 SGFEDE
+2680 
-2686 MKYIRREI
+2686 
-2694 KDKRVESAR
+2694 KDKEAYPE
-2703 LNNILGTA
+2703 GW
-2711 KEEEEKRRLSE
+2711 KEASENFVNQYEETHEK
-2722 QLSSLSAEIEELKGK
+2722 K
-2737 LDALKEEAESVKE
+2737 
-2750 QVLNQGDIDV
+2750 DID
-2760 DAEMKRLDEKLENAA
+2760 ELWKTISNAT
-2775 AGKDVWTLGDTERMA
+2775 GY
-2790 ALNILS
+2790 ALN
-2796 AIQTNKKHDYEID
+2796 
-2809 AIEIDKQKLILNN
+2809 KQYQ
-2822 SDLFRKRIGKNDTER
+2822 SG
-2837 KRITEQINE
+2837 
-2846 NYRRIVAYDRLVNDI
+2846 LV
-2861 RAMQVKQMGITIE
+2861 
-2874 QLNELIGNGKNSLM
+2874 S
-2888 RKTEEEIKRK
+2888 
-2898 RELVGKAIRSVEG
+2898 
-2911 KPIDFMYTPKN
+2911 
-2922 PKEAKKSKK
+2922 KE
-2931 ADKEFWAKKFFSAPL
+2931 
-2946 GSFEYMCRKV
+2946 
-2956 NTKTLGKDGFLYKR
+2956 
-2970 FIEGSEGTLKAYDT
+2970 
-2984 YVEGMK
+2984 YVE
-2990 EFRNR
+2990 RQ
-2995 LDEKCKE
+2995 L
-3002 VFGKKFEKIA
+3002 
-3012 SLSDKP
+3012 
-3018 IEKSG
+3018 
-3023 VYIVQSGNGQAEGY
+3023 
-3037 GVRYELPLTKGQA
+3037 
-3050 MYIYQVW
+3050 
-3057 KMNDGRTKLELQG
+3057 GR
-3070 FDEESIKQI
+3070 F
-3079 VDFLGDEYVRFA
+3079 
-3091 DWVQDEFLKDMREKY
+3091 
-3106 NSKYLEMYNTSLAE
+3106 
-3120 IENYIPLK
+3120 ENYIPLRGFKDEIAGDVYNYIENEYYKAGNPVKSAGGRSSEAGNPFGSILNIAYSSISSGNKNIAKQDLFNLILNHGTDGLAVIDRSWRVTYDALKDYSGLIVIPENKTGENVEWVEAVPYIPEGASPEEVAGILNRFEEAMESLKKDGKAETINKKGSTAYKTLYKERNEHQIPLFVGGDKYVITITGNPRLAQAMNGLLNPEINEGALSEIGNKVQRFMAGAFTSNNIAFAVANLSKDTIYSNNQMFIRESPGYWWKFTKNQKAGFLEYPQMMVRLKKYQNGTLDVKNDTDQLFKEFMEHGGATGYTFVDTQKEYAKKLADDLNGLAKKMPQKLSAKGLFHTVFDSIEFAGQSAELVNRFAAYKTSREMGRSVKRSITDAKEVTVNFNRKGAGIKTAKGGNVPAGIALMAGFSQYGRASILFWNANMQAKYRFYKNLKEHPVKTGTTLIANSIALGAVTIPFLNNIVLPALYSVFGWDDDSDKEDYYDVLTDYERTNNICIRLPKGKGWLK
-3128 IRKQA
+3128 IPLSPELAPWYSMGDLIGGKVNGKLDVTTADFSKNFVDAVSPLGINWEYEGPKSLLNFMPTITQPLIQNAMNVNFMGNPIAKEPISEKQKYNPKFKQVYRNTSPLLIELSKTINSIGGGDDVKASGAFTDWNPAYVQNLINGYTGGYGSVILSLADWIVDSSKNESASTTASRMPLVSRFFVSGNEEVKQRRINSSFHKVGDFVNEFEHDLKEYTKA
-3133 IRIDKDLSDTGS
+3133 IKESEKDKDLLRKAEYVEKLEKLINSPDS
-3145 KKRKTLEEKAGSL
+3145 KKYQILKE
-3158 INRTVNTKPVDITY
+3158 VN
-3172 SGFDVLLEHGNQMEE
+3172 
-3187 WNAYSRVR
+3187 
-3195 KDLDYILS
+3195 
-3203 SKTFENQLNANT
+3203 
-3215 RGSYENFYDAA
+3215 
-3226 EVATK
+3226 K
-3231 SNHPDSAKYGDMVLG
+3231 S
-3246 KLSKGIV
+3246 
-3253 GGNIAFRL
+3253 
-3261 NTALKQVLSAPA
+3261 
-3273 FFGYSQSPAYMGH
+3273 
-3286 LVKSM
+3286 VKE
-3291 ATPYA
+3291 Y
-3296 SFKWCME
+3296 
-3303 NIPSFYER
+3303 
-3311 VNSGTV
+3311 
-3317 GNEKLDEKGFS
+3317 
-3328 KLMDKYIEVG
+3328 DKY
-3338 MIPNKLVD
+3338 
-3346 AITCSI
+3346 
-3352 GAKSIYDYKFGQL
+3352 
-3365 NKSGISEEEAR
+3365 
-3376 QQALREADIYYN
+3376 
-3388 ATQQS
+3388 
-3393 SHPAFLSPMQM
+3393 
-3404 SNTLIDRMLTTYQNS
+3404 
-3419 NIGYVRRVMGAFYD
+3419 
-3433 LTRSLKWKEMKA
+3433 LKEF
-3445 DYVKMYMEEGMP
+3445 P
-3457 EQEAESKAYR
+3457 
-3467 RMLNENRKNVVELAL
+3467 
-3482 FGWGLNLL
+3482 
-3490 WSIGSQ
+3490 
-3496 GLLGFFRGDGDD
+3496 D
-3508 DEYKWTKD
+3508 DEETQA
-3516 LLFILTSPMK
+3516 I
-3526 GMPGVNLIESVTNGY
+3526 VY
-3541 RTSPVLVYEE
+3541 RIKME
-3551 LDKFMKELDKTIDEY
+3551 
-3566 GIVSPEMAYITLAK
+3566 
-3580 ASRYSGVDLEVW
+3580 
-3592 GNIYLGIEG
+3592 GIE
-3601 ITWAGLSDDKMID
+3601 M
-3614 IMYML
+3614 
-3619 NSPKS
+3619 
-3624 SRETVAKELYK
+3624 
-3635 NEPLLEYAEKIARA
+3635 
-3649 MKYIPKE
+3649 
-3656 KESEIWVPGVKPLT
+3656 
-3670 KRKER
+3670 
-3675 EIKTEAE
+3675 
-3682 ILQMTPE
+3682 
-3689 ERKKY
+3689 
-3694 EKVELLKKHVRKM
+3694 
-3707 KSLKDDPKE
+3707 
-3716 LKKYIEKHKDELNI
+3716 
-3730 EGFELNIEDLRK
+3730 LRK

>member
-1 MSKDNLSSLYNAL
+1 MQNNETRGWLYNNMKSL
-14 ISKGYSADDLGDENT
+14 GYDLGSYEEFDAHADEEET
-29 FRTKMSEKGNR
+29 R
-40 KELYDYVSGRG
+40 KWLYDNGSRSGLNLG
-51 DFRIGDYDSY
+51 SY
-61 ESRLSGSVEGS
+61 EEFDVGLGKKSNNSEGS
-72 VSNQVVAESGNNYN
+72 VARQVAAESGNNYN

-99 TGRIS
+99 TRRIS

-142 AIDKKKVEES
+142 AIDKKKVEEN

-304 NAFTSSDISTG
+304 NAFTSSDISAG

-367 ALNTLGRGITSDAG
+367 ALNALGRGITSDAG
-381 KFAGRFVGDTAAAAG
+381 KFAGRFIGDTVAAAG

-680 RIVVNDVGEEVFV
+680 RIVVNDGGEEVFV

-1016 VQPGDKTAEEIREM
+1016 VQPGDKTAKEIREM

-1149 YEDKHREDWAQEN
+1149 YEDKQREDWAQEN
-1162 FGMSYSDYVTFNK
+1162 FGMSYSDYVTFNE

-1208 RVKEETEGNDRGPDS
+1208 RVKEETEGNDRGTDS

-1296 HIKIDGYDIT
+1296 HVKIDGYDIT
-1306 IENPKGSERSGTDAN
+1306 IENPKGSERSGIDAN

-1334 YIRGTEGMDGDH
+1334 YIRGTEGVDGDH

-1358 NVYVVDQLDV
+1358 NVYVVDQLDTT
-1368 NTGKF
+1368 TGKF

-1431 KSVNAGTLNVRFREV
+1431 KSVNAGTNTRFREA
-1446 ESDKIASF
+1446 EDRKELIAV
-1454 ATKHNISESDV
+1454 HNISEEKLKEALD
-1465 RKYAQS
+1465 
-1471 MKVKNLGGASYAFKS
+1471 LGGFPMPS
-1486 ISRSIRLL
+1486 IAITKA
-1494 NSDLS
+1494 DV
-1499 LGQFVKVFSPIK
+1499 GHTT
-1511 KELYE
+1511 
-1516 NFGDIDALREE
+1516 FGDISLVFDKESINPTDRRNKVYGEDAWTPVFPSIGYKLNGDKTNDIYRRANKVGHLPLFNPTSFHPDNYERHINGLGSKSLVNHFRDNYDAKQLYLSENGNAVEE
-1527 YIQRE
+1527 YERHEVDKFLPGEVALYEKTLKEIGIERLKNDSYDTLENDVKRLIREHYNVDFDTMKPFMVKARISNTIRRAVDYAENGNKKAENDIEATKKKIDERIAPEKFEEWLEELFADVVEKRGIRNDRDMFTPSGNRRKWEQLYDEITLDNVVNTMQKQVAKGGQGLFGASIFGAAQEEYKSIDEIRKAARERIRTMDEADYNAQRDAITDRLSAIKIPGVGNSFSDTMDMVQNIQDAVARSHTAKGIHKYLKE
-1532 MENRNVMEAARKRA
+1532 FYPKVTMEAANEIA
-1546 EEEAEAER
+1546 
-1554 KRLEEFELMS
+1554 
-1564 DEEMDAAYFK
+1564 
-1574 ALEANDESRMRDI
+1574 DI
-1587 VNEAARRKGYV
+1587 VKDIQRMSARYFEA
-1598 SADEF
+1598 
-1603 RMAHRAPSYDEEG
+1603 
-1616 IDKSMVDV
+1616 
-1624 AANKDQIR
+1624 
-1632 ESLNEQFRMN
+1632 
-1642 RDKYK
+1642 
-1647 DESATAINSALDAID
+1647 
-1662 KGDKPTVTI
+1662 KP
-1671 YRAVPKSLK
+1671 YRAVGFDEVRLAVVPSNTDANLVEQLK
-1680 EGKVRNGDWVSLSE
+1680 RHGIEVRTYKRGNEGQREQV
-1694 SYVKVHG
+1694 VK
-1701 EHALNGNYRIMKE
+1701 EATDEM
-1714 EVPAENL
+1714 NL
-1721 YWDGN
+1721 IFREIEGV
-1726 DINEWG
+1726 
-1732 YDDRSDYRYKDT
+1732 
-1744 KNNRKLNDLIT
+1744 NRKFNEELSGLN
-1755 RDNKGDVIPPSKR
+1755 
-1768 FNARKADPRFRF
+1768 
-1780 IGEQGAENLDR
+1780 E
-1791 SEEATTRLD
+1791 
-1800 NLSVARD
+1800 
-1807 MEKEFNAKKERIA
+1807 
-1820 KLRESKPVEITG
+1820 
-1832 KEYEGKYELNR
+1832 
-1843 DSAQKYILDNL
+1843 
-1854 RGEYTIN
+1854 
-1861 DTGERVKVSK
+1861 
-1871 KGAKKVTSHSQ
+1871 
-1882 GDEAHMKSI
+1882 
-1891 AAIPELIEN
+1891 EN
-1900 AVFIEERH
+1900 A
-1908 PYKENAQ
+1908 N
-1915 YDSFR
+1915 S
-1920 YYVAG
+1920 
-1925 LKIGGEDYTVR
+1925 
-1936 ITIGVKKGEFYYD
+1936 
-1949 HYLTEIEKGN
+1949 
-1959 LIEVAQSFRPTEDA
+1959 
-1973 PNPSYAENKDSIL
+1973 
-1986 ISILQTNDKE
+1986 
-1996 NARKIKMATGWER
+1996 
-2009 GADGKWRYEMGD
+2009 
-2021 SKLKDTISIEGRD
+2021 
-2034 FKRNV
+2034 
-2039 EDMLWTSGKLI
+2039 
-2050 DTVDDDNL
+2050 
-2058 FKAYP
+2058 
-2063 ELSNVRLETDT
+2063 VRLELGH
-2074 MVEDMPS
+2074 PS
-2081 NGSYNAKMKTI
+2081 NVLLSAGIPDKPLMLYGNKLLKKVQKHNFEIKDVRNLPMSLEHPIAVFDGSHSNSYAVLTEMQINGKNVLVSIETNKQGEVDFNI
-2092 TIHASELK
+2092 ISSVFGKNDKGVIKWVIDGKLK
-2100 YLNKILNHEIQH
+2100 YV
-2112 AIQDIEGFSG
+2112 
-2122 GGSPELFM
+2122 
-2130 DKGRIKELEELRD
+2130 DKGK
-2143 DMERRIE
+2143 
-2150 EGEEGLD
+2150 
-2157 ESLQEVEMELFDLKE
+2157 
-2172 DTPYYKYKSLS
+2172 T
-2183 GEVESRN
+2183 
-2190 VESRMDM
+2190 
-2197 TPEQRRATLAE
+2197 
-2208 ETEDVARE
+2208 
-2216 DQIFLEKALPYISA
+2216 LPYISA
-2230 SAPIADATYKEELS
+2230 SAPIADATYKKELS

-2249 VENFENLTVIQG
+2249 VENFENPTVEQG
-2261 KITQAIEDL
+2261 KITRTIEDL
-2270 SSALHTPVKIARTLD
+2270 SSSLHTPVKIARTLD

-2355 KMAFDNAMME
+2355 RMAFDNAMME

-2371 IEVRDEIADIAVRS
+2371 IEVRNEIADIAVRS

-2408 SWWNKVVATISDLL
+2408 SWWNKVVATIRDLL

-2475 YHGGD
+2475 YHGGE

-2502 LEYADRVDKA
+2502 LDYADRVDKA

-2519 QEALRLREVDKEEK
+2519 QEALRLREVDKEDGDVPLTSPTVQAWDKLANSTKFLLRETAVDYLTAVEK
-2533 AENKDEIRYGMNDA
+2533 FQDLISKTSGKEIKSYEDAYQSMLALSSKNKDEMDRFDSFFVKPMNRAILKLTGKKKGLKKWNWDQGPLRELVMYVEA
-2547 DKTIAAL
+2547 KHGIERNRQMAVENFASEDK
-2554 NSRIS
+2554 
-2559 SLEKKISKLEDRE
+2559 EK
-2572 ELRRSVTEFI
+2572 
-2582 RKEVGSELMG
+2582 M
-2592 YLDKQDLNSLLIQ
+2592 NSLLDMW
-2605 AQNAKSAKSLEKI
+2605 NLEKE
-2618 VMNVKNVMLN
+2618 
-2628 AQRRRLQRIM
+2628 RINKQEISWKEKQFQL
-2638 DRLLSLK
+2638 DEAAALIGADLKKDYSGLS
-2645 VQDVN
+2645 
-2650 GKNMSIAKNVDDSTR
+2650 SI
-2665 KIFSFLRGKVSNLAL
+2665 F
-2680 SGFEDE
+2680 
-2686 MKYIRREI
+2686 
-2694 KDKRVESAR
+2694 KDKEAYPE
-2703 LNNILGTA
+2703 GW
-2711 KEEEEKRRLSE
+2711 KEASENFVNQYEETHEK
-2722 QLSSLSAEIEELKGK
+2722 K
-2737 LDALKEEAESVKE
+2737 
-2750 QVLNQGDIDV
+2750 DID
-2760 DAEMKRLDEKLENAA
+2760 ELWKTISNAT
-2775 AGKDVWTLGDTERMA
+2775 GY
-2790 ALNILS
+2790 ALN
-2796 AIQTNKKHDYEID
+2796 
-2809 AIEIDKQKLILNN
+2809 KQYQ
-2822 SDLFRKRIGKNDTER
+2822 SG
-2837 KRITEQINE
+2837 
-2846 NYRRIVAYDRLVNDI
+2846 LV
-2861 RAMQVKQMGITIE
+2861 
-2874 QLNELIGNGKNSLM
+2874 S
-2888 RKTEEEIKRK
+2888 
-2898 RELVGKAIRSVEG
+2898 
-2911 KPIDFMYTPKN
+2911 
-2922 PKEAKKSKK
+2922 KE
-2931 ADKEFWAKKFFSAPL
+2931 
-2946 GSFEYMCRKV
+2946 
-2956 NTKTLGKDGFLYKR
+2956 
-2970 FIEGSEGTLKAYDT
+2970 
-2984 YVEGMK
+2984 YVE
-2990 EFRNR
+2990 RQ
-2995 LDEKCKE
+2995 L
-3002 VFGKKFEKIA
+3002 
-3012 SLSDKP
+3012 
-3018 IEKSG
+3018 
-3023 VYIVQSGNGQAEGY
+3023 
-3037 GVRYELPLTKGQA
+3037 
-3050 MYIYQVW
+3050 
-3057 KMNDGRTKLELQG
+3057 GR
-3070 FDEESIKQI
+3070 F
-3079 VDFLGDEYVRFA
+3079 
-3091 DWVQDEFLKDMREKY
+3091 
-3106 NSKYLEMYNTSLAE
+3106 
-3120 IENYIPLK
+3120 ENYIPLRGFKDEIAGDVYNYIENEYYKAGNPVKSAGGRSSEAGNPFGSILNIAYSSISSGNKNIAKQDLFNLILNHGTDGLAVIDRSWRVTYDALKDYSGLIVIPENKTGENVEWVEAVPYIPEGASPEEVAGILNRFEEAMESLKKDGKAETINKKGSTAYKTLYKERNEHQIPLFVGGDKYVITITGNPRLAQAMNGLLNPEINEGALSEIGNKVQRFMAGAFTSNNIAFAVANLSKDTIYSNNQMFIRESPGYWWKFTKNQKAGFLEYPQMMVRLKKYQNGTLDVKNDTDQLFKEFMEHGGATGYTFVDTQKEYAKKLADDLNGLAKKMPQKLSAKGLFHTVFDSIEFAGQSAELVNRFAAYKTSREMGRSVKRSITDAKEVTVNFNRKGAGIKTAKGGNVPAGIALMAGFSQYGRASILFWNANMQAKYRFYKNLKEHPVKTGTTLIANSIALGAVTIPFLNNIVLPALYSVFGWDDDSDKEDYYDVLTDYERTNNICIRLPKGKGWLK
-3128 IRKQA
+3128 IPLSPELAPWYSMGDLIGGKVNGKLDVTTADFSKNFVDAVSPLGINWEYEGPKSLLNFMPTITQPLIQNAMNVNFMGNPIAKEPISEKQKYNPKFKQVYRNTSPLLIELSKTINSIGGGDDVKASGAFTDWNPAYVQNLINGYTGGYGSVILSLADWIVDSSKNESASTTASRMPLVSRFFVSGNEEVKQRRINSSFHKVGDFVNEFEHDLKEYTKA
-3133 IRIDKDLSDTGS
+3133 IKESEKDKDLLRKAEYVEKLEKLINSPDS
-3145 KKRKTLEEKAGSL
+3145 KKYQILKE
-3158 INRTVNTKPVDITY
+3158 VN
-3172 SGFDVLLEHGNQMEE
+3172 
-3187 WNAYSRVR
+3187 
-3195 KDLDYILS
+3195 
-3203 SKTFENQLNANT
+3203 
-3215 RGSYENFYDAA
+3215 
-3226 EVATK
+3226 K
-3231 SNHPDSAKYGDMVLG
+3231 S
-3246 KLSKGIV
+3246 
-3253 GGNIAFRL
+3253 
-3261 NTALKQVLSAPA
+3261 
-3273 FFGYSQSPAYMGH
+3273 
-3286 LVKSM
+3286 VKE
-3291 ATPYA
+3291 Y
-3296 SFKWCME
+3296 
-3303 NIPSFYER
+3303 
-3311 VNSGTV
+3311 
-3317 GNEKLDEKGFS
+3317 
-3328 KLMDKYIEVG
+3328 DKY
-3338 MIPNKLVD
+3338 
-3346 AITCSI
+3346 
-3352 GAKSIYDYKFGQL
+3352 
-3365 NKSGISEEEAR
+3365 
-3376 QQALREADIYYN
+3376 
-3388 ATQQS
+3388 
-3393 SHPAFLSPMQM
+3393 
-3404 SNTLIDRMLTTYQNS
+3404 
-3419 NIGYVRRVMGAFYD
+3419 
-3433 LTRSLKWKEMKA
+3433 LKEF
-3445 DYVKMYMEEGMP
+3445 P
-3457 EQEAESKAYR
+3457 
-3467 RMLNENRKNVVELAL
+3467 
-3482 FGWGLNLL
+3482 
-3490 WSIGSQ
+3490 
-3496 GLLGFFRGDGDD
+3496 D
-3508 DEYKWTKD
+3508 DEETQA
-3516 LLFILTSPMK
+3516 I
-3526 GMPGVNLIESVTNGY
+3526 VY
-3541 RTSPVLVYEE
+3541 RIKME
-3551 LDKFMKELDKTIDEY
+3551 
-3566 GIVSPEMAYITLAK
+3566 
-3580 ASRYSGVDLEVW
+3580 
-3592 GNIYLGIEG
+3592 GIE
-3601 ITWAGLSDDKMID
+3601 M
-3614 IMYML
+3614 
-3619 NSPKS
+3619 
-3624 SRETVAKELYK
+3624 
-3635 NEPLLEYAEKIARA
+3635 
-3649 MKYIPKE
+3649 
-3656 KESEIWVPGVKPLT
+3656 
-3670 KRKER
+3670 
-3675 EIKTEAE
+3675 
-3682 ILQMTPE
+3682 
-3689 ERKKY
+3689 
-3694 EKVELLKKHVRKM
+3694 
-3707 KSLKDDPKE
+3707 
-3716 LKKYIEKHKDELNI
+3716 
-3730 EGFELNIEDLRK
+3730 LRK

>member
-1 MSKDNLSSLYNAL
+1 M
-14 ISKGYSADDLGDENT
+14 E
-29 FRTKMSEKGNR
+29 SE
-40 KELYDYVSGRG
+40 E
-51 DFRIGDYDSY
+51 DFRNNLTDPHKRRSAYDALVKDGYEMEPFEEFEINIGF
-61 ESRLSGSVEGS
+61 GSNTNSEGS
-72 VSNQVVAESGNNYN
+72 VARQVAAESGNNYN

-104 PPSSPYVTGKGADVR
+104 PPSSPYVTGKGTDVR

-142 AIDKKKVEES
+142 AIDKKKVEEN

-269 NSLSLSTVLDKAEKG
+269 NSLSLSTVLDKTEKG

-367 ALNTLGRGITSDAG
+367 ALNALGRGITSDAG

-396 MTATTSLPRVMS
+396 MTVTTSLPRVMS

-508 IAQRTQF
+508 IVQRTQF

-857 YDVTDRNGN
+857 YGVTDRNGN

-1093 NDLEEG
+1093 DDLEEG

-1121 ARTRNDLSGYIKK
+1121 ARTRGDLTEFIRK
-1134 NREAMAERERTAERE
+1134 NREAMAERERSAEEEHDEMQRE
-1149 YEDKHREDWAQEN
+1149 AWAQEN
-1162 FGMSYSDYVTFNK
+1162 FGMSYSDYVTFNE

-1186 PEEEIGEFYN
+1186 PEEEIGKFYN

-1247 TPAETDVNADNE
+1247 TPAEADVNADNE

-1296 HIKIDGYDIT
+1296 HVKIDGYDIT

-1334 YIRGTEGMDGDH
+1334 YIRGTEGVDGDH

-1358 NVYVVDQLDV
+1358 NVYVVDQLDTT
-1368 NTGKF
+1368 TGKF

-1431 KSVNAGTLNVRFREV
+1431 KSVNAGTSNVRFREV

-1465 RKYAQS
+1465 RKYSQS

-1647 DESATAINSALDAID
+1647 DESAAAINSALDAID

-1791 SEEATTRLD
+1791 AEEATTRLD

-1820 KLRESKPVEITG
+1820 KLRESKLVEITG
-1832 KEYEGKYELNR
+1832 KEITPSEDLKQYKKNALAIGKSLQGKYTN
-1843 DSAQKYILDNL
+1843 A
-1854 RGEYTIN
+1854 
-1861 DTGERVKVSK
+1861 DTGNVIQLQRGRRNGGVNEVLQHDYKDKEHLQSV
-1871 KGAKKVTSHSQ
+1871 
-1882 GDEAHMKSI
+1882 
-1891 AAIPELIEN
+1891 AAIPQIIEQSIYI
-1900 AVFIEERH
+1900 ASERNTDVEKN
-1908 PYKENAQ
+1908 PNVSEYQ
-1915 YDSFR
+1915 
-1920 YYVAG
+1920 YYVCG
-1925 LKIGGEDYTVR
+1925 LKIGGVDYTVR
-1936 ITIGVKKGEFYYD
+1936 ATVAVDKDGNRYYD
-1949 HYLTEIEKGN
+1949 HKLTHIEKGTLIDN
-1959 LIEVAQSFRPTEDA
+1959 LNGLSNSVVENQS
-1973 PNPSYAENKDSIL
+1973 AENVGFGATPGTKPTTEILSDAKDTKL
-1986 ISILQTNDKE
+1986 LSILQTNDKE

-2143 DMERRIE
+2143 EMERRIE

-2190 VESRMDM
+2190 VESRIDM

-2244 DATKI
+2244 DARKV
-2249 VENFENLTVIQG
+2249 VENFENPTVIQG
-2261 KITQAIEDL
+2261 KITRVIEDF
-2270 SSALHTPVKIARTLD
+2270 SSSLHTPVKIARTYD
-2285 DVSDTAA
+2285 DVTNGAA

-2355 KMAFDNAMME
+2355 RMAFDNAMME

-2371 IEVRDEIADIAVRS
+2371 IEVRNEIADIAVRS

-2395 EYLAEQAEKNEIP
+2395 EYLAEQAEKNESP
-2408 SWWNKVVATISDLL
+2408 SWWNKVVATIRDLL

-2440 WESQRKLRNSG
+2440 WESQRKLRNSS

-2467 IGEHSKRA
+2467 IGEHSKRT
-2475 YHGGD
+2475 YHGGE

-2502 LEYADRVDKA
+2502 LDYADRVDKA

-2519 QEALRLREVDKEEK
+2519 QEALRLREVDKEDGDVPLTSPTVQAWDKLANSTKFLLRETAVDYLTAVEK
-2533 AENKDEIRYGMNDA
+2533 FQDLISKTSGKEIKSYEDAYQSMLALSSKNKDEMDRFDSFFVKPMNRAILKLTGKKKGLKKWNWDQGPLRELVMYVEA
-2547 DKTIAAL
+2547 KHGIERNRQMAVENFASEDK
-2554 NSRIS
+2554 
-2559 SLEKKISKLEDRE
+2559 EK
-2572 ELRRSVTEFI
+2572 
-2582 RKEVGSELMG
+2582 M
-2592 YLDKQDLNSLLIQ
+2592 NSLLDMW
-2605 AQNAKSAKSLEKI
+2605 NLEKE
-2618 VMNVKNVMLN
+2618 
-2628 AQRRRLQRIM
+2628 RINKQEISWKEKQFQL
-2638 DRLLSLK
+2638 DEAAALIGADLKKDYSGLS
-2645 VQDVN
+2645 
-2650 GKNMSIAKNVDDSTR
+2650 SI
-2665 KIFSFLRGKVSNLAL
+2665 F
-2680 SGFEDE
+2680 
-2686 MKYIRREI
+2686 
-2694 KDKRVESAR
+2694 KDKEAYPE
-2703 LNNILGTA
+2703 GW
-2711 KEEEEKRRLSE
+2711 KEASENFVKQYEETHEK
-2722 QLSSLSAEIEELKGK
+2722 K
-2737 LDALKEEAESVKE
+2737 
-2750 QVLNQGDIDV
+2750 DID
-2760 DAEMKRLDEKLENAA
+2760 ELWKTISNAT
-2775 AGKDVWTLGDTERMA
+2775 GY
-2790 ALNILS
+2790 ALN
-2796 AIQTNKKHDYEID
+2796 
-2809 AIEIDKQKLILNN
+2809 KQYQ
-2822 SDLFRKRIGKNDTER
+2822 SG
-2837 KRITEQINE
+2837 
-2846 NYRRIVAYDRLVNDI
+2846 LV
-2861 RAMQVKQMGITIE
+2861 
-2874 QLNELIGNGKNSLM
+2874 S
-2888 RKTEEEIKRK
+2888 
-2898 RELVGKAIRSVEG
+2898 
-2911 KPIDFMYTPKN
+2911 
-2922 PKEAKKSKK
+2922 KE
-2931 ADKEFWAKKFFSAPL
+2931 
-2946 GSFEYMCRKV
+2946 
-2956 NTKTLGKDGFLYKR
+2956 
-2970 FIEGSEGTLKAYDT
+2970 
-2984 YVEGMK
+2984 YVE
-2990 EFRNR
+2990 RQ
-2995 LDEKCKE
+2995 L
-3002 VFGKKFEKIA
+3002 
-3012 SLSDKP
+3012 
-3018 IEKSG
+3018 
-3023 VYIVQSGNGQAEGY
+3023 
-3037 GVRYELPLTKGQA
+3037 
-3050 MYIYQVW
+3050 
-3057 KMNDGRTKLELQG
+3057 GR
-3070 FDEESIKQI
+3070 F
-3079 VDFLGDEYVRFA
+3079 
-3091 DWVQDEFLKDMREKY
+3091 
-3106 NSKYLEMYNTSLAE
+3106 
-3120 IENYIPLK
+3120 ENYIPLRGFKDEIAGDVYNYIENEYYKAGNPVKSAGGRSSEAGNPFGSILNIAYSSISSGNKNIAKQDLFNLILNHGTDGLAVIDRSWRVTYDALKDYSGLIVIPENKTGENVEWVEAVPYIPEGASPEEVAGILNRFEEAMESLKKDGKAETINKKGSTAYKTLYKERNEHQIPLFVGGDKYVITITGNPRLAQAMNGLLNPEINEGALSEIGNKVQRFMAGAFTSNNIAFAVANLSKDTIYSNNQMFIRESPGYWWKFTKNQKAGFLEYPQMMVRLKKYQNGTLDVKNDTDQLFKEFMEHGGATGYTFVDTQKEYAKKLADDLNGLAKKMPQKLSAKGLFHTVFDSIEFAGQSAELVNRFAAYKTSREMGRSVKRSITDAKEVTVNFNRKGAGIKTAKGGNVPAGIALMAGFSQYGRASILFWNANMQAKYRFYKNLKEHPVKTGTTLIANSIALGAVTIPFLNNIVLPALYSVFGWDDDSDKEDYYDVLTDYERTNNICIRLPKGKGWLK
-3128 IRKQA
+3128 IPLSPELAPWYSMGDLIGGKVNGKLDVTTADFSKNFVDAVSPLGINWEYEGPKSLLNFMPTITQPLIQNAMNVNFMGNSIAKEPISEKQKYNPKFKQVYRNTSPLLIELSKTINSIGGGDDVKASGAFTDWNPAYVQNLISGYTGGYGSVILSLADWIVDSSKNESASTTASRMPLVSRFFVSGNEEVKQRRINSSFHKVGDFVNEFEHDLKEYTKA
-3133 IRIDKDLSDTGS
+3133 IKESEKDKDLLRKAEYVEKLEKLINSPDS
-3145 KKRKTLEEKAGSL
+3145 KKYQILKE
-3158 INRTVNTKPVDITY
+3158 VN
-3172 SGFDVLLEHGNQMEE
+3172 
-3187 WNAYSRVR
+3187 
-3195 KDLDYILS
+3195 
-3203 SKTFENQLNANT
+3203 
-3215 RGSYENFYDAA
+3215 
-3226 EVATK
+3226 K
-3231 SNHPDSAKYGDMVLG
+3231 S
-3246 KLSKGIV
+3246 
-3253 GGNIAFRL
+3253 
-3261 NTALKQVLSAPA
+3261 
-3273 FFGYSQSPAYMGH
+3273 
-3286 LVKSM
+3286 VKE
-3291 ATPYA
+3291 Y
-3296 SFKWCME
+3296 
-3303 NIPSFYER
+3303 
-3311 VNSGTV
+3311 
-3317 GNEKLDEKGFS
+3317 
-3328 KLMDKYIEVG
+3328 DKY
-3338 MIPNKLVD
+3338 
-3346 AITCSI
+3346 
-3352 GAKSIYDYKFGQL
+3352 
-3365 NKSGISEEEAR
+3365 
-3376 QQALREADIYYN
+3376 
-3388 ATQQS
+3388 
-3393 SHPAFLSPMQM
+3393 
-3404 SNTLIDRMLTTYQNS
+3404 
-3419 NIGYVRRVMGAFYD
+3419 
-3433 LTRSLKWKEMKA
+3433 LKEF
-3445 DYVKMYMEEGMP
+3445 P
-3457 EQEAESKAYR
+3457 
-3467 RMLNENRKNVVELAL
+3467 
-3482 FGWGLNLL
+3482 
-3490 WSIGSQ
+3490 
-3496 GLLGFFRGDGDD
+3496 D
-3508 DEYKWTKD
+3508 DEETQA
-3516 LLFILTSPMK
+3516 I
-3526 GMPGVNLIESVTNGY
+3526 VY
-3541 RTSPVLVYEE
+3541 RIKME
-3551 LDKFMKELDKTIDEY
+3551 
-3566 GIVSPEMAYITLAK
+3566 
-3580 ASRYSGVDLEVW
+3580 
-3592 GNIYLGIEG
+3592 GIE
-3601 ITWAGLSDDKMID
+3601 M
-3614 IMYML
+3614 
-3619 NSPKS
+3619 
-3624 SRETVAKELYK
+3624 
-3635 NEPLLEYAEKIARA
+3635 
-3649 MKYIPKE
+3649 
-3656 KESEIWVPGVKPLT
+3656 
-3670 KRKER
+3670 
-3675 EIKTEAE
+3675 
-3682 ILQMTPE
+3682 
-3689 ERKKY
+3689 
-3694 EKVELLKKHVRKM
+3694 
-3707 KSLKDDPKE
+3707 
-3716 LKKYIEKHKDELNI
+3716 
-3730 EGFELNIEDLRK
+3730 LRK

>member
-1 MSKDNLSSLYNAL
+1 MPNDKISNLYNTFV
-14 ISKGYSADDLGDENT
+14 SDGYDME
-29 FRTKMSEKGNR
+29 SE
-40 KELYDYVSGRG
+40 E
-51 DFRIGDYDSY
+51 DFRNNLTDPHKRRSAYDALVKDGYEMEPFEEFEINIGF
-61 ESRLSGSVEGS
+61 GSNTNSEGS
-72 VSNQVVAESGNNYN
+72 VARQVAAESGNNYN

-104 PPSSPYVTGKGADVR
+104 PPSSPYVTGKGTDVR

-142 AIDKKKVEES
+142 AIDKKKVEEN

-269 NSLSLSTVLDKAEKG
+269 NSLSLSTVLDKTEKG

-367 ALNTLGRGITSDAG
+367 ALNALGRGITSDAG

-396 MTATTSLPRVMS
+396 MTVTTSLPRVMS

-508 IAQRTQF
+508 IVQRTQF

-857 YDVTDRNGN
+857 YGVTDRNGN

-1093 NDLEEG
+1093 DDLEEG

-1121 ARTRNDLSGYIKK
+1121 ARTRGDLTEFIRK
-1134 NREAMAERERTAERE
+1134 NREAMAERERSAEEEHDEMQRE
-1149 YEDKHREDWAQEN
+1149 AWAQEN
-1162 FGMSYSDYVTFNK
+1162 FGMSYSDYVTFNE

-1186 PEEEIGEFYN
+1186 PEEEIGKFYN

-1247 TPAETDVNADNE
+1247 TPAEADVNADNE

-1296 HIKIDGYDIT
+1296 HVKIDGYDIT

-1334 YIRGTEGMDGDH
+1334 YIRGTEGVDGDH

-1358 NVYVVDQLDV
+1358 NVYVVDQLDTT
-1368 NTGKF
+1368 TGKF

-1431 KSVNAGTLNVRFREV
+1431 KSVNAGTSNVRFREV

-1465 RKYAQS
+1465 RKYSQS

-1647 DESATAINSALDAID
+1647 DESAAAINSALDAID

-1791 SEEATTRLD
+1791 AEEATTRLD

-1820 KLRESKPVEITG
+1820 KLRESKLVEITG
-1832 KEYEGKYELNR
+1832 KEITPSEDLKQYKKNALAIGKSLQGKYTN
-1843 DSAQKYILDNL
+1843 A
-1854 RGEYTIN
+1854 
-1861 DTGERVKVSK
+1861 DTGNVIQLQRGRRNGGVNEVLQHDYKDKEHLQSV
-1871 KGAKKVTSHSQ
+1871 
-1882 GDEAHMKSI
+1882 
-1891 AAIPELIEN
+1891 AAIPQIIEQSIYI
-1900 AVFIEERH
+1900 ASERNTDVEKN
-1908 PYKENAQ
+1908 PNVSEYQ
-1915 YDSFR
+1915 
-1920 YYVAG
+1920 YYVCG
-1925 LKIGGEDYTVR
+1925 LKIGGVDYTVR
-1936 ITIGVKKGEFYYD
+1936 ATVAVDKDGNRYYD
-1949 HYLTEIEKGN
+1949 HKLTHIEKGTLIDN
-1959 LIEVAQSFRPTEDA
+1959 LNGLSNSVVENQS
-1973 PNPSYAENKDSIL
+1973 AENVGFGATPGTKPTTEILSDAKDTKL
-1986 ISILQTNDKE
+1986 LSILQTNDKE

-2143 DMERRIE
+2143 EMERRIE

-2190 VESRMDM
+2190 VESRIDM

-2244 DATKI
+2244 DARKV
-2249 VENFENLTVIQG
+2249 VENFENPTVIQG
-2261 KITQAIEDL
+2261 KITRVIEDF
-2270 SSALHTPVKIARTLD
+2270 SSSLHTPVKIARTYD
-2285 DVSDTAA
+2285 DVTNGAA

-2355 KMAFDNAMME
+2355 RMAFDNAMME

-2371 IEVRDEIADIAVRS
+2371 IEVRNEIADIAVRS

-2395 EYLAEQAEKNEIP
+2395 EYLAEQAEKNESP
-2408 SWWNKVVATISDLL
+2408 SWWNKVVATIRDLL

-2440 WESQRKLRNSG
+2440 WESQRKLRNSS

-2467 IGEHSKRA
+2467 IGEHSKRT
-2475 YHGGD
+2475 YHGGE

-2502 LEYADRVDKA
+2502 LDYADRVDKA

-2519 QEALRLREVDKEEK
+2519 QEALRLREVDKEDGDVPLTSPTVQAWDKLANSTKFLLRETAVDYLTAVEK
-2533 AENKDEIRYGMNDA
+2533 FQDLISKTSGKEIKSYEDAYQSMLALSSKNKDEMDRFDSFFVKPMNRAILKLTGKKKGLKKWNWDQGPLRELVMYVEA
-2547 DKTIAAL
+2547 KHGIERNRQMAVENFASEDK
-2554 NSRIS
+2554 
-2559 SLEKKISKLEDRE
+2559 EK
-2572 ELRRSVTEFI
+2572 
-2582 RKEVGSELMG
+2582 M
-2592 YLDKQDLNSLLIQ
+2592 NSLLDMW
-2605 AQNAKSAKSLEKI
+2605 NLEKE
-2618 VMNVKNVMLN
+2618 
-2628 AQRRRLQRIM
+2628 RINKQEISWKEKQFQL
-2638 DRLLSLK
+2638 DEAAALIGADLKKDYSGLS
-2645 VQDVN
+2645 
-2650 GKNMSIAKNVDDSTR
+2650 SI
-2665 KIFSFLRGKVSNLAL
+2665 F
-2680 SGFEDE
+2680 
-2686 MKYIRREI
+2686 
-2694 KDKRVESAR
+2694 KDKEAYPE
-2703 LNNILGTA
+2703 GW
-2711 KEEEEKRRLSE
+2711 KEASENFVKQYEETHEK
-2722 QLSSLSAEIEELKGK
+2722 K
-2737 LDALKEEAESVKE
+2737 
-2750 QVLNQGDIDV
+2750 DID
-2760 DAEMKRLDEKLENAA
+2760 ELWKTISNAT
-2775 AGKDVWTLGDTERMA
+2775 GY
-2790 ALNILS
+2790 ALN
-2796 AIQTNKKHDYEID
+2796 
-2809 AIEIDKQKLILNN
+2809 KQYQ
-2822 SDLFRKRIGKNDTER
+2822 SG
-2837 KRITEQINE
+2837 
-2846 NYRRIVAYDRLVNDI
+2846 LV
-2861 RAMQVKQMGITIE
+2861 
-2874 QLNELIGNGKNSLM
+2874 S
-2888 RKTEEEIKRK
+2888 
-2898 RELVGKAIRSVEG
+2898 
-2911 KPIDFMYTPKN
+2911 
-2922 PKEAKKSKK
+2922 KE
-2931 ADKEFWAKKFFSAPL
+2931 
-2946 GSFEYMCRKV
+2946 
-2956 NTKTLGKDGFLYKR
+2956 
-2970 FIEGSEGTLKAYDT
+2970 
-2984 YVEGMK
+2984 YVE
-2990 EFRNR
+2990 RQ
-2995 LDEKCKE
+2995 L
-3002 VFGKKFEKIA
+3002 
-3012 SLSDKP
+3012 
-3018 IEKSG
+3018 
-3023 VYIVQSGNGQAEGY
+3023 
-3037 GVRYELPLTKGQA
+3037 
-3050 MYIYQVW
+3050 
-3057 KMNDGRTKLELQG
+3057 GR
-3070 FDEESIKQI
+3070 F
-3079 VDFLGDEYVRFA
+3079 
-3091 DWVQDEFLKDMREKY
+3091 
-3106 NSKYLEMYNTSLAE
+3106 
-3120 IENYIPLK
+3120 ENYIPLRGFKDEIAGDVYNYIENEYYKAGNPVKSAGGRSSEAGNPFGSILNIAYSSISSGNKNIAKQDLFNLILNHGTDGLAVIDRSWRVTYDALKDYSGLIVIPENKTGENVEWVEAVPYIPEGASPEEVAGILNRFEEAMESLKKDGKAETINKKGSTAYKTLYKERNEHQIPLFVGGDKYVITITGNPRLAQAMNGLLNPEINEGALSEIGNKVQRFMAGAFTSNNIAFAVANLSKDTIYSNNQMFIRESPGYWWKFTKNQKAGFLEYPQMMVRLKKYQNGTLDVKNDTDQLFKEFMEHGGATGYTFVDTQKEYAKKLADDLNGLAKKMPQKLSAKGLFHTVFDSIEFAGQSAELVNRFAAYKTSREMGRSVKRSITDAKEVTVNFNRKGAGIKTAKGGNVPAGIALMAGFSQYGRASILFWNANMQAKYRFYKNLKEHPVKTGTTLIANSIALGAMTIPFLNNIVLPALYSVFGWDDDSDKEDYYDVLTDYERTNNICIRLPKGKGWLK
-3128 IRKQA
+3128 IPLSPELAPWYSMGDLIGGKVNGKLDVTTADFSKNFVDAVSPLGINWEYEGPKSLLNFMPTITQPLIQNAMNVNFMGNSIAKEPISEKQKYNPKFKQVYRNTSPLLIELSKTINSIGGGDDVKASGAFTDWNPAYVQNLISGYTGGYGSVILSLADWIVDSSKNESASTTASRMPLVSRFFVSGNEEVKQRRINSSFHKVGDFVNEFEHDLKEYTKA
-3133 IRIDKDLSDTGS
+3133 IKESEKDKDLLRKAEYVEKLEKLINSPDS
-3145 KKRKTLEEKAGSL
+3145 KKYQILKE
-3158 INRTVNTKPVDITY
+3158 VN
-3172 SGFDVLLEHGNQMEE
+3172 
-3187 WNAYSRVR
+3187 
-3195 KDLDYILS
+3195 
-3203 SKTFENQLNANT
+3203 
-3215 RGSYENFYDAA
+3215 
-3226 EVATK
+3226 K
-3231 SNHPDSAKYGDMVLG
+3231 S
-3246 KLSKGIV
+3246 
-3253 GGNIAFRL
+3253 
-3261 NTALKQVLSAPA
+3261 
-3273 FFGYSQSPAYMGH
+3273 
-3286 LVKSM
+3286 VKE
-3291 ATPYA
+3291 Y
-3296 SFKWCME
+3296 
-3303 NIPSFYER
+3303 
-3311 VNSGTV
+3311 
-3317 GNEKLDEKGFS
+3317 
-3328 KLMDKYIEVG
+3328 DKY
-3338 MIPNKLVD
+3338 
-3346 AITCSI
+3346 
-3352 GAKSIYDYKFGQL
+3352 
-3365 NKSGISEEEAR
+3365 
-3376 QQALREADIYYN
+3376 
-3388 ATQQS
+3388 
-3393 SHPAFLSPMQM
+3393 
-3404 SNTLIDRMLTTYQNS
+3404 
-3419 NIGYVRRVMGAFYD
+3419 
-3433 LTRSLKWKEMKA
+3433 LKEF
-3445 DYVKMYMEEGMP
+3445 P
-3457 EQEAESKAYR
+3457 
-3467 RMLNENRKNVVELAL
+3467 
-3482 FGWGLNLL
+3482 
-3490 WSIGSQ
+3490 
-3496 GLLGFFRGDGDD
+3496 D
-3508 DEYKWTKD
+3508 DEETQA
-3516 LLFILTSPMK
+3516 I
-3526 GMPGVNLIESVTNGY
+3526 VY
-3541 RTSPVLVYEE
+3541 RIKME
-3551 LDKFMKELDKTIDEY
+3551 
-3566 GIVSPEMAYITLAK
+3566 
-3580 ASRYSGVDLEVW
+3580 
-3592 GNIYLGIEG
+3592 GIE
-3601 ITWAGLSDDKMID
+3601 M
-3614 IMYML
+3614 
-3619 NSPKS
+3619 
-3624 SRETVAKELYK
+3624 
-3635 NEPLLEYAEKIARA
+3635 
-3649 MKYIPKE
+3649 
-3656 KESEIWVPGVKPLT
+3656 
-3670 KRKER
+3670 
-3675 EIKTEAE
+3675 
-3682 ILQMTPE
+3682 
-3689 ERKKY
+3689 
-3694 EKVELLKKHVRKM
+3694 
-3707 KSLKDDPKE
+3707 
-3716 LKKYIEKHKDELNI
+3716 
-3730 EGFELNIEDLRK
+3730 LRK